1 MGEKDLFYDLL
12 ANPQLTL
19 GDLEAVGHSTQ
30 NTRLFSRDYYKN
42 NEKVREKFTD
52 QNGTFNEKA
61 FNQEYSLAAA
71 YYKGMTDDSYNK
83 NLIEYTKF
91 DKDNILVD
99 PKLRTLDDTPQI
111 FVKSNPTRDTTSL
124 IEIGKTT
131 SSGKSAE
138 EVAQAEKTLL
148 NPVEVENGA
157 EPIWGESPNDEWWK
171 DPFSTRVLAKYDTDG
186 YHIDPLTGKEEWH
199 KKDDLKLNENGTYYY
214 EDLDGRSVYGRQVLN
229 KFNTFTTDGS
239 WWNQYDFLDSDDLN
253 QKSVAG
259 SVAKNLFLVGSMFL
273 PYVGWGIAAASVGTQ
288 LAGLVGTFG
297 KMLVGSDSP
306 TLSSLEGFSQSW
318 NRQTLKSQYAR
329 ENVLCW
335 ENFIDLIGDT
345 TAQLR
350 EQRAI
355 FRFAP
360 AILKGKYGAM
370 GKEGLDTLK
379 ENKTKQLLSEAYSN
393 KKWGDI
399 VQDMYKAGKP
409 KEYIEKMLTSGTDY
423 NMMSRI
429 AAKQVEDYFN
439 EYNKIG
445 EKIARAYMVGITV
458 GDTYGEAKAAG
469 ATDAEAAFLTAGYAA
484 MENALLSTELG
495 RWIFPELKGQKIKYK
510 AIAEAFAGIPK
521 ETRAI
526 SNSLARASQETKKDW
541 MKRMFNAGK
550 EAAKKDYS
558 LLNKTSKAVLA
569 NGLGEGLEEVSE
581 ELLAD
586 FSKAC
591 FNAYR
596 TLAGEDAILDTWGN
610 NWDWE
615 DAAARYGMSFF
626 GGIIG
631 GGINGA
637 ATDFTQIRDYSKMN
651 QNQAMQELTWM
662 ARNGEL
668 EDFWKTVSK
677 MELGRTNIGTKQNED
692 GIWEVGTKTDN
703 QDLEIKKVLKNT
715 LDNIQSIVN
724 AEGANIDDHSFIANL
739 LDANPNL
746 ANYDL
751 LKDLR
756 TEAIANSSAAG
767 KLVKNYNS
775 LIKDIVDTQLKIN
788 EIKNNKSSDSAKL
801 TDGQLEQ
808 IDSYTQKLTELR
820 KKKDDI
826 VNGNYTFDLYRRS
839 LFEATYALS
848 EGFTTATEEQY
859 VKRYA
864 DKSIQELTPEEK
876 ENWHRKYIEFC
887 KSEKAETME
896 FFADHYYDLAQQV
909 SKGLTDSL
917 DFYQKLKDGQLPKIQ
932 ALQSLTSKALPDIMQ
947 IIENGG
953 EASDVQDYL
962 QKLTFNSS
970 TNSSPEELADIMLEI
985 QKDQSKKTEEEL
997 KEDQED
1003 REKLNQ
1009 LLASLRG
1016 ISDPSVRA
1024 NLVQQF
1030 TDSIKN
1036 PLYKERANLLIN
1048 KVSNVQKITGSI
1060 DEFEESIS
1068 NILKQFPED
1077 AARTMSDDD
1086 VMARSD
1092 LLLEAFYDTIA
1103 QELLNSVDEAKSV
1116 GFIHPEVKE
1125 TLEQSLNDLNG
1136 VIGKLRGGN
1145 YVGSLMFNGY
1155 MEEWQDK
1162 LNSYLNDLK
1171 ELPST
1176 PLQKILDTFTTSLK
1190 TNKTV
1195 TDLLNDAIG
1204 KQRSHANDVE
1214 NISMTD
1220 PEIYDYEQAL
1230 LILKMMRQAV
1240 VGARVDG
1247 ADLDNLYGYNK
1258 TLNDLAKG
1266 TEGYTELAT
1275 IDAAD
1280 ASYALQDIN
1289 MAINRLE
1296 TTKAIHEL
1304 NKGNKMN
1311 AQNHASVNKNLIMYN
1326 KLNKLIVSILN
1337 DDDKADIKT
1346 EWDVQELADVLD
1358 RLEIHK
1364 QAWGDPMKDPERNV
1378 SERILSLNPQQRQA
1392 LDKEAIMLGDAIYNF
1407 FQKNLGNV
1415 QDPKKLARLLSQFD
1429 YIQKNDGILNK
1440 NSETIDDNSFTW
1452 WLASKAALK
1461 YSDFVAVFDKI
1472 MDGADVENPIAP
1484 LPTQELGVY
1493 AAIASIYNG
1502 KMFEHFADAIR
1513 TGIYNKWKS
1522 LSKEEREKILSKNKY
1537 ISYGNDGIPRS
1548 VLRSE
1553 YKNEEKEKWED
1564 DKYDSIYDS
1573 DVMPKYPNILFIEG
1587 IAGGGKSTLLK
1598 LITKIL
1604 FDQNPEVDSSGNK
1617 LNKAPIFVAHGT
1629 KENAEGLIKS
1639 FDAPDG
1645 WAFTAFDKTGLLS
1658 HFSDDYKSTW
1668 DDTDKEYKYY
1678 LSTQDN
1684 PYSNIVYN
1692 QRTKRYEATWR
1703 IKEFSDKTKIPKVIF
1718 IDEWSHYTQPEID
1731 FLYRVARKYGI
1742 QIIACGDLEQIT
1754 PRALLYKVGEN
1765 TGDKKYEVV
1774 GDITIDRNLFP
1785 RVPKLG
1791 ISMRTGNGQKSENQ
1805 TRVRAWRLNKKLPIE
1820 LTHIEV
1826 NGQLYGDKVY
1836 NSDEEV
1842 SDAILDSVRKDI
1854 QKMVDS
1860 LNPGEKIGYSHS
1872 WGPGKEKS
1880 RIHKMIESE
1889 FKQYFD
1895 LFHEKDAQGKEAR
1908 YYIIE
1913 NDRTLYHMEKDSNG
1927 KDKRVANNPE
1937 IYQEALY
1944 TGMTRAQQAS
1954 IIIAPTN
1961 PMGNTEMGT
1970 ISVKNAADQ
1979 PNQLIPDNYTGAG
1992 IRKYTKARKES
2003 LAKAWNSYVTETGNP
2018 NTDINSVKLTYTPR
2032 EAQPIDV
2039 VVPPSNGV
2047 TKALA
2052 KTDEPINNDQPDNV
2066 PPADGGTSPKG
2077 PKSSQDNEEK
2087 PDTDSESEPPQSD
2100 TSEDNDSVDELPLP
2114 PEITIVSREIGDN
2127 ELPITD
2133 YEVLPRGTELISLY
2147 DSTGNPDEQF
2157 VGAIL
2162 GYNSE
2167 TGMYQIT
2174 QDGENSIE
2182 VPFSKI
2188 HEKTDIQVYPERIE
2202 RYYMYMAYSPEWCK
2216 KNGTIKLLE
2225 LDEHSV
2231 YEGEYP
2237 IGTEIYS
2244 IGGDL
2249 IGTIKQFKDG
2259 QYLIEGPNG
2268 STTFPENEINNR
2280 TKYMPGKTTVAKYA
2294 VGDTIENG
2302 NHTAIIIGV
2311 NKLNSGGYSYIINRI
2326 NFGTRFYIDETWQE
2340 DIIDNLISQ
2349 HGYKLRQKTPTTT
2362 DAAVEPDTTFDD
2374 LNGKDHQDALEEI
2387 LRDEDSPEEEV
2398 VDTKQTSQIE
2408 TPDNKTKTVP
2418 DLNFSVFG
2426 YSFNTF
2432 YSGINYNKDTKEV
2445 VVTSNDVDR
2454 VDAGMGLYNIDP
2466 NLCKNEAQVVK
2477 IIGDLRSAAMYCNNT
2492 ALMYIIKQS
2501 IPKLKD
2507 EELEIRWAFVSKSK
2521 EPSTNKNYYRFT
2533 PAEGNGS
2540 VLRNAPI
2547 NNHDQKSQMQYKT
2560 ISMIIRKRGAN
2571 KNDKG
2576 VTLLEIPL
2584 LTLSSP
2590 QTILCEIGKQNAD
2603 NPVYK
2608 AFINACNSNK
2618 NYQQQLHAMNAVIE
2632 YIDDNEND
2640 LGNGYKK
2647 LRALCKMW
2655 LFTNNGIKFIGDNSF
2670 NLAESAR
2677 NLGVKFI
2684 GNRKADDDLVSSA
2697 GTLKK
2702 LDFSGMWK
2710 SLRSEANSR
2719 PEVVYSSV
2727 MIATNQYYNMTSIA
2741 PAGHPFVLRLE
2752 APPELL
2758 KVSRKD
2764 ITDEIL
2770 MEQFIK
2776 QEESKKPIPGKKP
2789 IPEWVKLIPVTPPET
2804 SVKNYLGLM
2813 IDSSKNPYGN
2823 GFTSFRILSALY
2835 LSQDPKV
2842 KALWNNY
2849 LRNFSVN
2856 GNNKKAVED
2865 ALTQLIQIQKT
2876 TTQNK
2881 GESHAIYLS
2890 RVVKAQK
2897 DLMTKN
2903 LGWQSMFNAALI
2915 NLTHPNTINDPDQ
2928 INNKR
2933 WDEYG
2938 MYIPNAEI
2946 IQEACNKTGI
2956 TGVLR
2961 SKKIQP
2967 GSGAVAGYAYK
2978 LEVSSQDQ
2986 YKSPEG
2992 EDWRIFEKYDSP
3004 TFDLTSILLGKNSD
3018 LNESLLVQWSND
3030 AVVERK
3036 GKRNTLIWS
3045 FKYDNQKGQPNDLS
3059 LYLAKEGNTEKVPP
3073 AQTWRSNH
3081 ATLLEKVG
3089 LKDNL
3094 EFGTDA
3100 QSEAEFLQKV
3110 VNYWVSKT
3118 DQNGKGLGN
3127 IGTVFDGKVAF
3138 CGNMDDSKVSDK
3150 KLPEFYKHL
3159 RQQGITKVDGEPN
3172 MYNITM
3178 VDDNLE
3184 NPTTYLVSVE
3194 ILPNEKKYQ
3203 VYFKEEIPKAD
3214 KPLLYNTN
3222 SINELITNVDTFEKS
3237 IKRPTDEL
3245 TTFIEKLHK
3254 TLNEIKESSPNGL
3267 SEYDFASKIAERFQ
3281 NDEDLLEMVA
3291 EALGIEDEEYFTEL
3305 DKLSNPEENEEKKYN
3320 WCPIG
3325 PGYKNFM

>member
-12 ANPQLTL
+12 ANPQLAL

-52 QNGTFNEKA
+52 QNGTFDEKA

-99 PKLRTLDDTPQI
+99 PKLRTLDDAPQI
-111 FVKSNPTRDTTSL
+111 FAAPNPTRDTTSL

-214 EDLDGRSVYGRQVLN
+214 EDLDGRSIYGRQVLN

-273 PYVGWGIAAASVGTQ
+273 PYVGWGVAAASVGTQ

-355 FRFAP
+355 FKFAP

-393 KKWGDI
+393 KKWEDI

-409 KEYIEKMLTSGTDY
+409 KEYIEKMLTSRTDY

-458 GDTYGEAKAAG
+458 GNTYGEAKKAG
-469 ATDAEAAFLTAGYAA
+469 ATDSEAAFLTAGYAA

-526 SNSLARASQETKKDW
+526 SNSLARASKETKKDW

-558 LLNKTSKAVLA
+558 LLNKTSKTVLA
-569 NGLGEGLEEVSE
+569 NGIGEGLEEVSE

-692 GIWEVGTKTDN
+692 GFWEVGTKTDN

-715 LDNIQSIVN
+715 LDSIQSIVN

-788 EIKNNKSSDSAKL
+788 DIKNNKSSDSAKL
-801 TDGQLEQ
+801 TDEQLER
-808 IDSYTQKLTELR
+808 IDFYKQKLTELR

-864 DKSIQELTPEEK
+864 NKPIEELTLEEK
-876 ENWHRKYIEFC
+876 EDWHRKYIEFC

-896 FFADHYYDLAQQV
+896 FFADHYYDLAQRV

-917 DFYQKLKDGQLPKIQ
+917 DFYQKLKEGQLPKIQ
-932 ALQSLTSKALPDIMQ
+932 ELQNLTSRALPDIMQ

-953 EASDVQDYL
+953 EASDIQDYL

-970 TNSSPEELADIMLEI
+970 VNSSPEKLAHIMQEI
-985 QKDQSKKTEEEL
+985 QLEQLGKTEEAL

-1003 REKLNQ
+1003 SEKLNQ
-1009 LLASLRG
+1009 LIASLRG
-1016 ISDPSVRA
+1016 IEDLSVRA
-1024 NLVQQF
+1024 NLIQQF

-1036 PLYKERANLLIN
+1036 PLYKKLADILIN
-1048 KVSNVQKITGSI
+1048 KVSNVQKVTGSI
-1060 DEFEESIS
+1060 EKFGERVSSI
-1068 NILKQFPED
+1068 LEKYPEVKYGQEQEI
-1077 AARTMSDDD
+1077 A
-1086 VMARSD
+1086 D
-1092 LLLEAFYDTIA
+1092 LLVESFYDTVV

-1125 TLEQSLNDLNG
+1125 ALEQSFKDLN
-1136 VIGKLRGGN
+1136 VVLN
-1145 YVGSLMFNGY
+1145 SMAYNPSYEDSTHYEMPGY
-1155 MEEWQDK
+1155 REEWQK
-1162 LNSYLNDLK
+1162 KINESLNDLK

-1247 ADLDNLYGYNK
+1247 ADLENLYGYNK

-1275 IDAAD
+1275 INAAD

-1296 TTKAIHEL
+1296 ATKAIHEL

-1337 DDDKADIKT
+1337 DDDKVDIKST
-1346 EWDVQELADVLD
+1346 WDIQELADVLD
-1358 RLEIHK
+1358 SLKTHK
-1364 QAWGDPMKDPERNV
+1364 YAWGDPMKDPERNV
-1378 SERILSLNPQQRQA
+1378 SERILSLNPQQRQD
-1392 LDKEAIMLGDAIYNF
+1392 LDKEAIILGDAIYNF
-1407 FQKNLGNV
+1407 FQKNLSNV

-1472 MDGADVENPIAP
+1472 MDGADVEKPIAP

-1502 KMFEHFADAIR
+1502 KMFQHFADAIS
-1513 TGIYNKWKS
+1513 TTIYNKWKS
-1522 LSKEEREKILSKNKY
+1522 LSEDERKNILIKNKY
-1537 ISYGNDGIPRS
+1537 ISYGSDGKARNGMQTNF
-1548 VLRSE
+1548 E
-1553 YKNEEKEKWED
+1553 KKEKWED

-1604 FDQNPEVDSSGNK
+1604 FDQNPEIDSKGNK

-1629 KENAEGLIKS
+1629 KENAEKLIKS
-1639 FDAPDG
+1639 FNAPDE
-1645 WAFTAFDKTGLLS
+1645 WAFKAFDKTKLLEF
-1658 HFSDDYKSTW
+1658 FSDDYKDTY
-1668 DDTDKEYKYY
+1668 DGTDKEYKYY
-1678 LSTQDN
+1678 LNTEDN
-1684 PYSNIVYN
+1684 KSGNIVYN
-1692 QRTKRYEATWR
+1692 KATKRYEATWK
-1703 IKEFSDKTKIPKVIF
+1703 IKEFADKSDIPKVIF

-1731 FLYRVARKYGI
+1731 FLSRVAKKYGI
-1742 QIIACGDLEQIT
+1742 QIIACGDLDQIT
-1754 PRALLYKVGEN
+1754 PRATLYIPKIANGV
-1765 TGDKKYEVV
+1765 KKYEPA
-1774 GDITIDRNLFP
+1774 DITIDRNLFP

-1791 ISMRTGNGQKSENQ
+1791 ISMRTGNGQKTYNQ
-1805 TRVRAWRLNKKLPIE
+1805 TVVRAWKLNKKLPIE

-1842 SDAILDSVRKDI
+1842 SDAILDSVKKDI

-1860 LNPGEKIGYSHS
+1860 LNPGEKIGYFHS

-1889 FKQYFD
+1889 FRQYFD

-1913 NDRTLYHMEKDSNG
+1913 NDRSLYHMKKGSNG
-1927 KDKRVANNPE
+1927 KEERIANNPE

-1944 TGMTRAQQAS
+1944 TGMTRSQQAS
-1954 IIIAPTN
+1954 IIIAPMS

-1970 ISVKNAADQ
+1970 IRVINAADQ

-1992 IRKYTKARKES
+1992 IKKYTKARKES

-2018 NTDINSVKLTYTPR
+2018 NTDINSVKLTYIPR
-2032 EAQPIDV
+2032 EGQPIDI
-2039 VVPPSNGV
+2039 VVPPGDGV
-2047 TKALA
+2047 TEALA
-2052 KTDEPINNDQPDNV
+2052 KTDAPINDDQPDNI
-2066 PPADGGTSPKG
+2066 PPEDRGNPPKG
-2077 PKSSQDNEEK
+2077 PEPSQDNGEK
-2087 PDTDSESEPPQSD
+2087 PNTDSDAEPPQPS
-2100 TSEDNDSVDELPLP
+2100 TLEDNSP
-2114 PEITIVSREIGDN
+2114 DN
-2127 ELPITD
+2127 EPPT
-2133 YEVLPRGTELISLY
+2133 P
-2147 DSTGNPDEQF
+2147 P
-2157 VGAIL
+2157 
-2162 GYNSE
+2162 
-2167 TGMYQIT
+2167 
-2174 QDGENSIE
+2174 
-2182 VPFSKI
+2182 
-2188 HEKTDIQVYPERIE
+2188 
-2202 RYYMYMAYSPEWCK
+2202 
-2216 KNGTIKLLE
+2216 
-2225 LDEHSV
+2225 
-2231 YEGEYP
+2231 
-2237 IGTEIYS
+2237 
-2244 IGGDL
+2244 
-2249 IGTIKQFKDG
+2249 
-2259 QYLIEGPNG
+2259 
-2268 STTFPENEINNR
+2268 
-2280 TKYMPGKTTVAKYA
+2280 TVAKYA
-2294 VGDTIENG
+2294 VGDTIGDGSNVI
-2302 NHTAIIIGV
+2302 TIIRV
-2311 NKLNSGGYSYIINRI
+2311 NKLKSGGYSYVTKHTIAGKQFSYKNT
-2326 NFGTRFYIDETWQE
+2326 FKEKDLDE
-2340 DIIDNLISQ
+2340 LISNY
-2349 HGYKLRQKTPTTT
+2349 GFKLRQKTPTTT
-2362 DAAVEPDTTFDD
+2362 DADVEPDTTFDD
-2374 LNGKDHQDALEEI
+2374 LNGKDRQEALEEI
-2387 LRDEDSPEEEV
+2387 LKDEDSPEEEAV
-2398 VDTKQTSQIE
+2398 KEGDESEIKTA
-2408 TPDNKTKTVP
+2408 DNKIKKIP
-2418 DLNFSVFG
+2418 DLNFSIFG

-2432 YSGINYNKDTKEV
+2432 YSGINYDKNTGEV
-2445 VVTSNDVDR
+2445 VVTPKDVDR

-2466 NLCKNEAQVVK
+2466 NLCQNEAQVVK
-2477 IIGDLRSAAMYCNNT
+2477 IIGALRSAAMYCNDNG
-2492 ALMYIIKQS
+2492 AIIRIIQS
-2501 IPKLKD
+2501 LIPKLENKT
-2507 EELEIRWAFVSKSK
+2507 LEIQWAFVSKS
-2521 EPSTNKNYYRFT
+2521 EVPSTHEKYYRFT
-2533 PAEGNGS
+2533 PASDDGAE
-2540 VLRNAPI
+2540 LRNAPI
-2547 NNHDQKSQMQYKT
+2547 DNHGEKSQMQYKT
-2560 ISMIIRKRGAN
+2560 ISMIVRKKDPN
-2571 KNDKG
+2571 KDDGG

-2590 QTILCEIGKQNAD
+2590 QTILCKIGEQNPK
-2603 NPVYK
+2603 NPAYK
-2608 AFINACNSNK
+2608 AFKDACNSYK
-2618 NYQQQLHAMNAVIE
+2618 NDQQQFHAMNAVIN
-2632 YIDDNEND
+2632 YINENEQD

-2647 LRALCKMW
+2647 LRALCKLW
-2655 LFTNNGIKFIGDNSF
+2655 LFTNNGVKFIGDPSF
-2670 NLAESAR
+2670 NLAKSAR

-2684 GNRKADDDLVSSA
+2684 GSRIADEDLVDSNF
-2697 GTLKK
+2697 TLKK
-2702 LDFSGMWK
+2702 LDFTGQWK
-2710 SLRSEANSR
+2710 SLRSEVDSR

-2727 MIATNQYYNMTSIA
+2727 MMATNQYYNGVSIA
-2741 PAGHPFVLRLE
+2741 PAGHPFVLRLD
-2752 APPELL
+2752 APPALL
-2758 KVSRKD
+2758 NVPRGGVTDEVLMKQYIKQKVSK
-2764 ITDEIL
+2764 E
-2770 MEQFIK
+2770 
-2776 QEESKKPIPGKKP
+2776 PIPK
-2789 IPEWVKLIPVTPPET
+2789 WVKLIPVTPPET
-2804 SVKNYLGLM
+2804 SVMNYLKLM
-2813 IDSSKNPYGN
+2813 ADGKANPYGN
-2823 GFTSFRILSALY
+2823 GFTPFRILSALY
-2835 LSQDPKV
+2835 SSETDEA
-2842 KALWNNY
+2842 KALWGNES
-2849 LRNFSVN
+2849 NFSTN
-2856 GNNKKAVED
+2856 GHTRKDVEEALKALIDVENNNPPE
-2865 ALTQLIQIQKT
+2865 
-2876 TTQNK
+2876 K
-2881 GESHAIYLS
+2881 GETHSQWLS
-2890 RVVKAQK
+2890 RIVKMQK
-2897 DLMTKN
+2897 SLMTSN
-2903 LGWQSMFNAALI
+2903 NGWQSMFNSVLI
-2915 NLTHPNTINDPDQ
+2915 EMSRSSRLRDDSTREVQFDEGIAKTIQ
-2928 INNKR
+2928 GICEK
-2933 WDEYG
+2933 
-2938 MYIPNAEI
+2938 A
-2946 IQEACNKTGI
+2946 GI
-2956 TGVLR
+2956 TGILR

-2967 GSGAVAGYAYK
+2967 GSDVVAGYANK
-2978 LEVSSQDQ
+2978 LEMNSQDQ
-2986 YKSPEG
+2986 YQTPEG

-3004 TFDLTSILLGKNSD
+3004 TFDLTPVLLGQNSD
-3018 LNESLLVQWSND
+3018 LDESLLVQWSN
-3030 AVVERK
+3030 AITTLQT
-3036 GKRNTLIWS
+3036 GNALIWQ
-3045 FKYDNQKGQPNDLS
+3045 FKYKKQKGQLTDLS
-3059 LYLAKEGNTEKVPP
+3059 LYLAKEGNTEQVPP
-3073 AQTWRSNH
+3073 AQTWRTKH
-3081 ATLLEKVG
+3081 ANLLEKVG
-3089 LKDNL
+3089 LTDDL

-3118 DQNGKGLGN
+3118 DKDGRGLGN
-3127 IGTVFDGKVAF
+3127 IGTVFDGKTAF
-3138 CGNMDDSKVSDK
+3138 CGNMDDSETSDK

-3159 RQQGITKVDGEPN
+3159 KQKEIKKVENEPN
-3172 MYNITM
+3172 MYNIIM
-3178 VDDNLE
+3178 VDDNSK
-3184 NPTTYLVSVE
+3184 NPTTYLVKVE
-3194 ILPNEKKYQ
+3194 ILPDEKQYQ
-3203 VYFKEEIPKAD
+3203 IYSPEKVSKKIKTP
-3214 KPLLYNTN
+3214 
-3222 SINELITNVDTFEKS
+3222 IIT
-3237 IKRPTDEL
+3237 
-3245 TTFIEKLHK
+3245 
-3254 TLNEIKESSPNGL
+3254 
-3267 SEYDFASKIAERFQ
+3267 SEIAEEMIQ
-3281 NDEDLLEMVA
+3281 NISDYLGKLTNPTEILQKRA
-3291 EALGIEDEEYFTEL
+3291 E
-3305 DKLSNPEENEEKKYN
+3305 KLSNILNSIKDKNLSESEFADKIIKEFGEKTFTLSTIAKMLGKKVTYFSDLNKLKQSEENTEENKEEQN
-3320 WCPIG
+3320 QCPIRH
-3325 PGYKNFM
+3325 GYKNFM

>member
-12 ANPQLTL
+12 ANPQLAL

-99 PKLRTLDDTPQI
+99 PKLRTLDDVPQI
-111 FVKSNPTRDTTSL
+111 FAAPNPTRDTTSL

-214 EDLDGRSVYGRQVLN
+214 EDLDGRSIYGRQVLN

-273 PYVGWGIAAASVGTQ
+273 PYVGWGVAAASVGTQ

-355 FRFAP
+355 FKFAP

-393 KKWGDI
+393 KKWEDI

-409 KEYIEKMLTSGTDY
+409 KEYIEKMLTSRTDY

-458 GDTYGEAKAAG
+458 GDTYGEAKKAG
-469 ATDAEAAFLTAGYAA
+469 ATDSEAAFLTAGYAA

-526 SNSLARASQETKKDW
+526 SNSLARASKETKKDW

-558 LLNKTSKAVLA
+558 LLNKTSKTVLA
-569 NGLGEGLEEVSE
+569 NGIGEGLEEVSE

-615 DAAARYGMSFF
+615 DAAARYGMSLF

-692 GIWEVGTKTDN
+692 GFWEVGTKTDN
-703 QDLEIKKVLKNT
+703 QDLEIKKVLKKT
-715 LDNIQSIVN
+715 LDDIQSIVN

-739 LDANPNL
+739 LNANPNL

-767 KLVKNYNS
+767 KLIKNYNS

-788 EIKNNKSSDSAKL
+788 DIKNNKSSDSAKL
-801 TDGQLEQ
+801 TDEQLKQ
-808 IDSYTQKLTELR
+808 IDFHKQKLTELR

-864 DKSIQELTPEEK
+864 NKSIEELTSEEK
-876 ENWHRKYIEFC
+876 EDWHRKYIEFC

-917 DFYQKLKDGQLPKIQ
+917 DFYQKLKEGQLPKIQ
-932 ALQSLTSKALPDIMQ
+932 ELQNLTSRALPDIMQ

-953 EASDVQDYL
+953 EASDIQDYL

-970 TNSSPEELADIMLEI
+970 VNSSPEELTDIMLEI
-985 QKDQSKKTEEEL
+985 QRDQSKKTEEEL

-1003 REKLNQ
+1003 GEKLNQ
-1009 LLASLRG
+1009 LLVSLRG

-1024 NLVQQF
+1024 DLVQQF
-1030 TDSIKN
+1030 TNSIKN
-1036 PLYKERANLLIN
+1036 PSYKELADLLIN
-1048 KVSNVQKITGSI
+1048 KVSNVQKVTGSI
-1060 DEFEESIS
+1060 DEFGERIS
-1068 NILKQFPED
+1068 DILKQYPED
-1077 AARTMSDDD
+1077 ATRTMSEDDIIKR
-1086 VMARSD
+1086 AD
-1092 LLLEAFYDTIA
+1092 LLLKAFYDTIA
-1103 QELLNSVDEAKSV
+1103 QELINSVDEAKSV

-1136 VIGKLRGGN
+1136 VIGNLRSGN
-1145 YVGSLMFNGY
+1145 YVGSLTFSGY

-1162 LNSYLNDLK
+1162 INSYLNDLK

-1247 ADLDNLYGYNK
+1247 ADLENLYGYNK

-1275 IDAAD
+1275 INAAD

-1296 TTKAIHEL
+1296 ATKAIHEL

-1337 DDDKADIKT
+1337 DDDKADIKST
-1346 EWDVQELADVLD
+1346 WDIQELADVLD
-1358 RLEIHK
+1358 SLKTHK
-1364 QAWGDPMKDPERNV
+1364 YAWGDPMKDPERNV
-1378 SERILSLNPQQRQA
+1378 SERILSLNPQQRQD
-1392 LDKEAIMLGDAIYNF
+1392 LDKEAIILGDAIYNF
-1407 FQKNLGNV
+1407 FQKNLSNV

-1472 MDGADVENPIAP
+1472 MDGADVEKPIAP

-1502 KMFEHFADAIR
+1502 KMFQHFADAIS
-1513 TGIYNKWKS
+1513 TTIYNKWKS
-1522 LSKEEREKILSKNKY
+1522 LSEDERKNILIKNKY
-1537 ISYGNDGIPRS
+1537 ISYGSDGKARNGMQTNFD
-1548 VLRSE
+1548 
-1553 YKNEEKEKWED
+1553 KKEKWED

-1604 FDQNPEVDSSGNK
+1604 FDQNPEIDSKGNK

-1629 KENAEGLIKS
+1629 KENAEKLIKS
-1639 FDAPDG
+1639 FNAPDE
-1645 WAFTAFDKTGLLS
+1645 WAFKAFDKTKLLEF
-1658 HFSDDYKSTW
+1658 FSDDYKDTY
-1668 DDTDKEYKYY
+1668 DGTDKEYKYY
-1678 LSTQDN
+1678 LNTEDN
-1684 PYSNIVYN
+1684 KSGNIVYN
-1692 QRTKRYEATWR
+1692 KATKRYEATWK
-1703 IKEFSDKTKIPKVIF
+1703 IKEFADKSDIPKVIF

-1731 FLYRVARKYGI
+1731 FLSRVAKKYGI
-1742 QIIACGDLEQIT
+1742 QIIACGDLDQIT
-1754 PRALLYKVGEN
+1754 PRATLYIPKIGNE
-1765 TGDKKYEVV
+1765 GKKYEPA
-1774 GDITIDRNLFP
+1774 DITIDRNLFP

-1791 ISMRTGNGQKSENQ
+1791 ISMRTGNGQKTYNQ
-1805 TRVRAWRLNKKLPIE
+1805 TVVRAWKLNKKPPIE

-1842 SDAILDSVRKDI
+1842 SDAILDSVKKDI

-1860 LNPGEKIGYSHS
+1860 LNPGEKIGYFHS

-1889 FKQYFD
+1889 FRQYFD

-1913 NDRTLYHMEKDSNG
+1913 NDRSLYHMKKGSNG
-1927 KDKRVANNPE
+1927 KEERIANNPE

-1944 TGMTRAQQAS
+1944 TGMTRSQQAS
-1954 IIIAPTN
+1954 IIIAPTSS
-1961 PMGNTEMGT
+1961 MGNTEMGT
-1970 ISVKNAADQ
+1970 IRVINAADQ

-1992 IRKYTKARKES
+1992 IKKYTKARKES

-2018 NTDINSVKLTYTPR
+2018 NTDINSVKLTYIPR
-2032 EAQPIDV
+2032 EGQPIDI
-2039 VVPPSNGV
+2039 VVPPGDGV
-2047 TKALA
+2047 TEALA
-2052 KTDEPINNDQPDNV
+2052 KTDAPINDDQPDNT
-2066 PPADGGTSPKG
+2066 PPADGGNPPKG
-2077 PKSSQDNEEK
+2077 PEPSQDNGEK
-2087 PDTDSESEPPQSD
+2087 PNTDSDAEPSQSD
-2100 TSEDNDSVDELPLP
+2100 TSEDNDSVDELPPP
-2114 PEITIVSREIGDN
+2114 PEIDIISRELGDN

-2133 YEVLPRGTELISLY
+2133 KVLPRGTELISLY
-2147 DSTGNPDEQF
+2147 DPAGNPNEQF

-2162 GYNSE
+2162 GYNSDTE
-2167 TGMYQIT
+2167 MYQIM
-2174 QDGENSIE
+2174 QNDGTSIE

-2188 HEKTDIQVYPERIE
+2188 HQKEDIQVYPGRIE
-2202 RYYMYMAYSPEWCK
+2202 RSYMYIAHSPEWCK
-2216 KNGTIKLLE
+2216 TNGEIKLLY

-2231 YEGEYP
+2231 YEGKYP
-2237 IGTEIYS
+2237 IGTKIYS
-2244 IGGDL
+2244 IGGDF
-2249 IGTIKQFKDG
+2249 IGTIKQFKDD
-2259 QYLIEGPNG
+2259 QYVIEGPDG
-2268 STTFPENEINNR
+2268 STTFPKNEINNR
-2280 TKYMPGKTTVAKYA
+2280 TKYMPGETTVAKYA
-2294 VGDTIENG
+2294 VDDTIENG
-2302 NHTAIIIGV
+2302 KHAVIIVGV
-2311 NKLNSGGYSYIINRI
+2311 NKLNSGGYSYIINRV
-2326 NFGTRFYIDETWQE
+2326 NLGTRSYLNETWE
-2340 DIIDNLISQ
+2340 EKIIDDLISQ
-2349 HGYKLRQKTPTTT
+2349 HGYKLKQKTPTTT
-2362 DAAVEPDTTFDD
+2362 DAAVEADTTFDD
-2374 LNGKDHQDALEEI
+2374 LNEKDRQEALEEI
-2387 LRDEDSPEEEV
+2387 LKDEDSPEEEAV
-2398 VDTKQTSQIE
+2398 NEGTKSQIK
-2408 TPDNKTKTVP
+2408 TADNKTKSVP
-2418 DLNFSVFG
+2418 DLNFSIFG

-2432 YSGINYNKDTKEV
+2432 YSGINYDKKTGQV
-2445 VVTSNDVDR
+2445 VVTKNDVDR

-2466 NLCKNEAQVVK
+2466 NLCQNEAQVVK
-2477 IIGDLRSAAMYCNNT
+2477 IIGALRSAAMYCNDNDV
-2492 ALMYIIKQS
+2492 IIRIIQS
-2501 IPKLKD
+2501 LIPKLENKT
-2507 EELEIRWAFVSKSK
+2507 LEIQWAFVSKSK
-2521 EPSTNKNYYRFT
+2521 EPSTNEKFYRFT
-2533 PAEGNGS
+2533 PASDDGA

-2547 NNHDQKSQMQYKT
+2547 DNHGEKSQMQYKT
-2560 ISMIIRKRGAN
+2560 ISMIVRKKDPN
-2571 KNDKG
+2571 KNDGG

-2590 QTILCEIGKQNAD
+2590 QTILCKIGEQNPD
-2603 NPVYK
+2603 NPVYE
-2608 AFINACNSNK
+2608 AFRKACNSHK
-2618 NYQQQLHAMNAVIE
+2618 NDQQQFHAMNAVIK
-2632 YIDDNEND
+2632 YINENEQD

-2647 LRALCKMW
+2647 LRALCKLW
-2655 LFTNNGIKFIGDNSF
+2655 LFTNNGVKFIGDPSF
-2670 NLAESAR
+2670 NLVKSAR

-2684 GNRKADDDLVSSA
+2684 GSRIADEDLVDSNF
-2697 GTLKK
+2697 TLKK
-2702 LDFSGMWK
+2702 LNFTGKWK
-2710 SLRSEANSR
+2710 SLRSEVDSR
-2719 PEVVYSSV
+2719 PEVIYSSV
-2727 MIATNQYYNMTSIA
+2727 MMATNQYYNGVSIA
-2741 PAGHPFVLRLE
+2741 PAGHPFVLRLD
-2752 APPELL
+2752 APPALL
-2758 KVSRKD
+2758 GVQREGVTDETLMKQYIKQKVSK
-2764 ITDEIL
+2764 E
-2770 MEQFIK
+2770 
-2776 QEESKKPIPGKKP
+2776 PIPK
-2789 IPEWVKLIPVTPPET
+2789 WVKLIPVTPPET
-2804 SVKNYLGLM
+2804 SVMKYLELM
-2813 IDSSKNPYGN
+2813 ADGKANPYGN
-2823 GFTSFRILSALY
+2823 GFTPFRILSALY
-2835 LSQDPKV
+2835 SSETDEA
-2842 KALWNNY
+2842 KALWGNES
-2849 LRNFSVN
+2849 NFSTN
-2856 GNNKKAVED
+2856 GYTREKVED
-2865 ALTQLIQIQKT
+2865 ALKALIDVENNNPQEE
-2876 TTQNK
+2876 
-2881 GESHAIYLS
+2881 GETHSQWLS
-2890 RVVKAQK
+2890 RIVKMQK
-2897 DLMTKN
+2897 SLMTSN
-2903 LGWQSMFNAALI
+2903 NGWQSMFNSVLI
-2915 NLTHPNTINDPDQ
+2915 EMSRSSRLREDSTREVQFDEGIAETIQN
-2928 INNKR
+2928 ICEK
-2933 WDEYG
+2933 
-2938 MYIPNAEI
+2938 A
-2946 IQEACNKTGI
+2946 GI
-2956 TGVLR
+2956 TGILR

-2967 GSGAVAGYAYK
+2967 GSDTVAGYANK
-2978 LEVSSQDQ
+2978 LEMNSQDQ
-2986 YKSPEG
+2986 YQSPEG
-2992 EDWRIFEKYDSP
+2992 KDWRIFEKYDSP
-3004 TFDLTSILLGKNSD
+3004 TFDLTPVLLGKNSD
-3018 LNESLLVQWSND
+3018 LDESLLVQWSN
-3030 AVVERK
+3030 AITTLQT
-3036 GKRNTLIWS
+3036 GNALIWQ
-3045 FKYDNQKGQPNDLS
+3045 FKYKKQKGQPTTDLS
-3059 LYLAKEGNTEKVPP
+3059 LYLAKEGNTEQVPP
-3073 AQTWRSNH
+3073 AQTWRTKH
-3081 ATLLEKVG
+3081 ANLLEKVG
-3089 LKDNL
+3089 LTDDL

-3118 DQNGKGLGN
+3118 DQNGIGLGH
-3127 IGTVFDGKVAF
+3127 IGAVFDGKTAF
-3138 CGNMDDSKVSDK
+3138 CGNMDDSETSDK

-3159 RQQGITKVDGEPN
+3159 KQKEIKKVENEPN
-3172 MYNITM
+3172 MYNIIM
-3178 VDDNLE
+3178 VDDNSK
-3184 NPTTYLVSVE
+3184 NPTTYLVKVE
-3194 ILPNEKKYQ
+3194 ILPDEKQYQIYSPEKVSKKIKTPIITSEIAEEMIQNISKY
-3203 VYFKEEIPKAD
+3203 
-3214 KPLLYNTN
+3214 LG
-3222 SINELITNVDTFEKS
+3222 
-3237 IKRPTDEL
+3237 EL
-3245 TTFIEKLHK
+3245 TNPT
-3254 TLNEIKESSPNGL
+3254 EILQKR
-3267 SEYDFASKIAERFQ
+3267 AE
-3281 NDEDLLEMVA
+3281 
-3291 EALGIEDEEYFTEL
+3291 
-3305 DKLSNPEENEEKKYN
+3305 KLSNILNSIKDKNLSESEFADKIIKEFGEKTFTLSTIAKMLGKKVTYFSDLNKLKQSEENTEENKEEN
-3320 WCPIG
+3320 NQCPIRH
-3325 PGYKNFM
+3325 GYKNFM

>member
-12 ANPQLTL
+12 ANPQLAL

-99 PKLRTLDDTPQI
+99 PKLRTLDDAPQI
-111 FVKSNPTRDTTSL
+111 FAAPNPTRDTTSL

-273 PYVGWGIAAASVGTQ
+273 PYVGWGVAAASVGTQ

-329 ENVLCW
+329 ENILCW

-355 FRFAP
+355 FKFAP

-393 KKWGDI
+393 KKWEDI

-409 KEYIEKMLTSGTDY
+409 KEYIEKMLTSRTDY

-458 GDTYGEAKAAG
+458 GNTYGEAKKAG
-469 ATDAEAAFLTAGYAA
+469 ATDSEAAFLTAGYAA

-526 SNSLARASQETKKDW
+526 SNSLARASKETKKDW

-558 LLNKTSKAVLA
+558 LLNKTSKTVLA
-569 NGLGEGLEEVSE
+569 NGIGEGLEEVSE

-615 DAAARYGMSFF
+615 DAAARYGMSLF

-692 GIWEVGTKTDN
+692 GFWEVGTKTDN

-715 LDNIQSIVN
+715 LDSIQSIVN

-788 EIKNNKSSDSAKL
+788 DIKNNKSSDSAKL
-801 TDGQLEQ
+801 TDEQLKQ
-808 IDSYTQKLTELR
+808 IDFHKQKLTELR

-864 DKSIQELTPEEK
+864 NKSIEELTSEEK
-876 ENWHRKYIEFC
+876 EDWHRKYIEFC

-896 FFADHYYDLAQQV
+896 FFADHYYDLAQRV

-917 DFYQKLKDGQLPKIQ
+917 DFYQKLKEGQLPKIQ
-932 ALQSLTSKALPDIMQ
+932 ELQNLTSRALPDIMQ

-953 EASDVQDYL
+953 EASDIQDYL

-970 TNSSPEELADIMLEI
+970 VNSSPEKLAHIMQEI
-985 QKDQSKKTEEEL
+985 QLEQLGKTEEAL

-1003 REKLNQ
+1003 SKKLNQ
-1009 LLASLRG
+1009 LIASLKG
-1016 ISDPSVRA
+1016 IEDLSVRA
-1024 NLVQQF
+1024 NLIQQF

-1036 PLYKERANLLIN
+1036 PLYKKFADILIN
-1048 KVSNVQKITGSI
+1048 KVSNVQKVTGSI
-1060 DEFEESIS
+1060 DKFGERVSSI
-1068 NILKQFPED
+1068 LEKYPEVKYGQEQEI
-1077 AARTMSDDD
+1077 A
-1086 VMARSD
+1086 D
-1092 LLLEAFYDTIA
+1092 LLVESFYDTVV

-1125 TLEQSLNDLNG
+1125 ALEQSFKDLN
-1136 VIGKLRGGN
+1136 VVLNSMAYNPSYKDSTHYEIP
-1145 YVGSLMFNGY
+1145 GY
-1155 MEEWQDK
+1155 REEWQK
-1162 LNSYLNDLK
+1162 KINESLNDLK

-1247 ADLDNLYGYNK
+1247 ADLENLYGYNK

-1275 IDAAD
+1275 INAAD

-1296 TTKAIHEL
+1296 ATKAIHEL

-1337 DDDKADIKT
+1337 DDDKVDIKST
-1346 EWDVQELADVLD
+1346 WDIQELADVLD
-1358 RLEIHK
+1358 SLKTHK
-1364 QAWGDPMKDPERNV
+1364 YAWGDPMKDPERNV
-1378 SERILSLNPQQRQA
+1378 SERILSLNPQQRQD
-1392 LDKEAIMLGDAIYNF
+1392 LDKEAIILGDAIYNF
-1407 FQKNLGNV
+1407 FQKNLSNV

-1472 MDGADVENPIAP
+1472 MDGADVEKPIAP

-1502 KMFEHFADAIR
+1502 KMFQHFADAIS
-1513 TGIYNKWKS
+1513 TTIYNKWKS
-1522 LSKEEREKILSKNKY
+1522 LSEDERKNILIKNKY
-1537 ISYGNDGIPRS
+1537 ISYGSDGKARNGMQTNF
-1548 VLRSE
+1548 E
-1553 YKNEEKEKWED
+1553 KKEKWED

-1573 DVMPKYPNILFIEG
+1573 DVMPKYSNILFIEG

-1604 FDQNPEVDSSGNK
+1604 FDQNPEIDSKGNK

-1629 KENAEGLIKS
+1629 KENAEKLIKS
-1639 FDAPDG
+1639 FNAPDE
-1645 WAFTAFDKTGLLS
+1645 WAFKAFDKTKLLEF
-1658 HFSDDYKSTW
+1658 FSDDYKDTY
-1668 DDTDKEYKYY
+1668 DGTDKEYKYY
-1678 LSTQDN
+1678 LNTEDN
-1684 PYSNIVYN
+1684 KSGNIVYN
-1692 QRTKRYEATWR
+1692 KATKRYEATWK
-1703 IKEFSDKTKIPKVIF
+1703 IKEFADKSDIPKVIF

-1731 FLYRVARKYGI
+1731 FLSRVAKKYGI
-1742 QIIACGDLEQIT
+1742 QIIACGDLDQIT
-1754 PRALLYKVGEN
+1754 PRATLYIPKIANGV
-1765 TGDKKYEVV
+1765 KKYEPA
-1774 GDITIDRNLFP
+1774 DITIDRNLFP

-1791 ISMRTGNGQKSENQ
+1791 ISMRTGNGQKTYNQ
-1805 TRVRAWRLNKKLPIE
+1805 TIVRAWKLNKKPPIE

-1842 SDAILDSVRKDI
+1842 SDAILDSVKKDI

-1860 LNPGEKIGYSHS
+1860 LNPGEKIGYFHS

-1889 FKQYFD
+1889 FRQYFD

-1913 NDRTLYHMEKDSNG
+1913 NDRSLYHMKKGSNG
-1927 KDKRVANNPE
+1927 KEERIANNPE

-1944 TGMTRAQQAS
+1944 TGMTRSQQAS
-1954 IIIAPTN
+1954 IIIAPMSS
-1961 PMGNTEMGT
+1961 MGNTEMGT
-1970 ISVKNAADQ
+1970 IRVINAADQ

-1992 IRKYTKARKES
+1992 IKKYTKARKES

-2018 NTDINSVKLTYTPR
+2018 NADINSVKLTYIPR
-2032 EAQPIDV
+2032 EGQPIDI
-2039 VVPPSNGV
+2039 VVPPGDGV
-2047 TKALA
+2047 TEALA
-2052 KTDEPINNDQPDNV
+2052 KTDAPINDNQPDNT
-2066 PPADGGTSPKG
+2066 PPEDGGNPPKG
-2077 PKSSQDNEEK
+2077 PEPSQDNGEK
-2087 PDTDSESEPPQSD
+2087 PNTDSDAEPSQSD
-2100 TSEDNDSVDELPLP
+2100 TSEDNDSVDELPPP
-2114 PEITIVSREIGDN
+2114 PEIDIISRELGDN

-2133 YEVLPRGTELISLY
+2133 NEVLPRGTELISLY
-2147 DSTGNPDEQF
+2147 DPARNPNEQF

-2162 GYNSE
+2162 GYNYD
-2167 TGMYQIT
+2167 TKMYQIM
-2174 QDGENSIE
+2174 QVDGTSIE

-2188 HEKTDIQVYPERIE
+2188 HQKEDIQVDSGRIE
-2202 RYYMYMAYSPEWCK
+2202 RYYMYIAHSPEWCK
-2216 KNGTIKLLE
+2216 EHGEIRLLY

-2231 YEGEYP
+2231 YEGKYP
-2237 IGTEIYS
+2237 IGTKIYYRV
-2244 IGGDL
+2244 GGDL
-2249 IGTIKQFKDG
+2249 VGTIKQFKDG
-2259 QYLIEGPNG
+2259 KYSIEGPNG
-2268 STTFPENEINNR
+2268 STTIPESEINNPD
-2280 TKYMPGKTTVAKYA
+2280 KYMPGEIPVAKYA
-2294 VGDTIENG
+2294 VDDTIENG
-2302 NHTAIIIGV
+2302 KHAVIIVGV
-2311 NKLNSGGYSYIINRI
+2311 NKLNSGGYSYIINRV
-2326 NFGTRFYIDETWQE
+2326 NLGTRSYLNETWE
-2340 DIIDNLISQ
+2340 EKIIDDLISQ

-2374 LNGKDHQDALEEI
+2374 LNEKDRQEALEEI
-2387 LRDEDSPEEEV
+2387 LKDEDSPEEEDV
-2398 VDTKQTSQIE
+2398 KEGDKSEIKTA
-2408 TPDNKTKTVP
+2408 DNKTKSVP
-2418 DLNFSVFG
+2418 DLNFSIFG

-2432 YSGINYNKDTKEV
+2432 YSGINYDKNTGEV
-2445 VVTSNDVDR
+2445 VVTPKDVDR

-2466 NLCKNEAQVVK
+2466 NLCQNEAQVVK
-2477 IIGDLRSAAMYCNNT
+2477 IIGALRSAAMYCNDNDV
-2492 ALMYIIKQS
+2492 IIRIIQS
-2501 IPKLKD
+2501 LIPKL
-2507 EELEIRWAFVSKSK
+2507 E
-2521 EPSTNKNYYRFT
+2521 NKT
-2533 PAEGNGS
+2533 LVAIDVAEQ
-2540 VLRNAPI
+2540 VE
-2547 NNHDQKSQMQYKT
+2547 QK
-2560 ISMIIRKRGAN
+2560 
-2571 KNDKG
+2571 
-2576 VTLLEIPL
+2576 
-2584 LTLSSP
+2584 
-2590 QTILCEIGKQNAD
+2590 
-2603 NPVYK
+2603 
-2608 AFINACNSNK
+2608 
-2618 NYQQQLHAMNAVIE
+2618 
-2632 YIDDNEND
+2632 NENATVID
-2640 LGNGYKK
+2640 F
-2647 LRALCKMW
+2647 KMVT
-2655 LFTNNGIKFIGDNSF
+2655 FS
-2670 NLAESAR
+2670 LADKDYSVDIMY
-2677 NLGVKFI
+2677 VKE
-2684 GNRKADDDLVSSA
+2684 G
-2697 GTLKK
+2697 
-2702 LDFSGMWK
+2702 
-2710 SLRSEANSR
+2710 
-2719 PEVVYSSV
+2719 
-2727 MIATNQYYNMTSIA
+2727 
-2741 PAGHPFVLRLE
+2741 
-2752 APPELL
+2752 
-2758 KVSRKD
+2758 KD
-2764 ITDEIL
+2764 
-2770 MEQFIK
+2770 
-2776 QEESKKPIPGKKP
+2776 
-2789 IPEWVKLIPVTPPET
+2789 
-2804 SVKNYLGLM
+2804 Y
-2813 IDSSKNPYGN
+2813 
-2823 GFTSFRILSALY
+2823 
-2835 LSQDPKV
+2835 
-2842 KALWNNY
+2842 Y
-2849 LRNFSVN
+2849 LR
-2856 GNNKKAVED
+2856 
-2865 ALTQLIQIQKT
+2865 
-2876 TTQNK
+2876 
-2881 GESHAIYLS
+2881 
-2890 RVVKAQK
+2890 
-2897 DLMTKN
+2897 
-2903 LGWQSMFNAALI
+2903 
-2915 NLTHPNTINDPDQ
+2915 
-2928 INNKR
+2928 
-2933 WDEYG
+2933 
-2938 MYIPNAEI
+2938 
-2946 IQEACNKTGI
+2946 
-2956 TGVLR
+2956 
-2961 SKKIQP
+2961 
-2967 GSGAVAGYAYK
+2967 
-2978 LEVSSQDQ
+2978 
-2986 YKSPEG
+2986 
-2992 EDWRIFEKYDSP
+2992 IF
-3004 TFDLTSILLGKNSD
+3004 I
-3018 LNESLLVQWSND
+3018 
-3030 AVVERK
+3030 
-3036 GKRNTLIWS
+3036 
-3045 FKYDNQKGQPNDLS
+3045 DN
-3059 LYLAKEGNTEKVPP
+3059 
-3073 AQTWRSNH
+3073 
-3081 ATLLEKVG
+3081 
-3089 LKDNL
+3089 
-3094 EFGTDA
+3094 
-3100 QSEAEFLQKV
+3100 
-3110 VNYWVSKT
+3110 
-3118 DQNGKGLGN
+3118 
-3127 IGTVFDGKVAF
+3127 
-3138 CGNMDDSKVSDK
+3138 
-3150 KLPEFYKHL
+3150 
-3159 RQQGITKVDGEPN
+3159 
-3172 MYNITM
+3172 
-3178 VDDNLE
+3178 
-3184 NPTTYLVSVE
+3184 
-3194 ILPNEKKYQ
+3194 
-3203 VYFKEEIPKAD
+3203 
-3214 KPLLYNTN
+3214 
-3222 SINELITNVDTFEKS
+3222 
-3237 IKRPTDEL
+3237 
-3245 TTFIEKLHK
+3245 
-3254 TLNEIKESSPNGL
+3254 
-3267 SEYDFASKIAERFQ
+3267 
-3281 NDEDLLEMVA
+3281 
-3291 EALGIEDEEYFTEL
+3291 
-3305 DKLSNPEENEEKKYN
+3305 DKLSMYFIEQQNLSREKTIMIKKISN
-3320 WCPIG
+3320 VVS
-3325 PGYKNFM
+3325 

>member
-12 ANPQLTL
+12 ANPQLAL

-99 PKLRTLDDTPQI
+99 PKLRTLDDAPQI
-111 FVKSNPTRDTTSL
+111 FAAPNPTRDTTSL

-171 DPFSTRVLAKYDTDG
+171 DPFSTRVLAKYDTEG
-186 YHIDPLTGKEEWH
+186 YHIDPLTGKKEWH

-214 EDLDGRSVYGRQVLN
+214 EDLDGRSIYGRQVLN

-273 PYVGWGIAAASVGTQ
+273 PYVGWGVAAASVGTQ

-355 FRFAP
+355 FKFAP

-439 EYNKIG
+439 SYNKIG

-458 GDTYGEAKAAG
+458 GNTYGEAKAAG

-521 ETRAI
+521 ETRAV
-526 SNSLARASQETKKDW
+526 SNSLARASKETKKDW

-558 LLNKTSKAVLA
+558 LLNKTSKTVLA
-569 NGLGEGLEEVSE
+569 NGIGEGLEEVSE

-692 GIWEVGTKTDN
+692 GFWEVGTKTDN

-715 LDNIQSIVN
+715 LDSIQSIVN
-724 AEGANIDDHSFIANL
+724 AEGANLDDHSFIANL
-739 LDANPNL
+739 LNANPNL

-767 KLVKNYNS
+767 KLVKNYNT

-788 EIKNNKSSDSAKL
+788 DIKNNKSSDSAKL
-801 TDGQLEQ
+801 TDEQLKQ
-808 IDSYTQKLTELR
+808 IDFHKQKLTELR

-864 DKSIQELTPEEK
+864 NKSIKELTPEER
-876 ENWHRKYIEFC
+876 EDWHRKYIEFC

-917 DFYQKLKDGQLPKIQ
+917 DFYQKLKEGQLPKIQ
-932 ALQSLTSKALPDIMQ
+932 ELQNLTSRALPDIMQ

-953 EASDVQDYL
+953 EASDIQDYL

-970 TNSSPEELADIMLEI
+970 VNSSPEKLAHIMQEI
-985 QKDQSKKTEEEL
+985 QLEQLGKTEEAL

-1003 REKLNQ
+1003 SEKLNQ
-1009 LLASLRG
+1009 LIASLRG
-1016 ISDPSVRA
+1016 IEDLSARA
-1024 NLVQQF
+1024 NLIQQY
-1030 TDSIKN
+1030 TDLIKN
-1036 PLYKERANLLIN
+1036 PLYKKLADILIN
-1048 KVSNVQKITGSI
+1048 KVSSVQKVTGSI
-1060 DEFEESIS
+1060 DKFGERVSSI
-1068 NILKQFPED
+1068 LEKYPEVKYGQEQEI
-1077 AARTMSDDD
+1077 A
-1086 VMARSD
+1086 D
-1092 LLLEAFYDTIA
+1092 LLVESFYDTVV

-1125 TLEQSLNDLNG
+1125 ALEQSFKDLN
-1136 VIGKLRGGN
+1136 VVLN
-1145 YVGSLMFNGY
+1145 SMAYNPSYENSTHYEMPGY
-1155 MEEWQDK
+1155 KEEWQK
-1162 LNSYLNDLK
+1162 KINESLNDLK

-1190 TNKTV
+1190 TKKTV

-1214 NISMTD
+1214 NISMSD

-1230 LILKMMRQAV
+1230 LVLKMMRQAV

-1247 ADLDNLYGYNK
+1247 ADLENLYGYNK

-1275 IDAAD
+1275 INAAD

-1296 TTKAIHEL
+1296 ATKAIHEL

-1337 DDDKADIKT
+1337 DDDKVDIKST
-1346 EWDVQELADVLD
+1346 WDIQELADVLD
-1358 RLEIHK
+1358 SLKTHK
-1364 QAWGDPMKDPERNV
+1364 YAWGDPMKDPERNV
-1378 SERILSLNPQQRQA
+1378 SERILSLNPQQRQD
-1392 LDKEAIMLGDAIYNF
+1392 LDKEAIILGDAIYNF
-1407 FQKNLGNV
+1407 FQKNLSNV

-1472 MDGADVENPIAP
+1472 MDGADVEKPIAP

-1502 KMFEHFADAIR
+1502 KMFQHFADAIS
-1513 TGIYNKWKS
+1513 TTIYNKWKS
-1522 LSKEEREKILSKNKY
+1522 LSEDERKNILIKNKY
-1537 ISYGNDGIPRS
+1537 ISYGSDGKARNGMQTNFD
-1548 VLRSE
+1548 
-1553 YKNEEKEKWED
+1553 KKEKWED

-1604 FDQNPEVDSSGNK
+1604 FDQNPEIDSKGNK

-1629 KENAEGLIKS
+1629 KENAEKLIKS
-1639 FDAPDG
+1639 FNAPDE
-1645 WAFTAFDKTGLLS
+1645 WDFKAFDKTKLLEF
-1658 HFSDDYKSTW
+1658 FSDDYKDTY
-1668 DDTDKEYKYY
+1668 DGTDKEYKYY
-1678 LSTQDN
+1678 LNTEDN
-1684 PYSNIVYN
+1684 KSGNIVYN
-1692 QRTKRYEATWR
+1692 KATKRYEATWK
-1703 IKEFSDKTKIPKVIF
+1703 IKEFADKSDIPKVIF

-1731 FLYRVARKYGI
+1731 FLSRVAKKYGI
-1742 QIIACGDLEQIT
+1742 QIIACGDLDQIT
-1754 PRALLYKVGEN
+1754 PRATLYIPKIANGV
-1765 TGDKKYEVV
+1765 KKYEPA
-1774 GDITIDRNLFP
+1774 DITIDRNLFP

-1791 ISMRTGNGQKSENQ
+1791 ISMRTGNGQKTYNQ
-1805 TRVRAWRLNKKLPIE
+1805 TVVRAWKLNKKLPIE

-1842 SDAILDSVRKDI
+1842 SDAILDSIKKDI

-1860 LNPGEKIGYSHS
+1860 LNPGEKIGYFHS

-1889 FKQYFD
+1889 FRQYFD

-1913 NDRTLYHMEKDSNG
+1913 NDRSLYHMKKGSNG
-1927 KDKRVANNPE
+1927 KEERIANNPE

-1944 TGMTRAQQAS
+1944 TGMTRSQQAS
-1954 IIIAPTN
+1954 IIIAPMS

-1970 ISVKNAADQ
+1970 IRVINAADQ

-2018 NTDINSVKLTYTPR
+2018 NTDINSVRLTYIPR
-2032 EAQPIDV
+2032 EGQPIDI
-2039 VVPPSNGV
+2039 VVPPGDGV
-2047 TKALA
+2047 TEALA
-2052 KTDEPINNDQPDNV
+2052 KTDAPINDDQPDNI
-2066 PPADGGTSPKG
+2066 PPEDRGNPPKG
-2077 PKSSQDNEEK
+2077 PEPSQDNEK
-2087 PDTDSESEPPQSD
+2087 KSDTDSDAEPPQPS
-2100 TSEDNDSVDELPLP
+2100 TLEDNSP
-2114 PEITIVSREIGDN
+2114 DN
-2127 ELPITD
+2127 EPPT
-2133 YEVLPRGTELISLY
+2133 P
-2147 DSTGNPDEQF
+2147 P
-2157 VGAIL
+2157 
-2162 GYNSE
+2162 
-2167 TGMYQIT
+2167 
-2174 QDGENSIE
+2174 
-2182 VPFSKI
+2182 
-2188 HEKTDIQVYPERIE
+2188 
-2202 RYYMYMAYSPEWCK
+2202 
-2216 KNGTIKLLE
+2216 
-2225 LDEHSV
+2225 
-2231 YEGEYP
+2231 
-2237 IGTEIYS
+2237 
-2244 IGGDL
+2244 
-2249 IGTIKQFKDG
+2249 
-2259 QYLIEGPNG
+2259 
-2268 STTFPENEINNR
+2268 
-2280 TKYMPGKTTVAKYA
+2280 TVAKYA
-2294 VGDTIENG
+2294 VDDIIENG
-2302 NHTAIIIGV
+2302 NNEVKIVEV
-2311 NKLNSGGYSYIINRI
+2311 NKLNTGGYSYTINQI
-2326 NFGTRFYIDETWQE
+2326 NSGVQSSSNETWPE
-2340 DIIDNLISQ
+2340 DKIDNLISQ
-2349 HGYKLRQKTPTTT
+2349 DGYKLRQKTPTTT

-2374 LNGKDHQDALEEI
+2374 LNEKDRQEALEEI
-2387 LRDEDSPEEEV
+2387 LKDEDSPEEEDV
-2398 VDTKQTSQIE
+2398 EEGAKSEIKTA
-2408 TPDNKTKTVP
+2408 DNKIKKIP
-2418 DLNFSVFG
+2418 DLNFSIFG

-2432 YSGINYNKDTKEV
+2432 YSGINYDKNTGEV
-2445 VVTSNDVDR
+2445 VVTKSDVDR

-2466 NLCKNEAQVVK
+2466 NLCQNEAQVVK
-2477 IIGDLRSAAMYCNNT
+2477 IIGALRSAAMYCNDNDVIIR
-2492 ALMYIIKQS
+2492 IIKS
-2501 IPKLKD
+2501 LIPKLEDKT
-2507 EELEIRWAFVSKSK
+2507 LEIQWAFVSKSK
-2521 EPSTNKNYYRFT
+2521 EPSTNEKYYRFT
-2533 PAEGNGS
+2533 PASDDGA

-2547 NNHDQKSQMQYKT
+2547 DNHGEKSQMQYKT
-2560 ISMIIRKRGAN
+2560 ISMIVRKKDPN
-2571 KNDKG
+2571 KDDGG

-2590 QTILCEIGKQNAD
+2590 QTILCKIGEQNPD
-2603 NPVYK
+2603 NSVYK
-2608 AFINACNSNK
+2608 AFKEACNSYK
-2618 NYQQQLHAMNAVIE
+2618 NDQQQFHAMDAVIK
-2632 YIDDNEND
+2632 YINENEQD

-2647 LRALCKMW
+2647 LRALCKLW
-2655 LFTNNGIKFIGDNSF
+2655 LFTNNGVKFIGDTSF
-2670 NLAESAR
+2670 NLAKSAR

-2684 GNRKADDDLVSSA
+2684 GSRIADEDLVDNNF
-2697 GTLKK
+2697 TLKK
-2702 LDFSGMWK
+2702 LDFTGQWK
-2710 SLRSEANSR
+2710 SLRSEVDSR
-2719 PEVVYSSV
+2719 PEVIYSSV
-2727 MIATNQYYNMTSIA
+2727 MMATNQYYNRVSIA
-2741 PAGHPFVLRLE
+2741 PAGHPFVLRLD
-2752 APPELL
+2752 APPALL
-2758 KVSRKD
+2758 GVPREGV
-2764 ITDEIL
+2764 TDEIL
-2770 MEQFIK
+2770 MKQYIK
-2776 QEESKKPIPGKKP
+2776 QKVSKEPIPK
-2789 IPEWVKLIPVTPPET
+2789 WVKLIPVTPPET
-2804 SVKNYLGLM
+2804 SVMNYLKLM
-2813 IDSSKNPYGN
+2813 ADGKANPYGN
-2823 GFTSFRILSALY
+2823 GFTPFRILSALY
-2835 LSQDPKV
+2835 SSETDEA
-2842 KALWNNY
+2842 KALWGNES
-2849 LRNFSVN
+2849 NFSTN
-2856 GNNKKAVED
+2856 GYTREDVEVALNALIDVENNNSPE
-2865 ALTQLIQIQKT
+2865 
-2876 TTQNK
+2876 K
-2881 GESHAIYLS
+2881 GETHSQWLS
-2890 RVVKAQK
+2890 RIVKMQK
-2897 DLMTKN
+2897 SLMTSN
-2903 LGWQSMFNAALI
+2903 NGWQSMFNSVLIEMSRSSRLGEDSTREVQFDEGIAETIQNICSAA
-2915 NLTHPNTINDPDQ
+2915 
-2928 INNKR
+2928 
-2933 WDEYG
+2933 
-2938 MYIPNAEI
+2938 
-2946 IQEACNKTGI
+2946 GI

-2967 GSGAVAGYAYK
+2967 GSDAVAGYAKK
-2978 LEVSSQDQ
+2978 LEVNSQDQ
-2986 YKSPEG
+2986 YQTPEG

-3004 TFDLTSILLGKNSD
+3004 TFDLTPVLLSQNSD
-3018 LNESLLVQWSND
+3018 LGKSLLVQWSN
-3030 AVVERK
+3030 AITTLQT
-3036 GKRNTLIWS
+3036 GNALIWQ
-3045 FKYDNQKGQPNDLS
+3045 FKYKKQKGQPTTDLS
-3059 LYLAKEGNTEKVPP
+3059 LYLAKEGNTEQIPP
-3073 AQTWRSNH
+3073 AQTWRTKH
-3081 ATLLEKVG
+3081 ANLLEKVG
-3089 LKDNL
+3089 LTDDL

-3110 VNYWVSKT
+3110 VNYWVSQT
-3118 DQNGKGLGN
+3118 DQDGRGLGY
-3127 IGTVFDGKVAF
+3127 IGAVFDGKTAF
-3138 CGNMDDSKVSDK
+3138 CGNMDDSETSDK

-3159 RQQGITKVDGEPN
+3159 KQREIKKVENEPN
-3172 MYNITM
+3172 MYNIIM
-3178 VDDNLE
+3178 VDDNLK
-3184 NPTTYLVSVE
+3184 NPTTYLVKVE
-3194 ILPNEKKYQ
+3194 ILPDEKQYQIYSPEKVSKKIKTPIITSEIAEEMIQNISKY
-3203 VYFKEEIPKAD
+3203 
-3214 KPLLYNTN
+3214 LG
-3222 SINELITNVDTFEKS
+3222 
-3237 IKRPTDEL
+3237 EL
-3245 TTFIEKLHK
+3245 TNPTE
-3254 TLNEIKESSPNGL
+3254 TLQER
-3267 SEYDFASKIAERFQ
+3267 AE
-3281 NDEDLLEMVA
+3281 
-3291 EALGIEDEEYFTEL
+3291 
-3305 DKLSNPEENEEKKYN
+3305 KLSNFLNSIKNENYSEYQVAEEIVNMFGKNRFTLITIAKMLGKNTTYFSDLNKLKQSEENTEENKEEN
-3320 WCPIG
+3320 NQCPIRH
-3325 PGYKNFM
+3325 GYKNFM

>member
-12 ANPQLTL
+12 ANPQLAL

-99 PKLRTLDDTPQI
+99 PKLRTLDDAPQI
-111 FVKSNPTRDTTSL
+111 FAAPNPTRDTTSL

-273 PYVGWGIAAASVGTQ
+273 PYVGWGVAAASVGTQ

-355 FRFAP
+355 FKFAP

-393 KKWGDI
+393 KKWEDI

-409 KEYIEKMLTSGTDY
+409 KEYIEKMLTSRTDY

-458 GDTYGEAKAAG
+458 GDTYGEAKKAG
-469 ATDAEAAFLTAGYAA
+469 ATDSEAAFLTAGYAA

-526 SNSLARASQETKKDW
+526 SNSLARASKETKKDW

-558 LLNKTSKAVLA
+558 LLNKTSKTVLA
-569 NGLGEGLEEVSE
+569 NGIGEGLEEVSE

-692 GIWEVGTKTDN
+692 GFWEVGTKTDN

-715 LDNIQSIVN
+715 LDSIQSIVN

-788 EIKNNKSSDSAKL
+788 DIKNNKSSDSAKL
-801 TDGQLEQ
+801 TDEQLKQ
-808 IDSYTQKLTELR
+808 IDFHKQKLTELR

-864 DKSIQELTPEEK
+864 NKSIEELTLEEK
-876 ENWHRKYIEFC
+876 EDWHRKYIEFC

-896 FFADHYYDLAQQV
+896 FFADHYYDLAQRV

-917 DFYQKLKDGQLPKIQ
+917 DFYQKLKEGQLPKIQ
-932 ALQSLTSKALPDIMQ
+932 ELQNLTSRALPDIMQ

-953 EASDVQDYL
+953 EASDIQDYL

-970 TNSSPEELADIMLEI
+970 VNSSPEKLAHIMQEI
-985 QKDQSKKTEEEL
+985 QLEQLGKTEEAL

-1003 REKLNQ
+1003 SEKLNQ
-1009 LLASLRG
+1009 LIASLGG
-1016 ISDPSVRA
+1016 IEDLSVRA
-1024 NLVQQF
+1024 NLIQQY

-1036 PLYKERANLLIN
+1036 PLYKKLADILIN
-1048 KVSNVQKITGSI
+1048 KVSNVQKVTGSI
-1060 DEFEESIS
+1060 DKFGERVSSI
-1068 NILKQFPED
+1068 LEKYPEVKYGQEQEI
-1077 AARTMSDDD
+1077 A
-1086 VMARSD
+1086 D
-1092 LLLEAFYDTIA
+1092 LLVESFYDTVV

-1125 TLEQSLNDLNG
+1125 ALEQSFKDLN
-1136 VIGKLRGGN
+1136 VVLN
-1145 YVGSLMFNGY
+1145 SMAYNPSYEDSTHYEMPGY
-1155 MEEWQDK
+1155 REEWQK
-1162 LNSYLNDLK
+1162 KINESLNDLK

-1240 VGARVDG
+1240 IGARVDG
-1247 ADLDNLYGYNK
+1247 ADLENLYGYNK

-1275 IDAAD
+1275 INAAD

-1296 TTKAIHEL
+1296 ATKAIHEL

-1337 DDDKADIKT
+1337 DDDKVDIKST
-1346 EWDVQELADVLD
+1346 WDIQELADVLD
-1358 RLEIHK
+1358 SLKTHK
-1364 QAWGDPMKDPERNV
+1364 YAWGDPMKDPERNV
-1378 SERILSLNPQQRQA
+1378 SERILSLNPQQRQD
-1392 LDKEAIMLGDAIYNF
+1392 LDKEAIILGDAIYNF
-1407 FQKNLGNV
+1407 FQKNLSNV

-1472 MDGADVENPIAP
+1472 MDGADVEKPIAP

-1502 KMFEHFADAIR
+1502 KMFQHFADAIS
-1513 TGIYNKWKS
+1513 TTIYNKWKS
-1522 LSKEEREKILSKNKY
+1522 LSEDERKNILIKNKY
-1537 ISYGNDGIPRS
+1537 ISYGSDGKARNGMQTNFD
-1548 VLRSE
+1548 
-1553 YKNEEKEKWED
+1553 KKEKWED

-1604 FDQNPEVDSSGNK
+1604 FDQNPEIDSKGNK

-1629 KENAEGLIKS
+1629 KENAEKLIKS
-1639 FDAPDG
+1639 FNAPDE
-1645 WAFTAFDKTGLLS
+1645 WDFKAFDKTKLLEF
-1658 HFSDDYKSTW
+1658 FSDDYKDTY
-1668 DDTDKEYKYY
+1668 DGTDKEYKYY
-1678 LSTQDN
+1678 LNTEDN
-1684 PYSNIVYN
+1684 KSGNIVYN
-1692 QRTKRYEATWR
+1692 KATKRYEATWK
-1703 IKEFSDKTKIPKVIF
+1703 IKEFADKSDIPKVIF

-1731 FLYRVARKYGI
+1731 FLSRVAKKYGI
-1742 QIIACGDLEQIT
+1742 QIIACGDLDQIT
-1754 PRALLYKVGEN
+1754 PRATLYIPKIANGV
-1765 TGDKKYEVV
+1765 KKYEPA
-1774 GDITIDRNLFP
+1774 DITIDRNLFP

-1791 ISMRTGNGQKSENQ
+1791 ISMRTGNGQKTYNQ
-1805 TRVRAWRLNKKLPIE
+1805 TVVRAWKLNKDLPIE

-1842 SDAILDSVRKDI
+1842 SDAILDSVKKDI

-1860 LNPGEKIGYSHS
+1860 LNPGEKIGYFHS

-1889 FKQYFD
+1889 FRQYFD

-1913 NDRTLYHMEKDSNG
+1913 NDRSLYHMKKGSNG
-1927 KDKRVANNPE
+1927 KEERIANNPE

-1944 TGMTRAQQAS
+1944 TGMTRSQQAS
-1954 IIIAPTN
+1954 IIIAPMRS
-1961 PMGNTEMGT
+1961 MGNTEMGT
-1970 ISVKNAADQ
+1970 IQVKNATDQ

-1992 IRKYTKARKES
+1992 IKKYTKARKES

-2018 NTDINSVKLTYTPR
+2018 NADINSVKLTYIPR
-2032 EAQPIDV
+2032 EGQPIDI
-2039 VVPPSNGV
+2039 VVPPGDGV
-2047 TKALA
+2047 TEALA
-2052 KTDEPINNDQPDNV
+2052 KTDAPINDDQPDNT
-2066 PPADGGTSPKG
+2066 PPADGGNPPKG
-2077 PKSSQDNEEK
+2077 PEPSQDNGEK
-2087 PDTDSESEPPQSD
+2087 PNTDSDAEPSQSD
-2100 TSEDNDSVDELPLP
+2100 TSEDNDSVDELPPP
-2114 PEITIVSREIGDN
+2114 PEIDIISRELGDN

-2133 YEVLPRGTELISLY
+2133 KVLPRGTELISLY
-2147 DSTGNPDEQF
+2147 DPTGNPNEQF
-2157 VGAIL
+2157 IGAIL
-2162 GYNSE
+2162 GYNSD
-2167 TGMYQIT
+2167 TGMYQIM
-2174 QDGENSIE
+2174 QVDGTSIE
-2182 VPFSKI
+2182 VPFSEI
-2188 HEKTDIQVYPERIE
+2188 HQKEDIQVDSGRIE
-2202 RYYMYMAYSPEWCK
+2202 RYYMYIAHSPEWCK
-2216 KNGTIKLLE
+2216 EHGEIRLLY

-2231 YEGEYP
+2231 YEGKYP
-2237 IGTEIYS
+2237 IGTKIYYRV
-2244 IGGDL
+2244 GGDL
-2249 IGTIKQFKDG
+2249 VGTIKQFKDG
-2259 QYLIEGPNG
+2259 KYTIEGPNG
-2268 STTFPENEINNR
+2268 STELSKSEIDNPD
-2280 TKYMPGKTTVAKYA
+2280 KYMPGEIPVAKYA
-2294 VGDTIENG
+2294 VDDTIENG
-2302 NHTAIIIGV
+2302 KHAVIIVGV
-2311 NKLNSGGYSYIINRI
+2311 NKLNSGGYSYIINRV
-2326 NFGTRFYIDETWQE
+2326 NLGTRSYLNETWE
-2340 DIIDNLISQ
+2340 EKIIDDLISQ
-2349 HGYKLRQKTPTTT
+2349 HGYKLKQKTPTTT
-2362 DAAVEPDTTFDD
+2362 DAAVEADTTFDD
-2374 LNGKDHQDALEEI
+2374 LNEKDRQEALEEI
-2387 LRDEDSPEEEV
+2387 LKDEDSPEEEDV
-2398 VDTKQTSQIE
+2398 EEGAKSEIKTA
-2408 TPDNKTKTVP
+2408 DNKIKKIP
-2418 DLNFSVFG
+2418 DLNFSIFG

-2432 YSGINYNKDTKEV
+2432 YSGINYDKNTGGV
-2445 VVTSNDVDR
+2445 VVTPKDVDR

-2466 NLCKNEAQVVK
+2466 NLCQNEAQVVK
-2477 IIGDLRSAAMYCNNT
+2477 IIGALRSAAMYCNDNDV
-2492 ALMYIIKQS
+2492 IIRIIQS
-2501 IPKLKD
+2501 LIPKLENKT
-2507 EELEIRWAFVSKSK
+2507 LEIQWAFVSKSK
-2521 EPSTNKNYYRFT
+2521 EPSTNEKFYRFT
-2533 PAEGNGS
+2533 PASDDGA

-2547 NNHDQKSQMQYKT
+2547 DNHGEKSQMQYKT
-2560 ISMIIRKRGAN
+2560 ISMIVRKKDPN
-2571 KNDKG
+2571 KNDGG

-2590 QTILCEIGKQNAD
+2590 QTILCKIGEQNPK
-2603 NPVYK
+2603 NPAYK
-2608 AFINACNSNK
+2608 AFKDACNSYK
-2618 NYQQQLHAMNAVIE
+2618 NDQQQFHAMNAVIK
-2632 YIDDNEND
+2632 YINENEQN

-2647 LRALCKMW
+2647 LRALCKLW
-2655 LFTNNGIKFIGDNSF
+2655 LFTNNGVKFIGDPSF
-2670 NLAESAR
+2670 NLVKSAR

-2684 GNRKADDDLVSSA
+2684 GSRIADEDLVDNNF
-2697 GTLKK
+2697 TLKK
-2702 LDFSGMWK
+2702 LDFTGQWK
-2710 SLRSEANSR
+2710 SLRSEVDSR
-2719 PEVVYSSV
+2719 PEVIYSSV
-2727 MIATNQYYNMTSIA
+2727 MMATNQYYNGVSIA
-2741 PAGHPFVLRLE
+2741 PAGHPFVLRLD
-2752 APPELL
+2752 APPALL
-2758 KVSRKD
+2758 GVPREG
-2764 ITDEIL
+2764 ITDETL
-2770 MEQFIK
+2770 MKQYIK
-2776 QEESKKPIPGKKP
+2776 QKVSKEPIPK
-2789 IPEWVKLIPVTPPET
+2789 WVKLIPVTPPET
-2804 SVKNYLGLM
+2804 SVMNYLGLM
-2813 IDSSKNPYGN
+2813 VEGKANPYGN
-2823 GFTSFRILSALY
+2823 GFTPFRILSALY
-2835 LSQDPKV
+2835 SSKTDEA
-2842 KALWNNY
+2842 KALWGNES
-2849 LRNFSVN
+2849 NFSTN
-2856 GNNKKAVED
+2856 GYTRDKVEEALKALIDVENNNPPE
-2865 ALTQLIQIQKT
+2865 
-2876 TTQNK
+2876 K
-2881 GESHAIYLS
+2881 GETHSQWLS
-2890 RVVKAQK
+2890 RIVKMQK
-2897 DLMTKN
+2897 SLMTSN
-2903 LGWQSMFNAALI
+2903 NGWQSMFNSVLIEMSRSSRLRDDSTREVQFDKKIAETIQNICSAA
-2915 NLTHPNTINDPDQ
+2915 
-2928 INNKR
+2928 
-2933 WDEYG
+2933 
-2938 MYIPNAEI
+2938 
-2946 IQEACNKTGI
+2946 GI
-2956 TGVLR
+2956 TGILR

-2967 GSGAVAGYAYK
+2967 GSDAVAGYAKK
-2978 LEVSSQDQ
+2978 LEVNSQDQ
-2986 YKSPEG
+2986 YQTPEG

-3004 TFDLTSILLGKNSD
+3004 TFDLTPVLLGKNSD
-3018 LNESLLVQWSND
+3018 LDESLLVQWSN
-3030 AVVERK
+3030 AITTLQT
-3036 GKRNTLIWS
+3036 GNALIWQ
-3045 FKYDNQKGQPNDLS
+3045 FKYKKQKGQLTDLS
-3059 LYLAKEGNTEKVPP
+3059 LYLAKEGNTEQVPP
-3073 AQTWRSNH
+3073 AQAWRAKH
-3081 ATLLEKVG
+3081 ANLLEKVG
-3089 LKDNL
+3089 LTDYL

-3118 DQNGKGLGN
+3118 DKDGRGLGN
-3127 IGTVFDGKVAF
+3127 IGAVFDGKTAF
-3138 CGNMDDSKVSDK
+3138 CGNMDDSETSDK

-3159 RQQGITKVDGEPN
+3159 KQKEIKKVENEPN
-3172 MYNITM
+3172 MYNIIM
-3178 VDDNLE
+3178 VDDNSK
-3184 NPTTYLVSVE
+3184 NPTTYLVKVE
-3194 ILPNEKKYQ
+3194 ILPDEKQYQIYSPEKVSKKIKTPIITSEIAEEMIQNISKY
-3203 VYFKEEIPKAD
+3203 
-3214 KPLLYNTN
+3214 LG
-3222 SINELITNVDTFEKS
+3222 
-3237 IKRPTDEL
+3237 EL
-3245 TTFIEKLHK
+3245 TNPT
-3254 TLNEIKESSPNGL
+3254 EILQER
-3267 SEYDFASKIAERFQ
+3267 AE
-3281 NDEDLLEMVA
+3281 
-3291 EALGIEDEEYFTEL
+3291 
-3305 DKLSNPEENEEKKYN
+3305 KLSNILNSIKDKNLSESEFADKIIKEFGENRFTLITIAKMLGKNTTYFHDLNKLKQSEENTEENKEEQN
-3320 WCPIG
+3320 QCPIRH
-3325 PGYKNFM
+3325 GYKNFM

>member
-12 ANPQLTL
+12 ANPQLAL

-99 PKLRTLDDTPQI
+99 PKLRTLDDAPQI
-111 FVKSNPTRDTTSL
+111 FAAPNPTRDTTSL
-124 IEIGKTT
+124 IEVGKTT

-171 DPFSTRVLAKYDTDG
+171 DPFSTRVLAKYDTEG

-214 EDLDGRSVYGRQVLN
+214 EDLDGRSIYGRQVLN

-273 PYVGWGIAAASVGTQ
+273 PYVGWGVAAASVGTQ

-355 FRFAP
+355 FKFAP

-379 ENKTKQLLSEAYSN
+379 ENKTKQLLSDAYSN

-439 EYNKIG
+439 SYNKIG

-526 SNSLARASQETKKDW
+526 SNSLARASKETKKDW

-558 LLNKTSKAVLA
+558 LLNKTSKTVLA
-569 NGLGEGLEEVSE
+569 NGIGEGLEEVSE

-692 GIWEVGTKTDN
+692 GFWEVGTKTDN

-715 LDNIQSIVN
+715 LDSIQSIVN
-724 AEGANIDDHSFIANL
+724 AEGANLDDHSFIANL
-739 LDANPNL
+739 LNANPNL

-767 KLVKNYNS
+767 KLVKNYNT

-788 EIKNNKSSDSAKL
+788 DIKNNKSSDSAKL
-801 TDGQLEQ
+801 TDEQLKQ
-808 IDSYTQKLTELR
+808 IDFHKQKLTELR

-864 DKSIQELTPEEK
+864 NKSIKELTPEER
-876 ENWHRKYIEFC
+876 EDWHRKYIEFC

-917 DFYQKLKDGQLPKIQ
+917 DFYQKLKEGQLPKIQ
-932 ALQSLTSKALPDIMQ
+932 ELQNLTSRALPDIMQ

-953 EASDVQDYL
+953 EASDIQDYL

-970 TNSSPEELADIMLEI
+970 VNSSPEKLAHIMQEI
-985 QKDQSKKTEEEL
+985 QLEQLGKTEEAL

-1003 REKLNQ
+1003 SEKLNQ
-1009 LLASLRG
+1009 LIASLRG
-1016 ISDPSVRA
+1016 IEDLSARA
-1024 NLVQQF
+1024 NLIQQY
-1030 TDSIKN
+1030 TDLIKN
-1036 PLYKERANLLIN
+1036 PLYKKLADILIN
-1048 KVSNVQKITGSI
+1048 KVSSVQKVTGSI
-1060 DEFEESIS
+1060 DKFGERVSSI
-1068 NILKQFPED
+1068 LEKYPEVKYGQEQEI
-1077 AARTMSDDD
+1077 A
-1086 VMARSD
+1086 D
-1092 LLLEAFYDTIA
+1092 LLVESFYDTVV

-1125 TLEQSLNDLNG
+1125 ALEQSFKDLN
-1136 VIGKLRGGN
+1136 VVLN
-1145 YVGSLMFNGY
+1145 SMAYNPSYENSTHYEMPGY
-1155 MEEWQDK
+1155 KEEWQK
-1162 LNSYLNDLK
+1162 KINESLNDLK

-1190 TNKTV
+1190 TKKTV

-1214 NISMTD
+1214 NISMSD

-1230 LILKMMRQAV
+1230 LVLKMMRQAV

-1247 ADLDNLYGYNK
+1247 ADLENLYGYNK

-1275 IDAAD
+1275 INAAD

-1296 TTKAIHEL
+1296 ATKAIHEL

-1337 DDDKADIKT
+1337 DDDKVDIKST
-1346 EWDVQELADVLD
+1346 WDIQELADVLD
-1358 RLEIHK
+1358 SLKTHK
-1364 QAWGDPMKDPERNV
+1364 YAWGDPMKDPERNV
-1378 SERILSLNPQQRQA
+1378 SERILSLNPQQRLA
-1392 LDKEAIMLGDAIYNF
+1392 LDKEAIILGDAIYNF
-1407 FQKNLGNV
+1407 FQKNLSNV

-1472 MDGADVENPIAP
+1472 MDGADVEKPIAP

-1502 KMFEHFADAIR
+1502 KMFQHFADAIS
-1513 TGIYNKWKS
+1513 TTIYNKWKS
-1522 LSKEEREKILSKNKY
+1522 LSEDERKNILIKNKY
-1537 ISYGNDGIPRS
+1537 ISYGSDGKARNGMQTNF
-1548 VLRSE
+1548 E
-1553 YKNEEKEKWED
+1553 KKEKWED

-1604 FDQNPEVDSSGNK
+1604 FDQNPEIDSKGNK

-1629 KENAEGLIKS
+1629 KENAEKLIKS
-1639 FDAPDG
+1639 FNAPDE
-1645 WAFTAFDKTGLLS
+1645 WAFKAFDKTKLLEF
-1658 HFSDDYKSTW
+1658 FSDDYKDTY
-1668 DDTDKEYKYY
+1668 DGTDKEYKYY
-1678 LSTQDN
+1678 LNTEDN
-1684 PYSNIVYN
+1684 KSGNIVYN
-1692 QRTKRYEATWR
+1692 KATKRYEATWK
-1703 IKEFSDKTKIPKVIF
+1703 IKEFADKSDIPKVIF

-1731 FLYRVARKYGI
+1731 FLSRVAKKYGI
-1742 QIIACGDLEQIT
+1742 QIIACGDLDQIT
-1754 PRALLYKVGEN
+1754 PRATLYIPKIANGV
-1765 TGDKKYEVV
+1765 KKYEPA
-1774 GDITIDRNLFP
+1774 DITIDRNLFP

-1791 ISMRTGNGQKSENQ
+1791 ISMRTGNGQKTYNQ
-1805 TRVRAWRLNKKLPIE
+1805 TVVRAWKLNKKLPIE

-1842 SDAILDSVRKDI
+1842 SDAILDSVKKDI

-1860 LNPGEKIGYSHS
+1860 LNPGEKIGYFHS

-1889 FKQYFD
+1889 FRQYFD

-1913 NDRTLYHMEKDSNG
+1913 NDRSLYHMKKGSNG
-1927 KDKRVANNPE
+1927 KEERIANNPE

-1944 TGMTRAQQAS
+1944 TGMTRSQQAS
-1954 IIIAPTN
+1954 IIIAPMS

-1970 ISVKNAADQ
+1970 IRVINAADQ

-2018 NTDINSVKLTYTPR
+2018 NTDINSVRLTYIPR
-2032 EAQPIDV
+2032 EGQPIDI
-2039 VVPPSNGV
+2039 VVPPGDGV
-2047 TKALA
+2047 TEALA
-2052 KTDEPINNDQPDNV
+2052 KTDAPINDDQPDNI
-2066 PPADGGTSPKG
+2066 PPEDRGNPPKG
-2077 PKSSQDNEEK
+2077 PEPSQDNEK
-2087 PDTDSESEPPQSD
+2087 KSDTDSDAEPPQPS
-2100 TSEDNDSVDELPLP
+2100 TLEDNSP
-2114 PEITIVSREIGDN
+2114 DN
-2127 ELPITD
+2127 EPPT
-2133 YEVLPRGTELISLY
+2133 P
-2147 DSTGNPDEQF
+2147 P
-2157 VGAIL
+2157 
-2162 GYNSE
+2162 
-2167 TGMYQIT
+2167 
-2174 QDGENSIE
+2174 
-2182 VPFSKI
+2182 
-2188 HEKTDIQVYPERIE
+2188 
-2202 RYYMYMAYSPEWCK
+2202 
-2216 KNGTIKLLE
+2216 
-2225 LDEHSV
+2225 
-2231 YEGEYP
+2231 
-2237 IGTEIYS
+2237 
-2244 IGGDL
+2244 
-2249 IGTIKQFKDG
+2249 
-2259 QYLIEGPNG
+2259 
-2268 STTFPENEINNR
+2268 
-2280 TKYMPGKTTVAKYA
+2280 TVAKYA
-2294 VGDTIENG
+2294 VDDIIENG
-2302 NHTAIIIGV
+2302 NNEVKIVEV
-2311 NKLNSGGYSYIINRI
+2311 NKLNTGGYSYTINQI
-2326 NFGTRFYIDETWQE
+2326 NSGVQSSSNETWPE
-2340 DIIDNLISQ
+2340 DKIDNLISQ
-2349 HGYKLRQKTPTTT
+2349 DGYKLRQKTPTTT

-2374 LNGKDHQDALEEI
+2374 LNEKDRQEALEEI
-2387 LRDEDSPEEEV
+2387 LKDEDSPEEEDV
-2398 VDTKQTSQIE
+2398 EEGAKSEIKTA
-2408 TPDNKTKTVP
+2408 DNKIKKIP
-2418 DLNFSVFG
+2418 DLNFSIFG

-2432 YSGINYNKDTKEV
+2432 YSGINYDKKTGEV
-2445 VVTSNDVDR
+2445 VVTKNDVDR

-2466 NLCKNEAQVVK
+2466 NLCQNEAQVVK
-2477 IIGDLRSAAMYCNNT
+2477 IIGALRSAAMYCDGNDVIIR
-2492 ALMYIIKQS
+2492 IIKS
-2501 IPKLKD
+2501 LIPKLKD
-2507 EELEIRWAFVSKSK
+2507 KTLEIQWAFVSKSK
-2521 EPSTNKNYYRFT
+2521 EPTTNEKFYRFT
-2533 PAEGNGS
+2533 PASDDGAE
-2540 VLRNAPI
+2540 LRNAPI
-2547 NNHDQKSQMQYKT
+2547 DNHGEKSQMQYKT
-2560 ISMIIRKRGAN
+2560 ISMIVRKKDPN
-2571 KNDKG
+2571 KDDGG

-2590 QTILCEIGKQNAD
+2590 QTILCKIGEQNPK
-2603 NPVYK
+2603 NPAYK
-2608 AFINACNSNK
+2608 AFKDACNSYK
-2618 NYQQQLHAMNAVIE
+2618 NDQQQFHAMNAVIK
-2632 YIDDNEND
+2632 YINENEQD

-2647 LRALCKMW
+2647 LRALCKLW
-2655 LFTNNGIKFIGDNSF
+2655 LFTNNGVKFIGDTSF
-2670 NLAESAR
+2670 NLAKSAR

-2684 GNRKADDDLVSSA
+2684 GSRIADEDLVDNNF
-2697 GTLKK
+2697 TLKK
-2702 LDFSGMWK
+2702 LDFTGQWK
-2710 SLRSEANSR
+2710 SLRSEVDSR
-2719 PEVVYSSV
+2719 PEVIYSSV
-2727 MIATNQYYNMTSIA
+2727 MMATNQYYNRVSIA
-2741 PAGHPFVLRLE
+2741 PAGHPFVLRLD
-2752 APPELL
+2752 APPALL
-2758 KVSRKD
+2758 GVPSEGV
-2764 ITDEIL
+2764 TDEIL
-2770 MEQFIK
+2770 MKQYIK
-2776 QEESKKPIPGKKP
+2776 QKVSKEPIPK
-2789 IPEWVKLIPVTPPET
+2789 WVKLIPVTPPET
-2804 SVKNYLGLM
+2804 SVMNYLKLM
-2813 IDSSKNPYGN
+2813 ADGKANPYGN
-2823 GFTSFRILSALY
+2823 GFTPFRILSALY
-2835 LSQDPKV
+2835 SSETDEA
-2842 KALWNNY
+2842 KALWGNES
-2849 LRNFSVN
+2849 NFSTN
-2856 GNNKKAVED
+2856 GYTREDVEVALNALIDVENNNSPE
-2865 ALTQLIQIQKT
+2865 
-2876 TTQNK
+2876 K
-2881 GESHAIYLS
+2881 GETHSQWLS
-2890 RVVKAQK
+2890 RIVKMQK
-2897 DLMTKN
+2897 SLMTSN
-2903 LGWQSMFNAALI
+2903 NEWQSMFNSVLI
-2915 NLTHPNTINDPDQ
+2915 EMSRSSRFGEDSTREVQFDEGIAKTIQ
-2928 INNKR
+2928 RICEK
-2933 WDEYG
+2933 
-2938 MYIPNAEI
+2938 A
-2946 IQEACNKTGI
+2946 GI

-2967 GSGAVAGYAYK
+2967 GSDAVAGYAKK
-2978 LEVSSQDQ
+2978 LEVNSQDQ
-2986 YKSPEG
+2986 YQTPEG

-3004 TFDLTSILLGKNSD
+3004 TFDLTTVLLGQNSD
-3018 LNESLLVQWSND
+3018 LDESLLVQWSN
-3030 AVVERK
+3030 AITTLQT
-3036 GKRNTLIWS
+3036 GNALIWQ
-3045 FKYDNQKGQPNDLS
+3045 FKYKKQKGQPTDLS
-3059 LYLAKEGNTEKVPP
+3059 LYLAKEGNTEQVPP
-3073 AQTWRSNH
+3073 AQTWRTKH
-3081 ATLLEKVG
+3081 ANLLEKVG
-3089 LKDNL
+3089 LTDDLK
-3094 EFGTDA
+3094 FGTDA

-3118 DQNGKGLGN
+3118 DKDGRGLGN
-3127 IGTVFDGKVAF
+3127 IGAVFDGKTAF
-3138 CGNMDDSKVSDK
+3138 CGNMDDSETSDK

-3159 RQQGITKVDGEPN
+3159 KQREIKKVENEPN
-3172 MYNITM
+3172 MYNIIM
-3178 VDDNLE
+3178 VDDNLK
-3184 NPTTYLVSVE
+3184 NPTTYLVKVE
-3194 ILPNEKKYQ
+3194 ILPDEKQYQIYSPEKVSKKIKTPIITSEIAEEMIQNISKY
-3203 VYFKEEIPKAD
+3203 
-3214 KPLLYNTN
+3214 LG
-3222 SINELITNVDTFEKS
+3222 
-3237 IKRPTDEL
+3237 EL
-3245 TTFIEKLHK
+3245 TNPTE
-3254 TLNEIKESSPNGL
+3254 TLQKR
-3267 SEYDFASKIAERFQ
+3267 AE
-3281 NDEDLLEMVA
+3281 
-3291 EALGIEDEEYFTEL
+3291 
-3305 DKLSNPEENEEKKYN
+3305 KLSNILNSIKDKNLSESEFADKIIKEFGEKTFTLSTIAKMLGKKVTYFSDLNKLKQSEENTEENKEEN
-3320 WCPIG
+3320 NQCPIRH
-3325 PGYKNFM
+3325 GYKNFM

>member
-12 ANPQLTL
+12 ANPQLAL

-99 PKLRTLDDTPQI
+99 PKLRTLDDAPQI
-111 FVKSNPTRDTTSL
+111 FAAPNPTRDTTSL

-171 DPFSTRVLAKYDTDG
+171 DPFSTRVLAKYDTEG
-186 YHIDPLTGKEEWH
+186 YHIDPLTGKKEWH

-214 EDLDGRSVYGRQVLN
+214 EDLDGRSIYGRQVLN

-273 PYVGWGIAAASVGTQ
+273 PYVGWGVAAASVGTQ

-355 FRFAP
+355 FKFAP

-393 KKWGDI
+393 KKWEDI

-409 KEYIEKMLTSGTDY
+409 KEYIEKMLTSRTDY

-458 GDTYGEAKAAG
+458 GDTYGEAKKAG
-469 ATDAEAAFLTAGYAA
+469 ATDSEAAFLTAGYAA

-526 SNSLARASQETKKDW
+526 SNSLARASKETKKDW

-558 LLNKTSKAVLA
+558 LLNKTSKTVLA
-569 NGLGEGLEEVSE
+569 NGIGEGLEEVSE

-615 DAAARYGMSFF
+615 DAAARYGMSLF

-692 GIWEVGTKTDN
+692 GFWEVGTKTDN
-703 QDLEIKKVLKNT
+703 QDLEIKKVLKKT
-715 LDNIQSIVN
+715 LDDIQSIVN

-788 EIKNNKSSDSAKL
+788 DIKNNKSSDSAKL
-801 TDGQLEQ
+801 TDEQLKQ
-808 IDSYTQKLTELR
+808 IDFHKQKLTELR

-826 VNGNYTFDLYRRS
+826 VNGKYTFDLYRRS

-864 DKSIQELTPEEK
+864 NKSIEELTTEEK
-876 ENWHRKYIEFC
+876 EDWHRKYIEFC

-917 DFYQKLKDGQLPKIQ
+917 DFYQKLKEGQLPKIQ
-932 ALQSLTSKALPDIMQ
+932 ELQNLTSRALPDIMQ

-953 EASDVQDYL
+953 EASDIQDYL

-970 TNSSPEELADIMLEI
+970 VNSSPEELAHIMQEI
-985 QKDQSKKTEEEL
+985 QSEQLGKTEEAL

-1003 REKLNQ
+1003 SEKLNQ
-1009 LLASLRG
+1009 LIASLRG
-1016 ISDPSVRA
+1016 IEDLSVRA
-1024 NLVQQF
+1024 NLIQQF

-1036 PLYKERANLLIN
+1036 PLYKELADILIN
-1048 KVSNVQKITGSI
+1048 RVSNVQKVTGSI
-1060 DEFEESIS
+1060 DKFGERVSSILEKYPKVKYGQEQE
-1068 NILKQFPED
+1068 I
-1077 AARTMSDDD
+1077 A
-1086 VMARSD
+1086 D
-1092 LLLEAFYDTIA
+1092 LLVESFYDTVV

-1125 TLEQSLNDLNG
+1125 ALEQSFKDLN
-1136 VIGKLRGGN
+1136 VVLN
-1145 YVGSLMFNGY
+1145 SMAYNPSYEDSTHYEMPGY
-1155 MEEWQDK
+1155 REEWQK
-1162 LNSYLNDLK
+1162 KINESLNDLK

-1247 ADLDNLYGYNK
+1247 ADLENLYGYNK

-1275 IDAAD
+1275 INAAD

-1296 TTKAIHEL
+1296 ATKAIHEL

-1337 DDDKADIKT
+1337 DDDKVDIKST
-1346 EWDVQELADVLD
+1346 WDIQELADVLD
-1358 RLEIHK
+1358 SLKTHK
-1364 QAWGDPMKDPERNV
+1364 YAWGDPMKDPERNV
-1378 SERILSLNPQQRQA
+1378 SERILSLNPQQRQD
-1392 LDKEAIMLGDAIYNF
+1392 LDKEAIILGDAIYNF
-1407 FQKNLGNV
+1407 FQKNLSNV

-1472 MDGADVENPIAP
+1472 MDGADVEKPIAP

-1502 KMFEHFADAIR
+1502 KMFQHFADAIS
-1513 TGIYNKWKS
+1513 TTIYNKWKS
-1522 LSKEEREKILSKNKY
+1522 LSEDERKNILIKNKY
-1537 ISYGNDGIPRS
+1537 ISYGSDGKARNGMQTNFD
-1548 VLRSE
+1548 
-1553 YKNEEKEKWED
+1553 KKEKWED

-1604 FDQNPEVDSSGNK
+1604 FDQNPEIDSKGNK

-1629 KENAEGLIKS
+1629 KENAEKLIKS
-1639 FDAPDG
+1639 FNAPDE
-1645 WAFTAFDKTGLLS
+1645 WAFKAFDKTKLLEF
-1658 HFSDDYKSTW
+1658 FSDDYKDTY
-1668 DDTDKEYKYY
+1668 DGTDKEYKYY
-1678 LSTQDN
+1678 LNTEDN
-1684 PYSNIVYN
+1684 KSGNIVYN
-1692 QRTKRYEATWR
+1692 KATKRYEATWK
-1703 IKEFSDKTKIPKVIF
+1703 IKEFADKSDIPKVIF

-1731 FLYRVARKYGI
+1731 FLSRVAKKYGI
-1742 QIIACGDLEQIT
+1742 QIIACGDLDQIT
-1754 PRALLYKVGEN
+1754 PRATLYIPKIANGV
-1765 TGDKKYEVV
+1765 KKYEPA
-1774 GDITIDRNLFP
+1774 DITIDRNLFP

-1791 ISMRTGNGQKSENQ
+1791 ISMRTGNGQKTYNQ
-1805 TRVRAWRLNKKLPIE
+1805 TVVRAWKLNKELPIE

-1860 LNPGEKIGYSHS
+1860 LNPGEKIGYFHS

-1895 LFHEKDAQGKEAR
+1895 TFHEKDAQGKEAR

-1913 NDRTLYHMEKDSNG
+1913 NDRSLYHTKKGSNG
-1927 KDKRVANNPE
+1927 KEERIANNPE

-1944 TGMTRAQQAS
+1944 TGMTRSQQAS
-1954 IIIAPTN
+1954 IIIAPMR

-1970 ISVKNAADQ
+1970 IQVKNATDQ

-2018 NTDINSVKLTYTPR
+2018 NTDINSVKLTYIPR
-2032 EAQPIDV
+2032 EGQPIDI
-2039 VVPPSNGV
+2039 VVPPGDGV
-2047 TKALA
+2047 TEALA
-2052 KTDEPINNDQPDNV
+2052 KTDAPINDDQPDNI
-2066 PPADGGTSPKG
+2066 PPEDRGNPPKG
-2077 PKSSQDNEEK
+2077 PEPSQDNEEK
-2087 PDTDSESEPPQSD
+2087 SDTDSDAEPPQPS
-2100 TSEDNDSVDELPLP
+2100 TLEDNSP
-2114 PEITIVSREIGDN
+2114 DN
-2127 ELPITD
+2127 EPPT
-2133 YEVLPRGTELISLY
+2133 P
-2147 DSTGNPDEQF
+2147 P
-2157 VGAIL
+2157 
-2162 GYNSE
+2162 
-2167 TGMYQIT
+2167 
-2174 QDGENSIE
+2174 
-2182 VPFSKI
+2182 
-2188 HEKTDIQVYPERIE
+2188 
-2202 RYYMYMAYSPEWCK
+2202 
-2216 KNGTIKLLE
+2216 
-2225 LDEHSV
+2225 
-2231 YEGEYP
+2231 
-2237 IGTEIYS
+2237 
-2244 IGGDL
+2244 
-2249 IGTIKQFKDG
+2249 
-2259 QYLIEGPNG
+2259 
-2268 STTFPENEINNR
+2268 
-2280 TKYMPGKTTVAKYA
+2280 TVAKYA
-2294 VGDTIENG
+2294 VDDIIENG
-2302 NHTAIIIGV
+2302 NNVVKIVGV
-2311 NKLNSGGYSYIINRI
+2311 NKLNTGGYSYIINQI
-2326 NFGTRFYIDETWQE
+2326 NSGIQSSSNETWPE
-2340 DIIDNLISQ
+2340 DKIDNLISQ
-2349 HGYKLRQKTPTTT
+2349 DGYKLRQKTPTTT

-2374 LNGKDHQDALEEI
+2374 LNGKDRQEALEEI
-2387 LRDEDSPEEEV
+2387 LKDEDSPEEEAV
-2398 VDTKQTSQIE
+2398 KEGDESEIKTA
-2408 TPDNKTKTVP
+2408 DNKIKKIP
-2418 DLNFSVFG
+2418 DLNFSIFG

-2432 YSGINYNKDTKEV
+2432 YSGINYDKKTGGV
-2445 VVTSNDVDR
+2445 VVTKSDADR

-2466 NLCKNEAQVVK
+2466 NLCQNESQVVK
-2477 IIGDLRSAAMYCNNT
+2477 IIGALRSAAMYCNDNG
-2492 ALMYIIKQS
+2492 AIIRIIKS
-2501 IPKLKD
+2501 LIPKLENKP
-2507 EELEIRWAFVSKSK
+2507 LEIQWAFVSKSGA
-2521 EPSTNKNYYRFT
+2521 PSTNEKFYRFT
-2533 PAEGNGS
+2533 PASDDGA

-2547 NNHDQKSQMQYKT
+2547 DNHGEKSQMQYKT
-2560 ISMIIRKRGAN
+2560 ISMIVRKKDPN
-2571 KNDKG
+2571 KDDGG

-2590 QTILCEIGKQNAD
+2590 QTILCKIGEQNPK

-2608 AFINACNSNK
+2608 AFKDACNSYK
-2618 NYQQQLHAMNAVIE
+2618 NDQQQFHAMNAVIK
-2632 YIDDNEND
+2632 YINENEQD

-2647 LRALCKMW
+2647 LRALCKLW
-2655 LFTNNGIKFIGDNSF
+2655 LFTNNGVKFIGDPSF
-2670 NLAESAR
+2670 NLVKSAR

-2684 GNRKADDDLVSSA
+2684 GSRIADEDLVDSNF
-2697 GTLKK
+2697 TLKK
-2702 LDFSGMWK
+2702 LDFTGQWK
-2710 SLRSEANSR
+2710 SLRSEVDSR
-2719 PEVVYSSV
+2719 PEVIYSSV
-2727 MIATNQYYNMTSIA
+2727 MMATNQYYNGVSIA
-2741 PAGHPFVLRLE
+2741 PAGHPFVLRLD
-2752 APPELL
+2752 APPALL
-2758 KVSRKD
+2758 NVPREGV
-2764 ITDEIL
+2764 TDEIL
-2770 MEQFIK
+2770 MKQYIK
-2776 QEESKKPIPGKKP
+2776 QKVSKEPIPK
-2789 IPEWVKLIPVTPPET
+2789 WVKLIPVTPPET
-2804 SVKNYLGLM
+2804 SVMKYLELM
-2813 IDSSKNPYGN
+2813 ADGKTNPYGN
-2823 GFTSFRILSALY
+2823 GFTPFRILSALY
-2835 LSQDPKV
+2835 SSETDEA
-2842 KALWNNY
+2842 KALWGNES
-2849 LRNFSVN
+2849 NFSTKKYTREDVEKALN
-2856 GNNKKAVED
+2856 TLIGVQNNNPQEE
-2865 ALTQLIQIQKT
+2865 
-2876 TTQNK
+2876 
-2881 GESHAIYLS
+2881 GETHSQWLS
-2890 RVVKAQK
+2890 RIVKMQK
-2897 DLMTKN
+2897 KLMTSN
-2903 LGWQSMFNAALI
+2903 NGWQSMFNSVLIEMSRSSRLREDSTREVQFDEGIAETIQNICSAA
-2915 NLTHPNTINDPDQ
+2915 
-2928 INNKR
+2928 
-2933 WDEYG
+2933 
-2938 MYIPNAEI
+2938 
-2946 IQEACNKTGI
+2946 GI

-2967 GSGAVAGYAYK
+2967 GSDTVEGYANK
-2978 LEVSSQDQ
+2978 LEVNSQDQ
-2986 YKSPEG
+2986 YQTPEG

-3004 TFDLTSILLGKNSD
+3004 TFDLTPVLLGQNSD
-3018 LNESLLVQWSND
+3018 LDESLLVQWSND
-3030 AVVERK
+3030 AVAERK
-3036 GKRNTLIWS
+3036 GKRKTLIWR
-3045 FKYDNQKGQPNDLS
+3045 FKYEKQKGQPNNDLS
-3059 LYLAKEGNTEKVPP
+3059 LYLAKEGNTEQVPP
-3073 AQTWRSNH
+3073 AQTWRTKH
-3081 ATLLEKVG
+3081 ANLLEKVG
-3089 LKDNL
+3089 LTDDL
-3094 EFGTDA
+3094 EFGNDA
-3100 QSEAEFLQKV
+3100 QSEAQFLQKV

-3118 DQNGKGLGN
+3118 DKDGRGLGN
-3127 IGTVFDGKVAF
+3127 IGAVFDGKTAF
-3138 CGNMDDSKVSDK
+3138 CGNMDDSETSDK

-3159 RQQGITKVDGEPN
+3159 KQKEITKVENEPN
-3172 MYNITM
+3172 MYNIIM
-3178 VDDNLE
+3178 VDNNLE
-3184 NPTTYLVSVE
+3184 NPTTYLVKVE
-3194 ILPNEKKYQ
+3194 ILPDEKQYQ
-3203 VYFKEEIPKAD
+3203 IYSPEKVSKKIKTP
-3214 KPLLYNTN
+3214 
-3222 SINELITNVDTFEKS
+3222 IIT
-3237 IKRPTDEL
+3237 
-3245 TTFIEKLHK
+3245 
-3254 TLNEIKESSPNGL
+3254 
-3267 SEYDFASKIAERFQ
+3267 SEIAEDMIQ
-3281 NDEDLLEMVA
+3281 NISNYLGKVTNPTEILQRRA
-3291 EALGIEDEEYFTEL
+3291 E
-3305 DKLSNPEENEEKKYN
+3305 KLSNFLNSIKNENYSEYQVAEEIVKIFGENRFTLITIAKMLGKNTTYFHDLNKLKQSEENTEENKEEQN
-3320 WCPIG
+3320 QCPIRH
-3325 PGYKNFM
+3325 GYKNFM

>member
-12 ANPQLTL
+12 ANPQLAL

-99 PKLRTLDDTPQI
+99 PKLRTLDDAPQI
-111 FVKSNPTRDTTSL
+111 FAAPNPTRDTTSL

-171 DPFSTRVLAKYDTDG
+171 DPFSTRVLAKYDTEG

-214 EDLDGRSVYGRQVLN
+214 EDLDGRSIYGRQVLN

-273 PYVGWGIAAASVGTQ
+273 PYVGWGVAAASVGTQ

-355 FRFAP
+355 FKFAP

-439 EYNKIG
+439 SYNKIG

-526 SNSLARASQETKKDW
+526 SNSLAKASKETKKDW

-558 LLNKTSKAVLA
+558 LLNKTSKTVLA
-569 NGLGEGLEEVSE
+569 NGIGEGLEEVSE

-692 GIWEVGTKTDN
+692 GFWEVGTKTDN

-715 LDNIQSIVN
+715 LDSIQSIVN
-724 AEGANIDDHSFIANL
+724 AEGANLDDHSFIANL
-739 LDANPNL
+739 LNANPNL

-767 KLVKNYNS
+767 KLVKNYNT

-801 TDGQLEQ
+801 TDEQLER
-808 IDSYTQKLTELR
+808 IDFYKQKLTELR

-864 DKSIQELTPEEK
+864 NKSIKDLTLEEK
-876 ENWHRKYIEFC
+876 EDWHRKYIEFC

-917 DFYQKLKDGQLPKIQ
+917 DFYQKLKEGQLPKIQ
-932 ALQSLTSKALPDIMQ
+932 ELQNLTSRALPDIMQ

-953 EASDVQDYL
+953 EASDIQDYL

-970 TNSSPEELADIMLEI
+970 VNSSPEKLAHIMQEI
-985 QKDQSKKTEEEL
+985 QLEQLGKTEEAL

-1003 REKLNQ
+1003 SEKLNQ
-1009 LLASLRG
+1009 LIASLRG
-1016 ISDPSVRA
+1016 IEDLSARA
-1024 NLVQQF
+1024 NLIQQY
-1030 TDSIKN
+1030 TDLIKN
-1036 PLYKERANLLIN
+1036 PLYKKLADILIN
-1048 KVSNVQKITGSI
+1048 KVSSVQKVTGSI
-1060 DEFEESIS
+1060 DKFGERVSSI
-1068 NILKQFPED
+1068 LEQYPEVKYGQEQEI
-1077 AARTMSDDD
+1077 A
-1086 VMARSD
+1086 D
-1092 LLLEAFYDTIA
+1092 LLVESFYDTVV

-1125 TLEQSLNDLNG
+1125 ALEQSFKDLN
-1136 VIGKLRGGN
+1136 VVLN
-1145 YVGSLMFNGY
+1145 SMAYNPSYENSTHYEMPGY
-1155 MEEWQDK
+1155 REEWQK
-1162 LNSYLNDLK
+1162 KINSYLNDLK

-1204 KQRSHANDVE
+1204 KQRSHINDVE
-1214 NISMTD
+1214 NISMSD

-1230 LILKMMRQAV
+1230 LVLKMMRQAV

-1247 ADLDNLYGYNK
+1247 ADLENLYGYNK

-1275 IDAAD
+1275 INAAD

-1296 TTKAIHEL
+1296 ATKAIHEL

-1337 DDDKADIKT
+1337 DDDKVDIKST
-1346 EWDVQELADVLD
+1346 WDIQELADVLD
-1358 RLEIHK
+1358 SLKTHK
-1364 QAWGDPMKDPERNV
+1364 YAWGDPMKDPERNV
-1378 SERILSLNPQQRQA
+1378 SERILSLNPQQRLA
-1392 LDKEAIMLGDAIYNF
+1392 LDKEAIILGDAIYNF
-1407 FQKNLGNV
+1407 FQKNLSNV

-1472 MDGADVENPIAP
+1472 MDGADVEKPIAP

-1502 KMFEHFADAIR
+1502 KMFQHFADAIS
-1513 TGIYNKWKS
+1513 TTIYNKWKS
-1522 LSKEEREKILSKNKY
+1522 LSEDERKNILIKNKY
-1537 ISYGNDGIPRS
+1537 ISYGSDGKARNGMQTNF
-1548 VLRSE
+1548 E
-1553 YKNEEKEKWED
+1553 KKEKWED

-1604 FDQNPEVDSSGNK
+1604 FDQNPEIDSKGNK

-1629 KENAEGLIKS
+1629 KENAEKLIKS
-1639 FDAPDG
+1639 FNAPDE
-1645 WAFTAFDKTGLLS
+1645 WAFKAFDKTKLLEF
-1658 HFSDDYKSTW
+1658 FSDDYKDTY
-1668 DDTDKEYKYY
+1668 DGTDKEYKYY
-1678 LSTQDN
+1678 LNTEDN
-1684 PYSNIVYN
+1684 KSGNIVYN
-1692 QRTKRYEATWR
+1692 KATKRYEATWK
-1703 IKEFSDKTKIPKVIF
+1703 IKEFADKSDIPKVIF

-1731 FLYRVARKYGI
+1731 FLSRVAKKYGI
-1742 QIIACGDLEQIT
+1742 QIIACGDLDQIT
-1754 PRALLYKVGEN
+1754 PRATLYIPKIANGV
-1765 TGDKKYEVV
+1765 KKYEPA
-1774 GDITIDRNLFP
+1774 DITIDRNLFP

-1791 ISMRTGNGQKSENQ
+1791 ISMRTGNGQKTYNQ
-1805 TRVRAWRLNKKLPIE
+1805 TVVRAWKLNKKLPIE

-1842 SDAILDSVRKDI
+1842 SDAILDSVKKDI

-1860 LNPGEKIGYSHS
+1860 LNPGEKIGYFHS

-1889 FKQYFD
+1889 FRQYFD

-1913 NDRTLYHMEKDSNG
+1913 NDRSLYHMKKGSNG
-1927 KDKRVANNPE
+1927 KEERIANNPE

-1944 TGMTRAQQAS
+1944 TGMTRSQQAS
-1954 IIIAPTN
+1954 IIIAPMS

-1970 ISVKNAADQ
+1970 IRVINAADQ

-2018 NTDINSVKLTYTPR
+2018 NTDINSVKLTYIPR
-2032 EAQPIDV
+2032 EGQPIDII
-2039 VVPPSNGV
+2039 VPPGDGV
-2047 TKALA
+2047 TEALA
-2052 KTDEPINNDQPDNV
+2052 KTDAPINDDQPDNI
-2066 PPADGGTSPKG
+2066 PPEDRGNPPKG
-2077 PKSSQDNEEK
+2077 PEPSQDNEEK
-2087 PDTDSESEPPQSD
+2087 SDTDSDAEPPQPS
-2100 TSEDNDSVDELPLP
+2100 TLEDNSQ
-2114 PEITIVSREIGDN
+2114 DN
-2127 ELPITD
+2127 EPPT
-2133 YEVLPRGTELISLY
+2133 P
-2147 DSTGNPDEQF
+2147 P
-2157 VGAIL
+2157 
-2162 GYNSE
+2162 
-2167 TGMYQIT
+2167 
-2174 QDGENSIE
+2174 
-2182 VPFSKI
+2182 
-2188 HEKTDIQVYPERIE
+2188 
-2202 RYYMYMAYSPEWCK
+2202 
-2216 KNGTIKLLE
+2216 
-2225 LDEHSV
+2225 
-2231 YEGEYP
+2231 
-2237 IGTEIYS
+2237 
-2244 IGGDL
+2244 
-2249 IGTIKQFKDG
+2249 
-2259 QYLIEGPNG
+2259 
-2268 STTFPENEINNR
+2268 
-2280 TKYMPGKTTVAKYA
+2280 TVAKYA
-2294 VGDTIENG
+2294 VDDIIENG
-2302 NHTAIIIGV
+2302 NNVVRIVEV
-2311 NKLNSGGYSYIINRI
+2311 NKLNTGGYSYTINQI
-2326 NFGTRFYIDETWQE
+2326 NSGVQSSSNETWPE
-2340 DIIDNLISQ
+2340 DKIDNLISQ
-2349 HGYKLRQKTPTTT
+2349 DGYKLRQKTPTTT

-2374 LNGKDHQDALEEI
+2374 LNGKDRQEALEEI
-2387 LRDEDSPEEEV
+2387 LKDEDSPEEEDV
-2398 VDTKQTSQIE
+2398 NAGAESEIKTA
-2408 TPDNKTKTVP
+2408 DNKIKKIP
-2418 DLNFSVFG
+2418 DLNFSIFG

-2432 YSGINYNKDTKEV
+2432 YSGINYDKNTGQA
-2445 VVTSNDVDR
+2445 VVTKSDADR
-2454 VDAGMGLYNIDP
+2454 VDVGMGLYNIDP
-2466 NLCKNEAQVVK
+2466 NLCQNEAQVVK
-2477 IIGDLRSAAMYCNNT
+2477 IIGALRSAAMYCDDNG
-2492 ALMYIIKQS
+2492 AIIRIIQS
-2501 IPKLKD
+2501 LIPKLENKT
-2507 EELEIRWAFVSKSK
+2507 LEIQWAFVSKS
-2521 EPSTNKNYYRFT
+2521 EAPTTNEKFYRFT
-2533 PAEGNGS
+2533 PASDDGA

-2547 NNHDQKSQMQYKT
+2547 DNHGEKSQMQYKT
-2560 ISMIIRKRGAN
+2560 ISMIVRKKDPN
-2571 KNDKG
+2571 KDDGG

-2590 QTILCEIGKQNAD
+2590 QTILCKIGEQNPK
-2603 NPVYK
+2603 NPAYK
-2608 AFINACNSNK
+2608 AFKDACNSYK
-2618 NYQQQLHAMNAVIE
+2618 NDQQQFHAMNAVIK
-2632 YIDDNEND
+2632 YINENEQD

-2647 LRALCKMW
+2647 LRALCKLW
-2655 LFTNNGIKFIGDNSF
+2655 LFTNNGVKFIGDPSF
-2670 NLAESAR
+2670 NLVKSAR

-2684 GNRKADDDLVSSA
+2684 GSRIADEDLVDSNF
-2697 GTLKK
+2697 TLKK
-2702 LDFSGMWK
+2702 LDFTGQWK
-2710 SLRSEANSR
+2710 SLRSEVDSR
-2719 PEVVYSSV
+2719 PEVIYSSV
-2727 MIATNQYYNMTSIA
+2727 MMATNQYYNGVSIA
-2741 PAGHPFVLRLE
+2741 PAGHPFVLRLD
-2752 APPELL
+2752 APPALL
-2758 KVSRKD
+2758 GVPREGV
-2764 ITDEIL
+2764 TDETL
-2770 MEQFIK
+2770 MKQYIK
-2776 QEESKKPIPGKKP
+2776 QKVSKKPIPK
-2789 IPEWVKLIPVTPPET
+2789 WVKLIPVTPPET
-2804 SVKNYLGLM
+2804 SVMNYLKLM
-2813 IDSSKNPYGN
+2813 ADGKANPYGN
-2823 GFTSFRILSALY
+2823 GFTPFRILSALY
-2835 LSQDPKV
+2835 SSETDEA
-2842 KALWNNY
+2842 KALWGNES
-2849 LRNFSVN
+2849 NFSTN
-2856 GNNKKAVED
+2856 GHTREDVEVALKSLIDVKDNNPPE
-2865 ALTQLIQIQKT
+2865 
-2876 TTQNK
+2876 K
-2881 GESHAIYLS
+2881 GETHSQWLS
-2890 RVVKAQK
+2890 RIVKMQK
-2897 DLMTKN
+2897 SLMTSN
-2903 LGWQSMFNAALI
+2903 NGWQSMFNSVLIEMSRSSRLGEDSTREVQFDEKIAETIQNICSAA
-2915 NLTHPNTINDPDQ
+2915 
-2928 INNKR
+2928 
-2933 WDEYG
+2933 
-2938 MYIPNAEI
+2938 
-2946 IQEACNKTGI
+2946 GI
-2956 TGVLR
+2956 TGILR

-2967 GSGAVAGYAYK
+2967 GSDVVAGYANK
-2978 LEVSSQDQ
+2978 LEMNSQDQ
-2986 YKSPEG
+2986 YQTPEG

-3004 TFDLTSILLGKNSD
+3004 TFDLTPVLLGQNSD
-3018 LNESLLVQWSND
+3018 LDESLLVQWSN
-3030 AVVERK
+3030 AITTLQT
-3036 GKRNTLIWS
+3036 GNALIWQ
-3045 FKYDNQKGQPNDLS
+3045 FKYKKQKGQPTDLS
-3059 LYLAKEGNTEKVPP
+3059 LYLAKEGNTEQVPP
-3073 AQTWRSNH
+3073 AQTWRTKH
-3081 ATLLEKVG
+3081 ANLLEQVG
-3089 LKDNL
+3089 LTNDL

-3118 DQNGKGLGN
+3118 DQDGRGLGN
-3127 IGTVFDGKVAF
+3127 IGTVFDGKIAF
-3138 CGNMDDSKVSDK
+3138 CGNMDDSGTSDK

-3159 RQQGITKVDGEPN
+3159 KQRNIKKVENEPN

-3184 NPTTYLVSVE
+3184 NPTTYLVKVE
-3194 ILPNEKKYQ
+3194 ILPDEKQYQ
-3203 VYFKEEIPKAD
+3203 IYSTEKVSKKIKTP
-3214 KPLLYNTN
+3214 
-3222 SINELITNVDTFEKS
+3222 IIT
-3237 IKRPTDEL
+3237 
-3245 TTFIEKLHK
+3245 
-3254 TLNEIKESSPNGL
+3254 
-3267 SEYDFASKIAERFQ
+3267 SEIAE
-3281 NDEDLLEMVA
+3281 EMIQKISNYLGKVTNPTEILQERA
-3291 EALGIEDEEYFTEL
+3291 E
-3305 DKLSNPEENEEKKYN
+3305 KLSNFLNSIKNENYSEYQVAEEIVNMFGKNRFTLITIAKMLGKNTTYFSDLNKLKQSEENTEENKEEN
-3320 WCPIG
+3320 NQCPIRH
-3325 PGYKNFM
+3325 GYKNFM

>member
-12 ANPQLTL
+12 ANPQLAL

-99 PKLRTLDDTPQI
+99 PKLRTLDDAPQI
-111 FVKSNPTRDTTSL
+111 FAAPNPTRDTTSL

-273 PYVGWGIAAASVGTQ
+273 PYVGWGVAAASVGTQ

-355 FRFAP
+355 FKFAP

-393 KKWGDI
+393 KKWEDI

-409 KEYIEKMLTSGTDY
+409 KEYIEKMLTSRTDY

-458 GDTYGEAKAAG
+458 GNTYGEAKKAG
-469 ATDAEAAFLTAGYAA
+469 ATDSEAAFLTAGYAA

-526 SNSLARASQETKKDW
+526 SNSLARASKETKKDW

-558 LLNKTSKAVLA
+558 LLNKTSKTVLA
-569 NGLGEGLEEVSE
+569 NGIGEGLEEVSE

-615 DAAARYGMSFF
+615 DAAARYGMSLF

-692 GIWEVGTKTDN
+692 GFWEVGTKTDN

-715 LDNIQSIVN
+715 LDSIQSIVN

-788 EIKNNKSSDSAKL
+788 DIKNNKSSDSAKL
-801 TDGQLEQ
+801 TDEQLKQ
-808 IDSYTQKLTELR
+808 IDFHKQKLTELR

-864 DKSIQELTPEEK
+864 NKSIEELTSEEK
-876 ENWHRKYIEFC
+876 EDWHRKYIEFC

-896 FFADHYYDLAQQV
+896 FFADHYYDLAQRV

-917 DFYQKLKDGQLPKIQ
+917 DFYQKLKEGQLPKIQ
-932 ALQSLTSKALPDIMQ
+932 ELQNLTSRALPDIMQ

-953 EASDVQDYL
+953 EASDIQDYL

-970 TNSSPEELADIMLEI
+970 VNSSPEKLAHIMQEI
-985 QKDQSKKTEEEL
+985 QLEQLGKTEEAL

-1003 REKLNQ
+1003 SKKLNQ
-1009 LLASLRG
+1009 LIASLKG
-1016 ISDPSVRA
+1016 IEDLSVRA
-1024 NLVQQF
+1024 NLIQQF

-1036 PLYKERANLLIN
+1036 PLYKKFADILIN
-1048 KVSNVQKITGSI
+1048 KVSNVQKVTGSI
-1060 DEFEESIS
+1060 DKFGERVSSI
-1068 NILKQFPED
+1068 LEKYPEVKYGQEQEI
-1077 AARTMSDDD
+1077 A
-1086 VMARSD
+1086 D
-1092 LLLEAFYDTIA
+1092 LLVESFYDTVV

-1125 TLEQSLNDLNG
+1125 ALEQSFKDLN
-1136 VIGKLRGGN
+1136 VVLNSMAYNPSYKDSTYYEIP
-1145 YVGSLMFNGY
+1145 GY
-1155 MEEWQDK
+1155 REEWQK
-1162 LNSYLNDLK
+1162 KINESLNDLK

-1247 ADLDNLYGYNK
+1247 ADLENLYGYNK

-1275 IDAAD
+1275 INAAD

-1296 TTKAIHEL
+1296 ATKAIHEL

-1337 DDDKADIKT
+1337 DDDKVDIKST
-1346 EWDVQELADVLD
+1346 WDIQELADVLD
-1358 RLEIHK
+1358 SLKTHK
-1364 QAWGDPMKDPERNV
+1364 YAWGDPMKDPERNV
-1378 SERILSLNPQQRQA
+1378 SERILSLNPQQRQD
-1392 LDKEAIMLGDAIYNF
+1392 LDKEAIILGDAIYNF
-1407 FQKNLGNV
+1407 FQKNLSNV

-1472 MDGADVENPIAP
+1472 MDGADVEKPIAP

-1502 KMFEHFADAIR
+1502 KMFQHFADAIS
-1513 TGIYNKWKS
+1513 TTIYNKWKS
-1522 LSKEEREKILSKNKY
+1522 LSEDERKNILIKNKY
-1537 ISYGNDGIPRS
+1537 ISYGSDGKARNGMQTNF
-1548 VLRSE
+1548 E
-1553 YKNEEKEKWED
+1553 KKEKWED

-1573 DVMPKYPNILFIEG
+1573 DVMPKYSNILFIEG

-1604 FDQNPEVDSSGNK
+1604 FDQNPEIDSKGNK

-1629 KENAEGLIKS
+1629 KENAEKLIKS
-1639 FDAPDG
+1639 FNAPDE
-1645 WAFTAFDKTGLLS
+1645 WAFKAFDKTKLLEF
-1658 HFSDDYKSTW
+1658 FSDDYKDTY
-1668 DDTDKEYKYY
+1668 DGTDKEYKYY
-1678 LSTQDN
+1678 LNTEDN
-1684 PYSNIVYN
+1684 KSGNIVYN
-1692 QRTKRYEATWR
+1692 KATKRYEATWK
-1703 IKEFSDKTKIPKVIF
+1703 IKEFADKSDIPKVIF

-1731 FLYRVARKYGI
+1731 FLSRVAKKYGI
-1742 QIIACGDLEQIT
+1742 QIIACGDLDQIT
-1754 PRALLYKVGEN
+1754 PRATLYIPKIANGV
-1765 TGDKKYEVV
+1765 KKYEPA
-1774 GDITIDRNLFP
+1774 DITIDRNLFP

-1791 ISMRTGNGQKSENQ
+1791 ISMRTGNGQKTYNQ
-1805 TRVRAWRLNKKLPIE
+1805 TIVRAWKLNKKPPIE

-1842 SDAILDSVRKDI
+1842 SDAILDSVKKDI

-1860 LNPGEKIGYSHS
+1860 LNPGEKIGYFHS

-1889 FKQYFD
+1889 FRQYFD

-1913 NDRTLYHMEKDSNG
+1913 NDRSLYHMKKGSNG
-1927 KDKRVANNPE
+1927 KEERIANNPE

-1944 TGMTRAQQAS
+1944 TGMTRSQQAS
-1954 IIIAPTN
+1954 IIIAPMSS
-1961 PMGNTEMGT
+1961 MGNTEMGT
-1970 ISVKNAADQ
+1970 IRVINAADQ

-1992 IRKYTKARKES
+1992 IKKYTKARKES

-2018 NTDINSVKLTYTPR
+2018 NADINSVKLTYIPR
-2032 EAQPIDV
+2032 EGQPIDI
-2039 VVPPSNGV
+2039 VVPPGDGV
-2047 TKALA
+2047 TEALA
-2052 KTDEPINNDQPDNV
+2052 KTDAPINDNQPDNT
-2066 PPADGGTSPKG
+2066 PPEDGGNPPKG
-2077 PKSSQDNEEK
+2077 PEPSQDNGEK
-2087 PDTDSESEPPQSD
+2087 PNTDSDAEPSQSD
-2100 TSEDNDSVDELPLP
+2100 TSEDNDSVDELPPP
-2114 PEITIVSREIGDN
+2114 PEIDIISRELGDN

-2133 YEVLPRGTELISLY
+2133 NEVLPRGTELISLY
-2147 DSTGNPDEQF
+2147 DPARNPNEQF

-2162 GYNSE
+2162 GYNYD
-2167 TGMYQIT
+2167 TKMYQIM
-2174 QDGENSIE
+2174 QVDGTSIE

-2188 HEKTDIQVYPERIE
+2188 HQKEDIQVDSGRIE
-2202 RYYMYMAYSPEWCK
+2202 RYYMYIAHSPEWCK
-2216 KNGTIKLLE
+2216 EHGEIRLLY

-2231 YEGEYP
+2231 YEGKYP
-2237 IGTEIYS
+2237 IGTKIYYRV
-2244 IGGDL
+2244 GGDL
-2249 IGTIKQFKDG
+2249 VGTIKQFKDG
-2259 QYLIEGPNG
+2259 KYSIEGPNG
-2268 STTFPENEINNR
+2268 STTIPESEINNPD
-2280 TKYMPGKTTVAKYA
+2280 KYMPGEIPVAKYA
-2294 VGDTIENG
+2294 VDDTIENG
-2302 NHTAIIIGV
+2302 KHAVIIVGV
-2311 NKLNSGGYSYIINRI
+2311 NKLNSGGYSYIINRV
-2326 NFGTRFYIDETWQE
+2326 NLGTRSYLNETWE
-2340 DIIDNLISQ
+2340 EKIIDDLISQ

-2374 LNGKDHQDALEEI
+2374 LNEKDRQEALEEI
-2387 LRDEDSPEEEV
+2387 LKDEDSPEEEDV
-2398 VDTKQTSQIE
+2398 KEGDKSEIKTA
-2408 TPDNKTKTVP
+2408 DNKTKSVP
-2418 DLNFSVFG
+2418 DLNFSIFG

-2432 YSGINYNKDTKEV
+2432 YSGINYDKNTGEV
-2445 VVTSNDVDR
+2445 VVTPKDVDR

-2466 NLCKNEAQVVK
+2466 NLCQNEAQVVK
-2477 IIGDLRSAAMYCNNT
+2477 IIGALRSAAMYCNDNDV
-2492 ALMYIIKQS
+2492 IIRIIQS
-2501 IPKLKD
+2501 LIPKLENKT
-2507 EELEIRWAFVSKSK
+2507 LEIQWAFVSKS
-2521 EPSTNKNYYRFT
+2521 EVPSTHEKYYRFT
-2533 PAEGNGS
+2533 PASDDGA

-2547 NNHDQKSQMQYKT
+2547 DNHGEKSQMQYKT
-2560 ISMIIRKRGAN
+2560 ISMIVRKKDPN
-2571 KNDKG
+2571 KDDGG

-2590 QTILCEIGKQNAD
+2590 QTILCKIGEQNSK
-2603 NPVYK
+2603 NPAYK
-2608 AFINACNSNK
+2608 AFKDACNSYK
-2618 NYQQQLHAMNAVIE
+2618 NDQQQFHAMNAVIK
-2632 YIDDNEND
+2632 YINENEQD

-2647 LRALCKMW
+2647 LRALCKLW
-2655 LFTNNGIKFIGDNSF
+2655 LFTNNGVKFIGDPSF
-2670 NLAESAR
+2670 NLAKSAR

-2684 GNRKADDDLVSSA
+2684 GSRIADEDLVDNNF
-2697 GTLKK
+2697 TLKK
-2702 LDFSGMWK
+2702 LDFTGQWK
-2710 SLRSEANSR
+2710 SLRSEVDSR

-2727 MIATNQYYNMTSIA
+2727 MMATNQYYNGVSIA
-2741 PAGHPFVLRLE
+2741 PAGHPFVLRLD
-2752 APPELL
+2752 APPALL
-2758 KVSRKD
+2758 GVPREGVTDETLMKQYIKQKVS
-2764 ITDEIL
+2764 
-2770 MEQFIK
+2770 
-2776 QEESKKPIPGKKP
+2776 KKP

-2804 SVKNYLGLM
+2804 SVMNYLKLM
-2813 IDSSKNPYGN
+2813 ADGKANPYGN
-2823 GFTSFRILSALY
+2823 GFTPFRILSALY
-2835 LSQDPKV
+2835 SSETDEA
-2842 KALWNNY
+2842 KALWGNES
-2849 LRNFSVN
+2849 NFSTN
-2856 GNNKKAVED
+2856 GPTREDVENALNALIDVENNNPPE
-2865 ALTQLIQIQKT
+2865 
-2876 TTQNK
+2876 K
-2881 GESHAIYLS
+2881 GETHSQWLS
-2890 RVVKAQK
+2890 RIVKMQK
-2897 DLMTKN
+2897 SLMTSN
-2903 LGWQSMFNAALI
+2903 NGWQSMFNSVLI
-2915 NLTHPNTINDPDQ
+2915 EMSRSSRLRDDSTREVQFDEGIAKTIQN
-2928 INNKR
+2928 ICEK
-2933 WDEYG
+2933 
-2938 MYIPNAEI
+2938 A
-2946 IQEACNKTGI
+2946 GI
-2956 TGVLR
+2956 TGILR

-2967 GSGAVAGYAYK
+2967 GSDTIAGYANK
-2978 LEVSSQDQ
+2978 LEVNSQDQ
-2986 YKSPEG
+2986 YQTPEG

-3004 TFDLTSILLGKNSD
+3004 TFDLTPVLLGKNSD
-3018 LNESLLVQWSND
+3018 LDESLLVQWSN
-3030 AVVERK
+3030 AITTLQT
-3036 GKRNTLIWS
+3036 GNALIWQ
-3045 FKYDNQKGQPNDLS
+3045 FKYKKQKGQPTDLS
-3059 LYLAKEGNTEKVPP
+3059 LYLAKEGNTEQVPP
-3073 AQTWRSNH
+3073 AQTWRTKH
-3081 ATLLEKVG
+3081 ANLLEKVG
-3089 LKDNL
+3089 LTDDL

-3118 DQNGKGLGN
+3118 DKDGRGLGN
-3127 IGTVFDGKVAF
+3127 IGTVFDGKTAF
-3138 CGNMDDSKVSDK
+3138 CGNMDDSETSDK

-3159 RQQGITKVDGEPN
+3159 KQKEIKKVENESN
-3172 MYNITM
+3172 MYNIIM
-3178 VDDNLE
+3178 VDDT
-3184 NPTTYLVSVE
+3184 TTYLVKVE
-3194 ILPNEKKYQ
+3194 ILPDEKQYQ
-3203 VYFKEEIPKAD
+3203 IYSPEKVSKKIKTP
-3214 KPLLYNTN
+3214 
-3222 SINELITNVDTFEKS
+3222 IIT
-3237 IKRPTDEL
+3237 
-3245 TTFIEKLHK
+3245 
-3254 TLNEIKESSPNGL
+3254 
-3267 SEYDFASKIAERFQ
+3267 SEIAEEMIQ
-3281 NDEDLLEMVA
+3281 NISDYLGKLTNPTEILQERA
-3291 EALGIEDEEYFTEL
+3291 E
-3305 DKLSNPEENEEKKYN
+3305 KLSNFLNSIKNENYSEYQVAEEIVKIFGEKKFILSTIAKMLGKDPTYLHDLNKLKQSEENTEENKEEN
-3320 WCPIG
+3320 NQCPIRH
-3325 PGYKNFM
+3325 GYKNFM

>member
-12 ANPQLTL
+12 ANPQLAL

-99 PKLRTLDDTPQI
+99 PKLRTLDDAPQI
-111 FVKSNPTRDTTSL
+111 FAAPNPTRDTTSL

-273 PYVGWGIAAASVGTQ
+273 PYVGWGVAAASVGTQ

-355 FRFAP
+355 FKFAP

-393 KKWGDI
+393 KKWEDV

-458 GDTYGEAKAAG
+458 GNTYGEAKKAG
-469 ATDAEAAFLTAGYAA
+469 ATDSEAAFLTAGYAA

-526 SNSLARASQETKKDW
+526 SNSLARASKETKKDW

-558 LLNKTSKAVLA
+558 LLNKTSKTVLA
-569 NGLGEGLEEVSE
+569 NGIGEGLEEVSE

-591 FNAYR
+591 FNAYK

-715 LDNIQSIVN
+715 LDSIQSIVN

-739 LDANPNL
+739 LNANPNL

-801 TDGQLEQ
+801 TDEQLKQ
-808 IDSYTQKLTELR
+808 IDFHKQKLTELR

-864 DKSIQELTPEEK
+864 NKSIKELTPEEK
-876 ENWHRKYIEFC
+876 EDWHRKYIEFC

-932 ALQSLTSKALPDIMQ
+932 ELQNLTSRALPDIMQ

-953 EASDVQDYL
+953 EASDIQDYL

-970 TNSSPEELADIMLEI
+970 VNSSPEELAHIMQEI
-985 QKDQSKKTEEEL
+985 QSEQLGKTEEAL

-1003 REKLNQ
+1003 SKKLNQ
-1009 LLASLRG
+1009 LIASLRG
-1016 ISDPSVRA
+1016 IEDLSVRA
-1024 NLVQQF
+1024 NLIQQF
-1030 TDSIKN
+1030 TDSTKN
-1036 PLYKERANLLIN
+1036 TLYKKLADILIN
-1048 KVSNVQKITGSI
+1048 KVSNVQKVTGSI
-1060 DEFEESIS
+1060 DKFGERVSSI
-1068 NILKQFPED
+1068 LEQYPEVKYGQEQEI
-1077 AARTMSDDD
+1077 A
-1086 VMARSD
+1086 D
-1092 LLLEAFYDTIA
+1092 LLVESFYDTVV

-1125 TLEQSLNDLNG
+1125 ALEQSFKDLN
-1136 VIGKLRGGN
+1136 VVLN
-1145 YVGSLMFNGY
+1145 SMAYNPSYENSTYYEMPGY
-1155 MEEWQDK
+1155 REEWQNK
-1162 LNSYLNDLK
+1162 INSYLNDLK

-1247 ADLDNLYGYNK
+1247 ADLENLYGYNK

-1275 IDAAD
+1275 INAAD

-1296 TTKAIHEL
+1296 ATKAIHEL

-1337 DDDKADIKT
+1337 DDDKVDIKST
-1346 EWDVQELADVLD
+1346 WDIQELADVLD
-1358 RLEIHK
+1358 SLKTHK
-1364 QAWGDPMKDPERNV
+1364 YAWGDPMKDPERNV
-1378 SERILSLNPQQRQA
+1378 SERILSLNPQQRQD
-1392 LDKEAIMLGDAIYNF
+1392 LDKEAIILGDAIYNF
-1407 FQKNLGNV
+1407 FQKNLSNV

-1472 MDGADVENPIAP
+1472 MDGADVEKPIAP

-1502 KMFEHFADAIR
+1502 KMFQHFADAIS
-1513 TGIYNKWKS
+1513 TTIYNKWKS
-1522 LSKEEREKILSKNKY
+1522 LSEDERQNILIKNKY
-1537 ISYGNDGIPRS
+1537 ISYGSDGKARNGMQTKF
-1548 VLRSE
+1548 E
-1553 YKNEEKEKWED
+1553 KKEKWED

-1598 LITKIL
+1598 LITKVL
-1604 FDQNPEVDSSGNK
+1604 FDQNPEIDSKGNK

-1629 KENAEGLIKS
+1629 KENAEKLIKS
-1639 FDAPDG
+1639 FNAPDE
-1645 WAFTAFDKTGLLS
+1645 WAFKAFDKTKLLEF
-1658 HFSDDYKSTW
+1658 FSDDYKDTY
-1668 DDTDKEYKYY
+1668 DGTDKEYKYY
-1678 LSTQDN
+1678 LNTEDN
-1684 PYSNIVYN
+1684 KSGNIVYN
-1692 QRTKRYEATWR
+1692 KVTKRYEATWK
-1703 IKEFSDKTKIPKVIF
+1703 IKEFADKSDIPKVIF

-1731 FLYRVARKYGI
+1731 FLSRVAKKYGI
-1742 QIIACGDLEQIT
+1742 QIIACGDLDQIT
-1754 PRALLYKVGEN
+1754 PRATLYIPKIANGV
-1765 TGDKKYEVV
+1765 KKYEPA
-1774 GDITIDRNLFP
+1774 DITIDRNLFP

-1791 ISMRTGNGQKSENQ
+1791 ISMRTGNGQKTYNQ
-1805 TRVRAWRLNKKLPIE
+1805 TVVRAWKLNKELPIE

-1860 LNPGEKIGYSHS
+1860 LNPGEKIGYFHS

-1895 LFHEKDAQGKEAR
+1895 IFHEKDAQGKEAR

-1913 NDRTLYHMEKDSNG
+1913 NDRSLYHMKKGSNG
-1927 KDKRVANNPE
+1927 KEEQIANNPE

-1944 TGMTRAQQAS
+1944 TGMTRSQQAS
-1954 IIIAPTN
+1954 IIIAPMR

-1970 ISVKNAADQ
+1970 IQVKNATDQ

-1992 IRKYTKARKES
+1992 IKKYTKARKES

-2018 NTDINSVKLTYTPR
+2018 DTDINSVKLTYIPR
-2032 EAQPIDV
+2032 EGQPIDI
-2039 VVPPSNGV
+2039 VVPPGDGV
-2047 TKALA
+2047 TEALA
-2052 KTDEPINNDQPDNV
+2052 KTDAPINDDQPDNT
-2066 PPADGGTSPKG
+2066 PPADGGNPPKG
-2077 PKSSQDNEEK
+2077 PESSQGNEEKPNTDSDAEPPQPSTLEDNSQDNE
-2087 PDTDSESEPPQSD
+2087 PP
-2100 TSEDNDSVDELPLP
+2100 TTPPP
-2114 PEITIVSREIGDN
+2114 PEIDIISRELGDN

-2147 DSTGNPDEQF
+2147 DSTGNPNKQF

-2162 GYNSE
+2162 GYNSD
-2167 TGMYQIT
+2167 TGKYQIM
-2174 QDGENSIE
+2174 QDNGTSIE

-2188 HEKTDIQVYPERIE
+2188 HQKEDIQVNPGRIE
-2202 RYYMYMAYSPEWCK
+2202 RYYKYIAYSPQWCK
-2216 KNGTIKLLE
+2216 ENGKIRLLY

-2231 YEGEYP
+2231 YEGKYP
-2237 IGTEIYS
+2237 IGTKIYS
-2244 IGGDL
+2244 IGGDF

-2268 STTFPENEINNR
+2268 STTFPENEINNPD
-2280 TKYMPGKTTVAKYA
+2280 KYMPGETPVAKYA

-2302 NHTAIIIGV
+2302 NNVVRIVEV
-2311 NKLNSGGYSYIINRI
+2311 NKLNTGGYSYIINQI
-2326 NFGTRFYIDETWQE
+2326 NSGVQSSSNETWPE
-2340 DIIDNLISQ
+2340 DKIDNLISQ
-2349 HGYKLRQKTPTTT
+2349 NGYKLRQKTPTTT

-2374 LNGKDHQDALEEI
+2374 LNEKDRQDALEEI
-2387 LRDEDSPEEEV
+2387 LKDEDSPEEEDV
-2398 VDTKQTSQIE
+2398 KVEDESEIE
-2408 TPDNKTKTVP
+2408 TADNKTKSVP
-2418 DLNFSVFG
+2418 DLNFSIFG

-2432 YSGINYNKDTKEV
+2432 YSGINYDKNTGDV
-2445 VVTSNDVDR
+2445 VVTKSDVDR

-2466 NLCKNEAQVVK
+2466 NLCQNEAQVVK
-2477 IIGDLRSAAMYCNNT
+2477 IIGALRSAAMYCNDNG
-2492 ALMYIIKQS
+2492 AIIRIIQS
-2501 IPKLKD
+2501 LIPKLENKT
-2507 EELEIRWAFVSKSK
+2507 LEIQWAFVSKSK
-2521 EPSTNKNYYRFT
+2521 EPSTNEKYYRFT
-2533 PAEGNGS
+2533 PASDDGAE
-2540 VLRNAPI
+2540 LRNAPI
-2547 NNHDQKSQMQYKT
+2547 DNHGEKSQMQYKT
-2560 ISMIIRKRGAN
+2560 ISMIVRKKDPN
-2571 KNDKG
+2571 KNDGG

-2590 QTILCEIGKQNAD
+2590 QTILCKIGEQNPK
-2603 NPVYK
+2603 NPAYK
-2608 AFINACNSNK
+2608 AFRDACNSYK
-2618 NYQQQLHAMNAVIE
+2618 DQQQQFHAMNAVID
-2632 YIDDNEND
+2632 YINDNEQN

-2647 LRALCKMW
+2647 LRALCQLW
-2655 LFTNNGIKFIGDNSF
+2655 LFTNNGVKFIGDPSF
-2670 NLAESAR
+2670 NLAKSAR

-2684 GNRKADDDLVSSA
+2684 GSRIADEDLVDNNF
-2697 GTLKK
+2697 TLKK
-2702 LDFSGMWK
+2702 LDFTGQWK
-2710 SLRSEANSR
+2710 SLRSEVDSR
-2719 PEVVYSSV
+2719 PEVIYSSV
-2727 MIATNQYYNMTSIA
+2727 MMATNQYYNRVSIA
-2741 PAGHPFVLRLE
+2741 PAGHPFVLRLD
-2752 APPELL
+2752 APPALLGVPREGVTDELL
-2758 KVSRKD
+2758 MQQYINQK
-2764 ITDEIL
+2764 T
-2770 MEQFIK
+2770 
-2776 QEESKKPIPGKKP
+2776 SKEP

-2804 SVKNYLGLM
+2804 SVMKYLELM
-2813 IDSSKNPYGN
+2813 ADGKTNPYGN
-2823 GFTSFRILSALY
+2823 GFTPFRILSALY
-2835 LSQDPKV
+2835 SSETDEA
-2842 KALWNNY
+2842 KALWGNES
-2849 LRNFSVN
+2849 NFSDRYTRENVKEALEALIEVP
-2856 GNNKKAVED
+2856 NNNPQQE
-2865 ALTQLIQIQKT
+2865 
-2876 TTQNK
+2876 
-2881 GESHAIYLS
+2881 GETHSQWLS
-2890 RVVKAQK
+2890 RIVKMQK
-2897 DLMTKN
+2897 SLMTSHN
-2903 LGWQSMFNAALI
+2903 GWQSMFNSVLIEMSRSSRFGEESNREVYFDEKIAETIQNICSAA
-2915 NLTHPNTINDPDQ
+2915 
-2928 INNKR
+2928 
-2933 WDEYG
+2933 
-2938 MYIPNAEI
+2938 
-2946 IQEACNKTGI
+2946 GI

-2967 GSGAVAGYAYK
+2967 GSDVVAGYANK
-2978 LEVSSQDQ
+2978 LEVNSQDQ
-2986 YKSPEG
+2986 YQTPEG

-3004 TFDLTSILLGKNSD
+3004 TFDLTPVLLGQNSD
-3018 LNESLLVQWSND
+3018 LDESLLVQWSND

-3036 GKRNTLIWS
+3036 GKRKTLIWR
-3045 FKYDNQKGQPNDLS
+3045 FKYEKQKGQPNNDLS
-3059 LYLAKEGNTEKVPP
+3059 LYLAKEGNTEQVPP
-3073 AQTWRSNH
+3073 AQTWRTKH
-3081 ATLLEKVG
+3081 ANLLEKVG
-3089 LKDNL
+3089 LTDDL

-3118 DQNGKGLGN
+3118 DQDGGGLGH
-3127 IGTVFDGKVAF
+3127 IGAVFDGKTAF
-3138 CGNMDDSKVSDK
+3138 CGNMDDSETSDK
-3150 KLPEFYKHL
+3150 KLPEFYKYL
-3159 RQQGITKVDGEPN
+3159 KQKDITKVEGESN

-3178 VDDNLE
+3178 VDDDLE
-3184 NPTTYLVSVE
+3184 NPTTYLVKVE
-3194 ILPNEKKYQ
+3194 ILPDEKQYQIYSTEKVSKKIKTPIITSEIAEEMIQNISKY
-3203 VYFKEEIPKAD
+3203 
-3214 KPLLYNTN
+3214 LG
-3222 SINELITNVDTFEKS
+3222 
-3237 IKRPTDEL
+3237 EL
-3245 TTFIEKLHK
+3245 TNPTE
-3254 TLNEIKESSPNGL
+3254 TLQER
-3267 SEYDFASKIAERFQ
+3267 AE
-3281 NDEDLLEMVA
+3281 
-3291 EALGIEDEEYFTEL
+3291 
-3305 DKLSNPEENEEKKYN
+3305 KLSNFLNSIKNKNYSEYQIADEIIKIFGENRFTLITIAKMLGKNTTYFHDLNKLKQSEENTEENKEEQN
-3320 WCPIG
+3320 QCPIRH
-3325 PGYKNFM
+3325 GYKNFM

>member
-12 ANPQLTL
+12 ANPQLAL

-99 PKLRTLDDTPQI
+99 PKLRTLDDAPQI
-111 FVKSNPTRDTTSL
+111 FAAPNPTRDTTSL
-124 IEIGKTT
+124 IEVGKTT

-171 DPFSTRVLAKYDTDG
+171 DPFSTRVLAKYDTEG

-214 EDLDGRSVYGRQVLN
+214 EDLDGRSIYGRQVLN

-273 PYVGWGIAAASVGTQ
+273 PYVGWGVAAASVGTQ

-355 FRFAP
+355 FKFAP

-393 KKWGDI
+393 KKWEDI

-409 KEYIEKMLTSGTDY
+409 KEYIEKMLTSRTDY

-458 GDTYGEAKAAG
+458 GNTYGEAKKAG
-469 ATDAEAAFLTAGYAA
+469 ATDSEAAFLTAGYAA

-526 SNSLARASQETKKDW
+526 SNSLARASKETKKDW

-558 LLNKTSKAVLA
+558 LLNKTSKTVLA
-569 NGLGEGLEEVSE
+569 NGIGEGLEEVSE

-692 GIWEVGTKTDN
+692 GFWEVGTKTDN
-703 QDLEIKKVLKNT
+703 QDLEIKKVLKKT
-715 LDNIQSIVN
+715 LDDIQSIVN

-739 LDANPNL
+739 LNANPNL

-767 KLVKNYNS
+767 KLIKNYNS

-788 EIKNNKSSDSAKL
+788 DIKNNKSSDSAKL
-801 TDGQLEQ
+801 TDEQLKQ
-808 IDSYTQKLTELR
+808 IDFHKQKLTELR

-864 DKSIQELTPEEK
+864 NKSIKELTPEER
-876 ENWHRKYIEFC
+876 EDWHRKYIEFC

-917 DFYQKLKDGQLPKIQ
+917 DFYQKLKEGQLPKIQ
-932 ALQSLTSKALPDIMQ
+932 ALQNLTSRALPDIMQ

-953 EASDVQDYL
+953 EASDIQDYL

-970 TNSSPEELADIMLEI
+970 VNSSPEELTNIMLEI

-1003 REKLNQ
+1003 GEKLNQ
-1009 LLASLRG
+1009 LLVSLRG

-1030 TDSIKN
+1030 TNSIKN
-1036 PLYKERANLLIN
+1036 PLYKELADLLIN
-1048 KVSNVQKITGSI
+1048 KVSNVQKVTGSI
-1060 DEFEESIS
+1060 DEFGERIS
-1068 NILKQFPED
+1068 NILEQIPED
-1077 AARTMSDDD
+1077 AARTMSEDNIIKR
-1086 VMARSD
+1086 AD
-1092 LLLEAFYDTIA
+1092 LLLKAFYDTIA
-1103 QELLNSVDEAKSV
+1103 QELINSVDEAKSV

-1136 VIGKLRGGN
+1136 VIGNLRSGN
-1145 YVGSLMFNGY
+1145 YVGSLMFSGY

-1162 LNSYLNDLK
+1162 INLYLNDLK

-1190 TNKTV
+1190 TKKTV

-1230 LILKMMRQAV
+1230 LVLKMMRQAV

-1247 ADLDNLYGYNK
+1247 ADLENLYGYNK

-1275 IDAAD
+1275 INAAD

-1296 TTKAIHEL
+1296 ATKAIHEL

-1337 DDDKADIKT
+1337 DDDKADIKST
-1346 EWDVQELADVLD
+1346 WDIQELADVLD
-1358 RLEIHK
+1358 SLKTHK
-1364 QAWGDPMKDPERNV
+1364 YAWGDPMKDPERNV
-1378 SERILSLNPQQRQA
+1378 SERILSLNPQQRQD
-1392 LDKEAIMLGDAIYNF
+1392 LDKEAIILGDAIYNF
-1407 FQKNLGNV
+1407 FQKNLSNV

-1472 MDGADVENPIAP
+1472 MDGADVEKPIAP

-1502 KMFEHFADAIR
+1502 KMFQHFADAIS
-1513 TGIYNKWKS
+1513 TTIYNKWKS
-1522 LSKEEREKILSKNKY
+1522 LSEDERKNILIKNKY
-1537 ISYGNDGIPRS
+1537 ISYGSDGKARNGMQTNF
-1548 VLRSE
+1548 E
-1553 YKNEEKEKWED
+1553 KKEKWED

-1604 FDQNPEVDSSGNK
+1604 FDQNPEIDSKGNK

-1629 KENAEGLIKS
+1629 KENAEKLIKS
-1639 FDAPDG
+1639 FNAPDE
-1645 WAFTAFDKTGLLS
+1645 WAFKAFDKTKLLEF
-1658 HFSDDYKSTW
+1658 FSDDYKDTY
-1668 DDTDKEYKYY
+1668 DGTDKEYKYY
-1678 LSTQDN
+1678 LNTEDN
-1684 PYSNIVYN
+1684 KSGNIVYN
-1692 QRTKRYEATWR
+1692 KVTKRYEATWK
-1703 IKEFSDKTKIPKVIF
+1703 IKEFADKSDIPKVIF

-1731 FLYRVARKYGI
+1731 FLSRVAKKYGI
-1742 QIIACGDLEQIT
+1742 QIIACGDLDQIT
-1754 PRALLYKVGEN
+1754 PRATLYIPKIANGV
-1765 TGDKKYEVV
+1765 KKYEPA
-1774 GDITIDRNLFP
+1774 DITIDRNLFP

-1791 ISMRTGNGQKSENQ
+1791 ISMRTGNGQKTYNQ
-1805 TRVRAWRLNKKLPIE
+1805 TVVRAWKLNKKLPIE

-1842 SDAILDSVRKDI
+1842 SDAILDSVKKDI

-1860 LNPGEKIGYSHS
+1860 LNPGEKIGYFHS

-1889 FKQYFD
+1889 FRQYFD

-1913 NDRTLYHMEKDSNG
+1913 NDRSLYHMKKGSNG
-1927 KDKRVANNPE
+1927 KEERIANNPE

-1944 TGMTRAQQAS
+1944 TGMTRSQQAS
-1954 IIIAPTN
+1954 IIIAPMS

-1970 ISVKNAADQ
+1970 IQVKNAADQ

-2018 NTDINSVKLTYTPR
+2018 NTDINSVRLTYIPR
-2032 EAQPIDV
+2032 EGQPIDI
-2039 VVPPSNGV
+2039 VVPPGDGV
-2047 TKALA
+2047 TEALA
-2052 KTDEPINNDQPDNV
+2052 KTDAPINDDQPDNI
-2066 PPADGGTSPKG
+2066 PPEDRGNPPKG
-2077 PKSSQDNEEK
+2077 PEPSQDNEK
-2087 PDTDSESEPPQSD
+2087 KSDTDSDAEPPQPS
-2100 TSEDNDSVDELPLP
+2100 TLEDNSP
-2114 PEITIVSREIGDN
+2114 DN
-2127 ELPITD
+2127 EPPT
-2133 YEVLPRGTELISLY
+2133 
-2147 DSTGNPDEQF
+2147 
-2157 VGAIL
+2157 
-2162 GYNSE
+2162 
-2167 TGMYQIT
+2167 
-2174 QDGENSIE
+2174 
-2182 VPFSKI
+2182 
-2188 HEKTDIQVYPERIE
+2188 
-2202 RYYMYMAYSPEWCK
+2202 SP
-2216 KNGTIKLLE
+2216 
-2225 LDEHSV
+2225 
-2231 YEGEYP
+2231 
-2237 IGTEIYS
+2237 
-2244 IGGDL
+2244 
-2249 IGTIKQFKDG
+2249 
-2259 QYLIEGPNG
+2259 
-2268 STTFPENEINNR
+2268 
-2280 TKYMPGKTTVAKYA
+2280 TVAKYA
-2294 VGDTIENG
+2294 VDDIIENG
-2302 NHTAIIIGV
+2302 NNVVKIVEV
-2311 NKLNSGGYSYIINRI
+2311 NKLNTGGYSYTINQI
-2326 NFGTRFYIDETWQE
+2326 NSGVQSSSNKTWPE
-2340 DIIDNLISQ
+2340 DKIDNLISQ
-2349 HGYKLRQKTPTTT
+2349 DGYKLRQKTPTTT

-2374 LNGKDHQDALEEI
+2374 LNEKDRQEALEEI
-2387 LRDEDSPEEEV
+2387 LKDEDSPEEEDV
-2398 VDTKQTSQIE
+2398 EEGAKSEIKTA
-2408 TPDNKTKTVP
+2408 DNKIKKIP
-2418 DLNFSVFG
+2418 DLNFSIFG

-2432 YSGINYNKDTKEV
+2432 YSGINYDKETGEV
-2445 VVTSNDVDR
+2445 VVTDSDVDR

-2466 NLCKNEAQVVK
+2466 DLCQNEAQVVK
-2477 IIGDLRSAAMYCNNT
+2477 IIGALRSAAMYCNDNDVIIR
-2492 ALMYIIKQS
+2492 IIKS
-2501 IPKLKD
+2501 LIPKLEDKT
-2507 EELEIRWAFVSKSK
+2507 LEIQWAFVSKSK
-2521 EPSTNKNYYRFT
+2521 EPSTNEKYYRFT
-2533 PAEGNGS
+2533 PASDDGA

-2547 NNHDQKSQMQYKT
+2547 DNHGEKSQMQYKT
-2560 ISMIIRKRGAN
+2560 ISMIVRKKDPN
-2571 KNDKG
+2571 KNDGG

-2590 QTILCEIGKQNAD
+2590 QTILCKIGEQNPD
-2603 NPVYK
+2603 NPVYT
-2608 AFINACNSNK
+2608 AFRKACNSYK
-2618 NYQQQLHAMNAVIE
+2618 NDQQQFHAMNAVIK
-2632 YIDDNEND
+2632 YINENEQD

-2647 LRALCKMW
+2647 LRALCKLW
-2655 LFTNNGIKFIGDNSF
+2655 LFTNNGVKFIGDTSF
-2670 NLAESAR
+2670 NLAKSAR

-2684 GNRKADDDLVSSA
+2684 GSRIADKDLVDNNF
-2697 GTLKK
+2697 TLKK
-2702 LDFSGMWK
+2702 LDFTGQWK
-2710 SLRSEANSR
+2710 SLRSEVDSR

-2727 MIATNQYYNMTSIA
+2727 MMATNQYYNGVSIA
-2741 PAGHPFVLRLE
+2741 PAGHPFVLRLD
-2752 APPELL
+2752 APPALL
-2758 KVSRKD
+2758 QVSREGV
-2764 ITDEIL
+2764 TDEVL
-2770 MEQFIK
+2770 MDQFIK
-2776 QEESKKPIPGKKP
+2776 QKVSKEP

-2804 SVKNYLGLM
+2804 SVMNYLKLM
-2813 IDSSKNPYGN
+2813 ADGKANPYGN
-2823 GFTSFRILSALY
+2823 GFTPFRILSALY
-2835 LSQDPKV
+2835 SSETDEA
-2842 KALWNNY
+2842 KALWGNES
-2849 LRNFSVN
+2849 NFSTNEHTRKDVEVALKALIDVE
-2856 GNNKKAVED
+2856 NNNSPE
-2865 ALTQLIQIQKT
+2865 
-2876 TTQNK
+2876 K
-2881 GESHAIYLS
+2881 GETHSQWLS
-2890 RVVKAQK
+2890 RIVKMQK
-2897 DLMTKN
+2897 SLMTSN
-2903 LGWQSMFNAALI
+2903 NGWQSMFNSVLI
-2915 NLTHPNTINDPDQ
+2915 EMSRSSRLGEDSTREVQFDEGIAKTIQ
-2928 INNKR
+2928 GICEK
-2933 WDEYG
+2933 
-2938 MYIPNAEI
+2938 A
-2946 IQEACNKTGI
+2946 GI
-2956 TGVLR
+2956 TGILR

-2967 GSGAVAGYAYK
+2967 GSDVVAGYANK
-2978 LEVSSQDQ
+2978 LEMNSQDQ
-2986 YKSPEG
+2986 YQTPEG

-3004 TFDLTSILLGKNSD
+3004 TFDLTPVLLGQNSD
-3018 LNESLLVQWSND
+3018 LDESLLVQWSN
-3030 AVVERK
+3030 AITTLQT
-3036 GKRNTLIWS
+3036 GNALIWQ
-3045 FKYDNQKGQPNDLS
+3045 FKYKKQKGQPTDLS
-3059 LYLAKEGNTEKVPP
+3059 LYLAKEGNTEQVPP
-3073 AQTWRSNH
+3073 AQTWRTKH
-3081 ATLLEKVG
+3081 ADLLEKVG
-3089 LKDNL
+3089 LTDDL

-3100 QSEAEFLQKV
+3100 QSEAEFLKKV
-3110 VNYWVSKT
+3110 VNHWVSQT
-3118 DQNGKGLGN
+3118 DQDGRGLGY
-3127 IGTVFDGKVAF
+3127 IGAVFDGKTAF
-3138 CGNMDDSKVSDK
+3138 CGNMDDSETSDK

-3159 RQQGITKVDGEPN
+3159 KQREIKKVENETN
-3172 MYNITM
+3172 MYNIIM
-3178 VDDNLE
+3178 VDDNLK
-3184 NPTTYLVSVE
+3184 NPTTYLVKVE
-3194 ILPNEKKYQ
+3194 ILPDKKQYQIYSLEKVSKKIKTPIITLEIAEEMIQNISKYLG
-3203 VYFKEEIPKAD
+3203 K
-3214 KPLLYNTN
+3214 
-3222 SINELITNVDTFEKS
+3222 ITN
-3237 IKRPTDEL
+3237 PT
-3245 TTFIEKLHK
+3245 
-3254 TLNEIKESSPNGL
+3254 EILQER
-3267 SEYDFASKIAERFQ
+3267 AE
-3281 NDEDLLEMVA
+3281 
-3291 EALGIEDEEYFTEL
+3291 
-3305 DKLSNPEENEEKKYN
+3305 KLSNFLDSIKNKNYSEYQVADEIVKIFGEKKFILSTIAKMLGKTATYFHDLNKLKQSEENTEENKEEN
-3320 WCPIG
+3320 NQCPIRH
-3325 PGYKNFM
+3325 GYKNFM

>member
-12 ANPQLTL
+12 ANPQLAL

-99 PKLRTLDDTPQI
+99 PKLRTLDDAPQI
-111 FVKSNPTRDTTSL
+111 FAAPNPTRDTTSL

-171 DPFSTRVLAKYDTDG
+171 DPFSTRVLAKYDTEG

-273 PYVGWGIAAASVGTQ
+273 PYVGWGVAAASVGTQ

-355 FRFAP
+355 FKFAP

-393 KKWGDI
+393 KKWEDI

-409 KEYIEKMLTSGTDY
+409 KEYIEKMLTSRTDY

-458 GDTYGEAKAAG
+458 GDTYGEAKKAG
-469 ATDAEAAFLTAGYAA
+469 ATDSEAAFLTAGYAA

-526 SNSLARASQETKKDW
+526 SNSLARASKETKKDW

-558 LLNKTSKAVLA
+558 LLNKTSKTVLA
-569 NGLGEGLEEVSE
+569 NGIGEGLEEVSE

-615 DAAARYGMSFF
+615 DAAARYGMSLF

-637 ATDFTQIRDYSKMN
+637 ATDFTQIKDYSKMN

-692 GIWEVGTKTDN
+692 GFWEVGTKTDN
-703 QDLEIKKVLKNT
+703 QDLEIKKVLKKT
-715 LDNIQSIVN
+715 LDDIQSIVN

-767 KLVKNYNS
+767 KLIKNYNS

-788 EIKNNKSSDSAKL
+788 DIKNNKSSDSAKL
-801 TDGQLEQ
+801 TDEQLKQ
-808 IDSYTQKLTELR
+808 IDFHKQKLTELR

-864 DKSIQELTPEEK
+864 NKSIEELTPEEK
-876 ENWHRKYIEFC
+876 EDWHRKYIEFC

-917 DFYQKLKDGQLPKIQ
+917 DFYQKLKEGQLPKIQ
-932 ALQSLTSKALPDIMQ
+932 ALQNLTSRALPDIMQ

-953 EASDVQDYL
+953 EASDIQDYL

-970 TNSSPEELADIMLEI
+970 VNSSPEELAHIMQEI
-985 QKDQSKKTEEEL
+985 QSEQLGKTEEAL
-997 KEDQED
+997 KEDQEYS
-1003 REKLNQ
+1003 EKLNQ
-1009 LLASLRG
+1009 LIASLRG
-1016 ISDPSVRA
+1016 IEDLSVRA
-1024 NLVQQF
+1024 NLIQQF
-1030 TDSIKN
+1030 TDSVKN
-1036 PLYKERANLLIN
+1036 PLYKKLADILIN
-1048 KVSNVQKITGSI
+1048 KVSNVQKVTGSI
-1060 DEFEESIS
+1060 DKFGERVSSI
-1068 NILKQFPED
+1068 LEKYPEVKYGQEQEI
-1077 AARTMSDDD
+1077 A
-1086 VMARSD
+1086 D
-1092 LLLEAFYDTIA
+1092 LLVESFYDTVV
-1103 QELLNSVDEAKSV
+1103 QELLNSVNEAKSV

-1125 TLEQSLNDLNG
+1125 ALEQSFKDLN
-1136 VIGKLRGGN
+1136 VVLN
-1145 YVGSLMFNGY
+1145 SMAYNPSYEDSTHYEMPGY
-1155 MEEWQDK
+1155 REEWQNK
-1162 LNSYLNDLK
+1162 INESLNDLK

-1176 PLQKILDTFTTSLK
+1176 PLQKILGTFTTSLK

-1247 ADLDNLYGYNK
+1247 ADLENLYGYNK

-1275 IDAAD
+1275 INAAD

-1337 DDDKADIKT
+1337 DDDKVDIKST
-1346 EWDVQELADVLD
+1346 WDIQELADVLD
-1358 RLEIHK
+1358 SLKTHK
-1364 QAWGDPMKDPERNV
+1364 YAWGDPMKDPERNV
-1378 SERILSLNPQQRQA
+1378 SERILSLNPQQRQD
-1392 LDKEAIMLGDAIYNF
+1392 LDKEAIILGDAIYNF
-1407 FQKNLGNV
+1407 FQKNLSNV

-1472 MDGADVENPIAP
+1472 MDGADVEKPIAP

-1502 KMFEHFADAIR
+1502 KMFQHFADAIS
-1513 TGIYNKWKS
+1513 TTIYNKWKS
-1522 LSKEEREKILSKNKY
+1522 LSEDERKNILIKNKY
-1537 ISYGNDGIPRS
+1537 ISYGSDGKARNGMQTNF
-1548 VLRSE
+1548 E
-1553 YKNEEKEKWED
+1553 KKEKWED

-1604 FDQNPEVDSSGNK
+1604 FDQNPEIDSKGNK

-1629 KENAEGLIKS
+1629 KENAEKLIKS
-1639 FDAPDG
+1639 FNAPDE
-1645 WAFTAFDKTGLLS
+1645 WAFKAFDKTKLLEF
-1658 HFSDDYKSTW
+1658 FSDDYKDTY
-1668 DDTDKEYKYY
+1668 DGTDKEYKYY
-1678 LSTQDN
+1678 LNTEDN
-1684 PYSNIVYN
+1684 KSGNIVYN
-1692 QRTKRYEATWR
+1692 KATKRYEATWK
-1703 IKEFSDKTKIPKVIF
+1703 IKEFADKSDIPKVIF

-1731 FLYRVARKYGI
+1731 FLSRVAKKYGI
-1742 QIIACGDLEQIT
+1742 QIIACGDLDQIT
-1754 PRALLYKVGEN
+1754 PRATLYIPKIANGV
-1765 TGDKKYEVV
+1765 KKYEPA
-1774 GDITIDRNLFP
+1774 DITIDRNLFP

-1791 ISMRTGNGQKSENQ
+1791 ISMRTGNGQKTYNQ
-1805 TRVRAWRLNKKLPIE
+1805 TVVRAWKLNKDLPIE

-1860 LNPGEKIGYSHS
+1860 LNPGEKIGYFHS

-1889 FKQYFD
+1889 FRQYFD
-1895 LFHEKDAQGKEAR
+1895 TFHEKDAQGKEAR

-1913 NDRTLYHMEKDSNG
+1913 NDRSLYHTKKGSNG
-1927 KDKRVANNPE
+1927 KEERIANNPE

-1944 TGMTRAQQAS
+1944 TGMTRSQQAS
-1954 IIIAPTN
+1954 IIIAPMR

-1970 ISVKNAADQ
+1970 IQVKNATDQ

-1992 IRKYTKARKES
+1992 IKKYTKARKES

-2018 NTDINSVKLTYTPR
+2018 NTDINSVKLTYIPR
-2032 EAQPIDV
+2032 ERQPIDI
-2039 VVPPSNGV
+2039 VVPPGDGV
-2047 TKALA
+2047 TEALA
-2052 KTDEPINNDQPDNV
+2052 KTDAPINDDQPDNI
-2066 PPADGGTSPKG
+2066 PPEDRGNPPKG
-2077 PKSSQDNEEK
+2077 PEPSQDNEEK
-2087 PDTDSESEPPQSD
+2087 SDTDSDAEPPQPS
-2100 TSEDNDSVDELPLP
+2100 TLEDNSPNNEP
-2114 PEITIVSREIGDN
+2114 PT
-2127 ELPITD
+2127 P
-2133 YEVLPRGTELISLY
+2133 P
-2147 DSTGNPDEQF
+2147 
-2157 VGAIL
+2157 
-2162 GYNSE
+2162 
-2167 TGMYQIT
+2167 
-2174 QDGENSIE
+2174 
-2182 VPFSKI
+2182 
-2188 HEKTDIQVYPERIE
+2188 
-2202 RYYMYMAYSPEWCK
+2202 
-2216 KNGTIKLLE
+2216 
-2225 LDEHSV
+2225 
-2231 YEGEYP
+2231 
-2237 IGTEIYS
+2237 
-2244 IGGDL
+2244 
-2249 IGTIKQFKDG
+2249 
-2259 QYLIEGPNG
+2259 
-2268 STTFPENEINNR
+2268 
-2280 TKYMPGKTTVAKYA
+2280 TVAKYA
-2294 VGDTIENG
+2294 VDDIIENG
-2302 NHTAIIIGV
+2302 NNVVKIVEV
-2311 NKLNSGGYSYIINRI
+2311 NKLNTGGYSYIINQI
-2326 NFGTRFYIDETWQE
+2326 NSGVQSSSNETWPE
-2340 DIIDNLISQ
+2340 DKIDNLISQ
-2349 HGYKLRQKTPTTT
+2349 DGYKLRQKTPTTT

-2374 LNGKDHQDALEEI
+2374 LNGKDRQEALEEI
-2387 LRDEDSPEEEV
+2387 LKDEDSPEEEAV
-2398 VDTKQTSQIE
+2398 KEGDESEIKTA
-2408 TPDNKTKTVP
+2408 DNKIKKIP
-2418 DLNFSVFG
+2418 DLNFSIFG

-2432 YSGINYNKDTKEV
+2432 YSGINYDKKTGDVIITD
-2445 VVTSNDVDR
+2445 SDVDR

-2466 NLCKNEAQVVK
+2466 DLCQNEAQVVK
-2477 IIGDLRSAAMYCNNT
+2477 IIGALRSAAMYCNDNG
-2492 ALMYIIKQS
+2492 AIIRIIQS
-2501 IPKLKD
+2501 LIPKLENKT
-2507 EELEIRWAFVSKSK
+2507 LEIQWAFVSKS
-2521 EPSTNKNYYRFT
+2521 EVPSTHEKYYRFT
-2533 PAEGNGS
+2533 PASDDGAE
-2540 VLRNAPI
+2540 LRNAPI
-2547 NNHDQKSQMQYKT
+2547 DNHGEKSQMQYKT
-2560 ISMIIRKRGAN
+2560 ISMIVRKKDPN
-2571 KNDKG
+2571 KDDGG

-2590 QTILCEIGKQNAD
+2590 QTILCKIGEQNPD
-2603 NPVYK
+2603 NPVYE
-2608 AFINACNSNK
+2608 AFRKACNSYK
-2618 NYQQQLHAMNAVIE
+2618 NDQQQFHAMNAVIK
-2632 YIDDNEND
+2632 YINENEQD

-2647 LRALCKMW
+2647 LRALCKLW
-2655 LFTNNGIKFIGDNSF
+2655 LFTNNGVKFIGDPSF
-2670 NLAESAR
+2670 NLVKSAR

-2684 GNRKADDDLVSSA
+2684 GSRIADEDLVDSNF
-2697 GTLKK
+2697 TLKK
-2702 LDFSGMWK
+2702 LDFTGQWK
-2710 SLRSEANSR
+2710 SLRSEVDSR
-2719 PEVVYSSV
+2719 PEVIYSSV
-2727 MIATNQYYNMTSIA
+2727 MMATNQYYNGVSIA
-2741 PAGHPFVLRLE
+2741 PAGHPFVLRLD
-2752 APPELL
+2752 APPALL
-2758 KVSRKD
+2758 GVPSEGV
-2764 ITDEIL
+2764 TDEIL
-2770 MEQFIK
+2770 MKQYIK
-2776 QEESKKPIPGKKP
+2776 QKVSKEPIPK
-2789 IPEWVKLIPVTPPET
+2789 WVKLIPVTPPET
-2804 SVKNYLGLM
+2804 SVMKYLELM
-2813 IDSSKNPYGN
+2813 ADGKTNPYGN
-2823 GFTSFRILSALY
+2823 GFTPFRILSALY
-2835 LSQDPKV
+2835 SSETDEA
-2842 KALWNNY
+2842 KALWGNES
-2849 LRNFSVN
+2849 NFSDRYTREDVEIALN
-2856 GNNKKAVED
+2856 ALIEVQDNNPQEE
-2865 ALTQLIQIQKT
+2865 
-2876 TTQNK
+2876 
-2881 GESHAIYLS
+2881 GETHSQWLS
-2890 RVVKAQK
+2890 RIVKMQK
-2897 DLMTKN
+2897 KLMTSN
-2903 LGWQSMFNAALI
+2903 NGWQSMFNSVLIKMSQSSRLRDDSTREVQFDERIAKTIQNICSAA
-2915 NLTHPNTINDPDQ
+2915 
-2928 INNKR
+2928 
-2933 WDEYG
+2933 
-2938 MYIPNAEI
+2938 
-2946 IQEACNKTGI
+2946 GI

-2967 GSGAVAGYAYK
+2967 GSDAVAQYANK
-2978 LEVSSQDQ
+2978 LEVNSQDQ
-2986 YKSPEG
+2986 YQTPEG

-3004 TFDLTSILLGKNSD
+3004 TFDLTPVLLGQNSD
-3018 LNESLLVQWSND
+3018 LDESLLVQWSND
-3030 AVVERK
+3030 AVAERK
-3036 GKRNTLIWS
+3036 GKRKTLIWG
-3045 FKYDNQKGQPNDLS
+3045 FKYDNQKGQPNNDLS
-3059 LYLAKEGNTEKVPP
+3059 LYLAKEGNTEQVPP
-3073 AQTWRSNH
+3073 AQIWRTKH
-3081 ATLLEKVG
+3081 ANLLKKVG
-3089 LKDNL
+3089 LTDDL

-3118 DQNGKGLGN
+3118 EQDGRGLGH
-3127 IGTVFDGKVAF
+3127 IGAVFDGKTAF
-3138 CGNMDDSKVSDK
+3138 CGNMDDSETSDT

-3159 RQQGITKVDGEPN
+3159 KQREITKVDNESN

-3184 NPTTYLVSVE
+3184 NPTTYLVKVE
-3194 ILPNEKKYQ
+3194 ILPDEKQYQ
-3203 VYFKEEIPKAD
+3203 IYSIEKVSKKIKTPIITLEIAEEMIQNISDYLGK
-3214 KPLLYNTN
+3214 
-3222 SINELITNVDTFEKS
+3222 ITNPTETLQ
-3237 IKRPTDEL
+3237 KR
-3245 TTFIEKLHK
+3245 
-3254 TLNEIKESSPNGL
+3254 
-3267 SEYDFASKIAERFQ
+3267 AE
-3281 NDEDLLEMVA
+3281 
-3291 EALGIEDEEYFTEL
+3291 
-3305 DKLSNPEENEEKKYN
+3305 KLSNILNSIKDKNLSESEFADKIIKEFGEKRFTLITIAKMLGKNTTYFHDLNKLKQSEENTEEN
-3320 WCPIG
+3320 REEQNQCPIRH
-3325 PGYKNFM
+3325 GYKNFM

>member
-12 ANPQLTL
+12 ANPQLAL

-42 NEKVREKFTD
+42 NEKVREQFTD

-99 PKLRTLDDTPQI
+99 PKLRTLDDAPQI
-111 FVKSNPTRDTTSL
+111 FAAPNPTRDTTSL

-171 DPFSTRVLAKYDTDG
+171 DPFSTRVLAKYDTEG

-199 KKDDLKLNENGTYYY
+199 NKDDLKLNENGTYYY

-273 PYVGWGIAAASVGTQ
+273 PYVGWGVAAASVGTQ

-355 FRFAP
+355 FKFAP

-393 KKWGDI
+393 KKWEDV

-458 GDTYGEAKAAG
+458 GDTYGEAKKAG
-469 ATDAEAAFLTAGYAA
+469 ATDSEAAFLTAGYAA

-495 RWIFPELKGQKIKYK
+495 RWIFPELKGQRIKYK

-526 SNSLARASQETKKDW
+526 SNSLARASKETKKDW

-558 LLNKTSKAVLA
+558 LLNKTSKTVLA
-569 NGLGEGLEEVSE
+569 NGIGEGLEEVSE

-586 FSKAC
+586 YSKAC

-692 GIWEVGTKTDN
+692 GFWEVGTKTDN

-715 LDNIQSIVN
+715 LDSIQSIVN

-788 EIKNNKSSDSAKL
+788 DIKNNKSSDSAKL
-801 TDGQLEQ
+801 TDEQLKQ
-808 IDSYTQKLTELR
+808 IDFHKQKLTELR

-864 DKSIQELTPEEK
+864 NKSIKDLTLEEK
-876 ENWHRKYIEFC
+876 EDWHRKYIEFC

-917 DFYQKLKDGQLPKIQ
+917 DFYQKLKEGQLPKIQ
-932 ALQSLTSKALPDIMQ
+932 ELQNLTSRALPDIIQ

-953 EASDVQDYL
+953 EASDIQDYL

-970 TNSSPEELADIMLEI
+970 VNSSPEELAHIMQEI
-985 QKDQSKKTEEEL
+985 QSEQLGKTEEEL

-1003 REKLNQ
+1003 KEKLNQ
-1009 LLASLRG
+1009 LIASLGG
-1016 ISDPSVRA
+1016 IEDLSVRA
-1024 NLVQQF
+1024 NLIQQF
-1030 TDSIKN
+1030 TTSIKN
-1036 PLYKERANLLIN
+1036 PLYKELADILIN
-1048 KVSNVQKITGSI
+1048 KVSNVQKVTGSI
-1060 DEFEESIS
+1060 DKFGERVSSI
-1068 NILKQFPED
+1068 LEKYPEVKYGQEQEI
-1077 AARTMSDDD
+1077 A
-1086 VMARSD
+1086 D
-1092 LLLEAFYDTIA
+1092 LLVESFYDTVV

-1125 TLEQSLNDLNG
+1125 ALEQSFKDLN
-1136 VIGKLRGGN
+1136 VVLNSMAYNPSYKDSIH
-1145 YVGSLMFNGY
+1145 YEIPGY
-1155 MEEWQDK
+1155 REEWQK
-1162 LNSYLNDLK
+1162 KINESLNDLK

-1204 KQRSHANDVE
+1204 KQRSHTNDVE

-1230 LILKMMRQAV
+1230 LILKLMRQAV

-1247 ADLDNLYGYNK
+1247 ADLENLYGYNK

-1275 IDAAD
+1275 INAAD

-1296 TTKAIHEL
+1296 ATKAIHEL

-1337 DDDKADIKT
+1337 DDDKVDIKST
-1346 EWDVQELADVLD
+1346 WDIQELADVLD
-1358 RLEIHK
+1358 SLKTHK
-1364 QAWGDPMKDPERNV
+1364 YAWGDPMKDPERNV
-1378 SERILSLNPQQRQA
+1378 SERILSLNPQQRQD
-1392 LDKEAIMLGDAIYNF
+1392 LDKEAIILGDAIYNF
-1407 FQKNLGNV
+1407 FQKNLSNV

-1472 MDGADVENPIAP
+1472 MDGADVEKPIAP

-1502 KMFEHFADAIR
+1502 KMFQHFADAIS
-1513 TGIYNKWKS
+1513 TTIYNKWKS
-1522 LSKEEREKILSKNKY
+1522 LSEDERKNILIKNKY
-1537 ISYGNDGIPRS
+1537 ISYGSDGKARNGMQTNFD
-1548 VLRSE
+1548 
-1553 YKNEEKEKWED
+1553 KKEKWED

-1604 FDQNPEVDSSGNK
+1604 FDQNPEIDSKGNK

-1629 KENAEGLIKS
+1629 KENAEKLIKS
-1639 FDAPDG
+1639 FNAPDE
-1645 WAFTAFDKTGLLS
+1645 WAFKAFDKTKLLEF
-1658 HFSDDYKSTW
+1658 FSDDYKDTY
-1668 DDTDKEYKYY
+1668 DGTDKEYKYY
-1678 LSTQDN
+1678 LNTEDN
-1684 PYSNIVYN
+1684 KSGNIVYN
-1692 QRTKRYEATWR
+1692 KATKRYEATWK
-1703 IKEFSDKTKIPKVIF
+1703 IKEFADKSDIPKVIF

-1731 FLYRVARKYGI
+1731 FLSRVAKKYGI
-1742 QIIACGDLEQIT
+1742 QIIACGDLDQIT
-1754 PRALLYKVGEN
+1754 PRATLYIPKIANGV
-1765 TGDKKYEVV
+1765 KKYEPA
-1774 GDITIDRNLFP
+1774 DITIDRNLFP

-1791 ISMRTGNGQKSENQ
+1791 ISMRTGNGQKTYNQ
-1805 TRVRAWRLNKKLPIE
+1805 TVVRAWKLNKDLPIE

-1842 SDAILDSVRKDI
+1842 SDAILDSVKKDI

-1860 LNPGEKIGYSHS
+1860 LNPGEKIGYFHS

-1889 FKQYFD
+1889 FRQYFD

-1913 NDRTLYHMEKDSNG
+1913 NDRSLYHMKKGSNG
-1927 KDKRVANNPE
+1927 KEERIANNPE

-1944 TGMTRAQQAS
+1944 TGMTRSQQAS
-1954 IIIAPTN
+1954 IIIAPTR

-1970 ISVKNAADQ
+1970 ILVKNATDQ

-1992 IRKYTKARKES
+1992 IKKYTKARKES
-2003 LAKAWNSYVTETGNP
+2003 LAKAWNSYVTETGNT
-2018 NTDINSVKLTYTPR
+2018 NADINSVKLTYIPR
-2032 EAQPIDV
+2032 EGQPIDIV
-2039 VVPPSNGV
+2039 VLPGDGV
-2047 TKALA
+2047 TEALA
-2052 KTDEPINNDQPDNV
+2052 KTDAPINDDQPDNI
-2066 PPADGGTSPKG
+2066 PPEDRGNPPKG
-2077 PKSSQDNEEK
+2077 TEPSQDNGEK
-2087 PDTDSESEPPQSD
+2087 PNTDSDAEPPQPS
-2100 TSEDNDSVDELPLP
+2100 TLEDNSL
-2114 PEITIVSREIGDN
+2114 DN
-2127 ELPITD
+2127 EPPT
-2133 YEVLPRGTELISLY
+2133 P
-2147 DSTGNPDEQF
+2147 P
-2157 VGAIL
+2157 
-2162 GYNSE
+2162 
-2167 TGMYQIT
+2167 
-2174 QDGENSIE
+2174 
-2182 VPFSKI
+2182 
-2188 HEKTDIQVYPERIE
+2188 
-2202 RYYMYMAYSPEWCK
+2202 
-2216 KNGTIKLLE
+2216 
-2225 LDEHSV
+2225 
-2231 YEGEYP
+2231 
-2237 IGTEIYS
+2237 
-2244 IGGDL
+2244 
-2249 IGTIKQFKDG
+2249 
-2259 QYLIEGPNG
+2259 
-2268 STTFPENEINNR
+2268 
-2280 TKYMPGKTTVAKYA
+2280 TVAKYA
-2294 VGDTIENG
+2294 VDDIIENG
-2302 NHTAIIIGV
+2302 NNVVKIVEV
-2311 NKLNSGGYSYIINRI
+2311 NKLNTGGYSYTINQI
-2326 NFGTRFYIDETWQE
+2326 NSGVQSSSNETWTE
-2340 DIIDNLISQ
+2340 DKIDNLISQ
-2349 HGYKLRQKTPTTT
+2349 HGYKLKQKTPTTT
-2362 DAAVEPDTTFDD
+2362 DADVEPDTTFDD
-2374 LNGKDHQDALEEI
+2374 LNGKDRQEALEEI
-2387 LRDEDSPEEEV
+2387 LKDEDSPEEEAV
-2398 VDTKQTSQIE
+2398 KEEDESEIKTA
-2408 TPDNKTKTVP
+2408 DNKIKKIP
-2418 DLNFSVFG
+2418 DLNFSIFG

-2432 YSGINYNKDTKEV
+2432 YSGINYNKNTGEV
-2445 VVTSNDVDR
+2445 VVTPKDVDR

-2466 NLCKNEAQVVK
+2466 NLCQNEAQVVK
-2477 IIGDLRSAAMYCNNT
+2477 IIGALRSAAMYCNDNG
-2492 ALMYIIKQS
+2492 AIIRIIQS
-2501 IPKLKD
+2501 LIPKLENKT
-2507 EELEIRWAFVSKSK
+2507 LEIQWAFVSKS
-2521 EPSTNKNYYRFT
+2521 EAPTTNEKYYRFT
-2533 PAEGNGS
+2533 PASDDGA

-2547 NNHDQKSQMQYKT
+2547 DNHGEKSQMQYKT
-2560 ISMIIRKRGAN
+2560 ISMIVRKKDPN
-2571 KNDKG
+2571 KNDGG

-2590 QTILCEIGKQNAD
+2590 QTILCKIGEQNPK
-2603 NPVYK
+2603 NPAYK
-2608 AFINACNSNK
+2608 AFKDACNSYKNDQQQFHAMKAVIDYINK
-2618 NYQQQLHAMNAVIE
+2618 NEQ
-2632 YIDDNEND
+2632 D

-2647 LRALCKMW
+2647 LRALCQLW
-2655 LFTNNGIKFIGDNSF
+2655 LFTNNGVKFIGDPSF
-2670 NLAESAR
+2670 NLVKSAR

-2684 GNRKADDDLVSSA
+2684 GSRIADEDLVDNNF
-2697 GTLKK
+2697 TLKK
-2702 LDFSGMWK
+2702 LDFTGKWK
-2710 SLRSEANSR
+2710 SLRSEVDSR

-2727 MIATNQYYNMTSIA
+2727 MMATNQYYNGVSIA
-2741 PAGHPFVLRLE
+2741 PAGHPFVLRLD
-2752 APPELL
+2752 APPALL
-2758 KVSRKD
+2758 GVPREGVTDETLMKQYIKQKVSK
-2764 ITDEIL
+2764 E
-2770 MEQFIK
+2770 
-2776 QEESKKPIPGKKP
+2776 PIPK
-2789 IPEWVKLIPVTPPET
+2789 WVKLIPVTPPET
-2804 SVKNYLGLM
+2804 SVMNYLGLM
-2813 IDSSKNPYGN
+2813 VEGKANPYGN
-2823 GFTSFRILSALY
+2823 GFTPFRILSALY
-2835 LSQDPKV
+2835 SRKTNEA
-2842 KALWNNY
+2842 KELWENES
-2849 LRNFSVN
+2849 NFSTN
-2856 GNNKKAVED
+2856 GHTREDVENALNALIDVENNNPPE
-2865 ALTQLIQIQKT
+2865 
-2876 TTQNK
+2876 K
-2881 GESHAIYLS
+2881 GETHSQWLS
-2890 RVVKAQK
+2890 RIVKMQK
-2897 DLMTKN
+2897 SLMTSN
-2903 LGWQSMFNAALI
+2903 NGWQSMFNSVLIEMSRSSRLRDDSTREVQFDKKIAETIQNICSAA
-2915 NLTHPNTINDPDQ
+2915 
-2928 INNKR
+2928 
-2933 WDEYG
+2933 
-2938 MYIPNAEI
+2938 
-2946 IQEACNKTGI
+2946 GI
-2956 TGVLR
+2956 TGILR

-2967 GSGAVAGYAYK
+2967 GSDTVAGYANN
-2978 LEVSSQDQ
+2978 LEVNSQDQ
-2986 YKSPEG
+2986 YQTPEG

-3004 TFDLTSILLGKNSD
+3004 TFDLTPVLLGKNSD
-3018 LNESLLVQWSND
+3018 LDKSLLVQWSN
-3030 AVVERK
+3030 AITTLQT
-3036 GKRNTLIWS
+3036 GNALIWQ
-3045 FKYDNQKGQPNDLS
+3045 FKYKKQKGQPTDLS
-3059 LYLAKEGNTEKVPP
+3059 LYLAKEGNTEQIPP
-3073 AQTWRSNH
+3073 AQTWRTKH
-3081 ATLLEKVG
+3081 ANLLEQVG
-3089 LKDNL
+3089 LENDL

-3118 DQNGKGLGN
+3118 DKDGRGLGN
-3127 IGTVFDGKVAF
+3127 IGTVFDGKTAF
-3138 CGNMDDSKVSDK
+3138 CGNMDDSETSDK

-3159 RQQGITKVDGEPN
+3159 KQKEIKKVENEPN
-3172 MYNITM
+3172 MYNIIM
-3178 VDDNLE
+3178 VDNNSK
-3184 NPTTYLVSVE
+3184 NPTTYLVKVK
-3194 ILPNEKKYQ
+3194 ILPDEKQYQ
-3203 VYFKEEIPKAD
+3203 IY
-3214 KPLLYNTN
+3214 
-3222 SINELITNVDTFEKS
+3222 
-3237 IKRPTDEL
+3237 
-3245 TTFIEKLHK
+3245 FIEKVPKSTK
-3254 TLNEIKESSPNGL
+3254 TPIITLE
-3267 SEYDFASKIAERFQ
+3267 IAEEMIQ
-3281 NDEDLLEMVA
+3281 NISKYLGKIVNPTEILQKRA
-3291 EALGIEDEEYFTEL
+3291 E
-3305 DKLSNPEENEEKKYN
+3305 KLSNILNSIKDKNLSESEFADKIIKEFGEKTFTLSTIAKMLGKKVTYFSDLNKLKQSEENTEENKEEYN
-3320 WCPIG
+3320 LCPING
-3325 PGYKNFM
+3325 GYKNFM

>member
-42 NEKVREKFTD
+42 NEKVREEFTD
-52 QNGTFNEKA
+52 QNGTFNDKA
-61 FNQEYSLAAA
+61 FNQVYSLAAS

-99 PKLRTLDDTPQI
+99 PKLRTLDDAPQI

-273 PYVGWGIAAASVGTQ
+273 PYVGWGIAAASVGAQ

-495 RWIFPELKGQKIKYK
+495 RWIFPELKGQKVKYK

-637 ATDFTQIRDYSKMN
+637 ATDFTQIKDYSKMN

-677 MELGRTNIGTKQNED
+677 MELGRTNIGTKQHED
-692 GIWEVGTKTDN
+692 GTWEIGTKTDN

-715 LDNIQSIVN
+715 LDSIQSIVN

-801 TDGQLEQ
+801 TDEQLEQ

-848 EGFTTATEEQY
+848 EGFTTTTEEQY

-953 EASDVQDYL
+953 EASDVQNYL

-970 TNSSPEELADIMLEI
+970 ANSSPEELSRIMEEI
-985 QKDQSKKTEEEL
+985 QSEQLKKTEEEL

-1003 REKLNQ
+1003 GEKLNQ

-1016 ISDPSVRA
+1016 ISDHSVRA

-1036 PLYKERANLLIN
+1036 PLYKELADLLIN

-1060 DEFEESIS
+1060 DEFGERIS
-1068 NILKQFPED
+1068 DILEQFPAGSTETED
-1077 AARTMSDDD
+1077 ARG
-1086 VMARSD
+1086 D
-1092 LLLEAFYDTIA
+1092 LLLQAFYDTVA

-1125 TLEQSLNDLNG
+1125 ALEQSLADLNG
-1136 VIGKLRGGN
+1136 VIGKIRKNVYDVGIYSGGLA
-1145 YVGSLMFNGY
+1145 YSDY
-1155 MEEWQDK
+1155 MEEQQNK
-1162 LNSYLNDLK
+1162 INSYLNDLK

-1204 KQRSHANDVE
+1204 KQRSHANDIE

-1230 LILKMMRQAV
+1230 LILKLMRQAV

-1346 EWDVQELADVLD
+1346 EWDVQELSDVLD
-1358 RLEIHK
+1358 RLETHK

-1703 IKEFSDKTKIPKVIF
+1703 IKEFADKTKIPKVIF

-1805 TRVRAWRLNKKLPIE
+1805 ARVRAWRLNKKLPIE

-1842 SDAILDSVRKDI
+1842 SDAILDSIRKDI

-1860 LNPGEKIGYSHS
+1860 LNPGEKIGYFHS

-1889 FKQYFD
+1889 FNQYFD
-1895 LFHEKDAQGKEAR
+1895 TFHEKDAQGKEAR

-1913 NDRTLYHMEKDSNG
+1913 NDRTLYHMKKGSDG

-1944 TGMTRAQQAS
+1944 TGMTRSQQAS
-1954 IIIAPTN
+1954 IIIAPISS
-1961 PMGNTEMGT
+1961 MGNDEMGK
-1970 ISVKNAADQ
+1970 ILVKNATDQ

-2003 LAKAWNSYVTETGNP
+2003 LAKAWNSYTVESGNP

-2039 VVPPSNGV
+2039 VVPPGNGV

-2052 KTDEPINNDQPDNV
+2052 KTDEPINNDQPDNA
-2066 PPADGGTSPKG
+2066 PPADGRTPPKG
-2077 PKSSQDNEEK
+2077 PEPSQDNEEK

-2100 TSEDNDSVDELPLP
+2100 TSEDNDSVDELPPP
-2114 PEITIVSREIGDN
+2114 PEIVITSRRRGDN

-2147 DSTGNPDEQF
+2147 DPAGNPDEQF

-2182 VPFSKI
+2182 VSFSEI
-2188 HEKTDIQVYPERIE
+2188 HQKKDVQISSGIIE
-2202 RYYMYMAYSPEWCK
+2202 RQYMYKALDPEWCK

-2231 YEGEYP
+2231 YEGKYP

-2268 STTFPENEINNR
+2268 STTFPESEINNPI
-2280 TKYMPGKTTVAKYA
+2280 KYMAGKTTVAKYA
-2294 VGDTIENG
+2294 VGDTIGNG
-2302 NHTAIIIGV
+2302 SDTLVIIGV
-2311 NKLNSGGYSYIINRI
+2311 NKLNSGGYSYATNHIIAGQRVSHK
-2326 NFGTRFYIDETWQE
+2326 GTFQEKDLDE
-2340 DIIDNLISQ
+2340 IISDY
-2349 HGYKLRQKTPTTT
+2349 GYKLRQKTPTTT

-2374 LNGKDHQDALEEI
+2374 LNGKGRQDALEEI
-2387 LRDEDSPEEEV
+2387 LRNEDSPEEEV
-2398 VDTKQTSQIE
+2398 VDTKGTSQIKTE
-2408 TPDNKTKTVP
+2408 DNKTKTVP
-2418 DLNFSVFG
+2418 DLQFSVFG

-2432 YSGINYNKDTKEV
+2432 YSGINYDEKKKV
-2445 VVTSNDVDR
+2445 VVTPNDVDR

-2477 IIGDLRSAAMYCNNT
+2477 IIGDLRSAAMYCDNT

-2547 NNHDQKSQMQYKT
+2547 DNHDQKSQMQYKT

-2590 QTILCEIGKQNAD
+2590 QTILCKIGKQNAD

-2608 AFINACNSNK
+2608 VFIRACKLNK
-2618 NYQQQLHAMNAVIE
+2618 YDRQQFNAMNAVIK
-2632 YIDDNEND
+2632 YIDDHEQS

-2647 LRALCKMW
+2647 LRALCNMW
-2655 LFTNNGIKFIGDNSF
+2655 LFTNNGVKFIGDNTF

-2684 GNRKADDDLVSSA
+2684 GSRIADGDLVNSNS
-2697 GTLKK
+2697 TLEK
-2702 LDFSGMWK
+2702 LDFTGMWK
-2710 SLRSEANSR
+2710 SLRSEVDSR

-2741 PAGHPFVLRLE
+2741 PAGHPFVLRLD
-2752 APPELL
+2752 APPALL
-2758 KVSRKD
+2758 KVPRKD
-2764 ITDEIL
+2764 VTDEIL

-2776 QEESKKPIPGKKP
+2776 QEESKNPILGKKP

-2804 SVKNYLGLM
+2804 SVKNYLSLM

-2823 GFTSFRILSALY
+2823 GFTSFRILSVLY
-2835 LSQDPKV
+2835 LSQDPEV

-2865 ALTQLIQIQKT
+2865 ALTQLIQVQKT

-2881 GESHAIYLS
+2881 GESHATYLS

-2967 GSGAVAGYAYK
+2967 GSDAVAGYAYK

-3004 TFDLTSILLGKNSD
+3004 SFDLTSILLGKNSD

-3030 AVVERK
+3030 ATTFQTE
-3036 GKRNTLIWS
+3036 NALIWR

-3059 LYLAKEGNTEKVPP
+3059 LYLAKEGNTEQVPP
-3073 AQTWRSNH
+3073 AQIWRTNH
-3081 ATLLEKVG
+3081 ANLLENVD

-3110 VNYWVSKT
+3110 VDYWVSKT

-3194 ILPNEKKYQ
+3194 ILPDKKKYQ
-3203 VYFKEEIPKAD
+3203 IYSIEKVSKSTKTPIITSEIAEEMNQKISDYLETIINPTKKLQERAEQLSNILDSIKDKNLSESEVADEIIKAFGENKFTLSTIAKMLGKKVTYFSDLNKLKQSEESAEENKEE
-3214 KPLLYNTN
+3214 
-3222 SINELITNVDTFEKS
+3222 
-3237 IKRPTDEL
+3237 
-3245 TTFIEKLHK
+3245 
-3254 TLNEIKESSPNGL
+3254 
-3267 SEYDFASKIAERFQ
+3267 
-3281 NDEDLLEMVA
+3281 
-3291 EALGIEDEEYFTEL
+3291 
-3305 DKLSNPEENEEKKYN
+3305 YN
-3320 WCPIG
+3320 WCPIDG
-3325 PGYKNFM
+3325 GYKNFM

>member
-12 ANPQLTL
+12 ANPQLAL

-52 QNGTFNEKA
+52 QNGTFDEKA

-99 PKLRTLDDTPQI
+99 PKLRTLDDAPQI
-111 FVKSNPTRDTTSL
+111 FAAPNPTRDTTSL

-171 DPFSTRVLAKYDTDG
+171 DPFSTRVLAKYDTEG

-214 EDLDGRSVYGRQVLN
+214 EDLDGRSIYGRQVLN

-273 PYVGWGIAAASVGTQ
+273 PYVGWGVAAASVGTQ
-288 LAGLVGTFG
+288 LAGLAGTFG

-329 ENVLCW
+329 ENILCW

-355 FRFAP
+355 FKFAP

-393 KKWGDI
+393 KKWEDI

-409 KEYIEKMLTSGTDY
+409 KEYIEKMLTSRTDY

-458 GDTYGEAKAAG
+458 GNTYGEAKKAG
-469 ATDAEAAFLTAGYAA
+469 ATDSEAAFLTAGYAA

-526 SNSLARASQETKKDW
+526 SNSLARASKETKKDW

-558 LLNKTSKAVLA
+558 LLNKTSKTVLA
-569 NGLGEGLEEVSE
+569 NGIGEGLEEVSE

-692 GIWEVGTKTDN
+692 GFWEVGTKTDN

-715 LDNIQSIVN
+715 LDSIQSIVN

-788 EIKNNKSSDSAKL
+788 DIKNNKSSDSAKL
-801 TDGQLEQ
+801 TDEQLKQ
-808 IDSYTQKLTELR
+808 IDFHKQKLTELR

-826 VNGNYTFDLYRRS
+826 VNGKYTFDLYRRS

-864 DKSIQELTPEEK
+864 NKPIEELTSEEK
-876 ENWHRKYIEFC
+876 EDWHRKYIEFC

-896 FFADHYYDLAQQV
+896 FFADHYYDLAQRV

-917 DFYQKLKDGQLPKIQ
+917 DFYQKLKEGQLPKIQ
-932 ALQSLTSKALPDIMQ
+932 ELQNLTSRALPDIMQ

-953 EASDVQDYL
+953 EASDIQDYL

-970 TNSSPEELADIMLEI
+970 VHSSPEKLAHIMQEI
-985 QKDQSKKTEEEL
+985 QLEQLGKTEEAL

-1003 REKLNQ
+1003 SEKLNQ
-1009 LLASLRG
+1009 LIASLGG
-1016 ISDPSVRA
+1016 IEDLSVRA
-1024 NLVQQF
+1024 NLIQQF
-1030 TDSIKN
+1030 TDKIKN
-1036 PLYKERANLLIN
+1036 PLYKKFADILIN
-1048 KVSNVQKITGSI
+1048 KVSNVQKVTGSI
-1060 DEFEESIS
+1060 DKFGERVSSI
-1068 NILKQFPED
+1068 LEKYPEVKYGQEQEI
-1077 AARTMSDDD
+1077 A
-1086 VMARSD
+1086 D
-1092 LLLEAFYDTIA
+1092 LLVESFYDTVV

-1125 TLEQSLNDLNG
+1125 ALEQSFKDLN
-1136 VIGKLRGGN
+1136 VVLN
-1145 YVGSLMFNGY
+1145 SMAYNPSYEDSTHYEMPGY
-1155 MEEWQDK
+1155 REEWQK
-1162 LNSYLNDLK
+1162 KINESLNDLK

-1247 ADLDNLYGYNK
+1247 ADLENLYGYNK

-1275 IDAAD
+1275 INAAD

-1296 TTKAIHEL
+1296 ATKAIHEL

-1337 DDDKADIKT
+1337 DDDKVDIKST
-1346 EWDVQELADVLD
+1346 WDIQELADVLD
-1358 RLEIHK
+1358 SLKTHK
-1364 QAWGDPMKDPERNV
+1364 YAWGDPMKDPERNV
-1378 SERILSLNPQQRQA
+1378 SERILSLNPQQRQD
-1392 LDKEAIMLGDAIYNF
+1392 LDKEAIILGDAIYNF
-1407 FQKNLGNV
+1407 FQKNLSNV

-1472 MDGADVENPIAP
+1472 MDGADVEKPIAP

-1502 KMFEHFADAIR
+1502 KMFQHFADAIS
-1513 TGIYNKWKS
+1513 TTIYNKWKS
-1522 LSKEEREKILSKNKY
+1522 LSEDERKNILIKNKY
-1537 ISYGNDGIPRS
+1537 ISYGSDGKARNGMQTNFD
-1548 VLRSE
+1548 
-1553 YKNEEKEKWED
+1553 KKEKWED

-1604 FDQNPEVDSSGNK
+1604 FDQNPEIDSKGNK

-1629 KENAEGLIKS
+1629 KENAEKLIKS
-1639 FDAPDG
+1639 FNAPDE
-1645 WAFTAFDKTGLLS
+1645 WDFKAFDKTKLLEF
-1658 HFSDDYKSTW
+1658 FSDDYKDTY
-1668 DDTDKEYKYY
+1668 DGTDKEYKYY
-1678 LSTQDN
+1678 LNTEDN
-1684 PYSNIVYN
+1684 KSGNIVYN
-1692 QRTKRYEATWR
+1692 KATKRYEATWK
-1703 IKEFSDKTKIPKVIF
+1703 IKEFADKSDIPKVIF

-1731 FLYRVARKYGI
+1731 FLSRVAKKYGI
-1742 QIIACGDLEQIT
+1742 QIIACGDLDQIT
-1754 PRALLYKVGEN
+1754 PRATLYIPKIANGV
-1765 TGDKKYEVV
+1765 KKYEPA
-1774 GDITIDRNLFP
+1774 DITIDRNLFP

-1791 ISMRTGNGQKSENQ
+1791 ISMRTGNGQKTYNQ
-1805 TRVRAWRLNKKLPIE
+1805 TVVRAWKLNKKPPIE

-1842 SDAILDSVRKDI
+1842 SDAILDSVKKDI

-1860 LNPGEKIGYSHS
+1860 LNPGEKIGYFHS

-1889 FKQYFD
+1889 FRQYFD

-1913 NDRTLYHMEKDSNG
+1913 NDRSLYHTKKGSNG
-1927 KDKRVANNPE
+1927 KEERIANNPE

-1944 TGMTRAQQAS
+1944 TGMTRSQQAS
-1954 IIIAPTN
+1954 IIIAPMSS
-1961 PMGNTEMGT
+1961 MGNTEMGT
-1970 ISVKNAADQ
+1970 IRVINAADQ

-1992 IRKYTKARKES
+1992 IKKYTKARKES

-2018 NTDINSVKLTYTPR
+2018 NADINSVKLTYIPR
-2032 EAQPIDV
+2032 EGQPIDI
-2039 VVPPSNGV
+2039 VVPPGDGV
-2047 TKALA
+2047 TEALA
-2052 KTDEPINNDQPDNV
+2052 KTDAPINDDQPDNI
-2066 PPADGGTSPKG
+2066 PPEDRGNPPKG
-2077 PKSSQDNEEK
+2077 TEPSQDNGEK
-2087 PDTDSESEPPQSD
+2087 PNTDSDAEPPQPS
-2100 TSEDNDSVDELPLP
+2100 TLEDNSL
-2114 PEITIVSREIGDN
+2114 DN
-2127 ELPITD
+2127 EPPT
-2133 YEVLPRGTELISLY
+2133 P
-2147 DSTGNPDEQF
+2147 P
-2157 VGAIL
+2157 
-2162 GYNSE
+2162 
-2167 TGMYQIT
+2167 
-2174 QDGENSIE
+2174 
-2182 VPFSKI
+2182 
-2188 HEKTDIQVYPERIE
+2188 
-2202 RYYMYMAYSPEWCK
+2202 
-2216 KNGTIKLLE
+2216 
-2225 LDEHSV
+2225 
-2231 YEGEYP
+2231 
-2237 IGTEIYS
+2237 
-2244 IGGDL
+2244 
-2249 IGTIKQFKDG
+2249 
-2259 QYLIEGPNG
+2259 
-2268 STTFPENEINNR
+2268 
-2280 TKYMPGKTTVAKYA
+2280 TVAKYA
-2294 VGDTIENG
+2294 VDDIIENG
-2302 NHTAIIIGV
+2302 NNVVKIVEV
-2311 NKLNSGGYSYIINRI
+2311 NKLNTGGYSYTINQI
-2326 NFGTRFYIDETWQE
+2326 NSGVQSSSNETWSE
-2340 DIIDNLISQ
+2340 DKIDNLISQ
-2349 HGYKLRQKTPTTT
+2349 DGYKLRQKTPTTT

-2374 LNGKDHQDALEEI
+2374 LNEKDRQEALEEI
-2387 LRDEDSPEEEV
+2387 LKDEDSPEEEDV
-2398 VDTKQTSQIE
+2398 KEGDESEIKTA
-2408 TPDNKTKTVP
+2408 DNKIKKIP
-2418 DLNFSVFG
+2418 DLNFSIFG

-2432 YSGINYNKDTKEV
+2432 YSGINYDKNTGEV
-2445 VVTSNDVDR
+2445 VVTPKDVDR

-2466 NLCKNEAQVVK
+2466 NLCQNEAQVVK
-2477 IIGDLRSAAMYCNNT
+2477 IIGALRSAAMYCNDNG
-2492 ALMYIIKQS
+2492 AIIRIIQS
-2501 IPKLKD
+2501 LIPKLENKT
-2507 EELEIRWAFVSKSK
+2507 LEIQWAFVSKS
-2521 EPSTNKNYYRFT
+2521 EVPSTHEKYYRFT
-2533 PAEGNGS
+2533 PASDDGA

-2547 NNHDQKSQMQYKT
+2547 DNHGEKSQMQYKT
-2560 ISMIIRKRGAN
+2560 ISMIVRKKDPN
-2571 KNDKG
+2571 KDDGG

-2590 QTILCEIGKQNAD
+2590 QTILCKIGEQNPK
-2603 NPVYK
+2603 NPAYK
-2608 AFINACNSNK
+2608 AFKDACNSYK
-2618 NYQQQLHAMNAVIE
+2618 NDQQQFHAMNAVID
-2632 YIDDNEND
+2632 YINDNEQN

-2647 LRALCKMW
+2647 LRALCKLW
-2655 LFTNNGIKFIGDNSF
+2655 LFTNNGVKFIGDPSF
-2670 NLAESAR
+2670 NLVKSAR

-2684 GNRKADDDLVSSA
+2684 GSRIADEDLVDNNF
-2697 GTLKK
+2697 TLKK
-2702 LDFSGMWK
+2702 LDFTGQWK
-2710 SLRSEANSR
+2710 SLRSEVDSR
-2719 PEVVYSSV
+2719 PEVIYSSV
-2727 MIATNQYYNMTSIA
+2727 MMATNQYYNGVSIA
-2741 PAGHPFVLRLE
+2741 PAGHPFVLRLD
-2752 APPELL
+2752 APPALL
-2758 KVSRKD
+2758 NVPKGGVTDEVLMKQYIKQKVSK
-2764 ITDEIL
+2764 E
-2770 MEQFIK
+2770 
-2776 QEESKKPIPGKKP
+2776 P

-2804 SVKNYLGLM
+2804 SVMNYLGLM
-2813 IDSSKNPYGN
+2813 VEGKANPYGN
-2823 GFTSFRILSALY
+2823 GFTPFRILSALY
-2835 LSQDPKV
+2835 SSETDEA
-2842 KALWNNY
+2842 KALWGNES
-2849 LRNFSVN
+2849 NFSGRYTRENVEEALKALIDVE
-2856 GNNKKAVED
+2856 NNNLPE
-2865 ALTQLIQIQKT
+2865 
-2876 TTQNK
+2876 K
-2881 GESHAIYLS
+2881 GETHSQWLS
-2890 RVVKAQK
+2890 RIVKMQK
-2897 DLMTKN
+2897 SLMTSN
-2903 LGWQSMFNAALI
+2903 NGWQSMFNSVLIEMSRSSRLRDDSTREVQFDKKIAETIQNICSAA
-2915 NLTHPNTINDPDQ
+2915 
-2928 INNKR
+2928 
-2933 WDEYG
+2933 
-2938 MYIPNAEI
+2938 
-2946 IQEACNKTGI
+2946 GI
-2956 TGVLR
+2956 TGILR

-2967 GSGAVAGYAYK
+2967 GSDTIAGYANK
-2978 LEVSSQDQ
+2978 LEVNSQDQ
-2986 YKSPEG
+2986 YQTPEG

-3004 TFDLTSILLGKNSD
+3004 TFDLTPVLLGKNSD
-3018 LNESLLVQWSND
+3018 LDESLLVQWSN
-3030 AVVERK
+3030 AITTLQT
-3036 GKRNTLIWS
+3036 GNALIWQ
-3045 FKYDNQKGQPNDLS
+3045 FKYKKQKGQLTDLS
-3059 LYLAKEGNTEKVPP
+3059 LYLAKEGNTEQVPP
-3073 AQTWRSNH
+3073 AQTWRTKH
-3081 ATLLEKVG
+3081 ANLLKQVG
-3089 LKDNL
+3089 LTDDL

-3100 QSEAEFLQKV
+3100 QSEAEFLQKI

-3118 DQNGKGLGN
+3118 DQDGRGLGN
-3127 IGTVFDGKVAF
+3127 IGAVFDGKTAF
-3138 CGNMDDSKVSDK
+3138 CGNMDDSETSDK

-3159 RQQGITKVDGEPN
+3159 KQKEIKKVENEPN
-3172 MYNITM
+3172 MYNIIM
-3178 VDDNLE
+3178 VDDNSK
-3184 NPTTYLVSVE
+3184 NPTTYLVKVE
-3194 ILPNEKKYQ
+3194 ILPDEKQYQ
-3203 VYFKEEIPKAD
+3203 IYSPEKVSKKIKTP
-3214 KPLLYNTN
+3214 
-3222 SINELITNVDTFEKS
+3222 IIT
-3237 IKRPTDEL
+3237 
-3245 TTFIEKLHK
+3245 
-3254 TLNEIKESSPNGL
+3254 
-3267 SEYDFASKIAERFQ
+3267 SEIAEEMIQ
-3281 NDEDLLEMVA
+3281 NISDYLGKLTNPTEILQKRA
-3291 EALGIEDEEYFTEL
+3291 E
-3305 DKLSNPEENEEKKYN
+3305 KLSNILNSIKDKNLSESEFADKIIKEFGEKTFTLSTIAKMLGKKVTYFSDLNKFKQSEENTEENKEEN
-3320 WCPIG
+3320 NQCPIRH
-3325 PGYKNFM
+3325 GYKNFM

>member
-12 ANPQLTL
+12 ANPQLAL

-99 PKLRTLDDTPQI
+99 PKLRTLDDAPQI
-111 FVKSNPTRDTTSL
+111 FAAPNPTRDTTSL

-171 DPFSTRVLAKYDTDG
+171 DPFSTRVLAKYDTEG

-214 EDLDGRSVYGRQVLN
+214 EDLDGRSIYGRQVLN

-273 PYVGWGIAAASVGTQ
+273 PYVGWGVAAASVGTQ

-355 FRFAP
+355 FKFAP

-393 KKWGDI
+393 KKWEDV

-458 GDTYGEAKAAG
+458 GDTYGEAKKAG
-469 ATDAEAAFLTAGYAA
+469 ATDSEAAFLTAGYAA

-495 RWIFPELKGQKIKYK
+495 RWIFPELKGQRIKYK

-526 SNSLARASQETKKDW
+526 SNSLARASKETKKDW

-558 LLNKTSKAVLA
+558 LLNKTSKTVLA
-569 NGLGEGLEEVSE
+569 NGIGEGLEEVSE

-692 GIWEVGTKTDN
+692 GFWEVGTKTDN

-715 LDNIQSIVN
+715 LDSIQSIVN

-788 EIKNNKSSDSAKL
+788 DIKNNKSSDSAKL
-801 TDGQLEQ
+801 TDEQLKQ
-808 IDSYTQKLTELR
+808 IDFYKQKLTELR

-864 DKSIQELTPEEK
+864 NKSIEELTSEEK
-876 ENWHRKYIEFC
+876 EDWHRKYIEFC

-917 DFYQKLKDGQLPKIQ
+917 DFYQKLKEGQLPKIQ
-932 ALQSLTSKALPDIMQ
+932 ELQNLTSRALPDIMQ

-953 EASDVQDYL
+953 EASDIQDYL

-970 TNSSPEELADIMLEI
+970 VNSSPEELAHIMQEI
-985 QKDQSKKTEEEL
+985 QSEKLGKTEEAL

-1003 REKLNQ
+1003 SEKLNQ
-1009 LLASLRG
+1009 LIASLGG
-1016 ISDPSVRA
+1016 IEDLSVRA
-1024 NLVQQF
+1024 NLIQQF
-1030 TDSIKN
+1030 TDLIKN
-1036 PLYKERANLLIN
+1036 PLYKELADILIN
-1048 KVSNVQKITGSI
+1048 NVSNVQKVTGSI
-1060 DEFEESIS
+1060 DKFGERVSSI
-1068 NILKQFPED
+1068 LEKYPEVKYGQEQEI
-1077 AARTMSDDD
+1077 A
-1086 VMARSD
+1086 D
-1092 LLLEAFYDTIA
+1092 LLVESFYDTVV

-1125 TLEQSLNDLNG
+1125 ALEQSFKDLN
-1136 VIGKLRGGN
+1136 VVLNSMAYNPSYKDSTH
-1145 YVGSLMFNGY
+1145 YEMPGY
-1155 MEEWQDK
+1155 REEWQK
-1162 LNSYLNDLK
+1162 KINESLNDLK

-1230 LILKMMRQAV
+1230 LILKLMRQAV

-1247 ADLDNLYGYNK
+1247 ADLENLYGYNK

-1275 IDAAD
+1275 INAAD

-1296 TTKAIHEL
+1296 ATKAIHEL

-1337 DDDKADIKT
+1337 DDDKVDIKST
-1346 EWDVQELADVLD
+1346 WDIQELADVLD
-1358 RLEIHK
+1358 SLKTHK
-1364 QAWGDPMKDPERNV
+1364 YAWGDPMKDPERNV
-1378 SERILSLNPQQRQA
+1378 SERILSLNPQQRQD
-1392 LDKEAIMLGDAIYNF
+1392 LDKEAIILGDAIYNF
-1407 FQKNLGNV
+1407 FQKNLSNV

-1472 MDGADVENPIAP
+1472 MDGADVEKPIAP

-1502 KMFEHFADAIR
+1502 KMFQHFADAIS
-1513 TGIYNKWKS
+1513 TTIYNKWKS
-1522 LSKEEREKILSKNKY
+1522 LSEDERKNILAKNKY
-1537 ISYGNDGIPRS
+1537 ISYGSDGKAR
-1548 VLRSE
+1548 
-1553 YKNEEKEKWED
+1553 NGMQTNFEEKEKWED

-1604 FDQNPEVDSSGNK
+1604 FDQNPEIDSKGNK

-1629 KENAEGLIKS
+1629 KENAEKLIKS
-1639 FDAPDG
+1639 FNAPDE
-1645 WAFTAFDKTGLLS
+1645 WAFKAFDKTKLLEF
-1658 HFSDDYKSTW
+1658 FSDDYKDTY
-1668 DDTDKEYKYY
+1668 DGTDKEYKYY
-1678 LSTQDN
+1678 LNTEDN
-1684 PYSNIVYN
+1684 KSGNIVYN
-1692 QRTKRYEATWR
+1692 KATKRYEATWK
-1703 IKEFSDKTKIPKVIF
+1703 IKEFADKSDIPKVIF

-1731 FLYRVARKYGI
+1731 FLSRVAKKYGI
-1742 QIIACGDLEQIT
+1742 QIIACGDLDQIT
-1754 PRALLYKVGEN
+1754 PRATLYIPKIANGV
-1765 TGDKKYEVV
+1765 KKYEPA
-1774 GDITIDRNLFP
+1774 DITIDRNLFP

-1791 ISMRTGNGQKSENQ
+1791 ISMRTGNGQKTYNQ
-1805 TRVRAWRLNKKLPIE
+1805 TVVRAWKLNKDLPIE

-1842 SDAILDSVRKDI
+1842 SDAILDSVKKDI

-1860 LNPGEKIGYSHS
+1860 LNPGEKIGYFHS

-1889 FKQYFD
+1889 FRQYFD

-1913 NDRTLYHMEKDSNG
+1913 NDRSLYHMKKGSNG
-1927 KDKRVANNPE
+1927 KEERIANNPE

-1944 TGMTRAQQAS
+1944 TGMTRSQQAS
-1954 IIIAPTN
+1954 IIIAPTR

-1970 ISVKNAADQ
+1970 ILVKNATDQ

-1992 IRKYTKARKES
+1992 IKKYTKARKES

-2018 NTDINSVKLTYTPR
+2018 NADINSVKLTYIPR
-2032 EAQPIDV
+2032 EGQPIDI
-2039 VVPPSNGV
+2039 VVPPGDGV
-2047 TKALA
+2047 TEALA
-2052 KTDEPINNDQPDNV
+2052 KTDAPINDDQPDNI
-2066 PPADGGTSPKG
+2066 PPEDRGNPPKDTE
-2077 PKSSQDNEEK
+2077 PSQDNGEK
-2087 PDTDSESEPPQSD
+2087 PNTDSDAEPSQSD
-2100 TSEDNDSVDELPLP
+2100 TSEDNDSVDELPPP
-2114 PEITIVSREIGDN
+2114 PEIDIISRELGDN

-2133 YEVLPRGTELISLY
+2133 NEVLPRGTELISLY
-2147 DSTGNPDEQF
+2147 DPARNPNEQF

-2162 GYNSE
+2162 GYNYD
-2167 TGMYQIT
+2167 TKMYQIM
-2174 QDGENSIE
+2174 QKDGTSIE

-2188 HEKTDIQVYPERIE
+2188 HQKEDIQVYPGRIE
-2202 RYYMYMAYSPEWCK
+2202 RYYMYIAHSPEWCK
-2216 KNGTIKLLE
+2216 ENGEIKLLY

-2231 YEGEYP
+2231 YEGKYP
-2237 IGTEIYS
+2237 IGTKIS
-2244 IGGDL
+2244 TTSGVFV
-2249 IGTIKQFKDG
+2249 GTIKQFKDG
-2259 QYLIEGPNG
+2259 KYVIEGPNG
-2268 STTFPENEINNR
+2268 STKFPESEIND
-2280 TKYMPGKTTVAKYA
+2280 TSEYMPGETPVAKYA

-2302 NHTAIIIGV
+2302 SHTAIIVGV
-2311 NKLNSGGYSYIINRI
+2311 NKLNTGGYSYTINRI
-2326 NFGTRFYIDETWQE
+2326 DLGKRSYLNETWE
-2340 DIIDNLISQ
+2340 EKIIDDLISQ
-2349 HGYKLRQKTPTTT
+2349 HGYKLKQKTPTTT
-2362 DAAVEPDTTFDD
+2362 DADVEPDTTFDD
-2374 LNGKDHQDALEEI
+2374 LNGKDRQEALEEI
-2387 LRDEDSPEEEV
+2387 LKDEDSPEEEAV
-2398 VDTKQTSQIE
+2398 KEEDESEITTA
-2408 TPDNKTKTVP
+2408 DNKTKSVP
-2418 DLNFSVFG
+2418 DLNFSIFG

-2432 YSGINYNKDTKEV
+2432 YSGINYDKNTGEV
-2445 VVTSNDVDR
+2445 VVTPKDVDR

-2466 NLCKNEAQVVK
+2466 NLCQNEAQVVK
-2477 IIGDLRSAAMYCNNT
+2477 IIGALRSAAMYCNDNG
-2492 ALMYIIKQS
+2492 AIIRIIQS
-2501 IPKLKD
+2501 LIPKLKD
-2507 EELEIRWAFVSKSK
+2507 KTLEIQWAFVSKS
-2521 EPSTNKNYYRFT
+2521 EVPSTHEDYYRFT
-2533 PAEGNGS
+2533 PASGDGAE
-2540 VLRNAPI
+2540 LRNAPI
-2547 NNHDQKSQMQYKT
+2547 DNHGEKSQMQYKT
-2560 ISMIIRKRGAN
+2560 ISMIVRKKDPN
-2571 KNDKG
+2571 KNDGG

-2590 QTILCEIGKQNAD
+2590 QTILCKIGEQNSK
-2603 NPVYK
+2603 NPVYE
-2608 AFINACNSNK
+2608 AFRKACNSYK
-2618 NYQQQLHAMNAVIE
+2618 NDQQQFHAMDAVIK
-2632 YIDDNEND
+2632 YINENEQD

-2647 LRALCKMW
+2647 LRALCKLW
-2655 LFTNNGIKFIGDNSF
+2655 LFTNNGVKFIGDPSF
-2670 NLAESAR
+2670 NLVKSAR

-2684 GNRKADDDLVSSA
+2684 GSRIADEDLVDNNF
-2697 GTLKK
+2697 TLKK
-2702 LDFSGMWK
+2702 LDFTGQWK
-2710 SLRSEANSR
+2710 SLRSEVDSR

-2727 MIATNQYYNMTSIA
+2727 MMATNQYYNGVSIA
-2741 PAGHPFVLRLE
+2741 PAGHPFVLRLD
-2752 APPELL
+2752 APPALL
-2758 KVSRKD
+2758 GVPREGV
-2764 ITDEIL
+2764 TDEIL
-2770 MEQFIK
+2770 MK
-2776 QEESKKPIPGKKP
+2776 QYINQKRSKEP

-2804 SVKNYLGLM
+2804 SVMNYLGLM
-2813 IDSSKNPYGN
+2813 VEGKANPYGN
-2823 GFTSFRILSALY
+2823 GFTPFRILSALY
-2835 LSQDPKV
+2835 SSETDEA
-2842 KALWNNY
+2842 KALWGNES
-2849 LRNFSVN
+2849 NFSTN
-2856 GNNKKAVED
+2856 GPTRKDVEGALKALIDVENNNPQEE
-2865 ALTQLIQIQKT
+2865 
-2876 TTQNK
+2876 
-2881 GESHAIYLS
+2881 GETHSQWLS
-2890 RVVKAQK
+2890 RIVKMQK
-2897 DLMTKN
+2897 SLMTSN
-2903 LGWQSMFNAALI
+2903 NGWQSMFNSVLI
-2915 NLTHPNTINDPDQ
+2915 EMSRSSRLRDDSTREVQFDEGIAKTIQN
-2928 INNKR
+2928 ICEK
-2933 WDEYG
+2933 
-2938 MYIPNAEI
+2938 A
-2946 IQEACNKTGI
+2946 GI
-2956 TGVLR
+2956 TGILR

-2967 GSGAVAGYAYK
+2967 GSDAVAQYAKK
-2978 LEVSSQDQ
+2978 LEVNSQDQ
-2986 YKSPEG
+2986 YQTPEG

-3004 TFDLTSILLGKNSD
+3004 TFDLTPVLLGKNSD
-3018 LNESLLVQWSND
+3018 LDKSLLVQWSN
-3030 AVVERK
+3030 AITTLQT
-3036 GKRNTLIWS
+3036 GNALIWQ
-3045 FKYDNQKGQPNDLS
+3045 FKYKKQKGQPTDLS
-3059 LYLAKEGNTEKVPP
+3059 LYLAKEGNTEQIPP
-3073 AQTWRSNH
+3073 AQTWRTKH
-3081 ATLLEKVG
+3081 ANLLKQVG
-3089 LKDNL
+3089 LTDDL

-3118 DQNGKGLGN
+3118 GQDGKGLGH
-3127 IGTVFDGKVAF
+3127 IGAVFDGKTAF
-3138 CGNMDDSKVSDK
+3138 CGNMDDSETSDR

-3159 RQQGITKVDGEPN
+3159 KQKEIKKVENEPN
-3172 MYNITM
+3172 MYNIIM
-3178 VDDNLE
+3178 VDDT
-3184 NPTTYLVSVE
+3184 TTYLVKVE
-3194 ILPNEKKYQ
+3194 ILPDKKQYQIYSQEKVSKKIKTPIITLEIAEKMIQNISKY
-3203 VYFKEEIPKAD
+3203 
-3214 KPLLYNTN
+3214 LG
-3222 SINELITNVDTFEKS
+3222 
-3237 IKRPTDEL
+3237 EL
-3245 TTFIEKLHK
+3245 TNPT
-3254 TLNEIKESSPNGL
+3254 EILQKR
-3267 SEYDFASKIAERFQ
+3267 AE
-3281 NDEDLLEMVA
+3281 
-3291 EALGIEDEEYFTEL
+3291 
-3305 DKLSNPEENEEKKYN
+3305 KLSNILNSIKDKNLSESEFADKIIKEFGEKTFTLSTIAKMLGKKVTYFSDLNKLKQSEENTEENKEEN
-3320 WCPIG
+3320 NQCPIRH
-3325 PGYKNFM
+3325 GYKNFM

>member
-12 ANPQLTL
+12 ANPQLAL

-99 PKLRTLDDTPQI
+99 PKLRTLDDAPQI
-111 FVKSNPTRDTTSL
+111 FAAPNPTRDTTSL

-273 PYVGWGIAAASVGTQ
+273 PYVGWGVAAASVGTQ

-329 ENVLCW
+329 ENILCW

-355 FRFAP
+355 FKFAP

-393 KKWGDI
+393 KKWEDI

-409 KEYIEKMLTSGTDY
+409 KEYIEKMLTSRTDY

-458 GDTYGEAKAAG
+458 GNTYGEAKKAG
-469 ATDAEAAFLTAGYAA
+469 ATDSEAAFLTAGYAA

-526 SNSLARASQETKKDW
+526 SNSLARASKETKKDW

-558 LLNKTSKAVLA
+558 LLNKTSKTVLA
-569 NGLGEGLEEVSE
+569 NGIGEGLEEVSE

-615 DAAARYGMSFF
+615 DAAARYGMSLF

-692 GIWEVGTKTDN
+692 GFWEVGTKTDN

-715 LDNIQSIVN
+715 LDSIQSIVN

-788 EIKNNKSSDSAKL
+788 DIKNNKSSDSAKL
-801 TDGQLEQ
+801 TDEQLKQ
-808 IDSYTQKLTELR
+808 IDFHKQKLTELR

-864 DKSIQELTPEEK
+864 NKSIEELTSEEK
-876 ENWHRKYIEFC
+876 EDWHRKYIEFC

-896 FFADHYYDLAQQV
+896 FFADHYYDLAQRV

-917 DFYQKLKDGQLPKIQ
+917 DFYQKLKEGQLPKIQ
-932 ALQSLTSKALPDIMQ
+932 ELQNLTSRALPDIMQ

-953 EASDVQDYL
+953 EASDIQDYL

-970 TNSSPEELADIMLEI
+970 VNSSPEKLAHIMQEI
-985 QKDQSKKTEEEL
+985 QLEQLGKTEEAL

-1003 REKLNQ
+1003 SKKLNQ
-1009 LLASLRG
+1009 LIASLKG
-1016 ISDPSVRA
+1016 IEDLSVRA
-1024 NLVQQF
+1024 NLIQQF

-1036 PLYKERANLLIN
+1036 PLYKKFADILIN
-1048 KVSNVQKITGSI
+1048 KVSNVQKVTGSI
-1060 DEFEESIS
+1060 DKFGERVSSI
-1068 NILKQFPED
+1068 LEKYPEVKYGQEQEI
-1077 AARTMSDDD
+1077 A
-1086 VMARSD
+1086 D
-1092 LLLEAFYDTIA
+1092 LLVESFYDTVV

-1125 TLEQSLNDLNG
+1125 ALEQSFKDLN
-1136 VIGKLRGGN
+1136 VVLNSMAYNPSYKDSTHYEIP
-1145 YVGSLMFNGY
+1145 GY
-1155 MEEWQDK
+1155 REEWQK
-1162 LNSYLNDLK
+1162 KINESLNDLK

-1247 ADLDNLYGYNK
+1247 ADLENLYGYNK

-1275 IDAAD
+1275 INAAD

-1296 TTKAIHEL
+1296 ATKAIHEL

-1337 DDDKADIKT
+1337 DDDKVDIKST
-1346 EWDVQELADVLD
+1346 WDIQELADVLD
-1358 RLEIHK
+1358 SLKTHK
-1364 QAWGDPMKDPERNV
+1364 YAWGDPMKDPERNV
-1378 SERILSLNPQQRQA
+1378 SERILSLNPQQRQD
-1392 LDKEAIMLGDAIYNF
+1392 LDKEAIILGDAIYNF
-1407 FQKNLGNV
+1407 FQKNLSNV

-1472 MDGADVENPIAP
+1472 MDGADVEKPIAP

-1502 KMFEHFADAIR
+1502 KMFQHFADAIS
-1513 TGIYNKWKS
+1513 TTIYNKWKS
-1522 LSKEEREKILSKNKY
+1522 LSEDERKNILIKNKY
-1537 ISYGNDGIPRS
+1537 ISYGSDGKARNGMQTNF
-1548 VLRSE
+1548 E
-1553 YKNEEKEKWED
+1553 KKEKWED

-1573 DVMPKYPNILFIEG
+1573 DVMPKYSNILFIEG

-1604 FDQNPEVDSSGNK
+1604 FDQNPEIDSKGNK

-1629 KENAEGLIKS
+1629 KENAEKLIKS
-1639 FDAPDG
+1639 FNAPDE
-1645 WAFTAFDKTGLLS
+1645 WAFKAFDKTKLLEF
-1658 HFSDDYKSTW
+1658 FSDDYKDTY
-1668 DDTDKEYKYY
+1668 DGTDKEYKYY
-1678 LSTQDN
+1678 LNTEDN
-1684 PYSNIVYN
+1684 KSGNIVYN
-1692 QRTKRYEATWR
+1692 KATKRYEATWK
-1703 IKEFSDKTKIPKVIF
+1703 IKEFADKSDIPKVIF

-1731 FLYRVARKYGI
+1731 FLSRVAKKYGI
-1742 QIIACGDLEQIT
+1742 QIIACGDLDQIT
-1754 PRALLYKVGEN
+1754 PRATLYIPKIANGV
-1765 TGDKKYEVV
+1765 KKYEPA
-1774 GDITIDRNLFP
+1774 DITIDRNLFP

-1791 ISMRTGNGQKSENQ
+1791 ISMRTGNGQKTYNQ
-1805 TRVRAWRLNKKLPIE
+1805 TIVRAWKLNKKPPIE

-1842 SDAILDSVRKDI
+1842 SDAILDSVKKDI

-1860 LNPGEKIGYSHS
+1860 LNPGEKIGYFHS

-1889 FKQYFD
+1889 FRQYFD

-1913 NDRTLYHMEKDSNG
+1913 NDRSLYHMKKGSNG
-1927 KDKRVANNPE
+1927 KEERIANNPE

-1944 TGMTRAQQAS
+1944 TGMTRSQQAS
-1954 IIIAPTN
+1954 IIIAPMSS
-1961 PMGNTEMGT
+1961 MGNTEMGT
-1970 ISVKNAADQ
+1970 IRVINAADQ

-1992 IRKYTKARKES
+1992 IKKYTKARKES

-2018 NTDINSVKLTYTPR
+2018 NADINSVKLTYIPR
-2032 EAQPIDV
+2032 EGQPIDI
-2039 VVPPSNGV
+2039 VVPPGDGV
-2047 TKALA
+2047 TEALA
-2052 KTDEPINNDQPDNV
+2052 KTDAPINDNQPDNT
-2066 PPADGGTSPKG
+2066 PPEDGGNPPKG
-2077 PKSSQDNEEK
+2077 PEPSQDNGEK
-2087 PDTDSESEPPQSD
+2087 PNTDSDAEPSQSD
-2100 TSEDNDSVDELPLP
+2100 TSEDNDSVDELPPP
-2114 PEITIVSREIGDN
+2114 PEIDIISRELGDN

-2133 YEVLPRGTELISLY
+2133 NEVLPRGTELISLY
-2147 DSTGNPDEQF
+2147 DPARNPNEQF

-2162 GYNSE
+2162 GYNYD
-2167 TGMYQIT
+2167 TKMYQIM
-2174 QDGENSIE
+2174 QVDGTSIE

-2188 HEKTDIQVYPERIE
+2188 HQKEDIQVDSGRIE
-2202 RYYMYMAYSPEWCK
+2202 RYYMYIAHSPEWCK
-2216 KNGTIKLLE
+2216 EHGEIRLLY

-2231 YEGEYP
+2231 YEGKYP
-2237 IGTEIYS
+2237 IGTKIYYRV
-2244 IGGDL
+2244 GGDL
-2249 IGTIKQFKDG
+2249 VGTIKQFKDG
-2259 QYLIEGPNG
+2259 KYSIEGPNG
-2268 STTFPENEINNR
+2268 STTIPESEINNPD
-2280 TKYMPGKTTVAKYA
+2280 KYMPGEIPVAKYA
-2294 VGDTIENG
+2294 VDDTIENG
-2302 NHTAIIIGV
+2302 KHAVIIVGV
-2311 NKLNSGGYSYIINRI
+2311 NKLNSGGYSYIINRV
-2326 NFGTRFYIDETWQE
+2326 NLGTRSYLNETWE
-2340 DIIDNLISQ
+2340 EKIIDDLISQ

-2374 LNGKDHQDALEEI
+2374 LNEKDRQEALEEI
-2387 LRDEDSPEEEV
+2387 LKDEDSPEEEDV
-2398 VDTKQTSQIE
+2398 KEGDKSEIKTA
-2408 TPDNKTKTVP
+2408 DNKTKSVP
-2418 DLNFSVFG
+2418 DLNFSIFG

-2432 YSGINYNKDTKEV
+2432 YSGINYDKNTGEV
-2445 VVTSNDVDR
+2445 VVTPKDVDR

-2466 NLCKNEAQVVK
+2466 NLCQNEAQVVK
-2477 IIGDLRSAAMYCNNT
+2477 IIGALRSAAMYCNDNDV
-2492 ALMYIIKQS
+2492 IIRIIQS
-2501 IPKLKD
+2501 LIPKLENKT
-2507 EELEIRWAFVSKSK
+2507 LEIQWAFVSKS
-2521 EPSTNKNYYRFT
+2521 EVPSTHEKYYRFT
-2533 PAEGNGS
+2533 PASDDGA

-2547 NNHDQKSQMQYKT
+2547 DNHGEKSQMQYKS
-2560 ISMIIRKRGAN
+2560 ISMIVRKKDPN
-2571 KNDKG
+2571 KDDGG

-2590 QTILCEIGKQNAD
+2590 QTILCKIGEQNSK
-2603 NPVYK
+2603 NPAYK
-2608 AFINACNSNK
+2608 AFKDACNSYK
-2618 NYQQQLHAMNAVIE
+2618 NDQQQFHAMNAVIK
-2632 YIDDNEND
+2632 YINENEQD

-2647 LRALCKMW
+2647 LRALCKLW
-2655 LFTNNGIKFIGDNSF
+2655 LFTNNGVKFIGDPSF
-2670 NLAESAR
+2670 NLAKSAR

-2684 GNRKADDDLVSSA
+2684 GSRIADEDLVDNNF
-2697 GTLKK
+2697 TLKK
-2702 LDFSGMWK
+2702 LDFTGQWK
-2710 SLRSEANSR
+2710 SLRSEVDSR
-2719 PEVVYSSV
+2719 PEVIYSSV
-2727 MIATNQYYNMTSIA
+2727 MMATNQYYNGVSIA
-2741 PAGHPFVLRLE
+2741 PAGHPFVLRLD
-2752 APPELL
+2752 APPALL
-2758 KVSRKD
+2758 GVPREGVTDETLMKQYIKQKVS
-2764 ITDEIL
+2764 
-2770 MEQFIK
+2770 
-2776 QEESKKPIPGKKP
+2776 KKP

-2804 SVKNYLGLM
+2804 SVMNYLKLM
-2813 IDSSKNPYGN
+2813 ADGKANPYGN
-2823 GFTSFRILSALY
+2823 GFTPFRILSALY
-2835 LSQDPKV
+2835 SSETDEA
-2842 KALWNNY
+2842 KALWGNES
-2849 LRNFSVN
+2849 NFSTN
-2856 GNNKKAVED
+2856 GPTREDVENALNALIDVENNNPPEE
-2865 ALTQLIQIQKT
+2865 
-2876 TTQNK
+2876 
-2881 GESHAIYLS
+2881 GETHSQWLS
-2890 RVVKAQK
+2890 RIVKMQK
-2897 DLMTKN
+2897 SLMTSN
-2903 LGWQSMFNAALI
+2903 NGWQSMFNSVLI
-2915 NLTHPNTINDPDQ
+2915 EMSRSSRLRDDSTREVQFDEGIAKTIQN
-2928 INNKR
+2928 ICEK
-2933 WDEYG
+2933 
-2938 MYIPNAEI
+2938 A
-2946 IQEACNKTGI
+2946 GI
-2956 TGVLR
+2956 TGILR

-2967 GSGAVAGYAYK
+2967 GSDTIAGYANK
-2978 LEVSSQDQ
+2978 LEVNSQDQ
-2986 YKSPEG
+2986 YQTPEG

-3004 TFDLTSILLGKNSD
+3004 TFDLTPVLLGKNSD
-3018 LNESLLVQWSND
+3018 LDESLLVQWSN
-3030 AVVERK
+3030 AITTLQT
-3036 GKRNTLIWS
+3036 GNALIWQ
-3045 FKYDNQKGQPNDLS
+3045 FKYKKQKGQPTDLS
-3059 LYLAKEGNTEKVPP
+3059 LYLAKEGNTEQVPP
-3073 AQTWRSNH
+3073 AQTWRTKH
-3081 ATLLEKVG
+3081 ANLLEKVG
-3089 LKDNL
+3089 LTDNL

-3118 DQNGKGLGN
+3118 DKDGRGLGN
-3127 IGTVFDGKVAF
+3127 IGTVFDGKTAF
-3138 CGNMDDSKVSDK
+3138 CGNMDDSETSDK

-3159 RQQGITKVDGEPN
+3159 KQKEIKKVENESN
-3172 MYNITM
+3172 MYNIIM
-3178 VDDNLE
+3178 VDDT
-3184 NPTTYLVSVE
+3184 TTYLVKVE
-3194 ILPNEKKYQ
+3194 ILPDEKQYQ
-3203 VYFKEEIPKAD
+3203 IYSPEKVSKKIKTP
-3214 KPLLYNTN
+3214 
-3222 SINELITNVDTFEKS
+3222 IIT
-3237 IKRPTDEL
+3237 
-3245 TTFIEKLHK
+3245 
-3254 TLNEIKESSPNGL
+3254 
-3267 SEYDFASKIAERFQ
+3267 SEIAEEMIQ
-3281 NDEDLLEMVA
+3281 NISDYLGKLTNPTEILQERA
-3291 EALGIEDEEYFTEL
+3291 E
-3305 DKLSNPEENEEKKYN
+3305 KLSNFLNSIKNENYSEYQVAEEIVKIFGEKKFILSTIAKMLGKDPTYLHDLNKLKQSEENTEENKEEN
-3320 WCPIG
+3320 NQCPIRH
-3325 PGYKNFM
+3325 GYKNFM

>member
-12 ANPQLTL
+12 ANPQLAL

-99 PKLRTLDDTPQI
+99 PKLRTLDDAPQI
-111 FVKSNPTRDTTSL
+111 FAAPNPTRDTTSL
-124 IEIGKTT
+124 IEVGKTT

-186 YHIDPLTGKEEWH
+186 YHIDPLTGKEERH

-214 EDLDGRSVYGRQVLN
+214 EDLDGRSIYGRQVLN

-273 PYVGWGIAAASVGTQ
+273 PYVGWGVAAASVGTQ

-355 FRFAP
+355 FKFAP

-439 EYNKIG
+439 SYNKIG

-526 SNSLARASQETKKDW
+526 SNSLARASKETKKDW

-558 LLNKTSKAVLA
+558 LLNKTSKTVLA
-569 NGLGEGLEEVSE
+569 NGIGEGLEEVSE

-692 GIWEVGTKTDN
+692 GFWEVGTKTDN

-715 LDNIQSIVN
+715 LDSIQSIVN
-724 AEGANIDDHSFIANL
+724 AEGANLDDHSFIANL
-739 LDANPNL
+739 LNANPNL

-767 KLVKNYNS
+767 KLVKNYNT

-801 TDGQLEQ
+801 TDEQLKQ
-808 IDSYTQKLTELR
+808 IDFHKQKLTELR

-864 DKSIQELTPEEK
+864 NKSIKELTPEER
-876 ENWHRKYIEFC
+876 EDWHRKYIEFC

-932 ALQSLTSKALPDIMQ
+932 ALQNLTSRALPDIMQ

-953 EASDVQDYL
+953 EASDIQDYL

-970 TNSSPEELADIMLEI
+970 VNSSPEKLAHIMQEI
-985 QKDQSKKTEEEL
+985 QLEQLGKTEEAL

-1003 REKLNQ
+1003 GEKLNQ
-1009 LLASLRG
+1009 LRGSLKG
-1016 ISDPSVRA
+1016 ITDPLVRA
-1024 NLVQQF
+1024 NLIQQF

-1036 PLYKERANLLIN
+1036 PLYKKLADILIN
-1048 KVSNVQKITGSI
+1048 KVSSVQKVTGSI
-1060 DEFEESIS
+1060 DKFGERVSSI
-1068 NILKQFPED
+1068 LEQYPEVKYGQEQEI
-1077 AARTMSDDD
+1077 A
-1086 VMARSD
+1086 D
-1092 LLLEAFYDTIA
+1092 LLVESFYDTVV

-1125 TLEQSLNDLNG
+1125 ALEQSFKDLN
-1136 VIGKLRGGN
+1136 VVLN
-1145 YVGSLMFNGY
+1145 SMAYNPSYENSTHYEMPGY
-1155 MEEWQDK
+1155 KEEWQK
-1162 LNSYLNDLK
+1162 KINESLNDLK

-1190 TNKTV
+1190 TKKTV

-1214 NISMTD
+1214 NISMSD

-1230 LILKMMRQAV
+1230 LVLKMMRQAV

-1247 ADLDNLYGYNK
+1247 ADLENLYGYNK

-1275 IDAAD
+1275 INAAD

-1296 TTKAIHEL
+1296 ATKAIHEL

-1337 DDDKADIKT
+1337 DDDKVDIKST
-1346 EWDVQELADVLD
+1346 WDIQELADVLD
-1358 RLEIHK
+1358 SLKTHK
-1364 QAWGDPMKDPERNV
+1364 YAWGDPMKDPERNV
-1378 SERILSLNPQQRQA
+1378 SERILSLNPQQRQD
-1392 LDKEAIMLGDAIYNF
+1392 LDKEAIILGDAIYNF
-1407 FQKNLGNV
+1407 FQKNLSNV

-1472 MDGADVENPIAP
+1472 MDGADVEKPIAP

-1502 KMFEHFADAIR
+1502 KMFQHFADAIS
-1513 TGIYNKWKS
+1513 TTIYNKWKS
-1522 LSKEEREKILSKNKY
+1522 LSEDERKNILIKNKY
-1537 ISYGNDGIPRS
+1537 ISYGSDGKARNGMQTNF
-1548 VLRSE
+1548 E
-1553 YKNEEKEKWED
+1553 KKEKWED

-1604 FDQNPEVDSSGNK
+1604 FDQNPEIDSKGNK

-1629 KENAEGLIKS
+1629 KENAEKLIKS
-1639 FDAPDG
+1639 FNAPDE
-1645 WAFTAFDKTGLLS
+1645 WAFKAFDKTKLLEF
-1658 HFSDDYKSTW
+1658 FSDDYKDTY
-1668 DDTDKEYKYY
+1668 DGTDKEYKYY
-1678 LSTQDN
+1678 LNTEDN
-1684 PYSNIVYN
+1684 KSGNIVYN
-1692 QRTKRYEATWR
+1692 KATKRYEATWK
-1703 IKEFSDKTKIPKVIF
+1703 IKEFADKSDIPKVIF

-1731 FLYRVARKYGI
+1731 FLSRVAKKYGI
-1742 QIIACGDLEQIT
+1742 QIIACGDLDQIT
-1754 PRALLYKVGEN
+1754 PRATLYIPKIANGV
-1765 TGDKKYEVV
+1765 KKYEPA
-1774 GDITIDRNLFP
+1774 DITIDRNLFP

-1791 ISMRTGNGQKSENQ
+1791 ISMRTGNGQKTYNQ
-1805 TRVRAWRLNKKLPIE
+1805 TVVRAWKLNKKLPIE

-1842 SDAILDSVRKDI
+1842 SDAILDSVKKDI

-1860 LNPGEKIGYSHS
+1860 LNPGEKIGYFHS

-1889 FKQYFD
+1889 FRQYFD

-1913 NDRTLYHMEKDSNG
+1913 NDRSLYHMKKGSNG
-1927 KDKRVANNPE
+1927 KEERIANNPE

-1944 TGMTRAQQAS
+1944 TGMTRSQQAS
-1954 IIIAPTN
+1954 IIIAPMS

-1970 ISVKNAADQ
+1970 IRVINAADQ

-1992 IRKYTKARKES
+1992 IKKYTKARKES

-2018 NTDINSVKLTYTPR
+2018 NTDINSVKLAYIPR
-2032 EAQPIDV
+2032 EGQPIDI
-2039 VVPPSNGV
+2039 VVPPGDGV
-2047 TKALA
+2047 TEALA
-2052 KTDEPINNDQPDNV
+2052 KTDAPINDDQPDNT
-2066 PPADGGTSPKG
+2066 PPADGGNPPKG
-2077 PKSSQDNEEK
+2077 PEPSQDNGEK
-2087 PDTDSESEPPQSD
+2087 SNTDSDAEPSQSD
-2100 TSEDNDSVDELPLP
+2100 TSEDNDSVDELPPP
-2114 PEITIVSREIGDN
+2114 PEIDIISRELGDN

-2133 YEVLPRGTELISLY
+2133 KVLPRGTELISLY
-2147 DSTGNPDEQF
+2147 DSARNPNEQF

-2162 GYNSE
+2162 GYNSDTE
-2167 TGMYQIT
+2167 MYQIM
-2174 QDGENSIE
+2174 QNDGTSIE
-2182 VPFSKI
+2182 VPFSEI
-2188 HEKTDIQVYPERIE
+2188 HQKEDIQVNPGRIE
-2202 RYYMYMAYSPEWCK
+2202 RYYMYIAHDPEWCK
-2216 KNGTIKLLE
+2216 EHGEIRLLY

-2231 YEGEYP
+2231 YKGKYP
-2237 IGTEIYS
+2237 IGTKIS
-2244 IGGDL
+2244 TTSGVFV
-2249 IGTIKQFKDG
+2249 GTIKQFKDDK
-2259 QYLIEGPNG
+2259 YVIEGPNG
-2268 STTFPENEINNR
+2268 STTIPESEINNPD
-2280 TKYMPGKTTVAKYA
+2280 KYMPGETSVAKYA
-2294 VGDTIENG
+2294 VGDIIGNSREEITIV
-2302 NHTAIIIGV
+2302 GV
-2311 NKLNSGGYSYIINRI
+2311 NKLNSGGYSYIIDRKI
-2326 NFGTRFYIDETWQE
+2326 YGKPYSQGETYQE
-2340 DIIDNLISQ
+2340 KDLDDLISNN
-2349 HGYKLRQKTPTTT
+2349 GYTLRQKTPTTT
-2362 DAAVEPDTTFDD
+2362 DADVEPDTTFDD
-2374 LNGKDHQDALEEI
+2374 LNGKDRQEALEEI
-2387 LRDEDSPEEEV
+2387 LKDEDSPEEEDV
-2398 VDTKQTSQIE
+2398 EEGAKSEIKTA
-2408 TPDNKTKTVP
+2408 DNKIKKVP
-2418 DLNFSVFG
+2418 DLNFSIFG

-2432 YSGINYNKDTKEV
+2432 YSGINYDKNTGQV
-2445 VVTSNDVDR
+2445 VATDSDVDR

-2466 NLCKNEAQVVK
+2466 NLCQNEAQVVK
-2477 IIGDLRSAAMYCNNT
+2477 IIGALRSAAMYCNDNG
-2492 ALMYIIKQS
+2492 AIIRIIQS
-2501 IPKLKD
+2501 LIPKLENKT
-2507 EELEIRWAFVSKSK
+2507 LEIQWAFVSKSK
-2521 EPSTNKNYYRFT
+2521 EPTTNEKFYRFT
-2533 PAEGNGS
+2533 PASDDGAE
-2540 VLRNAPI
+2540 LRNAPI
-2547 NNHDQKSQMQYKT
+2547 DNHGEKSQMQYKT
-2560 ISMIIRKRGAN
+2560 ISMIVRKKDPN
-2571 KNDKG
+2571 KDDGG

-2590 QTILCEIGKQNAD
+2590 QTILCKIGEQNPK
-2603 NPVYK
+2603 NPAYK
-2608 AFINACNSNK
+2608 AFKDACNSYK
-2618 NYQQQLHAMNAVIE
+2618 NDQQQFHAMNAVIK
-2632 YIDDNEND
+2632 YINENEQD

-2647 LRALCKMW
+2647 LRALCKLW
-2655 LFTNNGIKFIGDNSF
+2655 LFTNNGVKFIGDTSF
-2670 NLAESAR
+2670 NLAKSAR

-2684 GNRKADDDLVSSA
+2684 GSRIADEDLVDNNF
-2697 GTLKK
+2697 TLKK
-2702 LDFSGMWK
+2702 LDFTGQWK
-2710 SLRSEANSR
+2710 SLRSEVDSR
-2719 PEVVYSSV
+2719 PEVIYSSV
-2727 MIATNQYYNMTSIA
+2727 MMATNQYYNRVSIA
-2741 PAGHPFVLRLE
+2741 PAGHPFVLRLD
-2752 APPELL
+2752 APPALL
-2758 KVSRKD
+2758 GVSSEGV
-2764 ITDEIL
+2764 TDEIL
-2770 MEQFIK
+2770 MKQYIK
-2776 QEESKKPIPGKKP
+2776 QKVSKEPIPK
-2789 IPEWVKLIPVTPPET
+2789 WVKLIPVTPPET
-2804 SVKNYLGLM
+2804 SVMNYLKLM
-2813 IDSSKNPYGN
+2813 ADGKANPYGN
-2823 GFTSFRILSALY
+2823 GFTPFRILSALY
-2835 LSQDPKV
+2835 SSKTDEA
-2842 KALWNNY
+2842 KALWGNES
-2849 LRNFSVN
+2849 NFSTN
-2856 GNNKKAVED
+2856 GYTRDKVEEALKALIEVENNNPQEEGETHSQWLSKIVK
-2865 ALTQLIQIQKT
+2865 IQK
-2876 TTQNK
+2876 
-2881 GESHAIYLS
+2881 S
-2890 RVVKAQK
+2890 
-2897 DLMTKN
+2897 LMTSN
-2903 LGWQSMFNAALI
+2903 NGWQSMFNSVLI
-2915 NLTHPNTINDPDQ
+2915 EMSRSSRLGEDSTREVQFDEGIAETIQ
-2928 INNKR
+2928 GICEK
-2933 WDEYG
+2933 
-2938 MYIPNAEI
+2938 A
-2946 IQEACNKTGI
+2946 GI
-2956 TGVLR
+2956 TGILR

-2967 GSGAVAGYAYK
+2967 GSDVVAGYANK
-2978 LEVSSQDQ
+2978 LEMNSQDQ
-2986 YKSPEG
+2986 YQTPEG

-3004 TFDLTSILLGKNSD
+3004 TFDLTPVLLGQNSD
-3018 LNESLLVQWSND
+3018 LDESLLVQWSN
-3030 AVVERK
+3030 AITTLQT
-3036 GKRNTLIWS
+3036 GNALIWQ
-3045 FKYDNQKGQPNDLS
+3045 FKYKKQKGQPTDLS
-3059 LYLAKEGNTEKVPP
+3059 LYLAKEGNTEQVPP
-3073 AQTWRSNH
+3073 AQTWRTKH
-3081 ATLLEKVG
+3081 ANLLEKVG
-3089 LKDNL
+3089 LTDDL

-3100 QSEAEFLQKV
+3100 QSEAEFLKKV
-3110 VNYWVSKT
+3110 VNYWVSQT
-3118 DQNGKGLGN
+3118 DKDGRGLGN
-3127 IGTVFDGKVAF
+3127 IGAVFDGKTAF
-3138 CGNMDDSKVSDK
+3138 CGNMDDSETSDK

-3159 RQQGITKVDGEPN
+3159 KQREIKKVENEPN
-3172 MYNITM
+3172 MYNIIM
-3178 VDDNLE
+3178 VDDNLK
-3184 NPTTYLVSVE
+3184 NPTTYLVKVE
-3194 ILPNEKKYQ
+3194 ILPDEKQYQIYSTEKVSKKIKTPIITSEIAEEMIQNISKY
-3203 VYFKEEIPKAD
+3203 
-3214 KPLLYNTN
+3214 LG
-3222 SINELITNVDTFEKS
+3222 
-3237 IKRPTDEL
+3237 EL
-3245 TTFIEKLHK
+3245 TNPT
-3254 TLNEIKESSPNGL
+3254 EILQKR
-3267 SEYDFASKIAERFQ
+3267 AE
-3281 NDEDLLEMVA
+3281 
-3291 EALGIEDEEYFTEL
+3291 
-3305 DKLSNPEENEEKKYN
+3305 KLSNILNSIKDKNLSESEFADKIIKEFGEKTFTLSTIAKMLGKKVTYFSDLNKLKQSEENTEENKEEN
-3320 WCPIG
+3320 NQCPIRH
-3325 PGYKNFM
+3325 GYKNFM

>member
-12 ANPQLTL
+12 ANPQLAL

-99 PKLRTLDDTPQI
+99 PKLRTLDDAPQI
-111 FVKSNPTRDTTSL
+111 FAAPNPTRDTTSL
-124 IEIGKTT
+124 IEVGKTT

-171 DPFSTRVLAKYDTDG
+171 DPFSTRVLAKYDTEG

-214 EDLDGRSVYGRQVLN
+214 EDLDGRSIYGRQVLN

-273 PYVGWGIAAASVGTQ
+273 PYVGWGVAAASVGTQ

-355 FRFAP
+355 FKFAP

-393 KKWGDI
+393 KKWEDI

-409 KEYIEKMLTSGTDY
+409 KEYIEKMLTSRTDY

-458 GDTYGEAKAAG
+458 GNTYGEAKAAG

-526 SNSLARASQETKKDW
+526 SNSLARASKETKKDW

-558 LLNKTSKAVLA
+558 LLNKTSKTVLA
-569 NGLGEGLEEVSE
+569 NGIGEGLEEVSE

-692 GIWEVGTKTDN
+692 GFWEVGTKTDN
-703 QDLEIKKVLKNT
+703 QDLEIKKVLKKT
-715 LDNIQSIVN
+715 LDDIQSIVN

-739 LDANPNL
+739 LNANPNL

-767 KLVKNYNS
+767 KLIKNYNS

-788 EIKNNKSSDSAKL
+788 DIKNNKSSDSAKL
-801 TDGQLEQ
+801 TDEQLKQ
-808 IDSYTQKLTELR
+808 IDFHKQKLTELR

-864 DKSIQELTPEEK
+864 NKSIKELTPEER
-876 ENWHRKYIEFC
+876 EDWHRKYIEFC

-917 DFYQKLKDGQLPKIQ
+917 DFYQKLKEGQLPKIQ
-932 ALQSLTSKALPDIMQ
+932 ALQNLTSRALPDIMQ

-953 EASDVQDYL
+953 EASDIQDYL

-970 TNSSPEELADIMLEI
+970 VNSSPEELTNIMLEI

-1003 REKLNQ
+1003 GEKLNQ
-1009 LLASLRG
+1009 LLVSLRG

-1030 TDSIKN
+1030 TNSIKN
-1036 PLYKERANLLIN
+1036 PLYKELADLLIN
-1048 KVSNVQKITGSI
+1048 KVSNVQKVTGSI
-1060 DEFEESIS
+1060 DEFGERIS
-1068 NILKQFPED
+1068 NILEQIPED
-1077 AARTMSDDD
+1077 AARTMSEDNIIKR
-1086 VMARSD
+1086 AD
-1092 LLLEAFYDTIA
+1092 LLLKAFYDTIA
-1103 QELLNSVDEAKSV
+1103 QELINSVDEAKSV

-1136 VIGKLRGGN
+1136 VIGNLRSGN
-1145 YVGSLMFNGY
+1145 YVGSLMFSGY

-1162 LNSYLNDLK
+1162 INLYLNDLK

-1190 TNKTV
+1190 TKKTV

-1230 LILKMMRQAV
+1230 LVLKMMRQAV

-1247 ADLDNLYGYNK
+1247 ADLENLYGYNK

-1275 IDAAD
+1275 INAAD

-1296 TTKAIHEL
+1296 ATKAIHEL

-1337 DDDKADIKT
+1337 DDDKADIKST
-1346 EWDVQELADVLD
+1346 WDIQELADVLD
-1358 RLEIHK
+1358 SLKTHK
-1364 QAWGDPMKDPERNV
+1364 YAWGDPMKDPERNV
-1378 SERILSLNPQQRQA
+1378 SERILSLNPQQRQD
-1392 LDKEAIMLGDAIYNF
+1392 LDKEAIILGDAIYNF
-1407 FQKNLGNV
+1407 FQKNLSNV

-1472 MDGADVENPIAP
+1472 MDGADVEKPIAP

-1502 KMFEHFADAIR
+1502 KMFQHFADAIS
-1513 TGIYNKWKS
+1513 TTIYNKWKS
-1522 LSKEEREKILSKNKY
+1522 LSEDERKNILIKNKY
-1537 ISYGNDGIPRS
+1537 ISYGSDGKARNGMQTNF
-1548 VLRSE
+1548 E
-1553 YKNEEKEKWED
+1553 KKEKWED

-1604 FDQNPEVDSSGNK
+1604 FDQNPEIDSKGNK

-1629 KENAEGLIKS
+1629 KENAEKLIKS
-1639 FDAPDG
+1639 FNAPDE
-1645 WAFTAFDKTGLLS
+1645 WAFKAFDKTKLLEF
-1658 HFSDDYKSTW
+1658 FSDDYKDTY
-1668 DDTDKEYKYY
+1668 DGTDKEYKYY
-1678 LSTQDN
+1678 LNTEDN
-1684 PYSNIVYN
+1684 KSGNIVYN
-1692 QRTKRYEATWR
+1692 KATKRYEATWK
-1703 IKEFSDKTKIPKVIF
+1703 IKEFADKSDIPKVIF

-1731 FLYRVARKYGI
+1731 FLSRVAKKYGI
-1742 QIIACGDLEQIT
+1742 QIIACGDLDQIT
-1754 PRALLYKVGEN
+1754 PRATLYIPKIANGV
-1765 TGDKKYEVV
+1765 KKYEPA
-1774 GDITIDRNLFP
+1774 DITIDRNLFP

-1791 ISMRTGNGQKSENQ
+1791 ISMRTGNGQKTYNQ
-1805 TRVRAWRLNKKLPIE
+1805 TVVRAWKLNKKLPIE

-1842 SDAILDSVRKDI
+1842 SDAILDSVKKDI

-1860 LNPGEKIGYSHS
+1860 LNPGEKIGYFHS

-1889 FKQYFD
+1889 FRQYFD

-1913 NDRTLYHMEKDSNG
+1913 NDRSLYHMKKGSNG
-1927 KDKRVANNPE
+1927 KEERIANNPE

-1944 TGMTRAQQAS
+1944 TGMTRSQQAS
-1954 IIIAPTN
+1954 IIIAPMS

-1970 ISVKNAADQ
+1970 IQVKNAADQ

-2018 NTDINSVKLTYTPR
+2018 NTDINSVRLTYIPR
-2032 EAQPIDV
+2032 EGQPIDI
-2039 VVPPSNGV
+2039 VVPPGDGV
-2047 TKALA
+2047 TEALA
-2052 KTDEPINNDQPDNV
+2052 KTDAPINDGQPDNT
-2066 PPADGGTSPKG
+2066 PPTDGGNSPKG
-2077 PKSSQDNEEK
+2077 PEPSQDNGEK
-2087 PDTDSESEPPQSD
+2087 PNTDSDAEPSQSD
-2100 TSEDNDSVDELPLP
+2100 TSEDNDSVDELPPP
-2114 PEITIVSREIGDN
+2114 PEIDIISRELGDN

-2133 YEVLPRGTELISLY
+2133 KVLPRGTELISLY
-2147 DSTGNPDEQF
+2147 DPAGNPNEQF

-2162 GYNSE
+2162 GYNSNTE
-2167 TGMYQIT
+2167 MYQIM
-2174 QDGENSIE
+2174 QKDGTSIE

-2188 HEKTDIQVYPERIE
+2188 HQKEDIQVNPGRIE
-2202 RYYMYMAYSPEWCK
+2202 RYYMYIAHDPEWCK
-2216 KNGTIKLLE
+2216 EHGEIRLLY

-2231 YEGEYP
+2231 YKGKYP
-2237 IGTEIYS
+2237 IGTKIS
-2244 IGGDL
+2244 TTSGVFV
-2249 IGTIKQFKDG
+2249 GTIKQFKDDK
-2259 QYLIEGPNG
+2259 YVIEGPNG
-2268 STTFPENEINNR
+2268 STTIPESEINNPD
-2280 TKYMPGKTTVAKYA
+2280 KYMPGETSVAKYA

-2302 NHTAIIIGV
+2302 SNVVEIVGV
-2311 NKLNSGGYSYIINRI
+2311 NKLDSGGYSYTIKQINSGIRSDS
-2326 NFGTRFYIDETWQE
+2326 NKTWEE
-2340 DIIDNLISQ
+2340 DIIDKLISQ
-2349 HGYKLRQKTPTTT
+2349 NGYKLRQKTPTTT

-2374 LNGKDHQDALEEI
+2374 LNGKDRQEALEEI
-2387 LRDEDSPEEEV
+2387 LKDEDSPEEEDV
-2398 VDTKQTSQIE
+2398 NAGAESEIKTA
-2408 TPDNKTKTVP
+2408 DNKIKKVP
-2418 DLNFSVFG
+2418 DLNFSIFG

-2432 YSGINYNKDTKEV
+2432 YSGINYDKETGGVIVTK
-2445 VVTSNDVDR
+2445 SDVDR

-2466 NLCKNEAQVVK
+2466 ALCQNETQVVK
-2477 IIGDLRSAAMYCNNT
+2477 IIGDLRSAAMYCNDNDVIIR
-2492 ALMYIIKQS
+2492 IIKS
-2501 IPKLKD
+2501 LIPKLEDKT
-2507 EELEIRWAFVSKSK
+2507 LEIQWAFVSKSK
-2521 EPSTNKNYYRFT
+2521 EPSTNENFYRFT
-2533 PAEGNGS
+2533 PASDDGAE
-2540 VLRNAPI
+2540 LRNAPI
-2547 NNHDQKSQMQYKT
+2547 DNHGEKSQMQYKT
-2560 ISMIIRKRGAN
+2560 ISMIVRKKDPN
-2571 KNDKG
+2571 KNDGG

-2590 QTILCEIGKQNAD
+2590 QTILCKIGEQNPD
-2603 NPVYK
+2603 NPVYE
-2608 AFINACNSNK
+2608 AFRKACNSYK
-2618 NYQQQLHAMNAVIE
+2618 NDQQQFHAMNAVIK
-2632 YIDDNEND
+2632 YINDNEQD

-2647 LRALCKMW
+2647 LRALCKLW
-2655 LFTNNGIKFIGDNSF
+2655 LFTNNGVKFIGDTSF
-2670 NLAESAR
+2670 NLAKSAR

-2684 GNRKADDDLVSSA
+2684 GSRIADKDLVDNNF
-2697 GTLKK
+2697 TLKK
-2702 LDFSGMWK
+2702 LDFTGQWK
-2710 SLRSEANSR
+2710 SLRSEVDSR

-2727 MIATNQYYNMTSIA
+2727 MMATNQYYNGVSIA
-2741 PAGHPFVLRLE
+2741 PAGHPFVLRLD
-2752 APPELL
+2752 APPALL
-2758 KVSRKD
+2758 QVSREGV
-2764 ITDEIL
+2764 TDEVL
-2770 MEQFIK
+2770 MDQFIK
-2776 QEESKKPIPGKKP
+2776 QKVSKEP

-2804 SVKNYLGLM
+2804 SVMNYLKLM
-2813 IDSSKNPYGN
+2813 ADGKANPYGN
-2823 GFTSFRILSALY
+2823 GFTPFRILSALY
-2835 LSQDPKV
+2835 SSETDEA
-2842 KALWNNY
+2842 KALWGNES
-2849 LRNFSVN
+2849 NFSTNEHTRKDVEVALKALIDVE
-2856 GNNKKAVED
+2856 NNNSPE
-2865 ALTQLIQIQKT
+2865 
-2876 TTQNK
+2876 K
-2881 GESHAIYLS
+2881 GETHSQWLS
-2890 RVVKAQK
+2890 RIVKMQK
-2897 DLMTKN
+2897 SLMTSN
-2903 LGWQSMFNAALI
+2903 NGWQSMFNSVLI
-2915 NLTHPNTINDPDQ
+2915 EMSRSSRLGEDSTREVQFDEGIAKTIQ
-2928 INNKR
+2928 GICEK
-2933 WDEYG
+2933 
-2938 MYIPNAEI
+2938 A
-2946 IQEACNKTGI
+2946 GI
-2956 TGVLR
+2956 TGILR

-2967 GSGAVAGYAYK
+2967 GSDVVAGYANK
-2978 LEVSSQDQ
+2978 LEMNSQDQ
-2986 YKSPEG
+2986 YQTPEG

-3004 TFDLTSILLGKNSD
+3004 TFDLTPVLLGQNSD
-3018 LNESLLVQWSND
+3018 LDESLLVQWSN
-3030 AVVERK
+3030 AITTLQT
-3036 GKRNTLIWS
+3036 GNALIWQ
-3045 FKYDNQKGQPNDLS
+3045 FKYKKQKGQPTDLS
-3059 LYLAKEGNTEKVPP
+3059 LYLAKEGNTEQVPP
-3073 AQTWRSNH
+3073 AQTWRTKH
-3081 ATLLEKVG
+3081 ANLLEKVG
-3089 LKDNL
+3089 LTDDL

-3100 QSEAEFLQKV
+3100 QSEAEFLKKV
-3110 VNYWVSKT
+3110 VNHWVSQT
-3118 DQNGKGLGN
+3118 DQDGRGLGY
-3127 IGTVFDGKVAF
+3127 IGAVFDGKTAF
-3138 CGNMDDSKVSDK
+3138 CGNMDDSETSDK

-3159 RQQGITKVDGEPN
+3159 KQREIKKVENETN
-3172 MYNITM
+3172 MYNIIM
-3178 VDDNLE
+3178 VDDNLK
-3184 NPTTYLVSVE
+3184 NPTTYLVKVE
-3194 ILPNEKKYQ
+3194 ILPDKKQYQIYSLEKVSKKIKTPIITLEIAEEMIQNISKYLG
-3203 VYFKEEIPKAD
+3203 K
-3214 KPLLYNTN
+3214 
-3222 SINELITNVDTFEKS
+3222 ITN
-3237 IKRPTDEL
+3237 PT
-3245 TTFIEKLHK
+3245 
-3254 TLNEIKESSPNGL
+3254 EILQER
-3267 SEYDFASKIAERFQ
+3267 AE
-3281 NDEDLLEMVA
+3281 
-3291 EALGIEDEEYFTEL
+3291 
-3305 DKLSNPEENEEKKYN
+3305 KLSNFLDSIKNKNYSEYQVADEIVKIFGEKKFILSTIAKMLGKTATYFHDLNKLKQSEENTEENKEEN
-3320 WCPIG
+3320 NQCPIRH
-3325 PGYKNFM
+3325 GYKNFM

>member
-12 ANPQLTL
+12 ANPQLAL

-99 PKLRTLDDTPQI
+99 PKLRTLDDAPQI
-111 FVKSNPTRDTTSL
+111 FAAPNPTRDTTSL
-124 IEIGKTT
+124 IEVGKTT

-171 DPFSTRVLAKYDTDG
+171 DPFSTRVLAKYDTEG

-214 EDLDGRSVYGRQVLN
+214 EDLDGRSIYGRQVLN

-273 PYVGWGIAAASVGTQ
+273 PYVGWGVAAASVGTQ

-355 FRFAP
+355 FKFAP

-393 KKWGDI
+393 KKWEDI

-458 GDTYGEAKAAG
+458 GNTYGEAKKAG
-469 ATDAEAAFLTAGYAA
+469 ATDSEAAFLTAGYAA

-526 SNSLARASQETKKDW
+526 SNSLARASKETKKDW

-558 LLNKTSKAVLA
+558 LLNKTSKTVLA
-569 NGLGEGLEEVSE
+569 NGIGEGLEEVSE

-615 DAAARYGMSFF
+615 DAAARYGMSLF

-692 GIWEVGTKTDN
+692 GFWEVGTKTDN

-715 LDNIQSIVN
+715 LDSIQSIVN

-739 LDANPNL
+739 LNANPNL

-788 EIKNNKSSDSAKL
+788 DIKNNKSSDSAKL
-801 TDGQLEQ
+801 TDEQLKQ
-808 IDSYTQKLTELR
+808 IDFHKQKLTELR

-864 DKSIQELTPEEK
+864 NKSIEELTSEEK
-876 ENWHRKYIEFC
+876 EDWHRKYIEFC

-917 DFYQKLKDGQLPKIQ
+917 DFYQKLKEGQLPKIQ
-932 ALQSLTSKALPDIMQ
+932 ELQNLTSRALPDIMQ

-953 EASDVQDYL
+953 EASDIQDYL

-970 TNSSPEELADIMLEI
+970 VNSSPEELAHIMQEI
-985 QKDQSKKTEEEL
+985 QSEQLGKTEEAL

-1003 REKLNQ
+1003 SEKLNQ
-1009 LLASLRG
+1009 LIASLRG
-1016 ISDPSVRA
+1016 IEDLSVRA
-1024 NLVQQF
+1024 NLIQQF

-1036 PLYKERANLLIN
+1036 PLYKKLADILIN
-1048 KVSNVQKITGSI
+1048 KVSNVQKVTGSI
-1060 DEFEESIS
+1060 EKFGERVSSI
-1068 NILKQFPED
+1068 LEKYPEVKYGQEQEI
-1077 AARTMSDDD
+1077 A
-1086 VMARSD
+1086 D
-1092 LLLEAFYDTIA
+1092 LLVESFYDTVV

-1125 TLEQSLNDLNG
+1125 ALEQSFKDLN
-1136 VIGKLRGGN
+1136 VVLN
-1145 YVGSLMFNGY
+1145 SMAYNPSYEDSTHYEMPGY
-1155 MEEWQDK
+1155 KEEWQNK
-1162 LNSYLNDLK
+1162 INKSLNDLK

-1176 PLQKILDTFTTSLK
+1176 PLQKILDTFITSLK

-1247 ADLDNLYGYNK
+1247 ADLENLYGYNK

-1275 IDAAD
+1275 INAAD

-1296 TTKAIHEL
+1296 ATKAIHEL

-1337 DDDKADIKT
+1337 DDDKVDIKST
-1346 EWDVQELADVLD
+1346 WDIQELADVLD
-1358 RLEIHK
+1358 SLKTHK
-1364 QAWGDPMKDPERNV
+1364 YAWGDPMKDPERNV
-1378 SERILSLNPQQRQA
+1378 SERILSLNPQQRQD
-1392 LDKEAIMLGDAIYNF
+1392 LDKEAIILGDAIYNF
-1407 FQKNLGNV
+1407 FQKNLSNV

-1472 MDGADVENPIAP
+1472 MDGADVEKPIAP

-1502 KMFEHFADAIR
+1502 KMFQHFADAIS
-1513 TGIYNKWKS
+1513 TTIYNKWKS
-1522 LSKEEREKILSKNKY
+1522 LSEDERKNILIKNKY
-1537 ISYGNDGIPRS
+1537 ISYGSDGKARNGMQTNF
-1548 VLRSE
+1548 E
-1553 YKNEEKEKWED
+1553 KKEKWED

-1604 FDQNPEVDSSGNK
+1604 FDQNPEIDSKGNK

-1629 KENAEGLIKS
+1629 KENAEKLIKS
-1639 FDAPDG
+1639 FNAPDE
-1645 WAFTAFDKTGLLS
+1645 WAFKAFDKTKLLEF
-1658 HFSDDYKSTW
+1658 FSDDYKDTY
-1668 DDTDKEYKYY
+1668 DGTDKEYKYY
-1678 LSTQDN
+1678 LNTEDN
-1684 PYSNIVYN
+1684 KSGNIVYN
-1692 QRTKRYEATWR
+1692 KATKRYEATWK
-1703 IKEFSDKTKIPKVIF
+1703 IKEFADKSDIPKVIF

-1731 FLYRVARKYGI
+1731 FLSRVAKKYGI
-1742 QIIACGDLEQIT
+1742 QIIACGDLDQIT
-1754 PRALLYKVGEN
+1754 PRATLYIPKIANGV
-1765 TGDKKYEVV
+1765 KKYEPA
-1774 GDITIDRNLFP
+1774 DITIDRNLFP

-1791 ISMRTGNGQKSENQ
+1791 ISMRTGNGQKTYNQ
-1805 TRVRAWRLNKKLPIE
+1805 TVVRAWKLNKELPIE

-1842 SDAILDSVRKDI
+1842 SDAILDSVKKDI

-1860 LNPGEKIGYSHS
+1860 LNPGEKIGYFHS

-1889 FKQYFD
+1889 FRQYFD

-1913 NDRTLYHMEKDSNG
+1913 NDRSLYHTKKGSNG
-1927 KDKRVANNPE
+1927 KEERIANNPE

-1944 TGMTRAQQAS
+1944 TGMTRSQQAS
-1954 IIIAPTN
+1954 IIIAPMR

-1970 ISVKNAADQ
+1970 ILVKNATDQ

-2018 NTDINSVKLTYTPR
+2018 NTDINSVTLTYIPR
-2032 EAQPIDV
+2032 EGQPIDI
-2039 VVPPSNGV
+2039 VVPPGDGV
-2047 TKALA
+2047 TEALA
-2052 KTDEPINNDQPDNV
+2052 KTDAPINDDQPDNT
-2066 PPADGGTSPKG
+2066 PPADGGNSPKG
-2077 PKSSQDNEEK
+2077 PEPSQDNGEK
-2087 PDTDSESEPPQSD
+2087 PNTDSDAEPPQPS
-2100 TSEDNDSVDELPLP
+2100 TLEDNSLDNEPPTPPPP
-2114 PEITIVSREIGDN
+2114 PEIDITSGRLGDN

-2133 YEVLPRGTELISLY
+2133 EVLP
-2147 DSTGNPDEQF
+2147 N
-2157 VGAIL
+2157 
-2162 GYNSE
+2162 
-2167 TGMYQIT
+2167 
-2174 QDGENSIE
+2174 
-2182 VPFSKI
+2182 
-2188 HEKTDIQVYPERIE
+2188 
-2202 RYYMYMAYSPEWCK
+2202 
-2216 KNGTIKLLE
+2216 

-2231 YEGEYP
+2231 YKGKYP
-2237 IGTEIYS
+2237 IGTKIS
-2244 IGGDL
+2244 TTSGVFV
-2249 IGTIKQFKDG
+2249 GTIKQFKDDK
-2259 QYLIEGPNG
+2259 YVIEGPNG
-2268 STTFPENEINNR
+2268 STTFPESEINNR
-2280 TKYMPGKTTVAKYA
+2280 NKYMPGETTVAKYA
-2294 VGDTIENG
+2294 VGDTIGDGSNVI
-2302 NHTAIIIGV
+2302 TIIRV
-2311 NKLNSGGYSYIINRI
+2311 NKLKSGGYSYTTKHTIAGKQFSYKNT
-2326 NFGTRFYIDETWQE
+2326 FKEKDLDE
-2340 DIIDNLISQ
+2340 LISNY
-2349 HGYKLRQKTPTTT
+2349 GFKLRQKTPTTT
-2362 DAAVEPDTTFDD
+2362 DADVEPDTTFDD
-2374 LNGKDHQDALEEI
+2374 LNGKDRQEALEEI
-2387 LRDEDSPEEEV
+2387 LKDEDSPEEEAV
-2398 VDTKQTSQIE
+2398 KEGDESEIKTA
-2408 TPDNKTKTVP
+2408 DNKIKKIP
-2418 DLNFSVFG
+2418 DLNFSIFG

-2432 YSGINYNKDTKEV
+2432 YSGINYDKETGQA
-2445 VVTSNDVDR
+2445 VVTKSDADR

-2466 NLCKNEAQVVK
+2466 NLCQNEAQVVK
-2477 IIGDLRSAAMYCNNT
+2477 IIGALRSAAMYCNDNG
-2492 ALMYIIKQS
+2492 AIIRIIQS
-2501 IPKLKD
+2501 LIPKLENKT
-2507 EELEIRWAFVSKSK
+2507 LEIQWAFVSKSK
-2521 EPSTNKNYYRFT
+2521 EPTTNENFYRFT
-2533 PAEGNGS
+2533 PASDDGA

-2547 NNHDQKSQMQYKT
+2547 DNHGEKSQMQYKT
-2560 ISMIIRKRGAN
+2560 ISMIVRKKDPN
-2571 KNDKG
+2571 KDDGG

-2590 QTILCEIGKQNAD
+2590 QTILCKIGEQNPK
-2603 NPVYK
+2603 NPAYK
-2608 AFINACNSNK
+2608 AFKDACNSYK
-2618 NYQQQLHAMNAVIE
+2618 NDQQQFHAMNAVIK
-2632 YIDDNEND
+2632 YINENEQD

-2647 LRALCKMW
+2647 LRALCKLW
-2655 LFTNNGIKFIGDNSF
+2655 LFTNNGVKFIGDTSF
-2670 NLAESAR
+2670 NLAKSAR

-2684 GNRKADDDLVSSA
+2684 GSRIADEDLVDSNF
-2697 GTLKK
+2697 TLKK
-2702 LDFSGMWK
+2702 LDFTGQWK
-2710 SLRSEANSR
+2710 SLRSEVDSR
-2719 PEVVYSSV
+2719 PEVIYSSV
-2727 MIATNQYYNMTSIA
+2727 MMATNQYYNRVSIA
-2741 PAGHPFVLRLE
+2741 PAGHPFVLRLD
-2752 APPELL
+2752 APPALL
-2758 KVSRKD
+2758 GVPREGVTDETLMKQYIKQKVSK
-2764 ITDEIL
+2764 E
-2770 MEQFIK
+2770 
-2776 QEESKKPIPGKKP
+2776 PIPK
-2789 IPEWVKLIPVTPPET
+2789 WVKLIPVTPPET
-2804 SVKNYLGLM
+2804 SVMNYLKLM
-2813 IDSSKNPYGN
+2813 ADGKANPYGN
-2823 GFTSFRILSALY
+2823 GFTPFRILSALY
-2835 LSQDPKV
+2835 SSETDEA
-2842 KALWNNY
+2842 KALWGNES
-2849 LRNFSVN
+2849 NFSTN
-2856 GNNKKAVED
+2856 GPTREDVENALNALIDVEKKNPPE
-2865 ALTQLIQIQKT
+2865 
-2876 TTQNK
+2876 K
-2881 GESHAIYLS
+2881 GETHSQWLS
-2890 RVVKAQK
+2890 RIVKMQK
-2897 DLMTKN
+2897 SLMTSN
-2903 LGWQSMFNAALI
+2903 NGWQSMFNSVLIEMSRSSRLGEDSTREVQFDEGIAKTIQNICSAA
-2915 NLTHPNTINDPDQ
+2915 
-2928 INNKR
+2928 
-2933 WDEYG
+2933 
-2938 MYIPNAEI
+2938 
-2946 IQEACNKTGI
+2946 GI
-2956 TGVLR
+2956 TGILR

-2967 GSGAVAGYAYK
+2967 GSDVVAGYANK
-2978 LEVSSQDQ
+2978 LEMNSQDQ
-2986 YKSPEG
+2986 YQTPEG

-3004 TFDLTSILLGKNSD
+3004 TFDLTPVLLGQNSD
-3018 LNESLLVQWSND
+3018 LDESLLVQWSN
-3030 AVVERK
+3030 AITTLQT
-3036 GKRNTLIWS
+3036 GNALIWQ
-3045 FKYDNQKGQPNDLS
+3045 FKYKKQKGQPTDLS
-3059 LYLAKEGNTEKVPP
+3059 LYLAKEGNTEQVPP
-3073 AQTWRSNH
+3073 AQTWRTKH
-3081 ATLLEKVG
+3081 ANLLEKVG
-3089 LKDNL
+3089 LTDDL

-3118 DQNGKGLGN
+3118 EQDGRGLGH
-3127 IGTVFDGKVAF
+3127 IGAVFDGKTAF
-3138 CGNMDDSKVSDK
+3138 CGNMDDSETSDK

-3159 RQQGITKVDGEPN
+3159 KQKEIKKVENEPN
-3172 MYNITM
+3172 MYNIIM
-3178 VDDNLE
+3178 VDDNLK
-3184 NPTTYLVSVE
+3184 NPTTYLVKVE
-3194 ILPNEKKYQ
+3194 ILPDKKQYQIYSLEKVSK
-3203 VYFKEEIPKAD
+3203 KTKTPI
-3214 KPLLYNTN
+3214 
-3222 SINELITNVDTFEKS
+3222 IT
-3237 IKRPTDEL
+3237 
-3245 TTFIEKLHK
+3245 
-3254 TLNEIKESSPNGL
+3254 
-3267 SEYDFASKIAERFQ
+3267 SKIAEEMIQ
-3281 NDEDLLEMVA
+3281 NISDYLGKIVNPTETLQKRA
-3291 EALGIEDEEYFTEL
+3291 E
-3305 DKLSNPEENEEKKYN
+3305 KLSNILNSIKDKNLSESEFADKIIKEFGEKTFTLSTIAKMLGKKVTYFSDLNKLKQSEENTEENKEEN
-3320 WCPIG
+3320 NQCPIRH
-3325 PGYKNFM
+3325 GYKNFM

>member
-12 ANPQLTL
+12 ANPQLAL

-99 PKLRTLDDTPQI
+99 PKLRTLDDAPQI
-111 FVKSNPTRDTTSL
+111 FAAPNPTRDTTSL
-124 IEIGKTT
+124 IEVGKTT

-171 DPFSTRVLAKYDTDG
+171 DPFSTRVLAKYDTEG

-214 EDLDGRSVYGRQVLN
+214 EDLDGRSIYGRQVLN

-273 PYVGWGIAAASVGTQ
+273 PYVGWGVAAASVGTQ

-355 FRFAP
+355 FKFAP

-393 KKWGDI
+393 KKWEDI

-409 KEYIEKMLTSGTDY
+409 KEYIEKMLTSRTDY

-458 GDTYGEAKAAG
+458 GNTYGEAKAAG

-521 ETRAI
+521 ETRAV
-526 SNSLARASQETKKDW
+526 SNSLARASKETKKDW

-558 LLNKTSKAVLA
+558 LLNKTSKTVLA
-569 NGLGEGLEEVSE
+569 NGIGEGLEEVSE

-692 GIWEVGTKTDN
+692 GFWEVGTKTDN

-715 LDNIQSIVN
+715 LDSIQSIVN

-739 LDANPNL
+739 LNANPNL

-788 EIKNNKSSDSAKL
+788 DIKNNKSSDSAKL
-801 TDGQLEQ
+801 TDEQLKQ
-808 IDSYTQKLTELR
+808 IDFHKQKLTELR

-864 DKSIQELTPEEK
+864 NKSINELTLEEK
-876 ENWHRKYIEFC
+876 EDWHRKYIEFC

-917 DFYQKLKDGQLPKIQ
+917 DFYQKLKEGQLPKIQ
-932 ALQSLTSKALPDIMQ
+932 ELQNLTSRALPDIMQ

-953 EASDVQDYL
+953 EASDIQDYL

-970 TNSSPEELADIMLEI
+970 VNSSPEELTNIMLEI

-1003 REKLNQ
+1003 GEKLNQ
-1009 LLASLRG
+1009 LLVSLRG

-1030 TDSIKN
+1030 TNSIKN
-1036 PLYKERANLLIN
+1036 PSYKELADLLIN
-1048 KVSNVQKITGSI
+1048 KVSNVQKVTGSI
-1060 DEFEESIS
+1060 DEFGERIS
-1068 NILKQFPED
+1068 DILKQYPED
-1077 AARTMSDDD
+1077 ATRTMSDD
-1086 VMARSD
+1086 AIIKRSN

-1103 QELLNSVDEAKSV
+1103 QELINSVDEAKSV

-1136 VIGKLRGGN
+1136 VIVKLRGGN
-1145 YVGSLMFNGY
+1145 YVGDLMFSGY

-1162 LNSYLNDLK
+1162 INSYLNDLK

-1240 VGARVDG
+1240 IGARVDG
-1247 ADLDNLYGYNK
+1247 ADLENLYGYNK

-1275 IDAAD
+1275 INAAD

-1296 TTKAIHEL
+1296 ATKAIHEL

-1337 DDDKADIKT
+1337 DDDKVDIKST
-1346 EWDVQELADVLD
+1346 WDIQELADVLD
-1358 RLEIHK
+1358 SLKTHK
-1364 QAWGDPMKDPERNV
+1364 YAWGDPMKDPERNV
-1378 SERILSLNPQQRQA
+1378 SERILSLNPQQRQD
-1392 LDKEAIMLGDAIYNF
+1392 LDKEAIILGDAIYNF
-1407 FQKNLGNV
+1407 FQKNLSNV

-1472 MDGADVENPIAP
+1472 MDGADVEKPIAP

-1502 KMFEHFADAIR
+1502 KMFQHFADAIS
-1513 TGIYNKWKS
+1513 TTIYNKWKS
-1522 LSKEEREKILSKNKY
+1522 LSEDERKNILIKNKY
-1537 ISYGNDGIPRS
+1537 ISYGSDGKARNGMQTNF
-1548 VLRSE
+1548 E
-1553 YKNEEKEKWED
+1553 KKEKWED

-1604 FDQNPEVDSSGNK
+1604 FDQNPEIDSKGNK

-1629 KENAEGLIKS
+1629 KENAEKLIKS
-1639 FDAPDG
+1639 FNAPDE
-1645 WAFTAFDKTGLLS
+1645 WAFKAFDKTKLLEF
-1658 HFSDDYKSTW
+1658 FSDDYKDTY
-1668 DDTDKEYKYY
+1668 DGTDKEYKYY
-1678 LSTQDN
+1678 LNTEDN
-1684 PYSNIVYN
+1684 KSGNIVYN
-1692 QRTKRYEATWR
+1692 KATKRYEATWK
-1703 IKEFSDKTKIPKVIF
+1703 IKEFADKSDIPKVIF

-1731 FLYRVARKYGI
+1731 FLSRVAKKYGI
-1742 QIIACGDLEQIT
+1742 QIIACGDLDQIT
-1754 PRALLYKVGEN
+1754 PRATLYIPKIANGV
-1765 TGDKKYEVV
+1765 KKYEPA
-1774 GDITIDRNLFP
+1774 DITIDRNLFP

-1791 ISMRTGNGQKSENQ
+1791 ISMRTGNGQKTYNQ
-1805 TRVRAWRLNKKLPIE
+1805 TVVRAWKLNKKLPIE

-1842 SDAILDSVRKDI
+1842 SDAILDSVKKDI

-1860 LNPGEKIGYSHS
+1860 LNPGEKIGYFHS

-1889 FKQYFD
+1889 FRQYFD

-1913 NDRTLYHMEKDSNG
+1913 NDRSLYHMKKGSNG
-1927 KDKRVANNPE
+1927 KDERIANNPE

-1944 TGMTRAQQAS
+1944 TGMTRSQQAS
-1954 IIIAPTN
+1954 IIIAPMS

-1970 ISVKNAADQ
+1970 IQVKNAADQ

-2018 NTDINSVKLTYTPR
+2018 NTDINSVRLTYIPR
-2032 EAQPIDV
+2032 EGQPIDI
-2039 VVPPSNGV
+2039 VVPPGDGV
-2047 TKALA
+2047 TEALA
-2052 KTDEPINNDQPDNV
+2052 KTDAPIDDDQPDNI
-2066 PPADGGTSPKG
+2066 PPEDRGNPPKG
-2077 PKSSQDNEEK
+2077 PEPSQDNEK
-2087 PDTDSESEPPQSD
+2087 KSDTDSDAEPPQPS
-2100 TSEDNDSVDELPLP
+2100 TLEDNSP
-2114 PEITIVSREIGDN
+2114 DN
-2127 ELPITD
+2127 EPPT
-2133 YEVLPRGTELISLY
+2133 P
-2147 DSTGNPDEQF
+2147 P
-2157 VGAIL
+2157 
-2162 GYNSE
+2162 
-2167 TGMYQIT
+2167 
-2174 QDGENSIE
+2174 
-2182 VPFSKI
+2182 
-2188 HEKTDIQVYPERIE
+2188 
-2202 RYYMYMAYSPEWCK
+2202 
-2216 KNGTIKLLE
+2216 
-2225 LDEHSV
+2225 
-2231 YEGEYP
+2231 
-2237 IGTEIYS
+2237 
-2244 IGGDL
+2244 
-2249 IGTIKQFKDG
+2249 
-2259 QYLIEGPNG
+2259 
-2268 STTFPENEINNR
+2268 
-2280 TKYMPGKTTVAKYA
+2280 TVAKYA
-2294 VGDTIENG
+2294 VDDIIENG
-2302 NHTAIIIGV
+2302 NNVVRIVEV
-2311 NKLNSGGYSYIINRI
+2311 NKLNTGGYSYTINQI
-2326 NFGTRFYIDETWQE
+2326 NSGVQSSSNETWPE
-2340 DIIDNLISQ
+2340 DKIDNLISQ
-2349 HGYKLRQKTPTTT
+2349 DGYKLRQKTPTTT

-2374 LNGKDHQDALEEI
+2374 LNEKDRQEALEEI
-2387 LRDEDSPEEEV
+2387 LKDEDSPEEEDV
-2398 VDTKQTSQIE
+2398 KEGAESEIKTA
-2408 TPDNKTKTVP
+2408 DNKIKKIP
-2418 DLNFSVFG
+2418 DLNFSIFG

-2432 YSGINYNKDTKEV
+2432 YSGINYDKNTGDV
-2445 VVTSNDVDR
+2445 VVTKSDVDR

-2466 NLCKNEAQVVK
+2466 NLCQNEAQVVK
-2477 IIGDLRSAAMYCNNT
+2477 IIGALRSAAMYCNDNG
-2492 ALMYIIKQS
+2492 AIIRIIQS
-2501 IPKLKD
+2501 LIPKLKD
-2507 EELEIRWAFVSKSK
+2507 KTLEIQWAFVSKSK
-2521 EPSTNKNYYRFT
+2521 EPTTNEKFYRFT
-2533 PAEGNGS
+2533 PASDDGA

-2547 NNHDQKSQMQYKT
+2547 DNHGEKSQMQYKT
-2560 ISMIIRKRGAN
+2560 ISMIVRKKDPN
-2571 KNDKG
+2571 KNDGG

-2590 QTILCEIGKQNAD
+2590 QTILCKIGEQNPD

-2608 AFINACNSNK
+2608 AFKDACNSYK
-2618 NYQQQLHAMNAVIE
+2618 NDQQQFHAMNAVIK
-2632 YIDDNEND
+2632 YINENEQD

-2647 LRALCKMW
+2647 LRALCKLW
-2655 LFTNNGIKFIGDNSF
+2655 LFTNNGVKFIGDTSF
-2670 NLAESAR
+2670 NLAKSAR

-2684 GNRKADDDLVSSA
+2684 GSRIADEDLVDNNF
-2697 GTLKK
+2697 TLKK
-2702 LDFSGMWK
+2702 LDFTGQWK
-2710 SLRSEANSR
+2710 SLRSEVDSR
-2719 PEVVYSSV
+2719 PEVIYSSV
-2727 MIATNQYYNMTSIA
+2727 MMATNQYYNRVSIA
-2741 PAGHPFVLRLE
+2741 PAGHPFVLRLD
-2752 APPELL
+2752 APPALL
-2758 KVSRKD
+2758 GVSSEGV
-2764 ITDEIL
+2764 TDEIL
-2770 MEQFIK
+2770 MKQYIK
-2776 QEESKKPIPGKKP
+2776 QKVSKEPIPK
-2789 IPEWVKLIPVTPPET
+2789 WVKLIPVTPPET
-2804 SVKNYLGLM
+2804 SVMNYLKLM
-2813 IDSSKNPYGN
+2813 ADGKANPYGN
-2823 GFTSFRILSALY
+2823 GFTPFRILSALY
-2835 LSQDPKV
+2835 SSETDEA
-2842 KALWNNY
+2842 KALWGNES
-2849 LRNFSVN
+2849 NFSTN
-2856 GNNKKAVED
+2856 GYTREDVEVALNALIDVENNNSPE
-2865 ALTQLIQIQKT
+2865 
-2876 TTQNK
+2876 K
-2881 GESHAIYLS
+2881 GETHSQWLS
-2890 RVVKAQK
+2890 RIVKMQK
-2897 DLMTKN
+2897 SLMTSN
-2903 LGWQSMFNAALI
+2903 NGWQSMFNSVLI
-2915 NLTHPNTINDPDQ
+2915 EMSRSSRLGEDSTREVQFDEGIAKTIQ
-2928 INNKR
+2928 GICEK
-2933 WDEYG
+2933 
-2938 MYIPNAEI
+2938 A
-2946 IQEACNKTGI
+2946 GI
-2956 TGVLR
+2956 TGILR

-2967 GSGAVAGYAYK
+2967 GSDAVAGYAKK
-2978 LEVSSQDQ
+2978 LEVNSQDQ
-2986 YKSPEG
+2986 YQTPEG

-3004 TFDLTSILLGKNSD
+3004 TFDLTPVLLGQNSD
-3018 LNESLLVQWSND
+3018 LDESLLVQWSN
-3030 AVVERK
+3030 AITTLQT
-3036 GKRNTLIWS
+3036 GNALIWQ
-3045 FKYDNQKGQPNDLS
+3045 FKYKKQKGQPTDLS
-3059 LYLAKEGNTEKVPP
+3059 LYLAKEGNTEQVPP
-3073 AQTWRSNH
+3073 AQTWRTKH
-3081 ATLLEKVG
+3081 ANLLEKVG
-3089 LKDNL
+3089 LTNDL

-3110 VNYWVSKT
+3110 VNYWVSQT
-3118 DQNGKGLGN
+3118 DKDGRGLGN
-3127 IGTVFDGKVAF
+3127 IGTVFDGKTAF
-3138 CGNMDDSKVSDK
+3138 CGNMDDSETSDK

-3159 RQQGITKVDGEPN
+3159 KQREIKKVENEPN
-3172 MYNITM
+3172 MYNIIM
-3178 VDDNLE
+3178 VDDNLK
-3184 NPTTYLVSVE
+3184 NPTTYLVKVE
-3194 ILPNEKKYQ
+3194 ILPDEKQYQIYSPEKVSKKIKTPIITSEIAEEMIQNISKY
-3203 VYFKEEIPKAD
+3203 
-3214 KPLLYNTN
+3214 LG
-3222 SINELITNVDTFEKS
+3222 
-3237 IKRPTDEL
+3237 EL
-3245 TTFIEKLHK
+3245 TNPTE
-3254 TLNEIKESSPNGL
+3254 TLQKR
-3267 SEYDFASKIAERFQ
+3267 AE
-3281 NDEDLLEMVA
+3281 
-3291 EALGIEDEEYFTEL
+3291 
-3305 DKLSNPEENEEKKYN
+3305 KLSNILNSIKDKNLSESEFADKIIKEFGEKTFTLSTIAKMLGKKVTYFSDLNKLKQSEENTEENKEEN
-3320 WCPIG
+3320 NQCPIRH
-3325 PGYKNFM
+3325 GYKNFM

>member
-12 ANPQLTL
+12 ANPQLAL

-99 PKLRTLDDTPQI
+99 PKLRTLDDAPQI
-111 FVKSNPTRDTTSL
+111 FAAPNPTRDTTSL
-124 IEIGKTT
+124 IEVGKTT

-171 DPFSTRVLAKYDTDG
+171 DPFSTRVLAKYDTEG

-199 KKDDLKLNENGTYYY
+199 KKNDLKLNENGTYYY
-214 EDLDGRSVYGRQVLN
+214 EDLDGRSIYGRQVLN

-273 PYVGWGIAAASVGTQ
+273 PYVGWGVAAASVGTQ

-355 FRFAP
+355 FKFAP

-393 KKWGDI
+393 KKWEDI

-409 KEYIEKMLTSGTDY
+409 KEYIEKMLTSRTDY

-458 GDTYGEAKAAG
+458 GNTYGEAKAAG

-526 SNSLARASQETKKDW
+526 SNSLARASKETKKDW

-558 LLNKTSKAVLA
+558 LLNKTSKTVLA
-569 NGLGEGLEEVSE
+569 NGIGEGLEEVSE

-692 GIWEVGTKTDN
+692 GFWEVGTKTDN

-715 LDNIQSIVN
+715 LDSIQSIVN
-724 AEGANIDDHSFIANL
+724 AEGANLDDHSFIANL
-739 LDANPNL
+739 LNANPNL

-767 KLVKNYNS
+767 KLVKNYNT

-788 EIKNNKSSDSAKL
+788 DIKNNKSSDSAKL
-801 TDGQLEQ
+801 TDEQLKQ
-808 IDSYTQKLTELR
+808 IDFHKQKLTELR

-864 DKSIQELTPEEK
+864 NKSIEELTSEEK
-876 ENWHRKYIEFC
+876 EDWHRKYIEFC

-932 ALQSLTSKALPDIMQ
+932 ALQNLTSRALPDIMQ

-953 EASDVQDYL
+953 EASDIQDYL

-970 TNSSPEELADIMLEI
+970 VNSSPEELAHIMQEI
-985 QKDQSKKTEEEL
+985 QLEQLGKTEEAL

-1003 REKLNQ
+1003 GEKLNQ
-1009 LLASLRG
+1009 LIASLRG
-1016 ISDPSVRA
+1016 IEDLSVRA
-1024 NLVQQF
+1024 NLIQQF
-1030 TDSIKN
+1030 TDSTKN
-1036 PLYKERANLLIN
+1036 TLYKKLADILIN
-1048 KVSNVQKITGSI
+1048 KVSSVQKVTGSI
-1060 DEFEESIS
+1060 EKFGERVSSI
-1068 NILKQFPED
+1068 LEKYPEVKYGQEQEI
-1077 AARTMSDDD
+1077 A
-1086 VMARSD
+1086 D
-1092 LLLEAFYDTIA
+1092 LLVESFYDTVV

-1125 TLEQSLNDLNG
+1125 ALEQSFKDLN
-1136 VIGKLRGGN
+1136 VVLN
-1145 YVGSLMFNGY
+1145 SMAYNPSYENSTHYEMPGY
-1155 MEEWQDK
+1155 KEEWQK
-1162 LNSYLNDLK
+1162 KINESLNDLK

-1247 ADLDNLYGYNK
+1247 ADLENLYGYNK

-1275 IDAAD
+1275 INAAD

-1296 TTKAIHEL
+1296 ATKAIHEL

-1337 DDDKADIKT
+1337 DDDKVDIKST
-1346 EWDVQELADVLD
+1346 WDIQELADVLD
-1358 RLEIHK
+1358 SLKTHK
-1364 QAWGDPMKDPERNV
+1364 YAWGDPMKDPERNV
-1378 SERILSLNPQQRQA
+1378 SERILSLNPQQRQD
-1392 LDKEAIMLGDAIYNF
+1392 LDKEAIILGDAIYNF
-1407 FQKNLGNV
+1407 FQKNLSNV

-1472 MDGADVENPIAP
+1472 MDGADVEKPIAP

-1502 KMFEHFADAIR
+1502 KMFQHFADAIS
-1513 TGIYNKWKS
+1513 TTIYNKWKS
-1522 LSKEEREKILSKNKY
+1522 LSEDERKNILIKNKY
-1537 ISYGNDGIPRS
+1537 ISYGSDGKARNGMQTNFD
-1548 VLRSE
+1548 
-1553 YKNEEKEKWED
+1553 KKEKWED

-1604 FDQNPEVDSSGNK
+1604 FDQNPEIDSKGNK

-1629 KENAEGLIKS
+1629 KENAEKLIKS
-1639 FDAPDG
+1639 FNAPDE
-1645 WAFTAFDKTGLLS
+1645 WAFKAFDKTKLLEF
-1658 HFSDDYKSTW
+1658 FSDDYKDTY
-1668 DDTDKEYKYY
+1668 DGTDKEYKYY
-1678 LSTQDN
+1678 LNTEDN
-1684 PYSNIVYN
+1684 KSGNIVYN
-1692 QRTKRYEATWR
+1692 KATKRYEATWK
-1703 IKEFSDKTKIPKVIF
+1703 IKEFADKSDIPKVIF

-1731 FLYRVARKYGI
+1731 FLSRVAKKYGI
-1742 QIIACGDLEQIT
+1742 QIIACGDLDQIT
-1754 PRALLYKVGEN
+1754 PRATLYIPKIANGV
-1765 TGDKKYEVV
+1765 KKYEPA
-1774 GDITIDRNLFP
+1774 DITIDRNLFP

-1791 ISMRTGNGQKSENQ
+1791 ISMRTGNGQKTYNQ
-1805 TRVRAWRLNKKLPIE
+1805 TVVRAWKLNKKLPIE

-1842 SDAILDSVRKDI
+1842 SDAILDSVKKDI

-1860 LNPGEKIGYSHS
+1860 LNPGEKIGYFHS

-1889 FKQYFD
+1889 FRQYFD

-1913 NDRTLYHMEKDSNG
+1913 NDRSLYHMKKGSNG
-1927 KDKRVANNPE
+1927 KDERIANNPE

-1944 TGMTRAQQAS
+1944 TGMTRSQQAS
-1954 IIIAPTN
+1954 IIIAPMS

-1970 ISVKNAADQ
+1970 IQVKNATDQ

-2018 NTDINSVKLTYTPR
+2018 DTDINSVKLTYIPR
-2032 EAQPIDV
+2032 EGQPIDI
-2039 VVPPSNGV
+2039 VVPPGDGV
-2047 TKALA
+2047 TEALA
-2052 KTDEPINNDQPDNV
+2052 KTDAPINDDQPDNT
-2066 PPADGGTSPKG
+2066 PPTDGGNSPKG
-2077 PKSSQDNEEK
+2077 PEPSQDNGEK
-2087 PDTDSESEPPQSD
+2087 PNTDSDAEPSQSD
-2100 TSEDNDSVDELPLP
+2100 TSEDNDSVDELPPP
-2114 PEITIVSREIGDN
+2114 PEIDIISRELGDN

-2133 YEVLPRGTELISLY
+2133 KVLPRGTELISLY
-2147 DSTGNPDEQF
+2147 DSTGNPNEQF

-2162 GYNSE
+2162 GYNSDTE
-2167 TGMYQIT
+2167 MYQIMQKNGT
-2174 QDGENSIE
+2174 SIE

-2188 HEKTDIQVYPERIE
+2188 HQKEDIQVNPGRIE
-2202 RYYMYMAYSPEWCK
+2202 RYYMYIAHSPEWCK
-2216 KNGTIKLLE
+2216 ENGEIKLLY

-2231 YEGEYP
+2231 YEGKYP
-2237 IGTEIYS
+2237 IGTKIYS
-2244 IGGDL
+2244 IGGDF
-2249 IGTIKQFKDG
+2249 IGTIKQFKDD
-2259 QYLIEGPNG
+2259 QYVIEGPDG
-2268 STTFPENEINNR
+2268 STTFPKNEINNR
-2280 TKYMPGKTTVAKYA
+2280 TKYMPGETTVAKYA
-2294 VGDTIENG
+2294 VDDTIENG
-2302 NHTAIIIGV
+2302 KHAVIIVGV
-2311 NKLNSGGYSYIINRI
+2311 NKLNSGGYSYIINRV
-2326 NFGTRFYIDETWQE
+2326 NLGTRSYLNETWE
-2340 DIIDNLISQ
+2340 EKIIDDLISQ
-2349 HGYKLRQKTPTTT
+2349 HGYKLKQKTPTTT
-2362 DAAVEPDTTFDD
+2362 DAAVEADTTFDD
-2374 LNGKDHQDALEEI
+2374 LNEKDRQEALEEI
-2387 LRDEDSPEEEV
+2387 LKDEDSPEEEDV
-2398 VDTKQTSQIE
+2398 KEGAKSEIKTA
-2408 TPDNKTKTVP
+2408 DNKIKKVP
-2418 DLNFSVFG
+2418 DLNFSIFG

-2432 YSGINYNKDTKEV
+2432 YSGINYDKNTGDVIVTK
-2445 VVTSNDVDR
+2445 SDVDR

-2466 NLCKNEAQVVK
+2466 NLCQNEAQVVK
-2477 IIGDLRSAAMYCNNT
+2477 IIGALRSAAMYCNDNDV
-2492 ALMYIIKQS
+2492 IIRIIQS
-2501 IPKLKD
+2501 LIPKLENKT
-2507 EELEIRWAFVSKSK
+2507 LEIQWAFVSKSK
-2521 EPSTNKNYYRFT
+2521 EPSTNEKYYRFT
-2533 PAEGNGS
+2533 PASDDGAE
-2540 VLRNAPI
+2540 LRNAPI
-2547 NNHDQKSQMQYKT
+2547 DNHGEKSQMQYKT
-2560 ISMIIRKRGAN
+2560 ISMIVRKKDPN
-2571 KNDKG
+2571 KNDGG

-2590 QTILCEIGKQNAD
+2590 QTILCKIGEQNPD
-2603 NPVYK
+2603 NPAYK
-2608 AFINACNSNK
+2608 AFKDACNSYK
-2618 NYQQQLHAMNAVIE
+2618 NDQQQFHAMNAVIK
-2632 YIDDNEND
+2632 YINDNEQN

-2647 LRALCKMW
+2647 LRALCKLW
-2655 LFTNNGIKFIGDNSF
+2655 LFTNNGVKFIGDPSF
-2670 NLAESAR
+2670 NLVQSAR

-2684 GNRKADDDLVSSA
+2684 GSRIADEDLVDSNF
-2697 GTLKK
+2697 TLKK
-2702 LDFSGMWK
+2702 LNFTGKWK
-2710 SLRSEANSR
+2710 SLRSEVDSK
-2719 PEVVYSSV
+2719 PEVIYSSV
-2727 MIATNQYYNMTSIA
+2727 MMATNQYYNGVSIA
-2741 PAGHPFVLRLE
+2741 PAGHPFVLRLD
-2752 APPELL
+2752 APPALL
-2758 KVSRKD
+2758 GVSSEGV
-2764 ITDEIL
+2764 TDEIL
-2770 MEQFIK
+2770 MKQYIK
-2776 QEESKKPIPGKKP
+2776 QKVSKKPIPK
-2789 IPEWVKLIPVTPPET
+2789 WVKLIPVTPPET
-2804 SVKNYLGLM
+2804 SVMNYLKLM
-2813 IDSSKNPYGN
+2813 ADGKANPYGN
-2823 GFTSFRILSALY
+2823 GFTPFRILSALY
-2835 LSQDPKV
+2835 SSETDEA
-2842 KALWNNY
+2842 KALWGNES
-2849 LRNFSVN
+2849 NFSTN
-2856 GNNKKAVED
+2856 GYTRDKVEEALKALIGVENNNPLE
-2865 ALTQLIQIQKT
+2865 
-2876 TTQNK
+2876 K
-2881 GESHAIYLS
+2881 GETHSQWLS
-2890 RVVKAQK
+2890 RIVKMQK
-2897 DLMTKN
+2897 SLMTSN
-2903 LGWQSMFNAALI
+2903 NGWQSMFNSVLI
-2915 NLTHPNTINDPDQ
+2915 EMSRSSRLGEDSTREVQFDEGIAKTIQ
-2928 INNKR
+2928 GICEK
-2933 WDEYG
+2933 
-2938 MYIPNAEI
+2938 A
-2946 IQEACNKTGI
+2946 GI
-2956 TGVLR
+2956 TGILR

-2967 GSGAVAGYAYK
+2967 GSDVVAGYANK
-2978 LEVSSQDQ
+2978 LEMNSQDQ
-2986 YKSPEG
+2986 YQTPEG

-3004 TFDLTSILLGKNSD
+3004 TFDLTPVLLGQNSD
-3018 LNESLLVQWSND
+3018 LDKSLLVQWSN
-3030 AVVERK
+3030 AITTLQT
-3036 GKRNTLIWS
+3036 GNALIWQ
-3045 FKYDNQKGQPNDLS
+3045 FKYKKQKGQPTDLS
-3059 LYLAKEGNTEKVPP
+3059 LYLAKEGNTEQVPP
-3073 AQTWRSNH
+3073 AQTWRTKH
-3081 ATLLEKVG
+3081 ANLLEKVG
-3089 LKDNL
+3089 LTDDL
-3094 EFGTDA
+3094 EFGNDT

-3118 DQNGKGLGN
+3118 DKDGRGLGN
-3127 IGTVFDGKVAF
+3127 IGAVFDGKTAF
-3138 CGNMDDSKVSDK
+3138 CGNMDDSETSDK

-3159 RQQGITKVDGEPN
+3159 KQREIKKVENEPN

-3178 VDDNLE
+3178 VDDNLK
-3184 NPTTYLVSVE
+3184 NPTTYLVKVE
-3194 ILPNEKKYQ
+3194 ILPDEKQYQIYSPEKVSKKIKTPIITSEIAEEMIQNISKY
-3203 VYFKEEIPKAD
+3203 
-3214 KPLLYNTN
+3214 LG
-3222 SINELITNVDTFEKS
+3222 
-3237 IKRPTDEL
+3237 EL
-3245 TTFIEKLHK
+3245 TNPTE
-3254 TLNEIKESSPNGL
+3254 TLQER
-3267 SEYDFASKIAERFQ
+3267 AE
-3281 NDEDLLEMVA
+3281 
-3291 EALGIEDEEYFTEL
+3291 
-3305 DKLSNPEENEEKKYN
+3305 KLSNFLNSIKNENYSEYQVADEIVKRFGEKKFILSTIAKMLGKNATYFHDLNKLKQSEENTEENKEEN
-3320 WCPIG
+3320 NQCPIRH
-3325 PGYKNFM
+3325 GYKNFM

>member
-12 ANPQLTL
+12 ANPQLAL

-99 PKLRTLDDTPQI
+99 PKLRTLDDAPQI
-111 FVKSNPTRDTTSL
+111 FAAPNPTRDTTSL

-171 DPFSTRVLAKYDTDG
+171 DPFSTRVLAKYDTEG

-214 EDLDGRSVYGRQVLN
+214 EDLDGRSIYGRQVLN

-273 PYVGWGIAAASVGTQ
+273 PYVGWGVAAASVGTQ

-355 FRFAP
+355 FKFAP

-379 ENKTKQLLSEAYSN
+379 ENKTKQLLSDAYSN

-458 GDTYGEAKAAG
+458 GNTYGEAKAAG

-526 SNSLARASQETKKDW
+526 SNSLARASKETKKDW

-558 LLNKTSKAVLA
+558 LLNKTSKTVLA
-569 NGLGEGLEEVSE
+569 NGIGEGLEEVSE

-692 GIWEVGTKTDN
+692 GFWEVGTKTDN

-715 LDNIQSIVN
+715 LDSIQSIVN
-724 AEGANIDDHSFIANL
+724 AEGANLDDHSFIANL
-739 LDANPNL
+739 LNANPNL

-767 KLVKNYNS
+767 KLVKNYNT

-801 TDGQLEQ
+801 TDEQLKQ
-808 IDSYTQKLTELR
+808 IDFHKQKLTELR

-864 DKSIQELTPEEK
+864 NKSINELTSEEK
-876 ENWHRKYIEFC
+876 EDWHRKYIEFC

-932 ALQSLTSKALPDIMQ
+932 ELQNLTSRALPDIMQ

-953 EASDVQDYL
+953 EASDIQDYL

-970 TNSSPEELADIMLEI
+970 VNSSPEKLAHIMQEI
-985 QKDQSKKTEEEL
+985 QLQQLGKTEEAL

-1003 REKLNQ
+1003 SEKLNQ
-1009 LLASLRG
+1009 LIASLRG
-1016 ISDPSVRA
+1016 IEDLSVRA
-1024 NLVQQF
+1024 NLIQQY
-1030 TDSIKN
+1030 TDLIKN
-1036 PLYKERANLLIN
+1036 PLYKKLADILIN
-1048 KVSNVQKITGSI
+1048 KVSSVQKVTGSI
-1060 DEFEESIS
+1060 DKFGERVSSI
-1068 NILKQFPED
+1068 LEKYPEVKYGQEQEI
-1077 AARTMSDDD
+1077 A
-1086 VMARSD
+1086 D
-1092 LLLEAFYDTIA
+1092 LLVESFYDTVV

-1125 TLEQSLNDLNG
+1125 ALEQSFKDLN
-1136 VIGKLRGGN
+1136 VVLN
-1145 YVGSLMFNGY
+1145 SMAYNPSYENSTHYEMPGY
-1155 MEEWQDK
+1155 KEEWQK
-1162 LNSYLNDLK
+1162 KINESLNDLK

-1204 KQRSHANDVE
+1204 KQRSHINDVE

-1230 LILKMMRQAV
+1230 LVLKMMRQAV

-1247 ADLDNLYGYNK
+1247 ADLENLYGYNK

-1275 IDAAD
+1275 INAAD

-1296 TTKAIHEL
+1296 ATKAIHEL

-1337 DDDKADIKT
+1337 DDDKVDIKST
-1346 EWDVQELADVLD
+1346 WDIQELADVLD
-1358 RLEIHK
+1358 SLKTHK
-1364 QAWGDPMKDPERNV
+1364 YAWGDPMKDPERNV
-1378 SERILSLNPQQRQA
+1378 SERILSLNPQQRQD
-1392 LDKEAIMLGDAIYNF
+1392 LDKEAIILGDAIYNF
-1407 FQKNLGNV
+1407 FQKNLSNV
-1415 QDPKKLARLLSQFD
+1415 QDHKKLARLLSQFD

-1472 MDGADVENPIAP
+1472 MDGADVEKPIAP

-1502 KMFEHFADAIR
+1502 KMFQHFADAIS
-1513 TGIYNKWKS
+1513 TTIYNKWKS
-1522 LSKEEREKILSKNKY
+1522 LSEDERKNILIKNKY
-1537 ISYGNDGIPRS
+1537 ISYGSDGKARNGMQTNF
-1548 VLRSE
+1548 E
-1553 YKNEEKEKWED
+1553 KKEKWED

-1604 FDQNPEVDSSGNK
+1604 FDQNPEIDSKGNK

-1629 KENAEGLIKS
+1629 KENAEKLIKS
-1639 FDAPDG
+1639 FNAPDE
-1645 WAFTAFDKTGLLS
+1645 WAFKAFDKTKLLEF
-1658 HFSDDYKSTW
+1658 FSDDYKDTY
-1668 DDTDKEYKYY
+1668 DGTDKEYKYY
-1678 LSTQDN
+1678 LNTEDN
-1684 PYSNIVYN
+1684 KSGNIVYN
-1692 QRTKRYEATWR
+1692 KATKRYEATWK
-1703 IKEFSDKTKIPKVIF
+1703 IKEFADKSDIPKVIF

-1731 FLYRVARKYGI
+1731 FLSRVAKKYGI
-1742 QIIACGDLEQIT
+1742 QIIACGDLDQIT
-1754 PRALLYKVGEN
+1754 PRATLYIPKIANGV
-1765 TGDKKYEVV
+1765 KKYEPA
-1774 GDITIDRNLFP
+1774 DITIDRNLFP

-1791 ISMRTGNGQKSENQ
+1791 ISMRTGNGQKTYNQ
-1805 TRVRAWRLNKKLPIE
+1805 TVVRAWKLNKKLPIE

-1842 SDAILDSVRKDI
+1842 SDAILDSVKKDI

-1860 LNPGEKIGYSHS
+1860 LNPGEKIGYFHS

-1889 FKQYFD
+1889 FRQYFD

-1913 NDRTLYHMEKDSNG
+1913 NDRSLYHMKKGSNG
-1927 KDKRVANNPE
+1927 KEERIANNPE

-1944 TGMTRAQQAS
+1944 TGMTRSQQAS
-1954 IIIAPTN
+1954 IIIAPMS

-1970 ISVKNAADQ
+1970 IRVINAADQ

-1992 IRKYTKARKES
+1992 IKKYTKARKES

-2018 NTDINSVKLTYTPR
+2018 NTDINSVRLTYIPR
-2032 EAQPIDV
+2032 EGQPIDI
-2039 VVPPSNGV
+2039 VVPPGDGV
-2047 TKALA
+2047 TEALA
-2052 KTDEPINNDQPDNV
+2052 KTDAPINDDQPDNT
-2066 PPADGGTSPKG
+2066 PPADGGNPPKG
-2077 PKSSQDNEEK
+2077 PEPSQDNGEK
-2087 PDTDSESEPPQSD
+2087 SNTDSDAEPSQSD
-2100 TSEDNDSVDELPLP
+2100 TSEGNDSVDELPPP
-2114 PEITIVSREIGDN
+2114 PEIDIISRELGDN

-2133 YEVLPRGTELISLY
+2133 KVLPRGTELISLY
-2147 DSTGNPDEQF
+2147 DPAGNPNEQF

-2162 GYNSE
+2162 GYNSNTE
-2167 TGMYQIT
+2167 MYQIM
-2174 QDGENSIE
+2174 QNDGTSIE

-2188 HEKTDIQVYPERIE
+2188 HQKEDIQVNPGRIE
-2202 RYYMYMAYSPEWCK
+2202 RYYMYIAHSPEWCK
-2216 KNGTIKLLE
+2216 ENGEIKLLY

-2231 YEGEYP
+2231 YEGKYP
-2237 IGTEIYS
+2237 IGTKIS
-2244 IGGDL
+2244 TTSGVFV
-2249 IGTIKQFKDG
+2249 GTIKQFKDDK
-2259 QYLIEGPNG
+2259 YVIEGPNG
-2268 STTFPENEINNR
+2268 STTIPESEINNPD
-2280 TKYMPGKTTVAKYA
+2280 KYMSGETPVAKYA
-2294 VGDTIENG
+2294 KDDTIENG
-2302 NHTAIIIGV
+2302 KHSAIIVGV
-2311 NKLNSGGYSYIINRI
+2311 NKLNTGGYSYIINRI
-2326 NFGTRFYIDETWQE
+2326 DLGIRSYLNETWSE
-2340 DIIDNLISQ
+2340 KTIDDLISQ

-2374 LNGKDHQDALEEI
+2374 LNGKDRQEALEEI
-2387 LRDEDSPEEEV
+2387 LKDEDSPEEEAV
-2398 VDTKQTSQIE
+2398 KEGDESEIKTA
-2408 TPDNKTKTVP
+2408 DNKIKKIP
-2418 DLNFSVFG
+2418 DLNFSIFG

-2432 YSGINYNKDTKEV
+2432 YSGINYDKNTGQV
-2445 VVTSNDVDR
+2445 VATDSDVDR

-2466 NLCKNEAQVVK
+2466 NLCQNEAQVVK
-2477 IIGDLRSAAMYCNNT
+2477 IIGALRSAAMYCNDNG
-2492 ALMYIIKQS
+2492 AIIRIIQS
-2501 IPKLKD
+2501 LIPKLKD
-2507 EELEIRWAFVSKSK
+2507 KTLEIQWAFVSKSK
-2521 EPSTNKNYYRFT
+2521 EPTTNEKFYRFT
-2533 PAEGNGS
+2533 PASNDGAE
-2540 VLRNAPI
+2540 LRNAPI
-2547 NNHDQKSQMQYKT
+2547 DNHGEKSQMQYKT
-2560 ISMIIRKRGAN
+2560 ISMIVRKKDPN
-2571 KNDKG
+2571 KDDGG

-2590 QTILCEIGKQNAD
+2590 QTILCKIGEQNPK
-2603 NPVYK
+2603 NPAYK
-2608 AFINACNSNK
+2608 AFKDACNSYK
-2618 NYQQQLHAMNAVIE
+2618 NDQQQFHAMNAVIK
-2632 YIDDNEND
+2632 YINENEQD

-2647 LRALCKMW
+2647 LRALCKLW
-2655 LFTNNGIKFIGDNSF
+2655 LFTNNGVKFIGDTSF
-2670 NLAESAR
+2670 NLAKSAR

-2684 GNRKADDDLVSSA
+2684 GSRIADEDLVDNNF
-2697 GTLKK
+2697 TLKK
-2702 LDFSGMWK
+2702 LDFTGQWK
-2710 SLRSEANSR
+2710 SLRSEVDSR
-2719 PEVVYSSV
+2719 PEVIYSSV
-2727 MIATNQYYNMTSIA
+2727 MMATNQYYNRVSIA
-2741 PAGHPFVLRLE
+2741 PAGHPFVLRLD
-2752 APPELL
+2752 APPALL
-2758 KVSRKD
+2758 GVSSEGV
-2764 ITDEIL
+2764 TDEIL
-2770 MEQFIK
+2770 MKQYIK
-2776 QEESKKPIPGKKP
+2776 QKVSKEPIPK
-2789 IPEWVKLIPVTPPET
+2789 WVKLIPVTPPET
-2804 SVKNYLGLM
+2804 SVMNYLKLM
-2813 IDSSKNPYGN
+2813 ADGKANPYGN
-2823 GFTSFRILSALY
+2823 GFTPFRILSALY
-2835 LSQDPKV
+2835 SSETDEA
-2842 KALWNNY
+2842 KALWGNES
-2849 LRNFSVN
+2849 NFSTN
-2856 GNNKKAVED
+2856 GHTRKDVEEALKALINVENNNPQE
-2865 ALTQLIQIQKT
+2865 
-2876 TTQNK
+2876 K
-2881 GESHAIYLS
+2881 GETHSQWLS
-2890 RVVKAQK
+2890 KIVKMQK
-2897 DLMTKN
+2897 SLMTSN
-2903 LGWQSMFNAALI
+2903 NGWQSMFNSVLI
-2915 NLTHPNTINDPDQ
+2915 EMSRSSRLGEDSTREVQFDEGIAKTIQ
-2928 INNKR
+2928 GICEK
-2933 WDEYG
+2933 
-2938 MYIPNAEI
+2938 A
-2946 IQEACNKTGI
+2946 GI
-2956 TGVLR
+2956 TGILR

-2967 GSGAVAGYAYK
+2967 GSDVVAGYANK
-2978 LEVSSQDQ
+2978 LEMNSQDQ
-2986 YKSPEG
+2986 YQTPEG

-3004 TFDLTSILLGKNSD
+3004 TFDLTPVLLGQNSD
-3018 LNESLLVQWSND
+3018 LDESLLVQWSND
-3030 AVVERK
+3030 AVAERK
-3036 GKRNTLIWS
+3036 GKRKTLIWG
-3045 FKYDNQKGQPNDLS
+3045 FKYEKQKGQPNNDLS
-3059 LYLAKEGNTEKVPP
+3059 LYLAKEGNTEQVPP
-3073 AQTWRSNH
+3073 AQTWRTKH
-3081 ATLLEKVG
+3081 ANLLEKVG
-3089 LKDNL
+3089 LTGDL
-3094 EFGTDA
+3094 EFGNDT

-3110 VNYWVSKT
+3110 VNYWVGKT
-3118 DQNGKGLGN
+3118 GQDGRGLGN
-3127 IGTVFDGKVAF
+3127 IGAVFDGKTAF
-3138 CGNMDDSKVSDK
+3138 CGNMDDSETSDK

-3159 RQQGITKVDGEPN
+3159 KQRDIKKVDNEPN

-3178 VDDNLE
+3178 VDDTLE
-3184 NPTTYLVSVE
+3184 NPTTYLVKVE
-3194 ILPNEKKYQ
+3194 IKPDEKQYQ
-3203 VYFKEEIPKAD
+3203 IY
-3214 KPLLYNTN
+3214 
-3222 SINELITNVDTFEKS
+3222 S
-3237 IKRPTDEL
+3237 
-3245 TTFIEKLHK
+3245 IEKVSKKIK
-3254 TLNEIKESSPNGL
+3254 TPIIT
-3267 SEYDFASKIAERFQ
+3267 SEIAEEMIQ
-3281 NDEDLLEMVA
+3281 NISDYLGKLTNPTEILQERA
-3291 EALGIEDEEYFTEL
+3291 E
-3305 DKLSNPEENEEKKYN
+3305 KLSNILNSIKDKNLSESEFADKIIKEFGEKTFTLSTIAKMLGKKVTYFSDLNKLKQSEENTEENKEEN
-3320 WCPIG
+3320 NQCPIRH
-3325 PGYKNFM
+3325 GYKNFM

>member
-12 ANPQLTL
+12 ANPQLAL

-99 PKLRTLDDTPQI
+99 PKLRTLDDAPQI
-111 FVKSNPTRDTTSL
+111 FAAPNPTRDTTSL
-124 IEIGKTT
+124 IEVGKTT

-171 DPFSTRVLAKYDTDG
+171 DPFSTRVLAKYDTEG

-214 EDLDGRSVYGRQVLN
+214 EDLDGRSIYGRQVLN

-273 PYVGWGIAAASVGTQ
+273 PYVGWGVAAASVGTQ

-355 FRFAP
+355 FKFAP

-379 ENKTKQLLSEAYSN
+379 ENKTKQLLSDAYSN

-439 EYNKIG
+439 SYNKIG

-458 GDTYGEAKAAG
+458 GNTYGEAKAAG

-526 SNSLARASQETKKDW
+526 SNSLARASKETKKDW

-558 LLNKTSKAVLA
+558 LLNKTSKTVLA
-569 NGLGEGLEEVSE
+569 NGIGEGLEEVSE

-692 GIWEVGTKTDN
+692 GFWEVGTKTDN

-715 LDNIQSIVN
+715 LDSIQSIVN
-724 AEGANIDDHSFIANL
+724 AEGANLDDHSFIANL
-739 LDANPNL
+739 LNANPNL

-767 KLVKNYNS
+767 KLVKNYNT

-788 EIKNNKSSDSAKL
+788 EIKNSKSSDSAKL
-801 TDGQLEQ
+801 TDEQLEQ
-808 IDSYTQKLTELR
+808 INFYKQKLTELR

-859 VKRYA
+859 VKKYA
-864 DKSIQELTPEEK
+864 NKPIKELTTEEK
-876 ENWHRKYIEFC
+876 EDWHRKYIEFC

-932 ALQSLTSKALPDIMQ
+932 ELQNLTSRALPDIMQ

-953 EASDVQDYL
+953 EASDIQDYL

-970 TNSSPEELADIMLEI
+970 VNSSPEKLAHIMQEI
-985 QKDQSKKTEEEL
+985 QLEQLGKTEEAL
-997 KEDQED
+997 KKDQED
-1003 REKLNQ
+1003 SEKLNQ
-1009 LLASLRG
+1009 LIASLRG
-1016 ISDPSVRA
+1016 IEDLSVRA
-1024 NLVQQF
+1024 NLIQQY

-1036 PLYKERANLLIN
+1036 PLYKKLADILIN
-1048 KVSNVQKITGSI
+1048 KVSSVQKVTGSI
-1060 DEFEESIS
+1060 EKFGERVSSI
-1068 NILKQFPED
+1068 LEKYPEVKYGQEQEI
-1077 AARTMSDDD
+1077 A
-1086 VMARSD
+1086 D
-1092 LLLEAFYDTIA
+1092 LLVESFYDTVV

-1125 TLEQSLNDLNG
+1125 ALEQSFKDLN
-1136 VIGKLRGGN
+1136 VVLN
-1145 YVGSLMFNGY
+1145 SMAYNPSYEDSTHYEMPGY
-1155 MEEWQDK
+1155 REEWQK
-1162 LNSYLNDLK
+1162 KINESLNDLK

-1230 LILKMMRQAV
+1230 LVLKMMRQAV

-1247 ADLDNLYGYNK
+1247 ADLENLYGYNK

-1275 IDAAD
+1275 INAAD

-1296 TTKAIHEL
+1296 ATKAIHEL

-1337 DDDKADIKT
+1337 DDDKVDIKST
-1346 EWDVQELADVLD
+1346 WDIQELADVLD
-1358 RLEIHK
+1358 SLKTHK
-1364 QAWGDPMKDPERNV
+1364 YAWGDPMKDPERNV
-1378 SERILSLNPQQRQA
+1378 SERILSLNPQQRQD
-1392 LDKEAIMLGDAIYNF
+1392 LDKEAIILGDAIYNF
-1407 FQKNLGNV
+1407 FQKNLSNV

-1472 MDGADVENPIAP
+1472 MDGADVEKPIAP

-1502 KMFEHFADAIR
+1502 KMFQHFADAIS
-1513 TGIYNKWKS
+1513 TTIYNKWKS
-1522 LSKEEREKILSKNKY
+1522 LSEDERKNILIKNKY
-1537 ISYGNDGIPRS
+1537 ISYGSDGKARNGMQTNF
-1548 VLRSE
+1548 E
-1553 YKNEEKEKWED
+1553 KKEKWED

-1604 FDQNPEVDSSGNK
+1604 FDQNPEIDSKGNK

-1629 KENAEGLIKS
+1629 KENAEKLIKS
-1639 FDAPDG
+1639 FNAPDE
-1645 WAFTAFDKTGLLS
+1645 WAFKAFDKTKLLEF
-1658 HFSDDYKSTW
+1658 FSDDYKDTY
-1668 DDTDKEYKYY
+1668 DGTDKEYKYY
-1678 LSTQDN
+1678 LNTEDN
-1684 PYSNIVYN
+1684 KSGNIVYN
-1692 QRTKRYEATWR
+1692 KATKRYEATWK
-1703 IKEFSDKTKIPKVIF
+1703 IKEFADKSDIPKVIF

-1731 FLYRVARKYGI
+1731 FLSRVAKKYGI
-1742 QIIACGDLEQIT
+1742 QIIACGDLDQIT
-1754 PRALLYKVGEN
+1754 PRATLYIPKIANGV
-1765 TGDKKYEVV
+1765 KKYEPA
-1774 GDITIDRNLFP
+1774 DITIDRNLFP

-1791 ISMRTGNGQKSENQ
+1791 ISMRTGNGQKTYNQ
-1805 TRVRAWRLNKKLPIE
+1805 TVVRAWKLNKKLPIE

-1842 SDAILDSVRKDI
+1842 SDAILDSVKKDI

-1860 LNPGEKIGYSHS
+1860 LNPGEKIGYFHS

-1889 FKQYFD
+1889 FRQYFD

-1913 NDRTLYHMEKDSNG
+1913 NDRSLYHIKKGSNG
-1927 KDKRVANNPE
+1927 KEERIANNPE

-1944 TGMTRAQQAS
+1944 TGMTRSQQAS
-1954 IIIAPTN
+1954 IIIAPMS

-1970 ISVKNAADQ
+1970 IRVINAADQ

-2018 NTDINSVKLTYTPR
+2018 NTDINSVRLTYIPR
-2032 EAQPIDV
+2032 EGQPIDI
-2039 VVPPSNGV
+2039 VVPPGDGV
-2047 TKALA
+2047 TEALA
-2052 KTDEPINNDQPDNV
+2052 KTDAPINDDQPDNI
-2066 PPADGGTSPKG
+2066 PPEDRGNPPKG
-2077 PKSSQDNEEK
+2077 PEPSQDNEK
-2087 PDTDSESEPPQSD
+2087 KSDTDSDAEPPQPS
-2100 TSEDNDSVDELPLP
+2100 TLEDNSP
-2114 PEITIVSREIGDN
+2114 DN
-2127 ELPITD
+2127 EPPT
-2133 YEVLPRGTELISLY
+2133 P
-2147 DSTGNPDEQF
+2147 P
-2157 VGAIL
+2157 
-2162 GYNSE
+2162 
-2167 TGMYQIT
+2167 
-2174 QDGENSIE
+2174 
-2182 VPFSKI
+2182 
-2188 HEKTDIQVYPERIE
+2188 
-2202 RYYMYMAYSPEWCK
+2202 
-2216 KNGTIKLLE
+2216 
-2225 LDEHSV
+2225 
-2231 YEGEYP
+2231 
-2237 IGTEIYS
+2237 
-2244 IGGDL
+2244 
-2249 IGTIKQFKDG
+2249 
-2259 QYLIEGPNG
+2259 
-2268 STTFPENEINNR
+2268 
-2280 TKYMPGKTTVAKYA
+2280 TVAKYA
-2294 VGDTIENG
+2294 VDDIIENG
-2302 NHTAIIIGV
+2302 NNVVKIVKV
-2311 NKLNSGGYSYIINRI
+2311 NKLNTGGYSYTINQI
-2326 NFGTRFYIDETWQE
+2326 NSGVQSSSNETWPE
-2340 DIIDNLISQ
+2340 DKIDNLISQ
-2349 HGYKLRQKTPTTT
+2349 DGYKLRQKTPTTT

-2374 LNGKDHQDALEEI
+2374 LNEKDRQEALEEI
-2387 LRDEDSPEEEV
+2387 LKDEDSPEEEDV
-2398 VDTKQTSQIE
+2398 EEGAKSEIKTA
-2408 TPDNKTKTVP
+2408 DNKIKKIP
-2418 DLNFSVFG
+2418 DLNFSIFG

-2432 YSGINYNKDTKEV
+2432 YSGINYNKNTGEV
-2445 VVTSNDVDR
+2445 VVTPKDVDR

-2466 NLCKNEAQVVK
+2466 NLCQNEAQVVK
-2477 IIGDLRSAAMYCNNT
+2477 IIGALRSAAMYCNGNDVIIR
-2492 ALMYIIKQS
+2492 IIKS
-2501 IPKLKD
+2501 LIPKLEDKT
-2507 EELEIRWAFVSKSK
+2507 LEIQWAFVSKSK
-2521 EPSTNKNYYRFT
+2521 EPSTNEKYYRFT
-2533 PAEGNGS
+2533 PASDDGA

-2547 NNHDQKSQMQYKT
+2547 DNHGEKSQMQYKT
-2560 ISMIIRKRGAN
+2560 ISMIVRKKDPN
-2571 KNDKG
+2571 KDDGG

-2590 QTILCEIGKQNAD
+2590 QTILCKIGEQNPK
-2603 NPVYK
+2603 NPAYK
-2608 AFINACNSNK
+2608 AFKDACNSYK
-2618 NYQQQLHAMNAVIE
+2618 NDQQQFHAMNAVIK
-2632 YIDDNEND
+2632 YINENEQD

-2647 LRALCKMW
+2647 LRALCELW
-2655 LFTNNGIKFIGDNSF
+2655 LFTNNGVKFIGDTSF
-2670 NLAESAR
+2670 NLAKSAR

-2684 GNRKADDDLVSSA
+2684 GSRIADEDLVDNNF
-2697 GTLKK
+2697 TLKK
-2702 LDFSGMWK
+2702 LDFTGQWK
-2710 SLRSEANSR
+2710 SLRSEVDSR
-2719 PEVVYSSV
+2719 PEVIYSSV
-2727 MIATNQYYNMTSIA
+2727 MMATNQYYNRVSIA
-2741 PAGHPFVLRLE
+2741 PAGHPFVLRLD
-2752 APPELL
+2752 APPALL
-2758 KVSRKD
+2758 GVSSEGV
-2764 ITDEIL
+2764 TDEIL
-2770 MEQFIK
+2770 MKQYIK
-2776 QEESKKPIPGKKP
+2776 QKVSKEPIPK
-2789 IPEWVKLIPVTPPET
+2789 WVKLIPVTPPET
-2804 SVKNYLGLM
+2804 SVMNYLKLM
-2813 IDSSKNPYGN
+2813 ADGKANPYGN
-2823 GFTSFRILSALY
+2823 GFTPFRILSALY
-2835 LSQDPKV
+2835 SSETDEA
-2842 KALWNNY
+2842 KALWGNES
-2849 LRNFSVN
+2849 NFSTN
-2856 GNNKKAVED
+2856 GHTREDVEV
-2865 ALTQLIQIQKT
+2865 ALKSLIDVKDKNPQE
-2876 TTQNK
+2876 K
-2881 GESHAIYLS
+2881 GETHSQWLS
-2890 RVVKAQK
+2890 RIVKMQK
-2897 DLMTKN
+2897 SLMTSN
-2903 LGWQSMFNAALI
+2903 NEWQSMFNSVLI
-2915 NLTHPNTINDPDQ
+2915 EMSRSSRLGEDSTREVQFDEGIAKTIQ
-2928 INNKR
+2928 GICEK
-2933 WDEYG
+2933 
-2938 MYIPNAEI
+2938 A
-2946 IQEACNKTGI
+2946 GI
-2956 TGVLR
+2956 TGILR

-2967 GSGAVAGYAYK
+2967 GSDVVAGYANK
-2978 LEVSSQDQ
+2978 LEMNSQDQ
-2986 YKSPEG
+2986 YQTPEG

-3004 TFDLTSILLGKNSD
+3004 TFDLTPVLLGQNSD
-3018 LNESLLVQWSND
+3018 LDESLLVQWSN
-3030 AVVERK
+3030 AITTLQT
-3036 GKRNTLIWS
+3036 GNALIWQ
-3045 FKYDNQKGQPNDLS
+3045 FKYKKQKGQPTDLS
-3059 LYLAKEGNTEKVPP
+3059 LYLAKEGNTEQVPP
-3073 AQTWRSNH
+3073 AQTWRTKH
-3081 ATLLEKVG
+3081 ANLLEQVG
-3089 LKDNL
+3089 LTGDL

-3118 DQNGKGLGN
+3118 DKDGRGLGN
-3127 IGTVFDGKVAF
+3127 IGTVFDGKTAF
-3138 CGNMDDSKVSDK
+3138 CGNMDDSNASDK
-3150 KLPEFYKHL
+3150 KLPDFYKHL
-3159 RQQGITKVDGEPN
+3159 KQREIKKVENEPN

-3178 VDDNLE
+3178 VDDNLK
-3184 NPTTYLVSVE
+3184 NPTTYLVKVE
-3194 ILPNEKKYQ
+3194 ILPDEKQYQIYSPEKVSKKIKTPIITSEIAEEMIQNISKY
-3203 VYFKEEIPKAD
+3203 
-3214 KPLLYNTN
+3214 LG
-3222 SINELITNVDTFEKS
+3222 
-3237 IKRPTDEL
+3237 EL
-3245 TTFIEKLHK
+3245 TNPTE
-3254 TLNEIKESSPNGL
+3254 TLQKR
-3267 SEYDFASKIAERFQ
+3267 AE
-3281 NDEDLLEMVA
+3281 
-3291 EALGIEDEEYFTEL
+3291 
-3305 DKLSNPEENEEKKYN
+3305 KLSNILNSIKDKNLSESEFADKIIKEFGEKTFTLSTIAKMLGKKVTYFSDLNKLKQSEENTEENKEEN
-3320 WCPIG
+3320 NQCPIRH
-3325 PGYKNFM
+3325 GYKNFM

>member
-12 ANPQLTL
+12 ANPQLAL

-99 PKLRTLDDTPQI
+99 PKLRTLDDAPQI
-111 FVKSNPTRDTTSL
+111 FAAPNPTRDTTSL

-273 PYVGWGIAAASVGTQ
+273 PYVGWGVAAASVGTQ

-355 FRFAP
+355 FKFAP

-393 KKWGDI
+393 KKWEDV

-458 GDTYGEAKAAG
+458 GDTYGEAKKAG

-495 RWIFPELKGQKIKYK
+495 RWIFPELRGQKIKYK

-526 SNSLARASQETKKDW
+526 SNSLARASKETKKDW

-558 LLNKTSKAVLA
+558 LLNKTSKTVLA
-569 NGLGEGLEEVSE
+569 NGIGEGLEEVSE

-591 FNAYR
+591 FNAYK

-715 LDNIQSIVN
+715 LDSIQSIVN

-739 LDANPNL
+739 LNANPNL

-801 TDGQLEQ
+801 TDEQLKQ
-808 IDSYTQKLTELR
+808 IDFHKQKLTELR

-864 DKSIQELTPEEK
+864 NKSIKELTPEEK
-876 ENWHRKYIEFC
+876 EDWHRKYIEFC

-932 ALQSLTSKALPDIMQ
+932 ALQNLTSRALPDIMQ

-953 EASDVQDYL
+953 EASDIQDYL

-970 TNSSPEELADIMLEI
+970 VNSSPEELAHIMQEI
-985 QKDQSKKTEEEL
+985 QSEQLGKTEEAL

-1003 REKLNQ
+1003 SKKLNQ
-1009 LLASLRG
+1009 LIASLRG
-1016 ISDPSVRA
+1016 IEDLSVRA
-1024 NLVQQF
+1024 NLIQQF
-1030 TDSIKN
+1030 TDSTKN
-1036 PLYKERANLLIN
+1036 TLYKKLADILIN
-1048 KVSNVQKITGSI
+1048 KVSNVQKVTGSI
-1060 DEFEESIS
+1060 DKFGERVSSI
-1068 NILKQFPED
+1068 LEKYPEVKYGQEQEI
-1077 AARTMSDDD
+1077 A
-1086 VMARSD
+1086 D
-1092 LLLEAFYDTIA
+1092 LLVESFYDTVV

-1125 TLEQSLNDLNG
+1125 ALEQSFKDLN
-1136 VIGKLRGGN
+1136 VVLN
-1145 YVGSLMFNGY
+1145 SMAYNPSYENSTYYEMPGY
-1155 MEEWQDK
+1155 REEWQNK
-1162 LNSYLNDLK
+1162 INSYLNDLK

-1247 ADLDNLYGYNK
+1247 ADLENLYGYNK

-1275 IDAAD
+1275 INAAD

-1296 TTKAIHEL
+1296 ATKAIHEL

-1337 DDDKADIKT
+1337 DDDKVDIKST
-1346 EWDVQELADVLD
+1346 WDIQELADVLD
-1358 RLEIHK
+1358 SLKTHK
-1364 QAWGDPMKDPERNV
+1364 YAWGDPMKDPERNV
-1378 SERILSLNPQQRQA
+1378 SERILSLNPQQRQD
-1392 LDKEAIMLGDAIYNF
+1392 LDKEAIILGDAIYNF
-1407 FQKNLGNV
+1407 FQKNLSNV

-1472 MDGADVENPIAP
+1472 MDGADVEKPIAP

-1502 KMFEHFADAIR
+1502 KMFQHFADAIS
-1513 TGIYNKWKS
+1513 TTIYNKWKS
-1522 LSKEEREKILSKNKY
+1522 LSEDERQNILIKNKY
-1537 ISYGNDGIPRS
+1537 ISYGSDGKARNGMQTKF
-1548 VLRSE
+1548 E
-1553 YKNEEKEKWED
+1553 KKEKWED

-1598 LITKIL
+1598 LITKVL
-1604 FDQNPEVDSSGNK
+1604 FDQNPEIDSKGNK

-1629 KENAEGLIKS
+1629 KENAEKLIKS
-1639 FDAPDG
+1639 FNAPDE
-1645 WAFTAFDKTGLLS
+1645 WAFKAFDKTKLLEF
-1658 HFSDDYKSTW
+1658 FSDDYKDTY
-1668 DDTDKEYKYY
+1668 DGTDKEYKYY
-1678 LSTQDN
+1678 LNTEDN
-1684 PYSNIVYN
+1684 KSGNIVYN
-1692 QRTKRYEATWR
+1692 KVTKRYEATWK
-1703 IKEFSDKTKIPKVIF
+1703 IKEFADKSDIPKVIF

-1731 FLYRVARKYGI
+1731 FLSRVAKKYGI
-1742 QIIACGDLEQIT
+1742 QIIACGDLDQIT
-1754 PRALLYKVGEN
+1754 PRATLYIPKIANGV
-1765 TGDKKYEVV
+1765 KKYEPA
-1774 GDITIDRNLFP
+1774 DITIDRNLFP

-1791 ISMRTGNGQKSENQ
+1791 ISMRTGNGQKTYNQ
-1805 TRVRAWRLNKKLPIE
+1805 TVVRAWKLNKELPIE

-1860 LNPGEKIGYSHS
+1860 LNPGEKIGYFHS

-1889 FKQYFD
+1889 FRQYFD
-1895 LFHEKDAQGKEAR
+1895 IFHEKDAQGKEAR

-1913 NDRTLYHMEKDSNG
+1913 NDRSLYHTKKGSNG
-1927 KDKRVANNPE
+1927 KEEQIANNPE

-1944 TGMTRAQQAS
+1944 TGMTRSQQAS
-1954 IIIAPTN
+1954 IIIAPMR

-1970 ISVKNAADQ
+1970 IQVKNATDQ

-1992 IRKYTKARKES
+1992 IKKYTKARKES

-2018 NTDINSVKLTYTPR
+2018 DTDINSVKLTYIPR
-2032 EAQPIDV
+2032 EGQPIDI
-2039 VVPPSNGV
+2039 VVPPGDGV
-2047 TKALA
+2047 TEALA
-2052 KTDEPINNDQPDNV
+2052 KTDAPINDDQPDNT
-2066 PPADGGTSPKG
+2066 PPADGGNPPKG
-2077 PKSSQDNEEK
+2077 PESSQGNEEKPNTDSDAEPPQPSTLEDNSQDNE
-2087 PDTDSESEPPQSD
+2087 PP
-2100 TSEDNDSVDELPLP
+2100 TTPPP
-2114 PEITIVSREIGDN
+2114 PEIDIISRELGDN

-2147 DSTGNPDEQF
+2147 DSTGNPNKQF

-2162 GYNSE
+2162 GYNSD
-2167 TGMYQIT
+2167 TGKYQIM
-2174 QDGENSIE
+2174 QDNGTSIE

-2188 HEKTDIQVYPERIE
+2188 HQKEDIQVNPGRIE
-2202 RYYMYMAYSPEWCK
+2202 RYYKYIAYSPQWCK
-2216 KNGTIKLLE
+2216 ENGKIRLLY

-2231 YEGEYP
+2231 YEGKYP
-2237 IGTEIYS
+2237 IGTKIYS
-2244 IGGDL
+2244 IGGDF

-2268 STTFPENEINNR
+2268 STTFPENEINNPD
-2280 TKYMPGKTTVAKYA
+2280 KYMPGETPVAKYA

-2302 NHTAIIIGV
+2302 NNVVRIVEV
-2311 NKLNSGGYSYIINRI
+2311 NKLNTGGYSYIINQI
-2326 NFGTRFYIDETWQE
+2326 NSGVQSSSNETWPE
-2340 DIIDNLISQ
+2340 DKIDNLISQ
-2349 HGYKLRQKTPTTT
+2349 NGYKLRQKTPTTT

-2374 LNGKDHQDALEEI
+2374 LNEKDRQDALEEI
-2387 LRDEDSPEEEV
+2387 LKDEDSPEEEDV
-2398 VDTKQTSQIE
+2398 KVEDESEIE
-2408 TPDNKTKTVP
+2408 TADNKTKSVP
-2418 DLNFSVFG
+2418 DLNFSIFG

-2432 YSGINYNKDTKEV
+2432 YSGINYDKNTGDV
-2445 VVTSNDVDR
+2445 VVTKSDVDR

-2466 NLCKNEAQVVK
+2466 NLCQNEAQVVK
-2477 IIGDLRSAAMYCNNT
+2477 IIGALRSAAMYCNDNG
-2492 ALMYIIKQS
+2492 AIIRIIQS
-2501 IPKLKD
+2501 LIPKLENKT
-2507 EELEIRWAFVSKSK
+2507 LEIQWAFVSKSK
-2521 EPSTNKNYYRFT
+2521 EPSTNEKYYRFT
-2533 PAEGNGS
+2533 PASDDGA

-2547 NNHDQKSQMQYKT
+2547 DNHGEKSQMQYKT
-2560 ISMIIRKRGAN
+2560 ISMIVRKKDPN
-2571 KNDKG
+2571 KNDGG

-2590 QTILCEIGKQNAD
+2590 QTILCKIGEQNPK
-2603 NPVYK
+2603 NPAYK
-2608 AFINACNSNK
+2608 AFRDACNSYK
-2618 NYQQQLHAMNAVIE
+2618 DQQQQFHAMNAVID
-2632 YIDDNEND
+2632 YINDNEQN

-2647 LRALCKMW
+2647 LRALCQLW
-2655 LFTNNGIKFIGDNSF
+2655 LFTNNGVKFIGDPSF
-2670 NLAESAR
+2670 NLAKSAR

-2684 GNRKADDDLVSSA
+2684 GSRIADEDLVDNNF
-2697 GTLKK
+2697 TLKK
-2702 LDFSGMWK
+2702 LDFTGQWK
-2710 SLRSEANSR
+2710 SLRSEVDSR
-2719 PEVVYSSV
+2719 PEVIYSSV
-2727 MIATNQYYNMTSIA
+2727 MMATNQYYNRVSIA
-2741 PAGHPFVLRLE
+2741 PAGHPFVLRLD
-2752 APPELL
+2752 APPALLGVPREGVTDELL
-2758 KVSRKD
+2758 MQQYINQK
-2764 ITDEIL
+2764 T
-2770 MEQFIK
+2770 
-2776 QEESKKPIPGKKP
+2776 SKEP

-2804 SVKNYLGLM
+2804 SVMKYLELM
-2813 IDSSKNPYGN
+2813 ADGKTNPYGN
-2823 GFTSFRILSALY
+2823 GFTPFRILSALY
-2835 LSQDPKV
+2835 SSETDEA
-2842 KALWNNY
+2842 KALWGNES
-2849 LRNFSVN
+2849 NFSDRYTRENVKEALEALIEVP
-2856 GNNKKAVED
+2856 NNNPQQE
-2865 ALTQLIQIQKT
+2865 
-2876 TTQNK
+2876 
-2881 GESHAIYLS
+2881 GETHSQWLS
-2890 RVVKAQK
+2890 RIVKMQK
-2897 DLMTKN
+2897 SLMTSHN
-2903 LGWQSMFNAALI
+2903 GWQSMFNSVLIEMSRSSRFGEESNREVYFDEKIAETIQNICSAA
-2915 NLTHPNTINDPDQ
+2915 
-2928 INNKR
+2928 
-2933 WDEYG
+2933 
-2938 MYIPNAEI
+2938 
-2946 IQEACNKTGI
+2946 GI

-2967 GSGAVAGYAYK
+2967 GSDVVAGYANK
-2978 LEVSSQDQ
+2978 LEVNSQDQ
-2986 YKSPEG
+2986 YQTPEG

-3004 TFDLTSILLGKNSD
+3004 TFDLTPVLLGQNSD
-3018 LNESLLVQWSND
+3018 LDESLLVQWSND

-3036 GKRNTLIWS
+3036 GKRKTLIWR
-3045 FKYDNQKGQPNDLS
+3045 FKYKKQKGQPNNDLS
-3059 LYLAKEGNTEKVPP
+3059 LYLAKEGNTEQVPP
-3073 AQTWRSNH
+3073 AQTWRTKH
-3081 ATLLEKVG
+3081 ANLLEKVG
-3089 LKDNL
+3089 LTDDL

-3118 DQNGKGLGN
+3118 DQNRKGLGH
-3127 IGTVFDGKVAF
+3127 IGAVFDGKTAF
-3138 CGNMDDSKVSDK
+3138 CGNMDDSKESDK

-3159 RQQGITKVDGEPN
+3159 KQKDITKVEGESN

-3178 VDDNLE
+3178 VDDDLE
-3184 NPTTYLVSVE
+3184 NPTTYLVKVE
-3194 ILPNEKKYQ
+3194 ILPDEKQYQIYSTEKVSKKIKTPIITSEIAEEMIQNISKY
-3203 VYFKEEIPKAD
+3203 
-3214 KPLLYNTN
+3214 LG
-3222 SINELITNVDTFEKS
+3222 
-3237 IKRPTDEL
+3237 EL
-3245 TTFIEKLHK
+3245 TNPTE
-3254 TLNEIKESSPNGL
+3254 TLQER
-3267 SEYDFASKIAERFQ
+3267 AE
-3281 NDEDLLEMVA
+3281 
-3291 EALGIEDEEYFTEL
+3291 
-3305 DKLSNPEENEEKKYN
+3305 KLSNFLNSIKNKNYSEYQVADEIIKIFGENRFTLITIAKMLGKNTTYFHDLNKLKQSEENTEENKEEQN
-3320 WCPIG
+3320 QCPIRH
-3325 PGYKNFM
+3325 GYKNFM

>member
-12 ANPQLTL
+12 ANPQLAL

-52 QNGTFNEKA
+52 QDGTFNEKA

-99 PKLRTLDDTPQI
+99 PKLRTLDDAPQI
-111 FVKSNPTRDTTSL
+111 FAAPNPTRDTTSL

-131 SSGKSAE
+131 SSGKSVE

-171 DPFSTRVLAKYDTDG
+171 DPFSTRVLAKYDTEG

-273 PYVGWGIAAASVGTQ
+273 PYVGWGVAAASVGTQ
-288 LAGLVGTFG
+288 LAGLAGTFG

-329 ENVLCW
+329 ENILCW

-355 FRFAP
+355 FKFAP

-393 KKWGDI
+393 KKWEDI

-409 KEYIEKMLTSGTDY
+409 KEYIEKMLTSRTDY

-458 GDTYGEAKAAG
+458 GNTYGEAKKAG
-469 ATDAEAAFLTAGYAA
+469 ATDSEAAFLTAGYAA

-495 RWIFPELKGQKIKYK
+495 RWIFPELKGQRIKYK

-526 SNSLARASQETKKDW
+526 SNSLARASKETKKDW

-558 LLNKTSKAVLA
+558 LLNKTSKTVLA
-569 NGLGEGLEEVSE
+569 NGIGEGLEEVSE

-586 FSKAC
+586 YSKAC

-596 TLAGEDAILDTWGN
+596 ILAGEDAILDTWGN

-692 GIWEVGTKTDN
+692 GFWEVGTKTDN
-703 QDLEIKKVLKNT
+703 QDLEIKKVLKKT
-715 LDNIQSIVN
+715 LDDIQSIVN

-767 KLVKNYNS
+767 KLIKNYNS

-801 TDGQLEQ
+801 TDEQLKQ
-808 IDSYTQKLTELR
+808 IDFHKQKLTELR

-864 DKSIQELTPEEK
+864 NKSIKELTPEEK
-876 ENWHRKYIEFC
+876 EDWHRKYIEFC

-917 DFYQKLKDGQLPKIQ
+917 DFYQKLKEGQLPKIQ
-932 ALQSLTSKALPDIMQ
+932 ELQNLTSRALPDIMQ

-953 EASDVQDYL
+953 EASDIQDYL

-970 TNSSPEELADIMLEI
+970 VNSSPEELAHIMQEI
-985 QKDQSKKTEEEL
+985 QLEKLGKTEEEL
-997 KEDQED
+997 KEDQKVE
-1003 REKLNQ
+1003 EKLNQ
-1009 LLASLRG
+1009 LLVSLRG

-1024 NLVQQF
+1024 NLIQQF
-1030 TDSIKN
+1030 TDSTKN
-1036 PLYKERANLLIN
+1036 TLYKELADILIN
-1048 KVSNVQKITGSI
+1048 KVSNVQKVTGSI
-1060 DEFEESIS
+1060 DKFGERVSSI
-1068 NILKQFPED
+1068 LEQYPEVKYGQEQEI
-1077 AARTMSDDD
+1077 A
-1086 VMARSD
+1086 D
-1092 LLLEAFYDTIA
+1092 LLVESFYDTVV

-1125 TLEQSLNDLNG
+1125 ALEQSFKDLN
-1136 VIGKLRGGN
+1136 VVLN
-1145 YVGSLMFNGY
+1145 SMAYNPSYEDSTHYEMPGY
-1155 MEEWQDK
+1155 REEWQK
-1162 LNSYLNDLK
+1162 KINESLNDLK

-1247 ADLDNLYGYNK
+1247 ADLENLYGYNK

-1275 IDAAD
+1275 INAAD

-1296 TTKAIHEL
+1296 ATKAIHEL

-1337 DDDKADIKT
+1337 DDDKVDIKST
-1346 EWDVQELADVLD
+1346 WDIQELADVLD
-1358 RLEIHK
+1358 SLKTHK
-1364 QAWGDPMKDPERNV
+1364 YAWGDIMKDPERNV
-1378 SERILSLNPQQRQA
+1378 SERILSLNPQQRQD
-1392 LDKEAIMLGDAIYNF
+1392 LDKEAIILGDAIYNF
-1407 FQKNLGNV
+1407 FQKNLSNV

-1472 MDGADVENPIAP
+1472 MDGADVEKPIAP

-1502 KMFEHFADAIR
+1502 KMFQHFADAIS
-1513 TGIYNKWKS
+1513 TTIYNKWKS
-1522 LSKEEREKILSKNKY
+1522 LSEEERQNILIKNKY
-1537 ISYGNDGIPRS
+1537 ISYGSDGKAR
-1548 VLRSE
+1548 
-1553 YKNEEKEKWED
+1553 NGMQTNFEEKEKWED

-1604 FDQNPEVDSSGNK
+1604 FDQNPEIDSKGNK

-1629 KENAEGLIKS
+1629 EKNAEKLIKS
-1639 FDAPDG
+1639 FNAPDE
-1645 WAFTAFDKTGLLS
+1645 WAFKAFDKTTLLKF
-1658 HFSDDYKSTW
+1658 FSDDYEDTY
-1668 DDTDKEYKYY
+1668 DGTDKEYKYY
-1678 LSTQDN
+1678 LNTKDN
-1684 PYSNIVYN
+1684 KSGNIVYN
-1692 QRTKRYEATWR
+1692 KATKRYEATWK
-1703 IKEFSDKTKIPKVIF
+1703 IKEFADKSDIPKVIF

-1731 FLYRVARKYGI
+1731 FLSRVAKKYGI
-1742 QIIACGDLEQIT
+1742 QIIACGDLDQIT
-1754 PRALLYKVGEN
+1754 PRATLYIPKIANGV
-1765 TGDKKYEVV
+1765 KKYEPA
-1774 GDITIDRNLFP
+1774 DITIDRNLFP

-1791 ISMRTGNGQKSENQ
+1791 ISMRTGNGQKTYNQ
-1805 TRVRAWRLNKKLPIE
+1805 TVVRAWKLNKELPIE

-1842 SDAILDSVRKDI
+1842 SDAILDSVKKDI

-1860 LNPGEKIGYSHS
+1860 LNPGEKIGYFHS

-1889 FKQYFD
+1889 FRQYFD
-1895 LFHEKDAQGKEAR
+1895 IFHEKDAQGGEAR

-1913 NDRTLYHMEKDSNG
+1913 NDRSLYHTKKGSNG
-1927 KDKRVANNPE
+1927 KEERIANNPE

-1944 TGMTRAQQAS
+1944 TGITRSQQAS
-1954 IIIAPTN
+1954 IIIAPMS

-1970 ISVKNAADQ
+1970 IRVKNATDQ

-2018 NTDINSVKLTYTPR
+2018 NTDINSVKLTYIPR
-2032 EAQPIDV
+2032 EGQPIDI
-2039 VVPPSNGV
+2039 VVPPGDGV
-2047 TKALA
+2047 TEALA
-2052 KTDEPINNDQPDNV
+2052 KTDAPINDDQPDNT
-2066 PPADGGTSPKG
+2066 PPADGGNPPKG
-2077 PKSSQDNEEK
+2077 PEPSQGNEEK
-2087 PDTDSESEPPQSD
+2087 PDTDSDAEPPQPS
-2100 TSEDNDSVDELPLP
+2100 TLEDNSPDNEPPTTPPP
-2114 PEITIVSREIGDN
+2114 PEIDIISRELGDN

-2133 YEVLPRGTELISLY
+2133 EVLPRGTELISLY
-2147 DSTGNPDEQF
+2147 DPAGNPNEQF
-2157 VGAIL
+2157 VGAVL
-2162 GYNSE
+2162 GYNPDTE
-2167 TGMYQIT
+2167 MYQIMQSNGT
-2174 QDGENSIE
+2174 SIE
-2182 VPFSKI
+2182 VPFSKV
-2188 HEKTDIQVYPERIE
+2188 HQKEDIQVNPGRIE
-2202 RYYMYMAYSPEWCK
+2202 RYYMYIAHDPEWCK
-2216 KNGTIKLLE
+2216 ENGEIRLLY

-2231 YEGEYP
+2231 YEGKYP
-2237 IGTEIYS
+2237 IGTKIS
-2244 IGGDL
+2244 TKSGVF

-2259 QYLIEGPNG
+2259 KYVIEGPNG
-2268 STTFPENEINNR
+2268 STTFPEIEINDPD
-2280 TKYMPGKTTVAKYA
+2280 KYMSGEIPVAKYA

-2302 NHTAIIIGV
+2302 KHAAIIMGV
-2311 NKLNSGGYSYIINRI
+2311 NKLDSGGYSYIINRI
-2326 NFGTRFYIDETWQE
+2326 NLGIRSYLNETWE
-2340 DIIDNLISQ
+2340 EKIIDDLISQ
-2349 HGYKLRQKTPTTT
+2349 HGYKLKQKTPTTT

-2374 LNGKDHQDALEEI
+2374 LNGKDRQEALEEI
-2387 LRDEDSPEEEV
+2387 LKDEDSPEEEAV
-2398 VDTKQTSQIE
+2398 NAEDESEITTA
-2408 TPDNKTKTVP
+2408 DNKTKSVP
-2418 DLNFSVFG
+2418 DLNFSIFG

-2432 YSGINYNKDTKEV
+2432 YSGINYDKNTGEVIVTK
-2445 VVTSNDVDR
+2445 SDVDR

-2466 NLCKNEAQVVK
+2466 NLCQNEAQVVK
-2477 IIGDLRSAAMYCNNT
+2477 IIGALRSAAMYCNDNG
-2492 ALMYIIKQS
+2492 AIIRIIKS
-2501 IPKLKD
+2501 LIPKLKD
-2507 EELEIRWAFVSKSK
+2507 KTLEIQWAFVSKSK
-2521 EPSTNKNYYRFT
+2521 APSTNEKFQRFT
-2533 PAEGNGS
+2533 PASDDGA

-2547 NNHDQKSQMQYKT
+2547 DNHGEKSQMQYKT
-2560 ISMIIRKRGAN
+2560 ISMIVRKKDPN
-2571 KNDKG
+2571 KNDGG

-2590 QTILCEIGKQNAD
+2590 QTILCKIGEQNPK

-2608 AFINACNSNK
+2608 AFRDACNSYK
-2618 NYQQQLHAMNAVIE
+2618 NDQQQFHAMNAVIK
-2632 YIDDNEND
+2632 YINENEQD

-2647 LRALCKMW
+2647 LRALCKLW
-2655 LFTNNGIKFIGDNSF
+2655 LFTNNGVKFIGDPSF
-2670 NLAESAR
+2670 NLVKSAR

-2684 GNRKADDDLVSSA
+2684 GSRIADEDLVDSNF
-2697 GTLKK
+2697 TLKK
-2702 LDFSGMWK
+2702 LDFTGQWK
-2710 SLRSEANSR
+2710 SLRSEVDSR
-2719 PEVVYSSV
+2719 PEVIYSSV
-2727 MIATNQYYNMTSIA
+2727 MMATNQYYNGVSIA
-2741 PAGHPFVLRLE
+2741 PAGHPFVLRLD
-2752 APPELL
+2752 APSALL
-2758 KVSRKD
+2758 GVPREGVTDEVLMQQYIKQKVSK
-2764 ITDEIL
+2764 E
-2770 MEQFIK
+2770 
-2776 QEESKKPIPGKKP
+2776 PIPK
-2789 IPEWVKLIPVTPPET
+2789 WVKLIPVTPPET
-2804 SVKNYLGLM
+2804 SVMKYLELM
-2813 IDSSKNPYGN
+2813 ADGKTNPYGN
-2823 GFTSFRILSALY
+2823 GFTPFRILSALY
-2835 LSQDPKV
+2835 SSETDEA
-2842 KALWNNY
+2842 KALWGNES
-2849 LRNFSVN
+2849 NFSTN
-2856 GNNKKAVED
+2856 GHTRKDVED
-2865 ALTQLIQIQKT
+2865 ALNALIDVENNNSQE
-2876 TTQNK
+2876 K
-2881 GESHAIYLS
+2881 GETHSQWLS
-2890 RVVKAQK
+2890 RIVKMQK
-2897 DLMTKN
+2897 KLMTAN
-2903 LGWQSMFNAALI
+2903 NGWQSMFNSVLI
-2915 NLTHPNTINDPDQ
+2915 EMSRSSRFGEQSNREVYFDKKIAETIQ
-2928 INNKR
+2928 GICEK
-2933 WDEYG
+2933 
-2938 MYIPNAEI
+2938 A
-2946 IQEACNKTGI
+2946 GI
-2956 TGVLR
+2956 TGILR

-2967 GSGAVAGYAYK
+2967 GSDTVARYANK
-2978 LEVSSQDQ
+2978 LEVNSQDQ
-2986 YKSPEG
+2986 YQTPEG

-3004 TFDLTSILLGKNSD
+3004 TFDLTPVLLGQNSD
-3018 LNESLLVQWSND
+3018 LDESLLVQWSND
-3030 AVVERK
+3030 AVAERK
-3036 GKRNTLIWS
+3036 GKRKTLIWR
-3045 FKYDNQKGQPNDLS
+3045 FKYEKQKGQPNNDLS
-3059 LYLAKEGNTEKVPP
+3059 LYLAKEGNTEQVPP
-3073 AQTWRSNH
+3073 AQTWRTKH
-3081 ATLLEKVG
+3081 ANLLEKVG
-3089 LKDNL
+3089 LTNDL

-3118 DQNGKGLGN
+3118 DQDGRGLGY
-3127 IGTVFDGKVAF
+3127 IGAVFDGKTAF
-3138 CGNMDDSKVSDK
+3138 CGNMDDSETSDK

-3159 RQQGITKVDGEPN
+3159 KQKEIKKVEDESN

-3178 VDDNLE
+3178 VDNNLE
-3184 NPTTYLVSVE
+3184 NPTTYLVKVK
-3194 ILPNEKKYQ
+3194 ILPDEKKYQ
-3203 VYFKEEIPKAD
+3203 VYFMEQIPKTDKSPIYNAD
-3214 KPLLYNTN
+3214 
-3222 SINELITNVDTFEKS
+3222 SINNLITNVDTYKERL
-3237 IKRPTDEL
+3237 KRPTNEL
-3245 TTFIEKLHK
+3245 ITLIDKLRK
-3254 TLNEIKESSPNGL
+3254 TLNEIIESYPDGL
-3267 SEYDFASKIAERFQ
+3267 SEYDFASKIAEIFQ
-3281 NDEDLLEMVA
+3281 NDEISLGYVA
-3291 EALGIEDEEYFTEL
+3291 RILKIENREYFTKL
-3305 DKLSNPEENEEKKYN
+3305 DNLSKPEENEEEKYN

-3325 PGYKNFM
+3325 PKYKNFM

>member
-12 ANPQLTL
+12 ANPQLAL

-52 QNGTFNEKA
+52 QNGTFDEKA

-99 PKLRTLDDTPQI
+99 PKLRTLDDAPQI
-111 FVKSNPTRDTTSL
+111 FAAPNPTRDTTSL

-273 PYVGWGIAAASVGTQ
+273 PYVGWGVAAASVGTQ

-355 FRFAP
+355 FKFAP

-393 KKWGDI
+393 KKWEDI

-409 KEYIEKMLTSGTDY
+409 KEYIEKMLTSRTDY

-458 GDTYGEAKAAG
+458 GDTYGEAKKAG
-469 ATDAEAAFLTAGYAA
+469 ATDSEAAFLTAGYAA

-526 SNSLARASQETKKDW
+526 SNSLARASKETKKDW

-558 LLNKTSKAVLA
+558 LLNKTSKTVLA
-569 NGLGEGLEEVSE
+569 NGIGEGLEEVSE

-692 GIWEVGTKTDN
+692 GFWEVGTKTDN

-715 LDNIQSIVN
+715 LDSIQSIVN

-739 LDANPNL
+739 LNANPNL

-788 EIKNNKSSDSAKL
+788 DIKNNKSSDSAKL
-801 TDGQLEQ
+801 TDEQLER
-808 IDSYTQKLTELR
+808 IDFYKQKLTELR

-864 DKSIQELTPEEK
+864 NKSIEELTSEEK
-876 ENWHRKYIEFC
+876 EDWHRKYIEFC

-917 DFYQKLKDGQLPKIQ
+917 DFYQKLKEGQLPKIQ
-932 ALQSLTSKALPDIMQ
+932 ELQNLTSRALPDIMQ

-953 EASDVQDYL
+953 EASDIQDYL

-970 TNSSPEELADIMLEI
+970 VNSSPEKLAHIMQEI
-985 QKDQSKKTEEEL
+985 QLEQLGKTEEAL

-1003 REKLNQ
+1003 SEKLNQ
-1009 LLASLRG
+1009 LIASLRG
-1016 ISDPSVRA
+1016 IEDLSVRA
-1024 NLVQQF
+1024 NLIQQF

-1036 PLYKERANLLIN
+1036 PLYKKLADILIN
-1048 KVSNVQKITGSI
+1048 KVSNVQKVTGSI
-1060 DEFEESIS
+1060 EKFGERVSSI
-1068 NILKQFPED
+1068 LEKYPEVKYGQEQEI
-1077 AARTMSDDD
+1077 A
-1086 VMARSD
+1086 D
-1092 LLLEAFYDTIA
+1092 LLVESFYDTIV

-1125 TLEQSLNDLNG
+1125 ALEQSFKDLN
-1136 VIGKLRGGN
+1136 VVLN
-1145 YVGSLMFNGY
+1145 SMAYNPSYEDSTHYEMPGY
-1155 MEEWQDK
+1155 REEWQK
-1162 LNSYLNDLK
+1162 KINESLNDLK

-1247 ADLDNLYGYNK
+1247 ADLENLYGYNK

-1275 IDAAD
+1275 INAAD

-1296 TTKAIHEL
+1296 ATKAIHEL

-1337 DDDKADIKT
+1337 DDDKVDIKST
-1346 EWDVQELADVLD
+1346 WDIQELADVLD
-1358 RLEIHK
+1358 SLKTHK
-1364 QAWGDPMKDPERNV
+1364 YAWGDPMKDPERNV
-1378 SERILSLNPQQRQA
+1378 SERILSLNPQQRQD
-1392 LDKEAIMLGDAIYNF
+1392 LDKEAIILGDAIYNF
-1407 FQKNLGNV
+1407 FQKNLSNV
-1415 QDPKKLARLLSQFD
+1415 QDHKKLARLLSQFD

-1472 MDGADVENPIAP
+1472 MDGADVEKPIAP

-1502 KMFEHFADAIR
+1502 KMFQHFADAIS
-1513 TGIYNKWKS
+1513 TTIYNKWKS
-1522 LSKEEREKILSKNKY
+1522 LSEDERKNILIKNKY
-1537 ISYGNDGIPRS
+1537 ISYGSDGKARNGMQTNF
-1548 VLRSE
+1548 E
-1553 YKNEEKEKWED
+1553 KKEKWED

-1604 FDQNPEVDSSGNK
+1604 FDQNPEIDSKGNK

-1629 KENAEGLIKS
+1629 KENAEKLIKS
-1639 FDAPDG
+1639 FNAPDE
-1645 WAFTAFDKTGLLS
+1645 WTFKAFDKTKLLEF
-1658 HFSDDYKSTW
+1658 FSDDYKDTY
-1668 DDTDKEYKYY
+1668 DGTDKEYKYY
-1678 LSTQDN
+1678 LNTEDN
-1684 PYSNIVYN
+1684 KSGNIVYN
-1692 QRTKRYEATWR
+1692 KATKRYEATWK
-1703 IKEFSDKTKIPKVIF
+1703 IKEFADKSDIPKVIF

-1731 FLYRVARKYGI
+1731 FLSRVAKKYGI
-1742 QIIACGDLEQIT
+1742 QIIACGDLDQIT
-1754 PRALLYKVGEN
+1754 PRATLYIPKIGNE
-1765 TGDKKYEVV
+1765 GKKYEPA
-1774 GDITIDRNLFP
+1774 DITIDRNLFP

-1791 ISMRTGNGQKSENQ
+1791 ISMRTGNGQKTYNQ
-1805 TRVRAWRLNKKLPIE
+1805 TVVRAWKLNKKPPIE

-1842 SDAILDSVRKDI
+1842 SDAILDSVKKDI

-1860 LNPGEKIGYSHS
+1860 LNPGEKIGYFHS

-1889 FKQYFD
+1889 FRQYFD

-1913 NDRTLYHMEKDSNG
+1913 NDRSLYHMKKGSNG
-1927 KDKRVANNPE
+1927 KEERIANNPE

-1944 TGMTRAQQAS
+1944 TGMTRSQQAS
-1954 IIIAPTN
+1954 IIIAPMS

-1970 ISVKNAADQ
+1970 IRVINAADQ

-2018 NTDINSVKLTYTPR
+2018 NTDINSVKLTYIPR
-2032 EAQPIDV
+2032 EGQPIDI
-2039 VVPPSNGV
+2039 VVPPGDGV
-2047 TKALA
+2047 TEALA
-2052 KTDEPINNDQPDNV
+2052 KTDAPINDDQPDNT
-2066 PPADGGTSPKG
+2066 PPADGGNPPKG
-2077 PKSSQDNEEK
+2077 PEPSQDNGEK
-2087 PDTDSESEPPQSD
+2087 PNTDSDAEPPQPS
-2100 TSEDNDSVDELPLP
+2100 TLEDNSP
-2114 PEITIVSREIGDN
+2114 DN
-2127 ELPITD
+2127 EPPT
-2133 YEVLPRGTELISLY
+2133 P
-2147 DSTGNPDEQF
+2147 P
-2157 VGAIL
+2157 
-2162 GYNSE
+2162 
-2167 TGMYQIT
+2167 
-2174 QDGENSIE
+2174 
-2182 VPFSKI
+2182 
-2188 HEKTDIQVYPERIE
+2188 
-2202 RYYMYMAYSPEWCK
+2202 
-2216 KNGTIKLLE
+2216 
-2225 LDEHSV
+2225 
-2231 YEGEYP
+2231 
-2237 IGTEIYS
+2237 
-2244 IGGDL
+2244 
-2249 IGTIKQFKDG
+2249 
-2259 QYLIEGPNG
+2259 
-2268 STTFPENEINNR
+2268 
-2280 TKYMPGKTTVAKYA
+2280 TVAKYA
-2294 VGDTIENG
+2294 VDDIIENG
-2302 NHTAIIIGV
+2302 NNVVKIVEV
-2311 NKLNSGGYSYIINRI
+2311 NKLNTGGYSYTINQI
-2326 NFGTRFYIDETWQE
+2326 NSGVQSSSNETWPE
-2340 DIIDNLISQ
+2340 DKIDNLISQ
-2349 HGYKLRQKTPTTT
+2349 DGYKLKQKTPTTT
-2362 DAAVEPDTTFDD
+2362 DADVEPDTTFDD
-2374 LNGKDHQDALEEI
+2374 LNGKDRQEALEEI
-2387 LRDEDSPEEEV
+2387 LKDEDSPEEEDV
-2398 VDTKQTSQIE
+2398 NEGAKSEIKTA
-2408 TPDNKTKTVP
+2408 DNKTKSVP
-2418 DLNFSVFG
+2418 DLNFSIFG

-2432 YSGINYNKDTKEV
+2432 YSGINYDKNTGEV
-2445 VVTSNDVDR
+2445 VVTPKDVDR

-2466 NLCKNEAQVVK
+2466 NLCQNEAQVVK
-2477 IIGDLRSAAMYCNNT
+2477 IIGALRSAAMYCNDNG
-2492 ALMYIIKQS
+2492 AIIRIIQS
-2501 IPKLKD
+2501 LIPKLENKT
-2507 EELEIRWAFVSKSK
+2507 LEIQWAFVSKS
-2521 EPSTNKNYYRFT
+2521 EAPTTNEKFYRFT
-2533 PAEGNGS
+2533 PASDDGA

-2547 NNHDQKSQMQYKT
+2547 DNHGEKSQMQYKT
-2560 ISMIIRKRGAN
+2560 ISMIVRKKDPN
-2571 KNDKG
+2571 KDDGG

-2590 QTILCEIGKQNAD
+2590 QTILCKIGEQNPK
-2603 NPVYK
+2603 NPAYK
-2608 AFINACNSNK
+2608 AFKDACNSYK
-2618 NYQQQLHAMNAVIE
+2618 NDQQQFHAMNAVID
-2632 YIDDNEND
+2632 YINENEQD

-2647 LRALCKMW
+2647 LRALCKLW
-2655 LFTNNGIKFIGDNSF
+2655 LFTNNGVKFIGDPSF
-2670 NLAESAR
+2670 NLAKSAR

-2684 GNRKADDDLVSSA
+2684 GSRIADEDLVDNNF
-2697 GTLKK
+2697 TLKK
-2702 LDFSGMWK
+2702 LDFTGQWK
-2710 SLRSEANSR
+2710 SLRSEVDSR
-2719 PEVVYSSV
+2719 PEVIYSSV
-2727 MIATNQYYNMTSIA
+2727 MMATNQYYNGVSIA
-2741 PAGHPFVLRLE
+2741 PAGHPFVLRLD
-2752 APPELL
+2752 APPALL
-2758 KVSRKD
+2758 QVPRESVTDEVLMKQYIKQKVSK
-2764 ITDEIL
+2764 E
-2770 MEQFIK
+2770 
-2776 QEESKKPIPGKKP
+2776 PIPK
-2789 IPEWVKLIPVTPPET
+2789 WVKLIPVTPPET
-2804 SVKNYLGLM
+2804 SVMNYLKLM
-2813 IDSSKNPYGN
+2813 ADGKTNPYGN
-2823 GFTSFRILSALY
+2823 GFTPFRILSALY
-2835 LSQDPKV
+2835 SSETDEA
-2842 KALWNNY
+2842 KALWGNES
-2849 LRNFSVN
+2849 NFSTNRYTRDKVEEALKALIDVE
-2856 GNNKKAVED
+2856 NNNPPE
-2865 ALTQLIQIQKT
+2865 
-2876 TTQNK
+2876 K
-2881 GESHAIYLS
+2881 GETHSQWLS
-2890 RVVKAQK
+2890 RIVKMQK
-2897 DLMTKN
+2897 SLMTSN
-2903 LGWQSMFNAALI
+2903 NEWQSMFNSVLI
-2915 NLTHPNTINDPDQ
+2915 EMSRSSRLRDDSTREVQFDEGIAKTIQN
-2928 INNKR
+2928 ICEK
-2933 WDEYG
+2933 
-2938 MYIPNAEI
+2938 A
-2946 IQEACNKTGI
+2946 GI
-2956 TGVLR
+2956 TGILR

-2967 GSGAVAGYAYK
+2967 GSDTIAGYANK
-2978 LEVSSQDQ
+2978 LEMNSQDQ
-2986 YKSPEG
+2986 YQTPEG

-3004 TFDLTSILLGKNSD
+3004 TFDLTPVLLGKNSD
-3018 LNESLLVQWSND
+3018 LDESLLVQWSN
-3030 AVVERK
+3030 AITTLQT
-3036 GKRNTLIWS
+3036 GNALIWQ
-3045 FKYDNQKGQPNDLS
+3045 FKYKKQKGQPTDLS
-3059 LYLAKEGNTEKVPP
+3059 LYLAKEGNTEQVPP
-3073 AQTWRSNH
+3073 AQTWRTKH
-3081 ATLLEKVG
+3081 ANLLEKVG
-3089 LKDNL
+3089 LTDDL

-3118 DQNGKGLGN
+3118 EQDGRGLGH
-3127 IGTVFDGKVAF
+3127 IGAVFDGKTAF
-3138 CGNMDDSKVSDK
+3138 CGNMDDSETSDK

-3159 RQQGITKVDGEPN
+3159 KQKEIKKVENEPN
-3172 MYNITM
+3172 MYNIIM
-3178 VDDNLE
+3178 VDDNSK
-3184 NPTTYLVSVE
+3184 NPTTYLVKVE
-3194 ILPNEKKYQ
+3194 ILPDEKQYQIYSPEKVSKKIKTPIITSEIAEEMIQNISKY
-3203 VYFKEEIPKAD
+3203 
-3214 KPLLYNTN
+3214 LG
-3222 SINELITNVDTFEKS
+3222 
-3237 IKRPTDEL
+3237 EL
-3245 TTFIEKLHK
+3245 TNPT
-3254 TLNEIKESSPNGL
+3254 EILQER
-3267 SEYDFASKIAERFQ
+3267 AE
-3281 NDEDLLEMVA
+3281 
-3291 EALGIEDEEYFTEL
+3291 
-3305 DKLSNPEENEEKKYN
+3305 KLSNFLNSIKNENYSEYQVADEIIKRFGEKKFILSTIAKMLGKNATYFHDLNKLKQSEENTEENKEEN
-3320 WCPIG
+3320 NQCPIRH
-3325 PGYKNFM
+3325 GYKNFM

>member
-12 ANPQLTL
+12 ANPQLAL

-99 PKLRTLDDTPQI
+99 PKLRTLDDAPQI
-111 FVKSNPTRDTTSL
+111 FAAPNPTRDTTSL

-171 DPFSTRVLAKYDTDG
+171 DPFSTRVLAKYDTEG

-273 PYVGWGIAAASVGTQ
+273 PYVGWGVAAASVGTQ

-355 FRFAP
+355 FKFAP

-393 KKWGDI
+393 KKWEDI

-409 KEYIEKMLTSGTDY
+409 KEYIEKMLTSRTDY

-458 GDTYGEAKAAG
+458 GDTYGEAKKAG
-469 ATDAEAAFLTAGYAA
+469 ATDSEAAFLTAGYAA

-526 SNSLARASQETKKDW
+526 SNSLARASKETKKDW

-558 LLNKTSKAVLA
+558 LLNKTSKTVLA
-569 NGLGEGLEEVSE
+569 NGIGEGLEEVSE

-692 GIWEVGTKTDN
+692 GFWEVGTETDN

-715 LDNIQSIVN
+715 LDSIQSIVN

-739 LDANPNL
+739 LNANPNL

-788 EIKNNKSSDSAKL
+788 DIKNNKSSDSAKL
-801 TDGQLEQ
+801 TDEQLKQ
-808 IDSYTQKLTELR
+808 IDFHKQKLTELR

-826 VNGNYTFDLYRRS
+826 VNGKYTFDLYRRS

-864 DKSIQELTPEEK
+864 NKSIKELTPEER
-876 ENWHRKYIEFC
+876 EDWHRKYIEFC

-932 ALQSLTSKALPDIMQ
+932 ALQNLTSRALPDIMQ

-953 EASDVQDYL
+953 EASDIQDYL

-970 TNSSPEELADIMLEI
+970 VNSSPEELANIMLEI
-985 QKDQSKKTEEEL
+985 QRDQSKKTEEEL

-1003 REKLNQ
+1003 EEKLNQ
-1009 LLASLRG
+1009 LLVSLEG

-1030 TDSIKN
+1030 TNSIKN
-1036 PLYKERANLLIN
+1036 PLYKEFADLLTN
-1048 KVSNVQKITGSI
+1048 KVSNVQKVTGSI
-1060 DEFEESIS
+1060 DEFGEKIS
-1068 NILKQFPED
+1068 EILKKFPED
-1077 AARTMSDDD
+1077 AARTMSEDKIIER
-1086 VMARSD
+1086 AD
-1092 LLLEAFYDTIA
+1092 LLLKAFYDTIA
-1103 QELLNSVDEAKSV
+1103 QELINSVDEAKSV

-1136 VIGKLRGGN
+1136 VTGKLRSVN
-1145 YVGSLMFNGY
+1145 YAGSLMFNGY

-1162 LNSYLNDLK
+1162 INLYLNDLK

-1190 TNKTV
+1190 TKKTV

-1230 LILKMMRQAV
+1230 LILKLMRQAV

-1247 ADLDNLYGYNK
+1247 ADLENLYGYNK

-1275 IDAAD
+1275 INAAD

-1296 TTKAIHEL
+1296 ATKAIHEL

-1337 DDDKADIKT
+1337 DDDKVDIKST
-1346 EWDVQELADVLD
+1346 WDIQELADVLD
-1358 RLEIHK
+1358 SLKTHK
-1364 QAWGDPMKDPERNV
+1364 YAWGDPMKDPERNV
-1378 SERILSLNPQQRQA
+1378 SERILSLNPQQRQD
-1392 LDKEAIMLGDAIYNF
+1392 LDKEAIILGDAIYNF
-1407 FQKNLGNV
+1407 FQKNLSNV

-1472 MDGADVENPIAP
+1472 MDGADVEKPIAP

-1502 KMFEHFADAIR
+1502 KMFQHFADAIS
-1513 TGIYNKWKS
+1513 TTIYNKWKS
-1522 LSKEEREKILSKNKY
+1522 LSEDERKNILIKNKY
-1537 ISYGNDGIPRS
+1537 ISYGNDGKARNGMQTNF
-1548 VLRSE
+1548 E
-1553 YKNEEKEKWED
+1553 KKEKWED

-1604 FDQNPEVDSSGNK
+1604 FDQNPEIDSKGNK

-1629 KENAEGLIKS
+1629 KENAEKLIKS
-1639 FDAPDG
+1639 FNAPDE
-1645 WAFTAFDKTGLLS
+1645 WDFKAFDKTKLLEF
-1658 HFSDDYKSTW
+1658 FSDDYKDTY
-1668 DDTDKEYKYY
+1668 DGTDKEYKYY
-1678 LSTQDN
+1678 LNTEDN
-1684 PYSNIVYN
+1684 KSGNIVYN
-1692 QRTKRYEATWR
+1692 KATKRYAATWK
-1703 IKEFSDKTKIPKVIF
+1703 IKEFADKSDIPKVIF

-1731 FLYRVARKYGI
+1731 FLSRVAKKYGI
-1742 QIIACGDLEQIT
+1742 QIIACGDLDQIT
-1754 PRALLYKVGEN
+1754 PRATLYIPKIDNGV
-1765 TGDKKYEVV
+1765 KKYEPA
-1774 GDITIDRNLFP
+1774 DITIDRNLFP

-1791 ISMRTGNGQKSENQ
+1791 ISMRTGNGQKTYNQ
-1805 TRVRAWRLNKKLPIE
+1805 TVVRAWKLNKKPPIE

-1842 SDAILDSVRKDI
+1842 SDAILDSVKKDI

-1860 LNPGEKIGYSHS
+1860 LNPGEKIGYFHS

-1889 FKQYFD
+1889 FRQYFD

-1913 NDRTLYHMEKDSNG
+1913 NDRSLYHMRKGSNG
-1927 KDKRVANNPE
+1927 KEERIANNPE

-1944 TGMTRAQQAS
+1944 TGMTRSQQAS
-1954 IIIAPTN
+1954 IIIAPMS

-1970 ISVKNAADQ
+1970 IRVINAADQ

-2003 LAKAWNSYVTETGNP
+2003 LAKAWNSYVTDTGNP
-2018 NTDINSVKLTYTPR
+2018 NTDINSVRLTYIPR
-2032 EAQPIDV
+2032 EGQPIDI
-2039 VVPPSNGV
+2039 VVPPGDGV
-2047 TKALA
+2047 TEALA
-2052 KTDEPINNDQPDNV
+2052 KTDAPINNDQPDNT
-2066 PPADGGTSPKG
+2066 PPADGGNPPKG
-2077 PKSSQDNEEK
+2077 P
-2087 PDTDSESEPPQSD
+2087 EPPQNN
-2100 TSEDNDSVDELPLP
+2100 SEDSDAEP
-2114 PEITIVSREIGDN
+2114 PQPSTLEDNSSDNEPPTPPPPTEDIIDARKRGDN

-2133 YEVLPRGTELISLY
+2133 YKVLPRGTELISLY
-2147 DSTGNPDEQF
+2147 DSAGRSKEQF
-2157 VGAIL
+2157 VGAVL
-2162 GYNSE
+2162 GYSPG
-2167 TGMYQIT
+2167 TGLYQIT
-2174 QDGENSIE
+2174 QDGKNIIE
-2182 VPFSKI
+2182 IPFDVI
-2188 HEKTDIQVYPERIE
+2188 HKKKDIKVSPGVIE
-2202 RYYMYMAYSPEWCK
+2202 RQYMFKAYDPEWCK
-2216 KNGTIKLLE
+2216 ENGEIRLLY

-2231 YEGEYP
+2231 YEGKYP

-2244 IGGDL
+2244 IGGDF
-2249 IGTIKQFKDG
+2249 IGTIKQFKDD
-2259 QYLIEGPNG
+2259 QYLIEGPDG
-2268 STTFPENEINNR
+2268 STTFPKNEINNR
-2280 TKYMPGKTTVAKYA
+2280 TKYMPGETPVAKYA
-2294 VGDTIENG
+2294 VDDTIENG
-2302 NHTAIIIGV
+2302 KHAVIIVGV
-2311 NKLNSGGYSYIINRI
+2311 NKLNSGGYSYIINRV
-2326 NFGTRFYIDETWQE
+2326 NLGTRSYLKETWE
-2340 DIIDNLISQ
+2340 EKIIDDLISQ
-2349 HGYKLRQKTPTTT
+2349 HGYKLKQKTPTTT
-2362 DAAVEPDTTFDD
+2362 DAAVEADTTFDD
-2374 LNGKDHQDALEEI
+2374 LNEKDRQEALEEI
-2387 LRDEDSPEEEV
+2387 LKDEDSPEEEAV
-2398 VDTKQTSQIE
+2398 KEDAESEIKTA
-2408 TPDNKTKTVP
+2408 DNKIKKIP
-2418 DLNFSVFG
+2418 DLNFSIFG

-2432 YSGINYNKDTKEV
+2432 YSGINYDKDGKVIVTK
-2445 VVTSNDVDR
+2445 SDVDR
-2454 VDAGMGLYNIDP
+2454 VDTGMGLYNIDP
-2466 NLCKNEAQVVK
+2466 DLCQNETQVVK
-2477 IIGDLRSAAMYCNNT
+2477 IIGALRSAAMYCNDNG
-2492 ALMYIIKQS
+2492 AIIRIIQS
-2501 IPKLKD
+2501 LIPKLENKT
-2507 EELEIRWAFVSKSK
+2507 LEIQWAFVSKSK
-2521 EPSTNKNYYRFT
+2521 EPTTNEKFYRFT
-2533 PAEGNGS
+2533 PASDDGA
-2540 VLRNAPI
+2540 VLRNTPI
-2547 NNHDQKSQMQYKT
+2547 DNHGEKSQMQYKT
-2560 ISMIIRKRGAN
+2560 ISMIVRKKDPN
-2571 KNDKG
+2571 KDDGG

-2590 QTILCEIGKQNAD
+2590 QTILCKIGEQNPD
-2603 NPVYK
+2603 NPVYT
-2608 AFINACNSNK
+2608 AFKKACNSYK
-2618 NYQQQLHAMNAVIE
+2618 NDQQQFHAMNAVID
-2632 YIDDNEND
+2632 YINENEQD

-2647 LRALCKMW
+2647 LRALCKLW
-2655 LFTNNGIKFIGDNSF
+2655 LFTNNGVKFIGDTSF
-2670 NLAESAR
+2670 NLAKSAR

-2684 GNRKADDDLVSSA
+2684 GSRIADENLVDSNF
-2697 GTLKK
+2697 TLKK
-2702 LDFSGMWK
+2702 LNFTGKWK
-2710 SLRSEANSR
+2710 SLRSEVDSR

-2727 MIATNQYYNMTSIA
+2727 MMATNQYYNGVSIA
-2741 PAGHPFVLRLE
+2741 PAGHPFVLRLD
-2752 APPELL
+2752 APPALL
-2758 KVSRKD
+2758 NVSREGV
-2764 ITDEIL
+2764 TDKVL
-2770 MEQFIK
+2770 MDQFIK
-2776 QEESKKPIPGKKP
+2776 QKVSKEP

-2804 SVKNYLGLM
+2804 SVMNYLKLM
-2813 IDSSKNPYGN
+2813 ADGKANPYGN
-2823 GFTSFRILSALY
+2823 GFTPFRILSALY
-2835 LSQDPKV
+2835 SSETAEA
-2842 KALWNNY
+2842 KALWGNES
-2849 LRNFSVN
+2849 NFSTN
-2856 GNNKKAVED
+2856 GPTRKDVENALKALIDVENNNPPEE
-2865 ALTQLIQIQKT
+2865 
-2876 TTQNK
+2876 
-2881 GESHAIYLS
+2881 GETHSQWLS
-2890 RVVKAQK
+2890 RIVKMQK
-2897 DLMTKN
+2897 SLMTSN
-2903 LGWQSMFNAALI
+2903 NGWQSMFNSVLIEMSRSSRLRDDSTREVQFDEGIAKTIQNICSAA
-2915 NLTHPNTINDPDQ
+2915 
-2928 INNKR
+2928 
-2933 WDEYG
+2933 
-2938 MYIPNAEI
+2938 
-2946 IQEACNKTGI
+2946 GI
-2956 TGVLR
+2956 TGILR

-2967 GSGAVAGYAYK
+2967 GSDTVSGYANK
-2978 LEVSSQDQ
+2978 LEVNSQDQ
-2986 YKSPEG
+2986 YQTPEG

-3004 TFDLTSILLGKNSD
+3004 TFDLTLVLLGQNSD
-3018 LNESLLVQWSND
+3018 LDESLLVQWSND

-3036 GKRNTLIWS
+3036 GKRKTLIWS
-3045 FKYDNQKGQPNDLS
+3045 FKYKKQKGQPTTDLS
-3059 LYLAKEGNTEKVPP
+3059 LYLAKEGNTEQIPP
-3073 AQTWRSNH
+3073 AQTWRTKH
-3081 ATLLEKVG
+3081 ADLLEKVG
-3089 LKDNL
+3089 LTNDL

-3100 QSEAEFLQKV
+3100 QSETEFLQKV

-3118 DQNGKGLGN
+3118 DQNGIGLGH
-3127 IGTVFDGKVAF
+3127 IGAVFDGETAF
-3138 CGNMDDSKVSDK
+3138 CGNMDDSNASDK

-3159 RQQGITKVDGEPN
+3159 KQKNIEKVENESN

-3178 VDDNLE
+3178 VDNNSK
-3184 NPTTYLVSVE
+3184 NPTTYLVKVE
-3194 ILPNEKKYQ
+3194 ILPDKKQYQ
-3203 VYFKEEIPKAD
+3203 IYFMEQTPKTDKSPIYNAD
-3214 KPLLYNTN
+3214 
-3222 SINELITNVDTFEKS
+3222 SINNLITNVDAYK
-3237 IKRPTDEL
+3237 KKVRRPTDKLITLVEEL
-3245 TTFIEKLHK
+3245 RE
-3254 TLNEIKESSPNGL
+3254 TLKEIRESYPNGL
-3267 SEYDFASKIAERFQ
+3267 YEYDFASKIAKRFQ
-3281 NDEDLLEMVA
+3281 NDEFILGQVA
-3291 EALGIEDEEYFTEL
+3291 RILNIENREYFTKL
-3305 DKLSNPEENEEKKYN
+3305 DNLSKPEENEEEKYN
-3320 WCPIG
+3320 QCPIKL
-3325 PGYKNFM
+3325 GYKNFM

>member
-12 ANPQLTL
+12 ANPQLAL

-99 PKLRTLDDTPQI
+99 PKLRTLDDAPQI
-111 FVKSNPTRDTTSL
+111 FAAPNPTRDTTSL

-273 PYVGWGIAAASVGTQ
+273 PYVGWGVAAASVGTQ

-329 ENVLCW
+329 ENILCW

-355 FRFAP
+355 FKFAP

-393 KKWGDI
+393 KKWEDI

-409 KEYIEKMLTSGTDY
+409 KEYIEKMLTSRTDY

-458 GDTYGEAKAAG
+458 GNTYGEAKKAG
-469 ATDAEAAFLTAGYAA
+469 ATDSEAAFLTAGYAA

-526 SNSLARASQETKKDW
+526 SNSLARASKETKKDW

-558 LLNKTSKAVLA
+558 LLNKTSKTVLA
-569 NGLGEGLEEVSE
+569 NGIGEGLEEVSE

-615 DAAARYGMSFF
+615 DAAARYGMSLF

-692 GIWEVGTKTDN
+692 GFWEVGTKTDN

-715 LDNIQSIVN
+715 LDSIQSIVN

-788 EIKNNKSSDSAKL
+788 DIKNNKSSDSAKL
-801 TDGQLEQ
+801 TDEQLKQ
-808 IDSYTQKLTELR
+808 IDFHKQKLTELR

-864 DKSIQELTPEEK
+864 NKSIEELTSEEK
-876 ENWHRKYIEFC
+876 EDWHRKYIEFC

-896 FFADHYYDLAQQV
+896 FFADHYYDLAQRV

-917 DFYQKLKDGQLPKIQ
+917 DFYQKLKEGQLPKIQ
-932 ALQSLTSKALPDIMQ
+932 ELQNLTSRALPDIMQ

-953 EASDVQDYL
+953 EASDIQDYL

-970 TNSSPEELADIMLEI
+970 VNSSPEKLAHIMQEI
-985 QKDQSKKTEEEL
+985 QLEQLGKTEEAL

-1003 REKLNQ
+1003 SKKLNQ
-1009 LLASLRG
+1009 LIASLKG
-1016 ISDPSVRA
+1016 IEDLSVRA
-1024 NLVQQF
+1024 NLIQQF

-1036 PLYKERANLLIN
+1036 PLYKKFADILIN
-1048 KVSNVQKITGSI
+1048 KVSNVQKVTGSI
-1060 DEFEESIS
+1060 DKFGERVSSI
-1068 NILKQFPED
+1068 LEKYPEVKYGQEQEI
-1077 AARTMSDDD
+1077 A
-1086 VMARSD
+1086 D
-1092 LLLEAFYDTIA
+1092 LLVESFYDTVV

-1125 TLEQSLNDLNG
+1125 ALEQSFKDLN
-1136 VIGKLRGGN
+1136 VVLNSMAYNPSYKDSTHYEIP
-1145 YVGSLMFNGY
+1145 GY
-1155 MEEWQDK
+1155 REEWQK
-1162 LNSYLNDLK
+1162 KINESLNDLK

-1247 ADLDNLYGYNK
+1247 ADLENLYGYNK

-1275 IDAAD
+1275 INAAD

-1296 TTKAIHEL
+1296 ATKAIHEL

-1337 DDDKADIKT
+1337 DDDKVDIKST
-1346 EWDVQELADVLD
+1346 WDIQELADVLD
-1358 RLEIHK
+1358 SLKTHK
-1364 QAWGDPMKDPERNV
+1364 YAWGDPMKDPERNV
-1378 SERILSLNPQQRQA
+1378 SERILSLNPQQRQD
-1392 LDKEAIMLGDAIYNF
+1392 LDKEAIILGDAIYNF
-1407 FQKNLGNV
+1407 FQKNLSNV

-1472 MDGADVENPIAP
+1472 MDGADVEKPIAP

-1502 KMFEHFADAIR
+1502 KMFQHFADAIS
-1513 TGIYNKWKS
+1513 TTIYNKWKS
-1522 LSKEEREKILSKNKY
+1522 LSEDERKNILIKNKY
-1537 ISYGNDGIPRS
+1537 ISYGSDGKARNGMQTNF
-1548 VLRSE
+1548 E
-1553 YKNEEKEKWED
+1553 KKEKWED

-1573 DVMPKYPNILFIEG
+1573 DVMPKYSNILFIEG

-1604 FDQNPEVDSSGNK
+1604 FDQNPEIDSKGNK

-1629 KENAEGLIKS
+1629 KENAEKLIKS
-1639 FDAPDG
+1639 FNAPDE
-1645 WAFTAFDKTGLLS
+1645 WAFKAFDKTKLLEF
-1658 HFSDDYKSTW
+1658 FSDDYKDTY
-1668 DDTDKEYKYY
+1668 DGTDKEYKYY
-1678 LSTQDN
+1678 LNTEDN
-1684 PYSNIVYN
+1684 KSGNIVYN
-1692 QRTKRYEATWR
+1692 KATKRYEATWK
-1703 IKEFSDKTKIPKVIF
+1703 IKEFADKSDIPKVIF

-1731 FLYRVARKYGI
+1731 FLSRVAKKYGI
-1742 QIIACGDLEQIT
+1742 QIIACGDLDQIT
-1754 PRALLYKVGEN
+1754 PRATLYIPKIANGV
-1765 TGDKKYEVV
+1765 KKYEPA
-1774 GDITIDRNLFP
+1774 DITIDRNLFP

-1791 ISMRTGNGQKSENQ
+1791 ISMRTGNGQKTYNQ
-1805 TRVRAWRLNKKLPIE
+1805 TIVRAWKLNKKPPIE

-1842 SDAILDSVRKDI
+1842 SDAILDSVKKDI

-1860 LNPGEKIGYSHS
+1860 LNPGEKIGYFHS

-1889 FKQYFD
+1889 FRQYFD

-1913 NDRTLYHMEKDSNG
+1913 NDRSLYHMKKGSNG
-1927 KDKRVANNPE
+1927 KEERIANNPE

-1944 TGMTRAQQAS
+1944 TGMTRSQQAS
-1954 IIIAPTN
+1954 IIIAPMSS
-1961 PMGNTEMGT
+1961 MGNTEMGT
-1970 ISVKNAADQ
+1970 IRVINAADQ

-1992 IRKYTKARKES
+1992 IKKYTKARKES

-2018 NTDINSVKLTYTPR
+2018 NADINSVKLTYIPR
-2032 EAQPIDV
+2032 EGQPIDI
-2039 VVPPSNGV
+2039 VVPPGDGV
-2047 TKALA
+2047 TEALA
-2052 KTDEPINNDQPDNV
+2052 KTDAPINDNQPDNT
-2066 PPADGGTSPKG
+2066 PPEDGGNPPKG
-2077 PKSSQDNEEK
+2077 PEPSQDNGEK
-2087 PDTDSESEPPQSD
+2087 PNTDSDAEPSQSD
-2100 TSEDNDSVDELPLP
+2100 TSEDNDSVDELPPP
-2114 PEITIVSREIGDN
+2114 PEIDIISRELGDN

-2133 YEVLPRGTELISLY
+2133 NEVLPRGTELISLY
-2147 DSTGNPDEQF
+2147 DPARNPNEQF

-2162 GYNSE
+2162 GYNYD
-2167 TGMYQIT
+2167 TKMYQIM
-2174 QDGENSIE
+2174 QVDGTSIE

-2188 HEKTDIQVYPERIE
+2188 HQKEDIQVDSGRIE
-2202 RYYMYMAYSPEWCK
+2202 RYYMYIAHSPEWCK
-2216 KNGTIKLLE
+2216 EHGEIRLLY

-2231 YEGEYP
+2231 YEGKYP
-2237 IGTEIYS
+2237 IGTKIYYRV
-2244 IGGDL
+2244 GGDL
-2249 IGTIKQFKDG
+2249 VGTIKQFKDG
-2259 QYLIEGPNG
+2259 KYSIEGPNG
-2268 STTFPENEINNR
+2268 STTIPESEINNPD
-2280 TKYMPGKTTVAKYA
+2280 KYMPGEIPVAKYA
-2294 VGDTIENG
+2294 VDDTIENG
-2302 NHTAIIIGV
+2302 KHAVIIVGV
-2311 NKLNSGGYSYIINRI
+2311 NKLNSGGYSYIINRV
-2326 NFGTRFYIDETWQE
+2326 NLGTRSYLNETWE
-2340 DIIDNLISQ
+2340 EKIIDDLISQ

-2374 LNGKDHQDALEEI
+2374 LNEKDRQEALEEI
-2387 LRDEDSPEEEV
+2387 LKDEDSPEEEDV
-2398 VDTKQTSQIE
+2398 KEGDKSEIKTA
-2408 TPDNKTKTVP
+2408 DNKTKSVP
-2418 DLNFSVFG
+2418 DLNFSIFG

-2432 YSGINYNKDTKEV
+2432 YSGINYDKNTGEV
-2445 VVTSNDVDR
+2445 VVTPKDVDR

-2466 NLCKNEAQVVK
+2466 NLCQNEAQVVK
-2477 IIGDLRSAAMYCNNT
+2477 IIGALRSAAMYCNDNDV
-2492 ALMYIIKQS
+2492 IIRIIQS
-2501 IPKLKD
+2501 LIPKLENKT
-2507 EELEIRWAFVSKSK
+2507 LEIQWAFVSKS
-2521 EPSTNKNYYRFT
+2521 EVPSTHEKYYRFT
-2533 PAEGNGS
+2533 PASDDGA

-2547 NNHDQKSQMQYKT
+2547 DNHGEKSQMQYKT
-2560 ISMIIRKRGAN
+2560 ISMIVRKKDPN
-2571 KNDKG
+2571 KDDGG

-2590 QTILCEIGKQNAD
+2590 QTILCKIGEQNSK
-2603 NPVYK
+2603 NPAYK
-2608 AFINACNSNK
+2608 AFKDACNSYK
-2618 NYQQQLHAMNAVIE
+2618 NDQQQFHAMNAVIK
-2632 YIDDNEND
+2632 YINENEQD

-2647 LRALCKMW
+2647 LRALCKLW
-2655 LFTNNGIKFIGDNSF
+2655 LFTNNGVKFIGDPSF
-2670 NLAESAR
+2670 NLAKSAR

-2684 GNRKADDDLVSSA
+2684 GSRIADEDLVDNNF
-2697 GTLKK
+2697 TLKK
-2702 LDFSGMWK
+2702 LDFTGQWK
-2710 SLRSEANSR
+2710 SLRSEVDSR
-2719 PEVVYSSV
+2719 PEVIYSSV
-2727 MIATNQYYNMTSIA
+2727 MMATNQYYNGVSIA
-2741 PAGHPFVLRLE
+2741 PAGHPFVLRLD
-2752 APPELL
+2752 APPALL
-2758 KVSRKD
+2758 GVPREGVTDETLMKQYIKQKVS
-2764 ITDEIL
+2764 
-2770 MEQFIK
+2770 
-2776 QEESKKPIPGKKP
+2776 KKP

-2804 SVKNYLGLM
+2804 SVMNYLKLM
-2813 IDSSKNPYGN
+2813 ADGKANPYGN
-2823 GFTSFRILSALY
+2823 GFTPFRILSALY
-2835 LSQDPKV
+2835 SSETDEA
-2842 KALWNNY
+2842 KALWGNES
-2849 LRNFSVN
+2849 NFSTN
-2856 GNNKKAVED
+2856 GPTREDVENALNALIDVENNNPPE
-2865 ALTQLIQIQKT
+2865 
-2876 TTQNK
+2876 K
-2881 GESHAIYLS
+2881 GETHSQWLS
-2890 RVVKAQK
+2890 RIVKMQK
-2897 DLMTKN
+2897 SLMTSN
-2903 LGWQSMFNAALI
+2903 NGWQSMFNSVLI
-2915 NLTHPNTINDPDQ
+2915 EMSRSSRLRDDSTREVQFDEGIAKTIQN
-2928 INNKR
+2928 ICEK
-2933 WDEYG
+2933 
-2938 MYIPNAEI
+2938 A
-2946 IQEACNKTGI
+2946 GI
-2956 TGVLR
+2956 TGILR

-2967 GSGAVAGYAYK
+2967 GSDTIAGYANK
-2978 LEVSSQDQ
+2978 LEVNSQDQ
-2986 YKSPEG
+2986 YQTPEG

-3004 TFDLTSILLGKNSD
+3004 TFDLTPVLLGKNSD
-3018 LNESLLVQWSND
+3018 LDESLLVQWSN
-3030 AVVERK
+3030 AITTLQT
-3036 GKRNTLIWS
+3036 GNALIWQ
-3045 FKYDNQKGQPNDLS
+3045 FKYKKQKGQPTDLS
-3059 LYLAKEGNTEKVPP
+3059 LYLAKEGNTEQVPP
-3073 AQTWRSNH
+3073 AQTWRTKH
-3081 ATLLEKVG
+3081 ANLLEKVG
-3089 LKDNL
+3089 LTDNL

-3118 DQNGKGLGN
+3118 DKDGRGLGN
-3127 IGTVFDGKVAF
+3127 IGTVFDGKTAF
-3138 CGNMDDSKVSDK
+3138 CGNMDDSETSDK

-3159 RQQGITKVDGEPN
+3159 KQKEIKKVENESN
-3172 MYNITM
+3172 MYNIIM
-3178 VDDNLE
+3178 VDDT
-3184 NPTTYLVSVE
+3184 TTYLVKVE
-3194 ILPNEKKYQ
+3194 ILPDEKQYQ
-3203 VYFKEEIPKAD
+3203 IYSPEKVSKKIKTP
-3214 KPLLYNTN
+3214 
-3222 SINELITNVDTFEKS
+3222 IIT
-3237 IKRPTDEL
+3237 
-3245 TTFIEKLHK
+3245 
-3254 TLNEIKESSPNGL
+3254 
-3267 SEYDFASKIAERFQ
+3267 SEIAEEMIQ
-3281 NDEDLLEMVA
+3281 NISDYLGKLTNPTEILQERA
-3291 EALGIEDEEYFTEL
+3291 E
-3305 DKLSNPEENEEKKYN
+3305 KLSNFLNSIKNENYSEYQVAEEIVKIFGEKKFILSTIAKMLGKDPTYLHDLNKLKQSEENTEENKEEN
-3320 WCPIG
+3320 NQCPIRH
-3325 PGYKNFM
+3325 GYKNFM

>member
-42 NEKVREKFTD
+42 NEKVREEFTD
-52 QNGTFNEKA
+52 QNGTFNDQA
-61 FNQEYSLAAA
+61 FNQAYSLAAS

-99 PKLRTLDDTPQI
+99 PKLRTLNDAPQV
-111 FVKSNPTRDTTSL
+111 FVAPNPTRDTTTL
-124 IEIGKTT
+124 IEVGKVT
-131 SSGKSAE
+131 SSGKSVE
-138 EVAQAEKTLL
+138 EVAQAEKVLL

-157 EPIWGESPNDEWWK
+157 DPIWGESPNDEWWK
-171 DPFSTRVLAKYDTDG
+171 NPFSTRVLAKYDTDG
-186 YHIDPLTGKEEWH
+186 YHIDPLTGKKEQH
-199 KKDDLKLNENGTYYY
+199 KKDELKLNENGTYYY

-229 KFNTFTTDGS
+229 KFNTLTTDGS
-239 WWNQYDFLDSDDLN
+239 WWNQYDFFDSDDLN
-253 QKSVAG
+253 QKSIAG
-259 SVAKNLFLVGSMFL
+259 SVTKNLFLVGSMFL
-273 PYVGWGIAAASVGTQ
+273 PYVGWGIAAASVGVQ
-288 LAGLVGTFG
+288 LAGLTGTFG
-297 KMLVGSDSP
+297 KMLIGSDSP
-306 TLSSLEGFSQSW
+306 TLSALEGFSKSW
-318 NRQTLKSQYAR
+318 DRQTLKSQYAR

-355 FRFAP
+355 FKFAP

-379 ENKTKQLLSEAYSN
+379 ENKTKQLLSDAYSN

-439 EYNKIG
+439 SYNKIG

-521 ETRAI
+521 ETRAV
-526 SNSLARASQETKKDW
+526 SNSLARASKETKKDW

-550 EAAKKDYS
+550 EAAMKDYS

-569 NGLGEGLEEVSE
+569 NGIGEGLEEVSE

-692 GIWEVGTKTDN
+692 GTWEVGTKTDN

-715 LDNIQSIVN
+715 LDSIQSIVN
-724 AEGANIDDHSFIANL
+724 AEGANLDDHSFIANL
-739 LDANPNL
+739 LNANPNL

-767 KLVKNYNS
+767 KLVKNYNT

-788 EIKNNKSSDSAKL
+788 EIKNSKSSDSAKL
-801 TDGQLEQ
+801 TDEQLEQ
-808 IDSYTQKLTELR
+808 IDTYTQKLTELR

-859 VKRYA
+859 VRKYA
-864 DKSIQELTPEEK
+864 NKSIGELTPEEK
-876 ENWHRKYIEFC
+876 EDWHRKYIDFC
-887 KSEKAETME
+887 KSEKAETIE

-932 ALQSLTSKALPDIMQ
+932 ELQNLTSRALPN
-947 IIENGG
+947 IIEIINNGG

-970 TNSSPEELADIMLEI
+970 TNSSPEELAHIMQEI
-985 QKDQSKKTEEEL
+985 QLEQLGKTEEAL

-1003 REKLNQ
+1003 GEKLNQ
-1009 LLASLRG
+1009 LRASLRG
-1016 ISDPSVRA
+1016 IEDPTVRA
-1024 NLVQQF
+1024 NLIQQF

-1036 PLYKERANLLIN
+1036 PLYKKLADILIN
-1048 KVSNVQKITGSI
+1048 KVSNVQKVTGSI
-1060 DEFEESIS
+1060 DKFGERVSSI
-1068 NILKQFPED
+1068 LEQYPEVKYGQEQEI
-1077 AARTMSDDD
+1077 A
-1086 VMARSD
+1086 D
-1092 LLLEAFYDTIA
+1092 LLVESFYDTIV

-1125 TLEQSLNDLNG
+1125 ALEQSFKDLN
-1136 VIGKLRGGN
+1136 VVLNSMAYNPSYEYSIH
-1145 YVGSLMFNGY
+1145 YEMPGY
-1155 MEEWQDK
+1155 REEWQNK
-1162 LNSYLNDLK
+1162 INESLNDLK

-1176 PLQKILDTFTTSLK
+1176 PLQKILNTFTTSLK

-1214 NISMTD
+1214 NISMSD

-1230 LILKMMRQAV
+1230 LVLKMMRQAV
-1240 VGARVDG
+1240 IGARVDG
-1247 ADLDNLYGYNK
+1247 VDLDNLYGYNK

-1266 TEGYTELAT
+1266 TEGYIELAT
-1275 IDAAD
+1275 INAAD

-1289 MAINRLE
+1289 MAIDRLE
-1296 TTKAIHEL
+1296 ATKAIHEL

-1337 DDDKADIKT
+1337 DDDKEDIRT
-1346 EWDVQELADVLD
+1346 TWDIQELADVLD
-1358 RLEIHK
+1358 SLKTHK
-1364 QAWGDPMKDPERNV
+1364 YAWGDKMKDPEKNV

-1392 LDKEAIMLGDAIYNF
+1392 LDKEALILGDAIYKF
-1407 FQKNLGNV
+1407 FQKNLSNV

-1472 MDGADVENPIAP
+1472 MDGADVEKPIAP

-1502 KMFEHFADAIR
+1502 KMFEHFADAIQV
-1513 TGIYNKWKS
+1513 GIYDKWKS
-1522 LSKEEREKILSKNKY
+1522 LSKEEREKILNKNKY
-1537 ISYGNDGIPRS
+1537 ISYGSDGIPRG

-1553 YKNEEKEKWED
+1553 YEDKDKEDWEN
-1564 DKYDSIYDS
+1564 DKYDSIMDS
-1573 DVMPKYPNILFIEG
+1573 DVMPKYSNILFIEG

-1604 FDQNPEVDSSGNK
+1604 FDQNPDIDSNGNK
-1617 LNKAPIFVAHGT
+1617 LSNTSIFVAHGT
-1629 KENAEGLIKS
+1629 KENAEGLIES
-1639 FDAPDG
+1639 FNAPDG
-1645 WAFTAFDKTGLLS
+1645 WNFNAFDKASLLS
-1658 HFSDDYKSTW
+1658 YFSDDYKSTW

-1678 LSTQDN
+1678 LRTDDN
-1684 PYSNIVYN
+1684 KHGNIVYN
-1692 QRTKRYEATWR
+1692 ERTKRYEATWK
-1703 IKEFSDKTKIPKVIF
+1703 IKEFADTTKIPKVIF

-1731 FLYRVARKYGI
+1731 FLSRVSKKYGI
-1742 QIIACGDLEQIT
+1742 QIIASGDLDQIT
-1754 PRALLYKVGEN
+1754 PRALLYKVTGSNEN
-1765 TGDKKYEVV
+1765 KKYKVV

-1791 ISMRTGNGQKSENQ
+1791 ISMRTGNGQKTENQ
-1805 TRVRAWRLNKKLPIE
+1805 NRVRAWRLNKKLPVE

-1836 NSDEEV
+1836 NADEEV

-1854 QKMVDS
+1854 QKMVNS
-1860 LNPGEKIGYSHS
+1860 LNDGEKIGYFHS

-1889 FKQYFD
+1889 FGQYFD
-1895 LFHEKDAQGKEAR
+1895 IFHEKDAQGKEAR

-1913 NDRTLYHMEKDSNG
+1913 NDRSLYHMKKGSNG
-1927 KDKRVANNPE
+1927 KDERVANNPE
-1937 IYQEALY
+1937 IYQESLY
-1944 TGMTRAQQAS
+1944 TGMTRSQQAS
-1954 IIIAPTN
+1954 IIIAPVS
-1961 PMGNTEMGT
+1961 PMGNAEMGT
-1970 ISVKNAADQ
+1970 IQIKNAADQ

-2003 LAKAWNSYVTETGNP
+2003 LARAWDSYTAETGNP
-2018 NTDINSVKLTYTPR
+2018 NADINSVKLTYIPR
-2032 EAQPIDV
+2032 ETQPIDV
-2039 VVPPSNGV
+2039 APVAADGV
-2047 TKALA
+2047 AKGLA
-2052 KTDEPINNDQPDNV
+2052 KADEPINNDQPDND
-2066 PPADGGTSPKG
+2066 PPSGGENPPKG
-2077 PKSSQDNEEK
+2077 Q
-2087 PDTDSESEPPQSD
+2087 EPPQNGEGTPNAESGSNQPG
-2100 TSEDNDSVDELPLP
+2100 TPEDDGPNGELPPP
-2114 PEITIVSREIGDN
+2114 PEPAISSRELGDN

-2133 YEVLPRGTELISLY
+2133 QEALPRGTELISLY
-2147 DSTGNPDEQF
+2147 DSTGRPDEQF
-2157 VGAIL
+2157 VGAVMS
-2162 GYNSE
+2162 YNSD
-2167 TGMYQIT
+2167 TGIYQIT
-2174 QDGENSIE
+2174 QDGETSIE
-2182 VPFSKI
+2182 VPFSVI
-2188 HEKTDIQVYPERIE
+2188 HEKKDIPIANGIIE
-2202 RYYMYMAYSPEWCK
+2202 RQYMFKALSPEWCK
-2216 KNGTIKLLE
+2216 KNGKIKLLE
-2225 LDEHSV
+2225 LDERSV
-2231 YEGEYP
+2231 YEGKYP

-2249 IGTIKQFKDG
+2249 VGTIKQFKNG
-2259 QYLIEGPNG
+2259 EYIIEGPNG
-2268 STTFPENEINNR
+2268 STTFPEREIDDT

-2294 VGDTIENG
+2294 VGDIIWNNREE
-2302 NHTAIIIGV
+2302 IIIVGV
-2311 NKLNSGGYSYIINRI
+2311 NKLNSGGYSYIIDRTMY
-2326 NFGTRFYIDETWQE
+2326 GAPYSQGETYQE
-2340 DIIDNLISQ
+2340 KDLDDLIS
-2349 HGYKLRQKTPTTT
+2349 HSGYTLRQKTPTTT
-2362 DAAVEPDTTFDD
+2362 DANIEPDTVFDD
-2374 LNGKDHQDALEEI
+2374 LNSQDRQDALEEI
-2387 LRDEDSPEEEV
+2387 LESNDSPDEETV
-2398 VDTKQTSQIE
+2398 KLPDATIKTA
-2408 TPDNKTKTVP
+2408 DNKTKEVP
-2418 DLNFSVFG
+2418 DIEFSVFG

-2432 YSGINYNKDTKEV
+2432 YSGINYEKRDGKEV
-2445 VVTSNDVDR
+2445 VVINENEKDR
-2454 VDAGMGLYNIDP
+2454 VDAGMGLYNINPD
-2466 NLCKNEAQVVK
+2466 LCKNEAQVVQ
-2477 IIGDLRSAAMYCNNT
+2477 IIGALRSVAMYCNDNG
-2492 ALMYIIKQS
+2492 AIIRIFNSLLERLVPNSGFKN
-2501 IPKLKD
+2501 
-2507 EELEIRWAFVSKSK
+2507 EELEIRWGFVSKSSD
-2521 EPSTNKNYYRFT
+2521 PSTNEKYYRFT
-2533 PAEGNGS
+2533 PATGNGS

-2547 NNHDQKSQMQYKT
+2547 DNHDQKSQMQYKT
-2560 ISMIIRKRGAN
+2560 ISMIIRKKGAN
-2571 KNDKG
+2571 KTDKG

-2590 QTILCEIGKQNAD
+2590 QTILCKIGEINKD
-2603 NPVYK
+2603 NEVYRT
-2608 AFINACNSNK
+2608 FINTCNK
-2618 NYQQQLHAMNAVIE
+2618 YRGVPGQQFYAMNAVIN
-2632 YIDDNEND
+2632 YIDANEQN

-2647 LRALCKMW
+2647 LRALCNMW
-2655 LFTNNGIKFIGDNSF
+2655 LFTNNGVKFIGDSSF
-2670 NLAESAR
+2670 NLAKSAK

-2684 GNRKADDDLVSSA
+2684 GSREADGSLVNDT
-2697 GTLKK
+2697 TLAK
-2702 LDFSGMWK
+2702 LNFRGMWK
-2710 SLRSEANSR
+2710 SLRSEADSR
-2719 PEVVYSSV
+2719 PEVIYSSV
-2727 MIATNQYYNMTSIA
+2727 MISTNEYYDGTPII
-2741 PAGHPFVLRLE
+2741 PAGHPFVLRLD
-2752 APPELL
+2752 APPALL
-2758 KVSRKD
+2758 GWQNV
-2764 ITDEIL
+2764 TDEML
-2770 MEQFIK
+2770 MSYYIK
-2776 QEESKKPIPGKKP
+2776 QKTEKV
-2789 IPEWVKLIPVTPPET
+2789 PELVKLIPVTPPET
-2804 SVKNYLGLM
+2804 SVMNYLDLM
-2813 IDSSKNPYGN
+2813 TDGEKNHYGN

-2835 LSQDPKV
+2835 LSGTDEA
-2842 KALWNNY
+2842 KALWEN
-2849 LRNFSVN
+2849 RSNFSVN
-2856 GNNKKAVED
+2856 GHTREDVEE
-2865 ALTQLIQIQKT
+2865 ALNALIEIQTKNP
-2876 TTQNK
+2876 QK
-2881 GESHAIYLS
+2881 EGETHSQYLS
-2890 RVVKAQK
+2890 RIVKEQK
-2897 DLMTKN
+2897 KLMTAN
-2903 LGWQSMFNAALI
+2903 TGWQSMFNSALI
-2915 NLTHPNTINDPDQ
+2915 RMTHPSRFGEDSS
-2928 INNKR
+2928 R
-2933 WDEYG
+2933 ESYFDEK
-2938 MYIPNAEI
+2938 IAKI
-2946 IQEACNKTGI
+2946 IQQICNNAGI
-2956 TGVLR
+2956 TGIVR
-2961 SKKIQP
+2961 TKKIQP
-2967 GSGAVAGYAYK
+2967 GSEAISGYAYR

-3004 TFDLTSILLGKNSD
+3004 SFDLTSILFDESSD
-3018 LNESLLVQWSND
+3018 INKSLLVQWSND
-3030 AVVERK
+3030 ATTMHT
-3036 GKRNTLIWS
+3036 GNALIWR
-3045 FKYDNQKGQPNDLS
+3045 FKYDNQKGIPNDLS
-3059 LYLAKEGNTEKVPP
+3059 LYLAREGNTTRVPP
-3073 AQTWRSNH
+3073 AQKWRTTY
-3081 ATLLEKVG
+3081 ATLLKKVG

-3094 EFGTDA
+3094 EFGNDA
-3100 QSEAEFLQKV
+3100 QSKSDFLQKV
-3110 VNYWVSKT
+3110 VDYWVSKT
-3118 DQNGKGLGN
+3118 DQDGRGLGN
-3127 IGTVFDGKVAF
+3127 IGAVFNGKVIF
-3138 CGNMDDSKVSDK
+3138 CGNMDDYKMQDQE
-3150 KLPEFYKHL
+3150 LPEFYKHL
-3159 RQQGITKVDGEPN
+3159 RQQGIEKVDGEPN
-3172 MYNITM
+3172 MYRIIM
-3178 VDDNLE
+3178 VDDNLA
-3184 NPTTYLVSVE
+3184 NPTTYSILVE
-3194 ILPNEKKYQ
+3194 IRPDENKYQ
-3203 VYFKEEIPKAD
+3203 IYFMKKASKDTKTPIITSEVVEELNQNISNYLKTKANLTEKLQKRAEELSNLLNSIKDENLTEIQVAKEIMEKILKEEKNNRFSVMTVARMLG
-3214 KPLLYNTN
+3214 KK
-3222 SINELITNVDTFEKS
+3222 DTYFSDLSQQEQS
-3237 IKRPTDEL
+3237 EGG
-3245 TTFIEKLHK
+3245 TT
-3254 TLNEIKESSPNGL
+3254 
-3267 SEYDFASKIAERFQ
+3267 Q
-3281 NDEDLLEMVA
+3281 
-3291 EALGIEDEEYFTEL
+3291 
-3305 DKLSNPEENEEKKYN
+3305 ENEEEYN

-3325 PGYKNFM
+3325 GGYKSFM

>member
-12 ANPQLTL
+12 ANPQLAL

-99 PKLRTLDDTPQI
+99 PKLRTLDDAPQI
-111 FVKSNPTRDTTSL
+111 FAAPNPTRDTTSL

-171 DPFSTRVLAKYDTDG
+171 DPFSTRVLAKYDTEG

-214 EDLDGRSVYGRQVLN
+214 EDLDGRSIYGRQVLN

-273 PYVGWGIAAASVGTQ
+273 PYVGWGVAAASVGTQ

-355 FRFAP
+355 FKFAP

-379 ENKTKQLLSEAYSN
+379 ENKTKQLLSDAYSN

-439 EYNKIG
+439 SYNKIG

-458 GDTYGEAKAAG
+458 GNTYGEAKAAG

-526 SNSLARASQETKKDW
+526 SNSLARASKETKKDW

-558 LLNKTSKAVLA
+558 LLNKTSKTVLA
-569 NGLGEGLEEVSE
+569 NGIGEGLEEVSE

-692 GIWEVGTKTDN
+692 GFWEVGTKTDN

-715 LDNIQSIVN
+715 LDSIQSIVN
-724 AEGANIDDHSFIANL
+724 AEGANLDDHSFIANL
-739 LDANPNL
+739 LNANPNL

-767 KLVKNYNS
+767 KLVKNYNT

-788 EIKNNKSSDSAKL
+788 EIKNSKSSDSAKL
-801 TDGQLEQ
+801 TDEQLEQ
-808 IDSYTQKLTELR
+808 INFYKQKLTELR

-859 VKRYA
+859 VKKYA
-864 DKSIQELTPEEK
+864 NKPIKELTTEEK
-876 ENWHRKYIEFC
+876 EDWHRKYIEFC

-932 ALQSLTSKALPDIMQ
+932 ELQNLTSRALPDIMQ

-953 EASDVQDYL
+953 EASDIQDYL

-970 TNSSPEELADIMLEI
+970 VNSSPEKLAHIMQEI
-985 QKDQSKKTEEEL
+985 QLEQLGKTEEAL
-997 KEDQED
+997 KKDQED
-1003 REKLNQ
+1003 SEKLNQ
-1009 LLASLRG
+1009 LIASLRG
-1016 ISDPSVRA
+1016 IEDLSVRA
-1024 NLVQQF
+1024 NLIQQY

-1036 PLYKERANLLIN
+1036 PLYKKLADILIN
-1048 KVSNVQKITGSI
+1048 KVSSVQKVTGSI
-1060 DEFEESIS
+1060 EKFGERVSSI
-1068 NILKQFPED
+1068 LEKYPEVKYGQEQEI
-1077 AARTMSDDD
+1077 A
-1086 VMARSD
+1086 D
-1092 LLLEAFYDTIA
+1092 LLVESFYDTVV

-1125 TLEQSLNDLNG
+1125 ALEQSFKDLN
-1136 VIGKLRGGN
+1136 VVLN
-1145 YVGSLMFNGY
+1145 SMAYNPSYEDSTHYEMPGY
-1155 MEEWQDK
+1155 REEWQK
-1162 LNSYLNDLK
+1162 KINESLNDLK

-1230 LILKMMRQAV
+1230 LVLKMMRQAV

-1247 ADLDNLYGYNK
+1247 ADLENLYGYNK

-1275 IDAAD
+1275 INAAD

-1296 TTKAIHEL
+1296 ATKAIHEL

-1337 DDDKADIKT
+1337 DDDKVDIKST
-1346 EWDVQELADVLD
+1346 WDIQELADVLD
-1358 RLEIHK
+1358 SLKTHK
-1364 QAWGDPMKDPERNV
+1364 YAWGDPMKDPERNV
-1378 SERILSLNPQQRQA
+1378 SERILSLNPQQRQD
-1392 LDKEAIMLGDAIYNF
+1392 LDKEAIILGDAIYNF
-1407 FQKNLGNV
+1407 FQKNLSNV

-1472 MDGADVENPIAP
+1472 MDGADVEKPIAP

-1502 KMFEHFADAIR
+1502 KMFQHFADAIS
-1513 TGIYNKWKS
+1513 TTIYNKWKS
-1522 LSKEEREKILSKNKY
+1522 LSEDERKNILIKNKY
-1537 ISYGNDGIPRS
+1537 ISYGSDGKARNGMQTNF
-1548 VLRSE
+1548 E
-1553 YKNEEKEKWED
+1553 KKEKWED

-1604 FDQNPEVDSSGNK
+1604 FDQNPEIDSKGNK

-1629 KENAEGLIKS
+1629 KENAEKLIKS
-1639 FDAPDG
+1639 FNAPDE
-1645 WAFTAFDKTGLLS
+1645 WAFKAFDKTKLLEF
-1658 HFSDDYKSTW
+1658 FSDDYKDTY
-1668 DDTDKEYKYY
+1668 DGTDKEYKYY
-1678 LSTQDN
+1678 LNTEDN
-1684 PYSNIVYN
+1684 KSGNIVYN
-1692 QRTKRYEATWR
+1692 KATKRYEATWK
-1703 IKEFSDKTKIPKVIF
+1703 IKEFADKSDIPKVIF

-1731 FLYRVARKYGI
+1731 FLSRVAKKYGI
-1742 QIIACGDLEQIT
+1742 QIIACGDLDQIT
-1754 PRALLYKVGEN
+1754 PRATLYIPKIANGV
-1765 TGDKKYEVV
+1765 KKYEPA
-1774 GDITIDRNLFP
+1774 DITIDRNLFP

-1791 ISMRTGNGQKSENQ
+1791 ISMRTGNGQKTYNQ
-1805 TRVRAWRLNKKLPIE
+1805 TVVRAWKLNKKLPIE

-1842 SDAILDSVRKDI
+1842 SDAILDSVKKDI

-1860 LNPGEKIGYSHS
+1860 LNPGEKIGYFHS

-1889 FKQYFD
+1889 FRQYFD

-1913 NDRTLYHMEKDSNG
+1913 NDRSLYHIKKGSNG
-1927 KDKRVANNPE
+1927 KEERIANNPE

-1944 TGMTRAQQAS
+1944 TGMTRSQQAS
-1954 IIIAPTN
+1954 IIIAPMS

-1970 ISVKNAADQ
+1970 IRVINAADQ

-2018 NTDINSVKLTYTPR
+2018 NTDINSVRLTYIPR
-2032 EAQPIDV
+2032 EGQPIDI
-2039 VVPPSNGV
+2039 VVPPGDGV
-2047 TKALA
+2047 TEALA
-2052 KTDEPINNDQPDNV
+2052 KTDAPINDDQPDNI
-2066 PPADGGTSPKG
+2066 PPEDRGNPPKG
-2077 PKSSQDNEEK
+2077 PEPSQDNEK
-2087 PDTDSESEPPQSD
+2087 KSDTDSDAEPPQPS
-2100 TSEDNDSVDELPLP
+2100 TLEDNSP
-2114 PEITIVSREIGDN
+2114 DN
-2127 ELPITD
+2127 EPPT
-2133 YEVLPRGTELISLY
+2133 P
-2147 DSTGNPDEQF
+2147 P
-2157 VGAIL
+2157 
-2162 GYNSE
+2162 
-2167 TGMYQIT
+2167 
-2174 QDGENSIE
+2174 
-2182 VPFSKI
+2182 
-2188 HEKTDIQVYPERIE
+2188 
-2202 RYYMYMAYSPEWCK
+2202 
-2216 KNGTIKLLE
+2216 
-2225 LDEHSV
+2225 
-2231 YEGEYP
+2231 
-2237 IGTEIYS
+2237 
-2244 IGGDL
+2244 
-2249 IGTIKQFKDG
+2249 
-2259 QYLIEGPNG
+2259 
-2268 STTFPENEINNR
+2268 
-2280 TKYMPGKTTVAKYA
+2280 TVAKYA
-2294 VGDTIENG
+2294 VDDIIENG
-2302 NHTAIIIGV
+2302 NNGVKIVEV
-2311 NKLNSGGYSYIINRI
+2311 NKLNTGGYSYTINQI
-2326 NFGTRFYIDETWQE
+2326 NSGVQSSSNETWPE
-2340 DIIDNLISQ
+2340 DKIDNLISQ
-2349 HGYKLRQKTPTTT
+2349 DGYKLRQKTPTTT

-2374 LNGKDHQDALEEI
+2374 LNEKDRQEALEEI
-2387 LRDEDSPEEEV
+2387 LKDEDSPEEEDV
-2398 VDTKQTSQIE
+2398 KEGDKSEIKTA
-2408 TPDNKTKTVP
+2408 DNKIKKIP
-2418 DLNFSVFG
+2418 DLNFSIFG

-2432 YSGINYNKDTKEV
+2432 YSGINYNKNTGEV
-2445 VVTSNDVDR
+2445 VVTPKDVDR

-2466 NLCKNEAQVVK
+2466 NLCQNEAQVVK
-2477 IIGDLRSAAMYCNNT
+2477 IIGALRSAAMYCNGNDVIIR
-2492 ALMYIIKQS
+2492 IIKS
-2501 IPKLKD
+2501 LIPKLEDKT
-2507 EELEIRWAFVSKSK
+2507 LEIQWAFVSKSK
-2521 EPSTNKNYYRFT
+2521 EPSTNEKYYRFT
-2533 PAEGNGS
+2533 PASDDGA

-2547 NNHDQKSQMQYKT
+2547 DNHGEKSQMQYKT
-2560 ISMIIRKRGAN
+2560 ISMIVRKKDPN
-2571 KNDKG
+2571 KDDGG

-2590 QTILCEIGKQNAD
+2590 QTILCKIGEQNPK
-2603 NPVYK
+2603 NPAYK
-2608 AFINACNSNK
+2608 AFKDACNSYK
-2618 NYQQQLHAMNAVIE
+2618 NDQQQFHAMNAVIK
-2632 YIDDNEND
+2632 YINENEQD

-2647 LRALCKMW
+2647 LRALCELW
-2655 LFTNNGIKFIGDNSF
+2655 LFTNNGVKFIGDTSF
-2670 NLAESAR
+2670 NLAKSAR

-2684 GNRKADDDLVSSA
+2684 GSRIADEDLVDNNF
-2697 GTLKK
+2697 TLKK
-2702 LDFSGMWK
+2702 LDFTGQWK
-2710 SLRSEANSR
+2710 SLRSEVDSR
-2719 PEVVYSSV
+2719 PEVIYSSV
-2727 MIATNQYYNMTSIA
+2727 MMATNQYYNRVSIA
-2741 PAGHPFVLRLE
+2741 PAGHPFVLRLD
-2752 APPELL
+2752 APPALL
-2758 KVSRKD
+2758 GVSSEGV
-2764 ITDEIL
+2764 TDEIL
-2770 MEQFIK
+2770 MKQYIK
-2776 QEESKKPIPGKKP
+2776 QKVSKEPIPK
-2789 IPEWVKLIPVTPPET
+2789 WVKLIPVTPPET
-2804 SVKNYLGLM
+2804 SVMNYLKLM
-2813 IDSSKNPYGN
+2813 ADGKANPYGN
-2823 GFTSFRILSALY
+2823 GFTPFRILSALY
-2835 LSQDPKV
+2835 SSETDEA
-2842 KALWNNY
+2842 KALWGNES
-2849 LRNFSVN
+2849 NFSTN
-2856 GNNKKAVED
+2856 GHTREDVEV
-2865 ALTQLIQIQKT
+2865 ALKSLIDVKDKNPQE
-2876 TTQNK
+2876 K
-2881 GESHAIYLS
+2881 GETHSQWLS
-2890 RVVKAQK
+2890 RIVKMQK
-2897 DLMTKN
+2897 SLMTSN
-2903 LGWQSMFNAALI
+2903 NEWQSMFNSVLI
-2915 NLTHPNTINDPDQ
+2915 EMSRSSRLGEDSTREVQFDEGIAKTIQ
-2928 INNKR
+2928 GICEK
-2933 WDEYG
+2933 
-2938 MYIPNAEI
+2938 A
-2946 IQEACNKTGI
+2946 GI
-2956 TGVLR
+2956 TGILR

-2967 GSGAVAGYAYK
+2967 GSDVVAGYANK
-2978 LEVSSQDQ
+2978 LEMNSQDQ
-2986 YKSPEG
+2986 YQTPEG

-3004 TFDLTSILLGKNSD
+3004 TFDLTPVLLGQNSD
-3018 LNESLLVQWSND
+3018 LDESLLVQWSN
-3030 AVVERK
+3030 AITTLQT
-3036 GKRNTLIWS
+3036 GNALIWQ
-3045 FKYDNQKGQPNDLS
+3045 FKYKKQKGQPTDLS
-3059 LYLAKEGNTEKVPP
+3059 LYLAKEGNTEQVPP
-3073 AQTWRSNH
+3073 AQTWRTKH
-3081 ATLLEKVG
+3081 ANLLEQVG
-3089 LKDNL
+3089 LTGDL

-3118 DQNGKGLGN
+3118 DKDGRGLGN
-3127 IGTVFDGKVAF
+3127 IGTVFDGKTAF
-3138 CGNMDDSKVSDK
+3138 CGNMDDSNASDK
-3150 KLPEFYKHL
+3150 KLPDFYKHL
-3159 RQQGITKVDGEPN
+3159 KQREIKKVENEPN

-3178 VDDNLE
+3178 VDDNLK
-3184 NPTTYLVSVE
+3184 NPTTYLVKVE
-3194 ILPNEKKYQ
+3194 ILPDEKQYQIYSPEKVSKKIKTPIITSEIAEEMIQNISKY
-3203 VYFKEEIPKAD
+3203 
-3214 KPLLYNTN
+3214 LG
-3222 SINELITNVDTFEKS
+3222 
-3237 IKRPTDEL
+3237 EL
-3245 TTFIEKLHK
+3245 TNPTE
-3254 TLNEIKESSPNGL
+3254 TLQKR
-3267 SEYDFASKIAERFQ
+3267 AE
-3281 NDEDLLEMVA
+3281 
-3291 EALGIEDEEYFTEL
+3291 
-3305 DKLSNPEENEEKKYN
+3305 KLSNILNSIKDKNLSESEFADKIIKEFGEKTFTLSTIAKMLGKKVTYFSDLNKLKQSEENTEENKEEN
-3320 WCPIG
+3320 NQCPIRH
-3325 PGYKNFM
+3325 GYKNFM

>member
-12 ANPQLTL
+12 ANPQLAL

-99 PKLRTLDDTPQI
+99 PKLRTLDDAPQI
-111 FVKSNPTRDTTSL
+111 FAAPNPTRDTTSL

-273 PYVGWGIAAASVGTQ
+273 PYVGWGVAAASVGTQ

-355 FRFAP
+355 FKFAP

-393 KKWGDI
+393 KKWEDI

-409 KEYIEKMLTSGTDY
+409 KEYIEKMLTSRTDY

-458 GDTYGEAKAAG
+458 GDTYGEAKKAG
-469 ATDAEAAFLTAGYAA
+469 ATDSEAAFLTAGYAA

-526 SNSLARASQETKKDW
+526 SNSLARASKETKKDW

-558 LLNKTSKAVLA
+558 LLNKTSKTVLA
-569 NGLGEGLEEVSE
+569 NGIGEGLEEVSE

-615 DAAARYGMSFF
+615 DAAARYGMSLF

-692 GIWEVGTKTDN
+692 GFWEVGTKTDN
-703 QDLEIKKVLKNT
+703 QDLEIKKVLKKT
-715 LDNIQSIVN
+715 LDDIQSIVN

-739 LDANPNL
+739 LNANPNL

-767 KLVKNYNS
+767 KLIKNYNS

-788 EIKNNKSSDSAKL
+788 DIKNNKSSDSAKL
-801 TDGQLEQ
+801 TDEQLKQ
-808 IDSYTQKLTELR
+808 IDFNKQKLTELR

-864 DKSIQELTPEEK
+864 NKSIEELTSEEK
-876 ENWHRKYIEFC
+876 EDWHRKYIEFC

-917 DFYQKLKDGQLPKIQ
+917 DFYQKLKEGQLPKIQ
-932 ALQSLTSKALPDIMQ
+932 ELQNLTSRALPDIMQ

-953 EASDVQDYL
+953 EASDIQDYL

-970 TNSSPEELADIMLEI
+970 VNSSPEELTDIMLEI
-985 QKDQSKKTEEEL
+985 QRDQSKKTEEEL

-1003 REKLNQ
+1003 GEKLNQ
-1009 LLASLRG
+1009 LLVSLRG

-1030 TDSIKN
+1030 TNSIKN
-1036 PLYKERANLLIN
+1036 PSYKELADLLIN
-1048 KVSNVQKITGSI
+1048 KVSNVQKVTGSI
-1060 DEFEESIS
+1060 DEFGEKIS
-1068 NILKQFPED
+1068 DILKQYPED
-1077 AARTMSDDD
+1077 ATRTMSEDDIIKR
-1086 VMARSD
+1086 AD
-1092 LLLEAFYDTIA
+1092 LLLKAFYDTIA
-1103 QELLNSVDEAKSV
+1103 QELINSVDEAKSV

-1136 VIGKLRGGN
+1136 VIGNLRSGN
-1145 YVGSLMFNGY
+1145 YVGSLTFSGY

-1162 LNSYLNDLK
+1162 INLYLNDLK

-1247 ADLDNLYGYNK
+1247 ADLENLYGYNK

-1275 IDAAD
+1275 INAAD

-1296 TTKAIHEL
+1296 ATKAIHEL

-1337 DDDKADIKT
+1337 DDDKVDIKST
-1346 EWDVQELADVLD
+1346 WDIQELADVLD
-1358 RLEIHK
+1358 SLKTHK
-1364 QAWGDPMKDPERNV
+1364 YAWGDPMKDPERNV
-1378 SERILSLNPQQRQA
+1378 SERILSLNPQQRQD
-1392 LDKEAIMLGDAIYNF
+1392 LDKEAIILGDAIYNF
-1407 FQKNLGNV
+1407 FQKNLSNV

-1472 MDGADVENPIAP
+1472 MDGADVEKPIAP

-1502 KMFEHFADAIR
+1502 KMFQHFADAIS
-1513 TGIYNKWKS
+1513 TTIYNKWKS
-1522 LSKEEREKILSKNKY
+1522 LSEDERKNILIKNKY
-1537 ISYGNDGIPRS
+1537 ISYGSDGKARNGMQTNFD
-1548 VLRSE
+1548 
-1553 YKNEEKEKWED
+1553 KKEKWED

-1604 FDQNPEVDSSGNK
+1604 FDQNPEIDSKGNK

-1629 KENAEGLIKS
+1629 KENAEKLIKS
-1639 FDAPDG
+1639 FNAPDE
-1645 WAFTAFDKTGLLS
+1645 WAFKAFDKTKLLEF
-1658 HFSDDYKSTW
+1658 FSDDYKDTY
-1668 DDTDKEYKYY
+1668 DGTDKEYKYY
-1678 LSTQDN
+1678 LNTEDN
-1684 PYSNIVYN
+1684 KSGNIVYN
-1692 QRTKRYEATWR
+1692 KATKRYEATWK
-1703 IKEFSDKTKIPKVIF
+1703 IKEFADKSDIPKVIF

-1731 FLYRVARKYGI
+1731 FLSRVAKKYGI
-1742 QIIACGDLEQIT
+1742 QIIACGDLDQIT
-1754 PRALLYKVGEN
+1754 PRATLYIPKIGNE
-1765 TGDKKYEVV
+1765 GKKYEPA
-1774 GDITIDRNLFP
+1774 DITIDRNLFP

-1791 ISMRTGNGQKSENQ
+1791 ISMRTGNGQKTYNQ
-1805 TRVRAWRLNKKLPIE
+1805 TIVRAWKLNKKPPIE

-1842 SDAILDSVRKDI
+1842 SDAILDSVKKDI

-1860 LNPGEKIGYSHS
+1860 LNPGEKIGYFHS

-1889 FKQYFD
+1889 FRQYFD

-1913 NDRTLYHMEKDSNG
+1913 NDRSLYHMKKGSNG
-1927 KDKRVANNPE
+1927 KEERIANNPE

-1944 TGMTRAQQAS
+1944 TGMTRSQQAS
-1954 IIIAPTN
+1954 IIIAPMS

-1970 ISVKNAADQ
+1970 IRVINAADQ

-1992 IRKYTKARKES
+1992 IKKYTKARKES
-2003 LAKAWNSYVTETGNP
+2003 LAKAWNSYVTEIGNP
-2018 NTDINSVKLTYTPR
+2018 NTDINSVKLTYIPR
-2032 EAQPIDV
+2032 EGQPIDI
-2039 VVPPSNGV
+2039 VVPPGDGV
-2047 TKALA
+2047 TEALA
-2052 KTDEPINNDQPDNV
+2052 KTDAPINDDQPDNI
-2066 PPADGGTSPKG
+2066 PPEDRGNPPKG
-2077 PKSSQDNEEK
+2077 TEPSQDNGEK
-2087 PDTDSESEPPQSD
+2087 PNTDSDAEPPQPS
-2100 TSEDNDSVDELPLP
+2100 TLEDNSL
-2114 PEITIVSREIGDN
+2114 DN
-2127 ELPITD
+2127 EPPT
-2133 YEVLPRGTELISLY
+2133 P
-2147 DSTGNPDEQF
+2147 P
-2157 VGAIL
+2157 
-2162 GYNSE
+2162 
-2167 TGMYQIT
+2167 
-2174 QDGENSIE
+2174 
-2182 VPFSKI
+2182 
-2188 HEKTDIQVYPERIE
+2188 
-2202 RYYMYMAYSPEWCK
+2202 
-2216 KNGTIKLLE
+2216 
-2225 LDEHSV
+2225 
-2231 YEGEYP
+2231 
-2237 IGTEIYS
+2237 
-2244 IGGDL
+2244 
-2249 IGTIKQFKDG
+2249 
-2259 QYLIEGPNG
+2259 
-2268 STTFPENEINNR
+2268 
-2280 TKYMPGKTTVAKYA
+2280 TVAKYA
-2294 VGDTIENG
+2294 VDDIIENG
-2302 NHTAIIIGV
+2302 NNVVKIVEV
-2311 NKLNSGGYSYIINRI
+2311 NKLSTGGYSYTINQI
-2326 NFGTRFYIDETWQE
+2326 NSGVQSSSNETWPE
-2340 DIIDNLISQ
+2340 DKIDNLISQ
-2349 HGYKLRQKTPTTT
+2349 DGYKLRQKTPTTT

-2374 LNGKDHQDALEEI
+2374 LNEKDRQEALEEI
-2387 LRDEDSPEEEV
+2387 LKDEDSPEEEDV
-2398 VDTKQTSQIE
+2398 EEGAKSEIKTA
-2408 TPDNKTKTVP
+2408 DNKIKKIP
-2418 DLNFSVFG
+2418 DLNFSIFG

-2432 YSGINYNKDTKEV
+2432 YSGINYDKNTGEV
-2445 VVTSNDVDR
+2445 VVTPKDVDR

-2466 NLCKNEAQVVK
+2466 NLCQNEAQVVK
-2477 IIGDLRSAAMYCNNT
+2477 IIGALRSAAMYCNDNG
-2492 ALMYIIKQS
+2492 AIIRIIQS
-2501 IPKLKD
+2501 LIPKLENKT
-2507 EELEIRWAFVSKSK
+2507 LEIQWAFISKS
-2521 EPSTNKNYYRFT
+2521 EVPTTNEKFYRFT
-2533 PAEGNGS
+2533 PASDDGA

-2547 NNHDQKSQMQYKT
+2547 DNHGEKSQMQYKT
-2560 ISMIIRKRGAN
+2560 ISMIVRKKDPN
-2571 KNDKG
+2571 KNDGG

-2590 QTILCEIGKQNAD
+2590 QTILCKIGEQNPK
-2603 NPVYK
+2603 NPAYK
-2608 AFINACNSNK
+2608 AFKDACNSYK
-2618 NYQQQLHAMNAVIE
+2618 NDQQQFHAMNAVID
-2632 YIDDNEND
+2632 YINENEQD

-2647 LRALCKMW
+2647 LRALCKLW
-2655 LFTNNGIKFIGDNSF
+2655 LFTNNGVKFIGDPSF
-2670 NLAESAR
+2670 NLVKSAR

-2684 GNRKADDDLVSSA
+2684 GSRIADEDLVDNNF
-2697 GTLKK
+2697 TLKK
-2702 LDFSGMWK
+2702 LDFTGQWK
-2710 SLRSEANSR
+2710 SLRSEVDSR

-2727 MIATNQYYNMTSIA
+2727 MMATNQYYNGVSIA
-2741 PAGHPFVLRLE
+2741 PAGHPFVLRLD
-2752 APPELL
+2752 APPALL
-2758 KVSRKD
+2758 GVPRESVTDEVLMKQYIKQKVSK
-2764 ITDEIL
+2764 E
-2770 MEQFIK
+2770 
-2776 QEESKKPIPGKKP
+2776 PIPK
-2789 IPEWVKLIPVTPPET
+2789 WVKLIPVTPPET
-2804 SVKNYLGLM
+2804 SVMNYLKLM
-2813 IDSSKNPYGN
+2813 ADGKTNPYGN
-2823 GFTSFRILSALY
+2823 GFTPFRILSALY
-2835 LSQDPKV
+2835 SSETDEA
-2842 KALWNNY
+2842 KALWGNES
-2849 LRNFSVN
+2849 NFSTNRYTRDKVEKALKALIDVE
-2856 GNNKKAVED
+2856 NNNPPE
-2865 ALTQLIQIQKT
+2865 
-2876 TTQNK
+2876 K
-2881 GESHAIYLS
+2881 GETHSQWLS
-2890 RVVKAQK
+2890 RIVKMQK
-2897 DLMTKN
+2897 SLMTSN
-2903 LGWQSMFNAALI
+2903 NEWQSMFNSVLIEMSRSSRLRDDSTREVQFDEGIAKTIQNICSAA
-2915 NLTHPNTINDPDQ
+2915 
-2928 INNKR
+2928 
-2933 WDEYG
+2933 
-2938 MYIPNAEI
+2938 
-2946 IQEACNKTGI
+2946 GI

-2967 GSGAVAGYAYK
+2967 GSDAVAGYAKK
-2978 LEVSSQDQ
+2978 LEVNSQDQ
-2986 YKSPEG
+2986 YQTPEG

-3004 TFDLTSILLGKNSD
+3004 TFDLTPVLLGQNSD
-3018 LNESLLVQWSND
+3018 LDKSLLVQWSN
-3030 AVVERK
+3030 AITTLQT
-3036 GKRNTLIWS
+3036 GNALIWQ
-3045 FKYDNQKGQPNDLS
+3045 FKYKKQKGQPTDLS
-3059 LYLAKEGNTEKVPP
+3059 LYLAKEGNTEQVPP
-3073 AQTWRSNH
+3073 AQTWRTKH
-3081 ATLLEKVG
+3081 ANLLEKVG
-3089 LKDNL
+3089 LTNDL

-3118 DQNGKGLGN
+3118 EQDGRGLGH
-3127 IGTVFDGKVAF
+3127 IGAVFDGKTAF
-3138 CGNMDDSKVSDK
+3138 CGNMDDSETSDK

-3159 RQQGITKVDGEPN
+3159 KQKEIKKVENEPN
-3172 MYNITM
+3172 MYNIIM
-3178 VDDNLE
+3178 VDDNSK
-3184 NPTTYLVSVE
+3184 NPTTYLVKVE
-3194 ILPNEKKYQ
+3194 ILPDEKQYQIYSPEKVSKKIKTPIITSEIAEEMIQNISKY
-3203 VYFKEEIPKAD
+3203 
-3214 KPLLYNTN
+3214 LG
-3222 SINELITNVDTFEKS
+3222 
-3237 IKRPTDEL
+3237 EL
-3245 TTFIEKLHK
+3245 TNPTE
-3254 TLNEIKESSPNGL
+3254 TLQER
-3267 SEYDFASKIAERFQ
+3267 AE
-3281 NDEDLLEMVA
+3281 
-3291 EALGIEDEEYFTEL
+3291 
-3305 DKLSNPEENEEKKYN
+3305 KLSNFLNSIKNENYSEYQVAEEIVKRFGEKKFILSTIAKMLGKGPTYLHDLNKLKQSEENTEENKEEN
-3320 WCPIG
+3320 NQCPIRH
-3325 PGYKNFM
+3325 GYKNFM

>member
-12 ANPQLTL
+12 ANPQLAL

-99 PKLRTLDDTPQI
+99 PKLRTLDDAPQI
-111 FVKSNPTRDTTSL
+111 FAAPNPTRDTTSL

-273 PYVGWGIAAASVGTQ
+273 PYVGWGVAAASVGTQ

-329 ENVLCW
+329 ENILCW

-355 FRFAP
+355 FKFAP

-393 KKWGDI
+393 KKWEDI

-409 KEYIEKMLTSGTDY
+409 KEYIEKMLTSRTDY

-458 GDTYGEAKAAG
+458 GNTYGEAKKAG
-469 ATDAEAAFLTAGYAA
+469 ATDSEAAFLTAGYAA

-526 SNSLARASQETKKDW
+526 SNSLARASKETKKDW

-558 LLNKTSKAVLA
+558 LLNKTSKTVLA
-569 NGLGEGLEEVSE
+569 NGIGEGLEEVSE

-615 DAAARYGMSFF
+615 DAAARYGMSLF

-692 GIWEVGTKTDN
+692 GFWEVGTKTDN

-715 LDNIQSIVN
+715 LDSIQSIVN

-788 EIKNNKSSDSAKL
+788 DIKNNKSSDSAKL
-801 TDGQLEQ
+801 TDEQLKQ
-808 IDSYTQKLTELR
+808 IDFHKQKLTELR

-864 DKSIQELTPEEK
+864 NKSIEELTSEEK
-876 ENWHRKYIEFC
+876 EDWHRKYIEFC

-896 FFADHYYDLAQQV
+896 FFADHYYDLAQRV

-917 DFYQKLKDGQLPKIQ
+917 DFYQKLKEGQLPKIQ
-932 ALQSLTSKALPDIMQ
+932 ELQNLTSRALPDIMQ

-953 EASDVQDYL
+953 EASDIQDYL

-970 TNSSPEELADIMLEI
+970 VNSSPEKLAHIMQEI
-985 QKDQSKKTEEEL
+985 QLEQLGKTEEAL

-1003 REKLNQ
+1003 SEKLNQ
-1009 LLASLRG
+1009 LIASLKG
-1016 ISDPSVRA
+1016 IEDLSVRA
-1024 NLVQQF
+1024 NLIQQF

-1036 PLYKERANLLIN
+1036 PLYKKFADILIN
-1048 KVSNVQKITGSI
+1048 KVSNVQKVTGSI
-1060 DEFEESIS
+1060 DKFGERVSSI
-1068 NILKQFPED
+1068 LEKYPEVKYGQEQEI
-1077 AARTMSDDD
+1077 A
-1086 VMARSD
+1086 D
-1092 LLLEAFYDTIA
+1092 LLVESFYDTVV

-1125 TLEQSLNDLNG
+1125 ALEQSFKDLN
-1136 VIGKLRGGN
+1136 VVLNSMAYNPSYKDSTYYEIP
-1145 YVGSLMFNGY
+1145 GY
-1155 MEEWQDK
+1155 REEWQK
-1162 LNSYLNDLK
+1162 KINESLNDLK

-1247 ADLDNLYGYNK
+1247 ADLENLYGYNK

-1275 IDAAD
+1275 INAAD

-1296 TTKAIHEL
+1296 ATKAIHEL

-1337 DDDKADIKT
+1337 DDDKVDIKST
-1346 EWDVQELADVLD
+1346 WDIQELADVLD
-1358 RLEIHK
+1358 SLKTHK
-1364 QAWGDPMKDPERNV
+1364 YAWGDPMKDPERNV
-1378 SERILSLNPQQRQA
+1378 SERILSLNPQQRQD
-1392 LDKEAIMLGDAIYNF
+1392 LDKEAIILGDAIYNF
-1407 FQKNLGNV
+1407 FQKNLSNV

-1472 MDGADVENPIAP
+1472 MDGADVEKPIAP

-1502 KMFEHFADAIR
+1502 KMFQHFADAIS
-1513 TGIYNKWKS
+1513 TTIYNKWKS
-1522 LSKEEREKILSKNKY
+1522 LSEDERKNILIKNKY
-1537 ISYGNDGIPRS
+1537 ISYGSDGKARNGMQTNF
-1548 VLRSE
+1548 E
-1553 YKNEEKEKWED
+1553 KKEKWED

-1573 DVMPKYPNILFIEG
+1573 DVMPKYSNILFIEG

-1604 FDQNPEVDSSGNK
+1604 FDQNPEIDSKGNK

-1629 KENAEGLIKS
+1629 KENAEKLIKS
-1639 FDAPDG
+1639 FNAPDE
-1645 WAFTAFDKTGLLS
+1645 WAFKAFDKTKLLEF
-1658 HFSDDYKSTW
+1658 FSDDYKDTY
-1668 DDTDKEYKYY
+1668 DGTDKEYKYY
-1678 LSTQDN
+1678 LNTEDN
-1684 PYSNIVYN
+1684 KSGNIVYN
-1692 QRTKRYEATWR
+1692 KATKRYEATWK
-1703 IKEFSDKTKIPKVIF
+1703 IKEFADKSDIPKVIF

-1731 FLYRVARKYGI
+1731 FLSRVAKKYGI
-1742 QIIACGDLEQIT
+1742 QIIACGDLDQIT
-1754 PRALLYKVGEN
+1754 PRATLYIPKIANGV
-1765 TGDKKYEVV
+1765 KKYEPA
-1774 GDITIDRNLFP
+1774 DITIDRNLFP

-1791 ISMRTGNGQKSENQ
+1791 ISMRTGNGQKTYNQ
-1805 TRVRAWRLNKKLPIE
+1805 TIVRAWKLNKKPPIE

-1842 SDAILDSVRKDI
+1842 SDAILDSVKKDI

-1860 LNPGEKIGYSHS
+1860 LNPGEKIGYFHS

-1889 FKQYFD
+1889 FRQYFD

-1913 NDRTLYHMEKDSNG
+1913 NDRSLYHMKKGSNG
-1927 KDKRVANNPE
+1927 KEERIANNPE

-1944 TGMTRAQQAS
+1944 TGMTRSQQAS
-1954 IIIAPTN
+1954 IIIAPMSS
-1961 PMGNTEMGT
+1961 MGNTEMGT
-1970 ISVKNAADQ
+1970 IRVINAADQ

-1992 IRKYTKARKES
+1992 IKKYTKARKES

-2018 NTDINSVKLTYTPR
+2018 NADINSVKLTYIPR
-2032 EAQPIDV
+2032 EGQPIDI
-2039 VVPPSNGV
+2039 VVPPGDGV
-2047 TKALA
+2047 TEALA
-2052 KTDEPINNDQPDNV
+2052 KTDAPINDNQPDNT
-2066 PPADGGTSPKG
+2066 PPEDGGNPPKG
-2077 PKSSQDNEEK
+2077 PEPSQDNGEK
-2087 PDTDSESEPPQSD
+2087 PNTDSDAEPSQSD
-2100 TSEDNDSVDELPLP
+2100 TSEDNDSVDELPPP
-2114 PEITIVSREIGDN
+2114 PEIDIISRELGDN

-2133 YEVLPRGTELISLY
+2133 NEVLPRGTELISLY
-2147 DSTGNPDEQF
+2147 DPARNPNEQF

-2162 GYNSE
+2162 GYNYD
-2167 TGMYQIT
+2167 TKMYQIM
-2174 QDGENSIE
+2174 QVDGTSIE

-2188 HEKTDIQVYPERIE
+2188 HQKEDIQVDSGRIE
-2202 RYYMYMAYSPEWCK
+2202 RYYMYIAHSPEWCK
-2216 KNGTIKLLE
+2216 EHGEIRLLY

-2231 YEGEYP
+2231 YEGKYP
-2237 IGTEIYS
+2237 IGTKIYYRV
-2244 IGGDL
+2244 GGDL
-2249 IGTIKQFKDG
+2249 VGTIKQFKDG
-2259 QYLIEGPNG
+2259 KYSIEGPNG
-2268 STTFPENEINNR
+2268 STTIPESEINNPD
-2280 TKYMPGKTTVAKYA
+2280 KYMPGEIPVAKYA
-2294 VGDTIENG
+2294 VDDTIENG
-2302 NHTAIIIGV
+2302 KHAVIIVGV
-2311 NKLNSGGYSYIINRI
+2311 NKLNSGGYSYIINRV
-2326 NFGTRFYIDETWQE
+2326 NLGTRSYLNETWE
-2340 DIIDNLISQ
+2340 EKIIDDLISQ

-2374 LNGKDHQDALEEI
+2374 LNEKDRQEALEEI
-2387 LRDEDSPEEEV
+2387 LKDEDSPEEEDV
-2398 VDTKQTSQIE
+2398 KEGDKSEIKTA
-2408 TPDNKTKTVP
+2408 DNKTKSVP
-2418 DLNFSVFG
+2418 DLNFSIFG

-2432 YSGINYNKDTKEV
+2432 YSGINYDKNTGEV
-2445 VVTSNDVDR
+2445 VVTPKDVDR

-2466 NLCKNEAQVVK
+2466 NLCQNEAQVVK
-2477 IIGDLRSAAMYCNNT
+2477 IIGALRSAAMYCNDNDV
-2492 ALMYIIKQS
+2492 IIRIIQS
-2501 IPKLKD
+2501 LIPKLENKT
-2507 EELEIRWAFVSKSK
+2507 LEIQWAFVSKSK
-2521 EPSTNKNYYRFT
+2521 EPSTNEKFYRFT
-2533 PAEGNGS
+2533 PASDDGAE
-2540 VLRNAPI
+2540 LRNAPI
-2547 NNHDQKSQMQYKT
+2547 DNHGEKSQMQYKT
-2560 ISMIIRKRGAN
+2560 ISMIVRKKDPN
-2571 KNDKG
+2571 KDDGG

-2590 QTILCEIGKQNAD
+2590 QTILCKIGEQNSK
-2603 NPVYK
+2603 NPAYK
-2608 AFINACNSNK
+2608 AFKDACNSYK
-2618 NYQQQLHAMNAVIE
+2618 NDQQQFHAMNAVIK
-2632 YIDDNEND
+2632 YINENEQD

-2647 LRALCKMW
+2647 LRALCKLW
-2655 LFTNNGIKFIGDNSF
+2655 LFTNNGVKFIGDPSF
-2670 NLAESAR
+2670 NLAKSAR

-2684 GNRKADDDLVSSA
+2684 GSRIADEDLVDNNF
-2697 GTLKK
+2697 TLKK
-2702 LDFSGMWK
+2702 LDFTGQWK
-2710 SLRSEANSR
+2710 SLRSEVDSR

-2727 MIATNQYYNMTSIA
+2727 MMATNQYYNGVSIA
-2741 PAGHPFVLRLE
+2741 PAGHPFVLRLD
-2752 APPELL
+2752 APPALL
-2758 KVSRKD
+2758 GVPREGVTDETLMKQYIKQKVSK
-2764 ITDEIL
+2764 E
-2770 MEQFIK
+2770 
-2776 QEESKKPIPGKKP
+2776 PIPK
-2789 IPEWVKLIPVTPPET
+2789 WVKLIPVTPPET
-2804 SVKNYLGLM
+2804 SVMNYLKLM
-2813 IDSSKNPYGN
+2813 ADGKANPYGN
-2823 GFTSFRILSALY
+2823 GFTPFRILSALY
-2835 LSQDPKV
+2835 SSETDEA
-2842 KALWNNY
+2842 KALWGNES
-2849 LRNFSVN
+2849 NFSTN
-2856 GNNKKAVED
+2856 GPTREDVENALNALIDVENNNPPE
-2865 ALTQLIQIQKT
+2865 
-2876 TTQNK
+2876 K
-2881 GESHAIYLS
+2881 GETHSQWLS
-2890 RVVKAQK
+2890 RIVKMQK
-2897 DLMTKN
+2897 SLMTSN
-2903 LGWQSMFNAALI
+2903 NGWQSMFNSVLI
-2915 NLTHPNTINDPDQ
+2915 EMSRSSRLRDDSTREVQFDEGIAKTIQN
-2928 INNKR
+2928 ICEK
-2933 WDEYG
+2933 
-2938 MYIPNAEI
+2938 A
-2946 IQEACNKTGI
+2946 GI
-2956 TGVLR
+2956 TGILR

-2967 GSGAVAGYAYK
+2967 GSDTIAGYANK
-2978 LEVSSQDQ
+2978 LEVNSQDQ
-2986 YKSPEG
+2986 YQTPEG

-3004 TFDLTSILLGKNSD
+3004 TFDLTPVLLGKNSD
-3018 LNESLLVQWSND
+3018 LDESLLVQWSN
-3030 AVVERK
+3030 AITTLQT
-3036 GKRNTLIWS
+3036 GNALIWQ
-3045 FKYDNQKGQPNDLS
+3045 FKYKKQKGQPTDLS
-3059 LYLAKEGNTEKVPP
+3059 LYLAKEGNTEQVPP
-3073 AQTWRSNH
+3073 AQTWRTKH
-3081 ATLLEKVG
+3081 ANLLEKVG
-3089 LKDNL
+3089 LTDDL

-3118 DQNGKGLGN
+3118 DKDGRGLGN
-3127 IGTVFDGKVAF
+3127 IGTVFDGKTAF
-3138 CGNMDDSKVSDK
+3138 CGNMDDSETSDK

-3159 RQQGITKVDGEPN
+3159 KQKEIKKVENESN
-3172 MYNITM
+3172 MYNIIM
-3178 VDDNLE
+3178 VDDT
-3184 NPTTYLVSVE
+3184 TTYLVKVE
-3194 ILPNEKKYQ
+3194 ILPDEKQYQ
-3203 VYFKEEIPKAD
+3203 IYSPEKVSKKIKTP
-3214 KPLLYNTN
+3214 
-3222 SINELITNVDTFEKS
+3222 IIT
-3237 IKRPTDEL
+3237 
-3245 TTFIEKLHK
+3245 
-3254 TLNEIKESSPNGL
+3254 
-3267 SEYDFASKIAERFQ
+3267 SEIAEEMIQ
-3281 NDEDLLEMVA
+3281 NISDYLGKLTNPTEILQERA
-3291 EALGIEDEEYFTEL
+3291 E
-3305 DKLSNPEENEEKKYN
+3305 KLSNFLNSIKNENYSEYQVAEEIVKIFGEKKFILSTIAKMLGKDPTYLHDLNKLKQSEENTEENKEEN
-3320 WCPIG
+3320 NQCPIRH
-3325 PGYKNFM
+3325 GYKNFM

>member
-12 ANPQLTL
+12 ANPQLAL

-99 PKLRTLDDTPQI
+99 PKLRTLDDAPQI
-111 FVKSNPTRDTTSL
+111 FAAPNPTRDTTSL

-273 PYVGWGIAAASVGTQ
+273 PYVGWGVAAASVGTQ

-355 FRFAP
+355 FKFAP

-393 KKWGDI
+393 KKWEDI

-409 KEYIEKMLTSGTDY
+409 KEYIEKMLTSRTDY

-458 GDTYGEAKAAG
+458 GNTYGEAKKAG
-469 ATDAEAAFLTAGYAA
+469 ATDSEAAFLTAGYAA

-526 SNSLARASQETKKDW
+526 SNSLARASKETKKDW

-558 LLNKTSKAVLA
+558 LLNKTSKTVLA
-569 NGLGEGLEEVSE
+569 NGIGEGLEEVSE

-615 DAAARYGMSFF
+615 DAAARYGMSLF

-692 GIWEVGTKTDN
+692 GFWEVGTKTDN

-715 LDNIQSIVN
+715 LDSIQSIVN

-788 EIKNNKSSDSAKL
+788 DIKNNKSSDSAKL
-801 TDGQLEQ
+801 TDEQLKQ
-808 IDSYTQKLTELR
+808 IDFHKQKLTELR

-864 DKSIQELTPEEK
+864 NKSIEELTSEEK
-876 ENWHRKYIEFC
+876 EDWHRKYIEFC

-896 FFADHYYDLAQQV
+896 FFADHYYDLAQRV

-917 DFYQKLKDGQLPKIQ
+917 DFYQKLKEGQLPKIQ
-932 ALQSLTSKALPDIMQ
+932 ELQNLTSRALPDIMQ

-953 EASDVQDYL
+953 EASDIQDYL

-970 TNSSPEELADIMLEI
+970 VNSSPEKLAHIMQEI
-985 QKDQSKKTEEEL
+985 QLEQLGKTEEAL

-1003 REKLNQ
+1003 SKKLNQ
-1009 LLASLRG
+1009 LIASLKG
-1016 ISDPSVRA
+1016 IEDLSVRA
-1024 NLVQQF
+1024 NLIQQF

-1036 PLYKERANLLIN
+1036 PLYKKFADILIN
-1048 KVSNVQKITGSI
+1048 KVSNVQKVTGSI
-1060 DEFEESIS
+1060 DKFGERVSSI
-1068 NILKQFPED
+1068 LEKYPEVKYGQEQEI
-1077 AARTMSDDD
+1077 A
-1086 VMARSD
+1086 D
-1092 LLLEAFYDTIA
+1092 LLVESFYDTVV

-1125 TLEQSLNDLNG
+1125 ALEQSFKDLN
-1136 VIGKLRGGN
+1136 VVLNSMAYNPSYKDSTHYEIP
-1145 YVGSLMFNGY
+1145 GY
-1155 MEEWQDK
+1155 REEWQK
-1162 LNSYLNDLK
+1162 KINESLNDLK

-1247 ADLDNLYGYNK
+1247 ADLENLYGYNK

-1275 IDAAD
+1275 INAAD

-1296 TTKAIHEL
+1296 ATKAIHEL

-1337 DDDKADIKT
+1337 DDDKVDIKST
-1346 EWDVQELADVLD
+1346 WDIQELADVLD
-1358 RLEIHK
+1358 SLKTHK
-1364 QAWGDPMKDPERNV
+1364 YAWGDPMKDPERNV
-1378 SERILSLNPQQRQA
+1378 SERILSLNPQQRQD
-1392 LDKEAIMLGDAIYNF
+1392 LDKEAIILGDAIYNF
-1407 FQKNLGNV
+1407 FQKNLSNV

-1472 MDGADVENPIAP
+1472 MDGADVEKPIAP

-1502 KMFEHFADAIR
+1502 KMFQHFADAIS
-1513 TGIYNKWKS
+1513 TTIYNKWKS
-1522 LSKEEREKILSKNKY
+1522 LSEDERKNILIKNKY
-1537 ISYGNDGIPRS
+1537 ISYGSDGKARNGMQTNF
-1548 VLRSE
+1548 E
-1553 YKNEEKEKWED
+1553 KKEKWED

-1573 DVMPKYPNILFIEG
+1573 DVMPKYSNILFIEG

-1604 FDQNPEVDSSGNK
+1604 FDQNPEIDSKGNK

-1629 KENAEGLIKS
+1629 KENAEKLIKS
-1639 FDAPDG
+1639 FNAPDE
-1645 WAFTAFDKTGLLS
+1645 WTFKAFDKTKLLEF
-1658 HFSDDYKSTW
+1658 FSDDYKDTY
-1668 DDTDKEYKYY
+1668 DGTDKEYKYY
-1678 LSTQDN
+1678 LNTEDN
-1684 PYSNIVYN
+1684 KSGNIVYN
-1692 QRTKRYEATWR
+1692 KATKRYEATWK
-1703 IKEFSDKTKIPKVIF
+1703 IKEFADKSDIPKVIF

-1731 FLYRVARKYGI
+1731 FLSRVAKKYGI
-1742 QIIACGDLEQIT
+1742 QIIACGDLDQIT
-1754 PRALLYKVGEN
+1754 PRATLYIPKIANGV
-1765 TGDKKYEVV
+1765 KKYEPA
-1774 GDITIDRNLFP
+1774 DITIDRNLFP

-1791 ISMRTGNGQKSENQ
+1791 ISMRTGNGQKTYNQ
-1805 TRVRAWRLNKKLPIE
+1805 TIVRAWKLNKKPPIE

-1842 SDAILDSVRKDI
+1842 SDAILDSVKKDI

-1860 LNPGEKIGYSHS
+1860 LNPGEKIGYFHS

-1889 FKQYFD
+1889 FRQYFD

-1913 NDRTLYHMEKDSNG
+1913 NDRSLYHMKKGSNG
-1927 KDKRVANNPE
+1927 KEERIANNPE

-1944 TGMTRAQQAS
+1944 TGMTRSQQAS
-1954 IIIAPTN
+1954 IIIAPMSS
-1961 PMGNTEMGT
+1961 MGNTEMGT
-1970 ISVKNAADQ
+1970 IRVINAADQ

-1992 IRKYTKARKES
+1992 IKKYTKARKES

-2018 NTDINSVKLTYTPR
+2018 NADINSVKLTYIPR
-2032 EAQPIDV
+2032 EGQPIDI
-2039 VVPPSNGV
+2039 VVPPGDGV
-2047 TKALA
+2047 TEALA
-2052 KTDEPINNDQPDNV
+2052 KTDAPINDNQPDNT
-2066 PPADGGTSPKG
+2066 PPEDGGNPPKG
-2077 PKSSQDNEEK
+2077 PEPSQDNGEK
-2087 PDTDSESEPPQSD
+2087 PNTDSDAEPSQSD
-2100 TSEDNDSVDELPLP
+2100 TSEDNDSVDELPPP
-2114 PEITIVSREIGDN
+2114 PEIDIISRELGDN

-2133 YEVLPRGTELISLY
+2133 NEVLPRGTELISLY
-2147 DSTGNPDEQF
+2147 DPARNPNEQF

-2162 GYNSE
+2162 GYNYD
-2167 TGMYQIT
+2167 TKMYQIM
-2174 QDGENSIE
+2174 QVDGTSIE

-2188 HEKTDIQVYPERIE
+2188 HQKEDIQVDSGRIE
-2202 RYYMYMAYSPEWCK
+2202 RYYMYIAHSPEWCK
-2216 KNGTIKLLE
+2216 EHGEIRLLY

-2231 YEGEYP
+2231 YEGKYP
-2237 IGTEIYS
+2237 IGTKIYYRV
-2244 IGGDL
+2244 GGDL
-2249 IGTIKQFKDG
+2249 VGTIKQFKDG
-2259 QYLIEGPNG
+2259 KYSIEGPNG
-2268 STTFPENEINNR
+2268 STTIPESEINNPD
-2280 TKYMPGKTTVAKYA
+2280 KYMPGEIPVAKYA
-2294 VGDTIENG
+2294 VDDTIENG
-2302 NHTAIIIGV
+2302 KHAVIIVGV
-2311 NKLNSGGYSYIINRI
+2311 NKLNSGGYSYIINRV
-2326 NFGTRFYIDETWQE
+2326 NLGTRSYLNETWE
-2340 DIIDNLISQ
+2340 EKIIDDLISQ

-2374 LNGKDHQDALEEI
+2374 LNEKDRQEALEEI
-2387 LRDEDSPEEEV
+2387 LKDEDSPEEEDV
-2398 VDTKQTSQIE
+2398 KEGDKSEIKTA
-2408 TPDNKTKTVP
+2408 DNKTKSVP
-2418 DLNFSVFG
+2418 DLNFSIFG

-2432 YSGINYNKDTKEV
+2432 YSGINYDKNTGEV
-2445 VVTSNDVDR
+2445 VVTPKDVDR

-2466 NLCKNEAQVVK
+2466 NLCQNEAQVVK
-2477 IIGDLRSAAMYCNNT
+2477 IIGALRSAAMYCNDNG
-2492 ALMYIIKQS
+2492 AIIRIIQS
-2501 IPKLKD
+2501 LIPKLENKT
-2507 EELEIRWAFVSKSK
+2507 LEIQWAFVSKS
-2521 EPSTNKNYYRFT
+2521 EVPSTHEKYYRFT
-2533 PAEGNGS
+2533 PASDDGA

-2547 NNHDQKSQMQYKT
+2547 DNHGEKSQMQYKT
-2560 ISMIIRKRGAN
+2560 ISMIVRKKDPN
-2571 KNDKG
+2571 KDDGG

-2590 QTILCEIGKQNAD
+2590 QTILCKIGEQNSK
-2603 NPVYK
+2603 NPAYK
-2608 AFINACNSNK
+2608 AFKDACNSYK
-2618 NYQQQLHAMNAVIE
+2618 NDQQQFHAMNAVIK
-2632 YIDDNEND
+2632 YINENEQD

-2647 LRALCKMW
+2647 LRALCKLW
-2655 LFTNNGIKFIGDNSF
+2655 LFTNNGVKFIGDPSF
-2670 NLAESAR
+2670 NLAKSAR

-2684 GNRKADDDLVSSA
+2684 GSRIADEDLVDNNF
-2697 GTLKK
+2697 TLKK
-2702 LDFSGMWK
+2702 LDFTGQWK
-2710 SLRSEANSR
+2710 SLRSEVDSR

-2727 MIATNQYYNMTSIA
+2727 MMATNQYYNGVSIA
-2741 PAGHPFVLRLE
+2741 PAGHPFVLRLD
-2752 APPELL
+2752 APPALL
-2758 KVSRKD
+2758 GVPREGVTDETLMKQYIKQKVS
-2764 ITDEIL
+2764 
-2770 MEQFIK
+2770 
-2776 QEESKKPIPGKKP
+2776 KKP

-2804 SVKNYLGLM
+2804 SVMNYLKLM
-2813 IDSSKNPYGN
+2813 ADGKANPYGN
-2823 GFTSFRILSALY
+2823 GFTPFRILSALY
-2835 LSQDPKV
+2835 SSETDEA
-2842 KALWNNY
+2842 KALWGNES
-2849 LRNFSVN
+2849 NFSTN
-2856 GNNKKAVED
+2856 GPTREDVENALNALIDVENNNPPE
-2865 ALTQLIQIQKT
+2865 
-2876 TTQNK
+2876 K
-2881 GESHAIYLS
+2881 GETHSQWLS
-2890 RVVKAQK
+2890 RIVKMQK
-2897 DLMTKN
+2897 SLMTSN
-2903 LGWQSMFNAALI
+2903 NGWQSMFNSVLI
-2915 NLTHPNTINDPDQ
+2915 EMSRSSRLRDDSTREVQFDEGIAKTIQN
-2928 INNKR
+2928 ICEK
-2933 WDEYG
+2933 
-2938 MYIPNAEI
+2938 A
-2946 IQEACNKTGI
+2946 GI
-2956 TGVLR
+2956 TGILR

-2967 GSGAVAGYAYK
+2967 GSDTIAGYANK
-2978 LEVSSQDQ
+2978 LEVNSQDQ
-2986 YKSPEG
+2986 YQTPEG

-3004 TFDLTSILLGKNSD
+3004 TFDLTPVLLGKNSD
-3018 LNESLLVQWSND
+3018 LDESLLVQWSN
-3030 AVVERK
+3030 AITTLQT
-3036 GKRNTLIWS
+3036 GNALIWQ
-3045 FKYDNQKGQPNDLS
+3045 FKYKKQKGQPTDLS
-3059 LYLAKEGNTEKVPP
+3059 LYLAKEGNTEQVPP
-3073 AQTWRSNH
+3073 AQTWRTKH
-3081 ATLLEKVG
+3081 ANLLEKVG
-3089 LKDNL
+3089 LTDDL

-3118 DQNGKGLGN
+3118 DKDGRGLGN
-3127 IGTVFDGKVAF
+3127 IGTVFDGKTAF
-3138 CGNMDDSKVSDK
+3138 CGNMDDSETSDK

-3159 RQQGITKVDGEPN
+3159 KQKEIKKVENESN
-3172 MYNITM
+3172 MYNIIM
-3178 VDDNLE
+3178 VDDT
-3184 NPTTYLVSVE
+3184 TTYLVKVE
-3194 ILPNEKKYQ
+3194 ILPDEKQYQ
-3203 VYFKEEIPKAD
+3203 IYSPEKVSKKIKTP
-3214 KPLLYNTN
+3214 
-3222 SINELITNVDTFEKS
+3222 IIT
-3237 IKRPTDEL
+3237 
-3245 TTFIEKLHK
+3245 
-3254 TLNEIKESSPNGL
+3254 
-3267 SEYDFASKIAERFQ
+3267 SEIAEEMIQ
-3281 NDEDLLEMVA
+3281 NISDYLGKLTNPTEILQERA
-3291 EALGIEDEEYFTEL
+3291 E
-3305 DKLSNPEENEEKKYN
+3305 KLSNFLNSIKNENYSEYQVAEEIVKIFGEKKFILSTIAKMLGKDPTYLHDLNKLKQSEENTEENKEEN
-3320 WCPIG
+3320 NQCPIRH
-3325 PGYKNFM
+3325 GYKNFM

>member
-12 ANPQLTL
+12 ANPQLAL

-99 PKLRTLDDTPQI
+99 PKLRTLDDAPQI
-111 FVKSNPTRDTTSL
+111 FAAPNPTRDTTSL

-273 PYVGWGIAAASVGTQ
+273 PYVGWGVAAASVGTQ

-355 FRFAP
+355 FKFAP

-393 KKWGDI
+393 KKWEDV

-458 GDTYGEAKAAG
+458 GDTYGEAKKAG

-495 RWIFPELKGQKIKYK
+495 RWIFPELRGQKIKYK

-526 SNSLARASQETKKDW
+526 SNSLARASKETKKDW

-569 NGLGEGLEEVSE
+569 NGIGEGLEEVSE

-591 FNAYR
+591 FNAYK

-715 LDNIQSIVN
+715 LDSIQSIVN

-739 LDANPNL
+739 LNANPNL

-801 TDGQLEQ
+801 TDEQLKQ
-808 IDSYTQKLTELR
+808 IDFHKQKLTELR

-864 DKSIQELTPEEK
+864 NKSIKELTPEEK
-876 ENWHRKYIEFC
+876 EDWHRKYIEFC

-932 ALQSLTSKALPDIMQ
+932 ALQNLTSRALPDIMQ

-953 EASDVQDYL
+953 EASDIQDYL

-970 TNSSPEELADIMLEI
+970 VNSSPEELAHIMQEI
-985 QKDQSKKTEEEL
+985 QSEQLGKTEEAL

-1003 REKLNQ
+1003 SKKLNQ
-1009 LLASLRG
+1009 LIASLRG
-1016 ISDPSVRA
+1016 IEDLSVRA
-1024 NLVQQF
+1024 NLIQQF
-1030 TDSIKN
+1030 TDSTKN
-1036 PLYKERANLLIN
+1036 TLYKKLADILIN
-1048 KVSNVQKITGSI
+1048 KVSNVQKVTGSI
-1060 DEFEESIS
+1060 DKFGERVSSI
-1068 NILKQFPED
+1068 LEKYPEVKYGQEQEI
-1077 AARTMSDDD
+1077 A
-1086 VMARSD
+1086 D
-1092 LLLEAFYDTIA
+1092 LLVESFYDTVV

-1125 TLEQSLNDLNG
+1125 ALEQSFKDLN
-1136 VIGKLRGGN
+1136 VVLNSMAYNPSYEIST
-1145 YVGSLMFNGY
+1145 YYEMPGY
-1155 MEEWQDK
+1155 REEWQNK
-1162 LNSYLNDLK
+1162 INSYLNDLK

-1247 ADLDNLYGYNK
+1247 ADLENLYGYNK

-1275 IDAAD
+1275 INAAD

-1296 TTKAIHEL
+1296 ATKAIHEL

-1337 DDDKADIKT
+1337 DDDKVDIKST
-1346 EWDVQELADVLD
+1346 WDIQELADVLD
-1358 RLEIHK
+1358 SLKTHK
-1364 QAWGDPMKDPERNV
+1364 YAWGDPMKDPERNV
-1378 SERILSLNPQQRQA
+1378 SERILSLNPQQRQD
-1392 LDKEAIMLGDAIYNF
+1392 LDKEAIILGDAIYNF
-1407 FQKNLGNV
+1407 FQKNLSNV

-1472 MDGADVENPIAP
+1472 MDGADVEKPIAP

-1502 KMFEHFADAIR
+1502 KMFQHFADAIS
-1513 TGIYNKWKS
+1513 TTIYNKWKS
-1522 LSKEEREKILSKNKY
+1522 LSEDERQNILIKNKY
-1537 ISYGNDGIPRS
+1537 ISYGSDGKARNGMQTKF
-1548 VLRSE
+1548 E
-1553 YKNEEKEKWED
+1553 KKEKWED

-1598 LITKIL
+1598 LITKVL
-1604 FDQNPEVDSSGNK
+1604 FDQNPEIDSKGNK

-1629 KENAEGLIKS
+1629 KENAEKLIKS
-1639 FDAPDG
+1639 FNAPDE
-1645 WAFTAFDKTGLLS
+1645 WAFKAFDKTKLLEF
-1658 HFSDDYKSTW
+1658 FSDDYKDTY
-1668 DDTDKEYKYY
+1668 DGTDKEYKYY
-1678 LSTQDN
+1678 LNTEDN
-1684 PYSNIVYN
+1684 KSGNIVYN
-1692 QRTKRYEATWR
+1692 KVTKRYEATWK
-1703 IKEFSDKTKIPKVIF
+1703 IKEFADKSDIPKVIF

-1731 FLYRVARKYGI
+1731 FLSRVAKKYGI
-1742 QIIACGDLEQIT
+1742 QIIACGDLDQIT
-1754 PRALLYKVGEN
+1754 PRATLYIPKIANGV
-1765 TGDKKYEVV
+1765 KKYEPA
-1774 GDITIDRNLFP
+1774 DITIDRNLFP

-1791 ISMRTGNGQKSENQ
+1791 ISMRTGNGQKTYNQ
-1805 TRVRAWRLNKKLPIE
+1805 TVVRAWKLNKELPIE

-1860 LNPGEKIGYSHS
+1860 LNPGEKIGYFHS

-1889 FKQYFD
+1889 FRQYFD
-1895 LFHEKDAQGKEAR
+1895 IFHEKDAQGKEAR

-1913 NDRTLYHMEKDSNG
+1913 NDRSLYHMKKGSNG
-1927 KDKRVANNPE
+1927 KDERIANNPE

-1944 TGMTRAQQAS
+1944 TGMTRSQQAS
-1954 IIIAPTN
+1954 IIIAPMS

-1970 ISVKNAADQ
+1970 IQVKNATDQ

-2018 NTDINSVKLTYTPR
+2018 NTDINSVKLTYIPR
-2032 EAQPIDV
+2032 EGQPIDI
-2039 VVPPSNGV
+2039 VVPPGDGV
-2047 TKALA
+2047 TEALA
-2052 KTDEPINNDQPDNV
+2052 KTDAPINDDQPDNT
-2066 PPADGGTSPKG
+2066 PPADGGNPPKG
-2077 PKSSQDNEEK
+2077 SEPSQDNEEK
-2087 PDTDSESEPPQSD
+2087 PNTDSDAEPPQPS
-2100 TSEDNDSVDELPLP
+2100 TLEDNSQDNEPPTTPPP
-2114 PEITIVSREIGDN
+2114 PEIDIISRELGDN

-2147 DSTGNPDEQF
+2147 DSTGNPNKQF

-2162 GYNSE
+2162 GYNSD
-2167 TGMYQIT
+2167 TGKYQIM
-2174 QDGENSIE
+2174 QDNGTSIE

-2188 HEKTDIQVYPERIE
+2188 HQKEDIQVNPGRIE
-2202 RYYMYMAYSPEWCK
+2202 RYYKYIAYSPQWCK
-2216 KNGTIKLLE
+2216 ENGKIRLLY

-2231 YEGEYP
+2231 YEGKYP
-2237 IGTEIYS
+2237 IGTKIYS
-2244 IGGDL
+2244 IGGDF

-2268 STTFPENEINNR
+2268 STTFPENEINNPD
-2280 TKYMPGKTTVAKYA
+2280 KYMPGETPVAKYA

-2302 NHTAIIIGV
+2302 KHAAIIMGV
-2311 NKLNSGGYSYIINRI
+2311 NKLNSGGYSYIINQI
-2326 NFGTRFYIDETWQE
+2326 NSGVQSSSNETWPE
-2340 DIIDNLISQ
+2340 DKIDNLISQ
-2349 HGYKLRQKTPTTT
+2349 NGYKLRQKTPTTT

-2374 LNGKDHQDALEEI
+2374 LNEKDRQDALEEI
-2387 LRDEDSPEEEV
+2387 LKDEDSPEEEDV
-2398 VDTKQTSQIE
+2398 KVEDESEIE
-2408 TPDNKTKTVP
+2408 TADNKTKSVP
-2418 DLNFSVFG
+2418 DLNFSIFG

-2432 YSGINYNKDTKEV
+2432 YSGINYDKNTGDV
-2445 VVTSNDVDR
+2445 VVTKSDVDR

-2466 NLCKNEAQVVK
+2466 NLCQNEAQVVK
-2477 IIGDLRSAAMYCNNT
+2477 IIGALRSAAMYCNDNG
-2492 ALMYIIKQS
+2492 AIIRIIQS
-2501 IPKLKD
+2501 LIPKLENKT
-2507 EELEIRWAFVSKSK
+2507 LEIQWAFVSKSK
-2521 EPSTNKNYYRFT
+2521 EPSTNEKYYRFT
-2533 PAEGNGS
+2533 PASDDGAE
-2540 VLRNAPI
+2540 LRNAPI
-2547 NNHDQKSQMQYKT
+2547 DNHGEKSQMQYKT
-2560 ISMIIRKRGAN
+2560 ISMIVRKKDPN
-2571 KNDKG
+2571 KNDGG

-2590 QTILCEIGKQNAD
+2590 QTILCKIGEQNPK
-2603 NPVYK
+2603 NPAYK
-2608 AFINACNSNK
+2608 AFRDACNSYK
-2618 NYQQQLHAMNAVIE
+2618 DQQQQFHAMNAVID
-2632 YIDDNEND
+2632 YINDNEQN

-2647 LRALCKMW
+2647 LRALCQLW
-2655 LFTNNGIKFIGDNSF
+2655 LFTNNGVKFIGDPSF
-2670 NLAESAR
+2670 NLAKSAR

-2684 GNRKADDDLVSSA
+2684 GSRIADEDLVDNNF
-2697 GTLKK
+2697 TLKK
-2702 LDFSGMWK
+2702 LDFTGQWK
-2710 SLRSEANSR
+2710 SLRSEVDSR
-2719 PEVVYSSV
+2719 PEVIYSSV
-2727 MIATNQYYNMTSIA
+2727 MMATNQYYNRVSIA
-2741 PAGHPFVLRLE
+2741 PAGHPFVLRLD
-2752 APPELL
+2752 APPALLGVPREGVTDELL
-2758 KVSRKD
+2758 MQQYINQK
-2764 ITDEIL
+2764 T
-2770 MEQFIK
+2770 
-2776 QEESKKPIPGKKP
+2776 SKEP

-2804 SVKNYLGLM
+2804 SVMKYLELM
-2813 IDSSKNPYGN
+2813 ADGKTNPYGN
-2823 GFTSFRILSALY
+2823 GFTPFRILSALY
-2835 LSQDPKV
+2835 SSETDEA
-2842 KALWNNY
+2842 KALWGNES
-2849 LRNFSVN
+2849 NFSDRYTRENVKEALEALIEVP
-2856 GNNKKAVED
+2856 NNNPQQE
-2865 ALTQLIQIQKT
+2865 
-2876 TTQNK
+2876 
-2881 GESHAIYLS
+2881 GETHSQWLS
-2890 RVVKAQK
+2890 RIVKMQK
-2897 DLMTKN
+2897 SLMTSHN
-2903 LGWQSMFNAALI
+2903 GWQSMFNSVLIEMSRSSRFGEESNREVYFDEKIAETIQNICSAA
-2915 NLTHPNTINDPDQ
+2915 
-2928 INNKR
+2928 
-2933 WDEYG
+2933 
-2938 MYIPNAEI
+2938 
-2946 IQEACNKTGI
+2946 GI

-2967 GSGAVAGYAYK
+2967 GSDVVAGYANK
-2978 LEVSSQDQ
+2978 LEVNSQDQ
-2986 YKSPEG
+2986 YQTPEG

-3004 TFDLTSILLGKNSD
+3004 TFDLTPVLLGQNSD
-3018 LNESLLVQWSND
+3018 LDESLLVQWSND

-3036 GKRNTLIWS
+3036 GKRKTLIWR
-3045 FKYDNQKGQPNDLS
+3045 FKYKKQKGQPNNDLS
-3059 LYLAKEGNTEKVPP
+3059 LYLAKEGNTEQVLP
-3073 AQTWRSNH
+3073 AQTWRTKH
-3081 ATLLEKVG
+3081 ANLLEKVG
-3089 LKDNL
+3089 LTDDL

-3118 DQNGKGLGN
+3118 DQDGGGLGH
-3127 IGTVFDGKVAF
+3127 IGAVFDGKTAF
-3138 CGNMDDSKVSDK
+3138 CGNMDDSETSDK
-3150 KLPEFYKHL
+3150 KLPEFYKYL
-3159 RQQGITKVDGEPN
+3159 KQKDITKVEGESN

-3178 VDDNLE
+3178 VDDDLE
-3184 NPTTYLVSVE
+3184 NPTTYLVKVE
-3194 ILPNEKKYQ
+3194 ILPDEKQYQ
-3203 VYFKEEIPKAD
+3203 IYSTEKVSKKIKTP
-3214 KPLLYNTN
+3214 
-3222 SINELITNVDTFEKS
+3222 IIT
-3237 IKRPTDEL
+3237 
-3245 TTFIEKLHK
+3245 
-3254 TLNEIKESSPNGL
+3254 
-3267 SEYDFASKIAERFQ
+3267 SEIAEEMIQ
-3281 NDEDLLEMVA
+3281 NISKYLGKLTNPTETLQERA
-3291 EALGIEDEEYFTEL
+3291 E
-3305 DKLSNPEENEEKKYN
+3305 KLSNFLNSIKNKNYSEYQVADEIIKIFGENRFTLITIAKMLGKNTTYFHDLNKLKQSEENTEENKEEQN
-3320 WCPIG
+3320 QCPIRH
-3325 PGYKNFM
+3325 GYKNFM

>member
-12 ANPQLTL
+12 ANPQLAL

-99 PKLRTLDDTPQI
+99 PKLRTLDDAPQI
-111 FVKSNPTRDTTSL
+111 FAAPNPTRDTTSL

-171 DPFSTRVLAKYDTDG
+171 DPFSTRVLAKYDTEG

-273 PYVGWGIAAASVGTQ
+273 PYVGWGVAAASVGTQ

-355 FRFAP
+355 FKFAP

-393 KKWGDI
+393 KKWKDI

-409 KEYIEKMLTSGTDY
+409 KEYIEKMLTSRTDY

-458 GDTYGEAKAAG
+458 GDTYGEAKKAG
-469 ATDAEAAFLTAGYAA
+469 ATDSEAAFLTAGYAA

-495 RWIFPELKGQKIKYK
+495 RWIFPELKGQRIKYK

-526 SNSLARASQETKKDW
+526 SNSLARASKETKKDW

-558 LLNKTSKAVLA
+558 LLNKTSKTVLA
-569 NGLGEGLEEVSE
+569 NGIGEGLEEVSE

-586 FSKAC
+586 YSKAC

-692 GIWEVGTKTDN
+692 GFWEVGTKTDN

-715 LDNIQSIVN
+715 LDSIQSIVN

-801 TDGQLEQ
+801 TDEQLKQ
-808 IDSYTQKLTELR
+808 IDTYTQKLTELR

-864 DKSIQELTPEEK
+864 NKSIKELTPEEK
-876 ENWHRKYIEFC
+876 EDWHRKYIEFC

-896 FFADHYYDLAQQV
+896 FFADHYYDLAQRV

-932 ALQSLTSKALPDIMQ
+932 ALQNLTSRALPDIMQ

-953 EASDVQDYL
+953 EASDIQDYL

-970 TNSSPEELADIMLEI
+970 VNSSPEELTHIMQEI
-985 QKDQSKKTEEEL
+985 QSEQLGKTEEAL
-997 KEDQED
+997 KKDQED
-1003 REKLNQ
+1003 SEKLNQ
-1009 LLASLRG
+1009 LIASLRG
-1016 ISDPSVRA
+1016 TEDLSVRA
-1024 NLVQQF
+1024 NLIQQY
-1030 TDSIKN
+1030 TDLIKN
-1036 PLYKERANLLIN
+1036 PLYKELADILIN
-1048 KVSNVQKITGSI
+1048 KVSNVQKVTGSI
-1060 DEFEESIS
+1060 DKFGERVSSI
-1068 NILKQFPED
+1068 LEQYPEVKYGQEQEI
-1077 AARTMSDDD
+1077 A
-1086 VMARSD
+1086 D
-1092 LLLEAFYDTIA
+1092 LLVESFYDTVV

-1125 TLEQSLNDLNG
+1125 ALEQSFKDLN
-1136 VIGKLRGGN
+1136 VVLN
-1145 YVGSLMFNGY
+1145 SMAYNPSYESSTHYEMPGY
-1155 MEEWQDK
+1155 REEWQNK
-1162 LNSYLNDLK
+1162 INKSLNDLK

-1176 PLQKILDTFTTSLK
+1176 PLQKILNTFTTSLK

-1204 KQRSHANDVE
+1204 KQRSHINDVE

-1247 ADLDNLYGYNK
+1247 ADLENLYGYNK

-1275 IDAAD
+1275 INATD

-1296 TTKAIHEL
+1296 ATKAIHEL

-1337 DDDKADIKT
+1337 DDDKVDIKST
-1346 EWDVQELADVLD
+1346 WDIQELADVLD
-1358 RLEIHK
+1358 SLKTHK
-1364 QAWGDPMKDPERNV
+1364 YAWGDPMKDPERNV
-1378 SERILSLNPQQRQA
+1378 SERILSLNPQQRQD
-1392 LDKEAIMLGDAIYNF
+1392 LDKEAIILGDAIYNF
-1407 FQKNLGNV
+1407 FQKNLSNV

-1472 MDGADVENPIAP
+1472 MDGADVEKPIAP

-1493 AAIASIYNG
+1493 AAISSIYNG
-1502 KMFEHFADAIR
+1502 KMFQHFADAIS
-1513 TGIYNKWKS
+1513 TTIYNKWKS
-1522 LSKEEREKILSKNKY
+1522 LSEDERKNILIKNKY
-1537 ISYGNDGIPRS
+1537 ISYGSDGKARNGMQTNF
-1548 VLRSE
+1548 E
-1553 YKNEEKEKWED
+1553 KKEKWED

-1604 FDQNPEVDSSGNK
+1604 FDQNPEIDSKGNK

-1629 KENAEGLIKS
+1629 KENAEKLIKS
-1639 FDAPDG
+1639 FNAPDE
-1645 WAFTAFDKTGLLS
+1645 WAFKAFDKTKLLEF
-1658 HFSDDYKSTW
+1658 FSDDYKDTY
-1668 DDTDKEYKYY
+1668 DGTDKEYKYY
-1678 LSTQDN
+1678 LNTKDN
-1684 PYSNIVYN
+1684 KSGNIVYN
-1692 QRTKRYEATWR
+1692 KVTKRYEATWK
-1703 IKEFSDKTKIPKVIF
+1703 IKEFADKSDIPKVIF

-1731 FLYRVARKYGI
+1731 FLSRVAKKYGI
-1742 QIIACGDLEQIT
+1742 QIIACGDLDQIT
-1754 PRALLYKVGEN
+1754 PRATLYIPKIANGV
-1765 TGDKKYEVV
+1765 KKYEPA
-1774 GDITIDRNLFP
+1774 DITIDRNLFP

-1791 ISMRTGNGQKSENQ
+1791 ISMRTGNGQKTYNQ
-1805 TRVRAWRLNKKLPIE
+1805 TIVRAWKLNKELPIE

-1836 NSDEEV
+1836 NSDGKV

-1860 LNPGEKIGYSHS
+1860 LNPGEKIGYFHS

-1889 FKQYFD
+1889 FRQYFD
-1895 LFHEKDAQGKEAR
+1895 TFHEKDAQGKEAR

-1913 NDRTLYHMEKDSNG
+1913 NDRSLYHTKKGSNG
-1927 KDKRVANNPE
+1927 KDERIANNPE

-1944 TGMTRAQQAS
+1944 TGMTRSQQAS
-1954 IIIAPTN
+1954 IIIAPMR

-1970 ISVKNAADQ
+1970 IQVKNATDQ

-1992 IRKYTKARKES
+1992 IKKYTKARKES

-2018 NTDINSVKLTYTPR
+2018 NADINSVKLTYIPR
-2032 EAQPIDV
+2032 EGQPIDI
-2039 VVPPSNGV
+2039 VVPPGDGV
-2047 TKALA
+2047 TGALA
-2052 KTDEPINNDQPDNV
+2052 KTDAPINDDQPDNT
-2066 PPADGGTSPKG
+2066 PPADGGNPPKG
-2077 PKSSQDNEEK
+2077 PEPSQDNEEK
-2087 PDTDSESEPPQSD
+2087 PDTDSDAEPPQPS
-2100 TSEDNDSVDELPLP
+2100 TLEDNS
-2114 PEITIVSREIGDN
+2114 SDN
-2127 ELPITD
+2127 ELSITD
-2133 YEVLPRGTELISLY
+2133 QKVLPRGTELISLY
-2147 DSTGNPDEQF
+2147 DSAGRSKKQF
-2157 VGAIL
+2157 VGAVL
-2162 GYNSE
+2162 DYNPD
-2167 TGMYQIT
+2167 TRIYQII
-2174 QDGENSIE
+2174 QEGGNSIE
-2182 VPFSKI
+2182 IPFDVI
-2188 HEKTDIQVYPERIE
+2188 HKKKDIQVSPGVTEEQYIFK
-2202 RYYMYMAYSPEWCK
+2202 AYDPEWCK
-2216 KNGTIKLLE
+2216 ENGKIRLLY

-2231 YEGEYP
+2231 YEGKYP
-2237 IGTEIYS
+2237 IGTKIYS
-2244 IGGDL
+2244 IGGDF
-2249 IGTIKQFKDG
+2249 IGTIKQFKDD
-2259 QYLIEGPNG
+2259 QYVIEGPDG
-2268 STTFPENEINNR
+2268 STTFPKNEINNR
-2280 TKYMPGKTTVAKYA
+2280 TKYMPGETTVAKYA
-2294 VGDTIENG
+2294 VGDTIGDGSNVI
-2302 NHTAIIIGV
+2302 TIIRV
-2311 NKLNSGGYSYIINRI
+2311 NKLKSGGYSYATKRTIAGKQFSYKNT
-2326 NFGTRFYIDETWQE
+2326 FKEKDLDE
-2340 DIIDNLISQ
+2340 LISNY
-2349 HGYKLRQKTPTTT
+2349 GFKLRQKTPTTT

-2374 LNGKDHQDALEEI
+2374 LNEKDRQEALEEI
-2387 LRDEDSPEEEV
+2387 LKDEDSPEEEDV
-2398 VDTKQTSQIE
+2398 NVEDESEIKTA
-2408 TPDNKTKTVP
+2408 DNKIKKIP
-2418 DLNFSVFG
+2418 DLNFSIFG

-2432 YSGINYNKDTKEV
+2432 YSGINYDKETGGV
-2445 VVTSNDVDR
+2445 VVTKSDADR

-2466 NLCKNEAQVVK
+2466 NLCQNEAQVVK
-2477 IIGDLRSAAMYCNNT
+2477 IIGALRSAAMYCNDNG
-2492 ALMYIIKQS
+2492 AIIRIIQS
-2501 IPKLKD
+2501 LIPKLKNKT
-2507 EELEIRWAFVSKSK
+2507 LEIQWAFVSKSK
-2521 EPSTNKNYYRFT
+2521 EPSTHKDYYRFT
-2533 PAEGNGS
+2533 PASNDGAE
-2540 VLRNAPI
+2540 LRNAPI
-2547 NNHDQKSQMQYKT
+2547 DNHGEKSQMQYKT
-2560 ISMIIRKRGAN
+2560 ISMIVRKKDPN
-2571 KNDKG
+2571 KNDGG

-2590 QTILCEIGKQNAD
+2590 QTILCKIGEQNPD
-2603 NPVYK
+2603 NPVYE
-2608 AFINACNSNK
+2608 AFKKACNSYK
-2618 NYQQQLHAMNAVIE
+2618 NDQQQFHAMNAVIK
-2632 YIDDNEND
+2632 YINENEQD

-2647 LRALCKMW
+2647 LRALCKLW
-2655 LFTNNGIKFIGDNSF
+2655 LFTNNGVKFIGDTSF
-2670 NLAESAR
+2670 NLVKSAR

-2684 GNRKADDDLVSSA
+2684 GSRIADEDLVDSNF
-2697 GTLKK
+2697 TLKK
-2702 LDFSGMWK
+2702 LNFTGKWK
-2710 SLRSEANSR
+2710 SLRSEVDSR
-2719 PEVVYSSV
+2719 PEVIYSSV
-2727 MIATNQYYNMTSIA
+2727 MMATNQYYNGVSIA
-2741 PAGHPFVLRLE
+2741 PAGHPFVLRLD
-2752 APPELL
+2752 APPALL
-2758 KVSRKD
+2758 GVPSEGV
-2764 ITDEIL
+2764 TDEIL
-2770 MEQFIK
+2770 MK
-2776 QEESKKPIPGKKP
+2776 QYIDQKTSKEP

-2804 SVKNYLGLM
+2804 SVVKYLELM
-2813 IDSSKNPYGN
+2813 ADGKTNPYGN
-2823 GFTSFRILSALY
+2823 GFTPFRILSALY
-2835 LSQDPKV
+2835 SRKDNEAKT
-2842 KALWNNY
+2842 LWENES
-2849 LRNFSVN
+2849 NFSTN
-2856 GNNKKAVED
+2856 GHTRKDVED
-2865 ALTQLIQIQKT
+2865 ALNALIEVKD
-2876 TTQNK
+2876 NNPK
-2881 GESHAIYLS
+2881 EEGETNSQWLS
-2890 RVVKAQK
+2890 RIVKMQK
-2897 DLMTKN
+2897 KLMTSN
-2903 LGWQSMFNAALI
+2903 NGWQSMFNSVLI
-2915 NLTHPNTINDPDQ
+2915 EMSRSSRLGEESNREVFFDEKIAKTIQN
-2928 INNKR
+2928 ICSS
-2933 WDEYG
+2933 
-2938 MYIPNAEI
+2938 A
-2946 IQEACNKTGI
+2946 GI
-2956 TGVLR
+2956 TGILR

-2967 GSGAVAGYAYK
+2967 GSDAVAQYAKK
-2978 LEVSSQDQ
+2978 LEMNSQDQ
-2986 YKSPEG
+2986 YQSPEG

-3004 TFDLTSILLGKNSD
+3004 TFDLTPVLLGQNSD
-3018 LNESLLVQWSND
+3018 LDESLLVQWSND
-3030 AVVERK
+3030 AVAERK
-3036 GKRNTLIWS
+3036 GKRKTLIWR
-3045 FKYDNQKGQPNDLS
+3045 FKYKKQKGQPNNDLS
-3059 LYLAKEGNTEKVPP
+3059 LYLAKEGNTEQVPP
-3073 AQTWRSNH
+3073 AQTWRTKH
-3081 ATLLEKVG
+3081 ANLLEKVG
-3089 LKDNL
+3089 LTDDL

-3110 VNYWVSKT
+3110 VNYWVGKT
-3118 DQNGKGLGN
+3118 DQDGRGCGH
-3127 IGTVFDGKVAF
+3127 IGAVFDGKTAF
-3138 CGNMDDSKVSDK
+3138 CGNMDDSKTSDK

-3159 RQQGITKVDGEPN
+3159 KQQEITKVEGESN

-3178 VDDNLE
+3178 VDNDLK
-3184 NPTTYLVSVE
+3184 NPTTYLVKVE
-3194 ILPNEKKYQ
+3194 ILPDEKQYQ
-3203 VYFKEEIPKAD
+3203 IYSPEKVSKKIKTP
-3214 KPLLYNTN
+3214 
-3222 SINELITNVDTFEKS
+3222 IIT
-3237 IKRPTDEL
+3237 
-3245 TTFIEKLHK
+3245 
-3254 TLNEIKESSPNGL
+3254 
-3267 SEYDFASKIAERFQ
+3267 SEIAEEMIQ
-3281 NDEDLLEMVA
+3281 NISNY
-3291 EALGIEDEEYFTEL
+3291 LGKLTNPTETL
-3305 DKLSNPEENEEKKYN
+3305 QERAKKLSNFLNSIKNENYSEYQVAEEIVKIFGEKKFILSTIAAMLGKNTTYFHDLNKLKQSEENTEENKEEQN
-3320 WCPIG
+3320 QCPIRH
-3325 PGYKNFM
+3325 GYKNFM

>member
-42 NEKVREKFTD
+42 NEKVREQFTD

-99 PKLRTLDDTPQI
+99 PKLRTLDDAPQI
-111 FVKSNPTRDTTSL
+111 FAAPNPTRDTTSL

-199 KKDDLKLNENGTYYY
+199 KKDDLKLNGNGTYYY

-273 PYVGWGIAAASVGTQ
+273 PYVGWGVAAASVGTQ

-355 FRFAP
+355 FKFAP

-393 KKWGDI
+393 KKWEDI

-409 KEYIEKMLTSGTDY
+409 KEYIEKMLTSRTDY

-458 GDTYGEAKAAG
+458 GDTYGEAKKAG
-469 ATDAEAAFLTAGYAA
+469 ATDSEAAFLTAGYAA

-526 SNSLARASQETKKDW
+526 SNSLARASKETKKDW

-558 LLNKTSKAVLA
+558 LLNKTSKTVLA
-569 NGLGEGLEEVSE
+569 NGIGEGLEEVSE

-615 DAAARYGMSFF
+615 DAAARYGMSLF

-637 ATDFTQIRDYSKMN
+637 ATDFTQIKDYSKMN

-692 GIWEVGTKTDN
+692 GFWEVGTKTDN

-715 LDNIQSIVN
+715 LDSIQSIVN

-801 TDGQLEQ
+801 TDEQLER
-808 IDSYTQKLTELR
+808 IDFYKQKLTELR

-864 DKSIQELTPEEK
+864 NKSIKELTPEEK
-876 ENWHRKYIEFC
+876 EDWHRKYIEFC

-932 ALQSLTSKALPDIMQ
+932 ALQNLTSRALPDIMQ

-953 EASDVQDYL
+953 EASDIQDYL

-970 TNSSPEELADIMLEI
+970 VNSSPEELANIMLEI
-985 QKDQSKKTEEEL
+985 QRDQSKKTEEEL

-1003 REKLNQ
+1003 EEKLNQ
-1009 LLASLRG
+1009 LLVSLRG

-1030 TDSIKN
+1030 TNSIKN
-1036 PLYKERANLLIN
+1036 TSYKELADLLIN

-1060 DEFEESIS
+1060 DEFGEKIS
-1068 NILKQFPED
+1068 EILEKFPAGSTGIED
-1077 AARTMSDDD
+1077 ERGDS
-1086 VMARSD
+1086 
-1092 LLLEAFYDTIA
+1092 LLQAFYDTVA
-1103 QELLNSVDEAKSV
+1103 QELFNSVDEAKSV
-1116 GFIHPEVKE
+1116 GFIHPEVRE
-1125 TLEQSLNDLNG
+1125 ALEQSLADLNG
-1136 VIGKLRGGN
+1136 VIEKIRKNVHDEGIYSGARA
-1145 YVGSLMFNGY
+1145 YSGY
-1155 MEEWQDK
+1155 MEERQDK
-1162 LNSYLNDLK
+1162 INSYLNDLK

-1190 TNKTV
+1190 TKKTV

-1247 ADLDNLYGYNK
+1247 ADLENLYGYNK

-1275 IDAAD
+1275 INAAD

-1296 TTKAIHEL
+1296 ATKAIHEL

-1337 DDDKADIKT
+1337 DDDKVDIKST
-1346 EWDVQELADVLD
+1346 WDIQELADVLD
-1358 RLEIHK
+1358 SLKTHK
-1364 QAWGDPMKDPERNV
+1364 YAWGDPMKDPERNV

-1392 LDKEAIMLGDAIYNF
+1392 LDKEAIILGDAIYNF
-1407 FQKNLGNV
+1407 FQKNLSNV

-1472 MDGADVENPIAP
+1472 MDGADVEKPIAP

-1502 KMFEHFADAIR
+1502 KMFQHFADAIS
-1513 TGIYNKWKS
+1513 TTIYNKWKS
-1522 LSKEEREKILSKNKY
+1522 LSEDERKNILNKNKY
-1537 ISYGNDGIPRS
+1537 ISYGSDGKVR
-1548 VLRSE
+1548 
-1553 YKNEEKEKWED
+1553 NGMQTNFEEKEKWED

-1604 FDQNPEVDSSGNK
+1604 FDQNPEIDSKGNK

-1629 KENAEGLIKS
+1629 KENAEKLIKS
-1639 FDAPDG
+1639 FNAPDE
-1645 WAFTAFDKTGLLS
+1645 WAFKAFDKTKLLEF
-1658 HFSDDYKSTW
+1658 FSDDYKDTY

-1678 LSTQDN
+1678 LNTEDN
-1684 PYSNIVYN
+1684 KSGNIVYN
-1692 QRTKRYEATWR
+1692 KVTKRYEATWK
-1703 IKEFSDKTKIPKVIF
+1703 IKEFADKSDIPKVIF

-1731 FLYRVARKYGI
+1731 FLSRVAKKYGI
-1742 QIIACGDLEQIT
+1742 QIIACGDLDQIT
-1754 PRALLYKVGEN
+1754 PRATLYIPKIANGV
-1765 TGDKKYEVV
+1765 KKYEPA
-1774 GDITIDRNLFP
+1774 DITIDRNLFP

-1791 ISMRTGNGQKSENQ
+1791 ISMRTGNGQKTYNQ
-1805 TRVRAWRLNKKLPIE
+1805 TVVRAWKLNKDLPIE

-1842 SDAILDSVRKDI
+1842 SDAILDSVKKDI

-1860 LNPGEKIGYSHS
+1860 LNPGEKIGYFHS

-1889 FKQYFD
+1889 FRQYFD
-1895 LFHEKDAQGKEAR
+1895 TFNEKDAQGKEAR

-1913 NDRTLYHMEKDSNG
+1913 NDRSLYHTKKGSNG
-1927 KDKRVANNPE
+1927 KDERIANNPE

-1944 TGMTRAQQAS
+1944 TGMTRSQQAS
-1954 IIIAPTN
+1954 IIIAPMS
-1961 PMGNTEMGT
+1961 PMGNNEMGT
-1970 ISVKNAADQ
+1970 IRVKNATDQ

-2018 NTDINSVKLTYTPR
+2018 NTDINSVKLTYIPR
-2032 EAQPIDV
+2032 EGQPIDI
-2039 VVPPSNGV
+2039 VVPPGDGV
-2047 TKALA
+2047 TEALA
-2052 KTDEPINNDQPDNV
+2052 KTDAPINDDQPDNT
-2066 PPADGGTSPKG
+2066 PPADGGNPPKG
-2077 PKSSQDNEEK
+2077 PEPSQGNKEK
-2087 PDTDSESEPPQSD
+2087 PNTDSDAEPPQPS
-2100 TSEDNDSVDELPLP
+2100 TLEDNSPDNEPPTPPPP
-2114 PEITIVSREIGDN
+2114 PEIDITSGRLGDN

-2133 YEVLPRGTELISLY
+2133 EVLP
-2147 DSTGNPDEQF
+2147 N
-2157 VGAIL
+2157 
-2162 GYNSE
+2162 
-2167 TGMYQIT
+2167 
-2174 QDGENSIE
+2174 
-2182 VPFSKI
+2182 
-2188 HEKTDIQVYPERIE
+2188 
-2202 RYYMYMAYSPEWCK
+2202 
-2216 KNGTIKLLE
+2216 
-2225 LDEHSV
+2225 LDEHNV
-2231 YEGEYP
+2231 YKGKYP
-2237 IGTEIYS
+2237 IGTKIS
-2244 IGGDL
+2244 TTSGVF

-2259 QYLIEGPNG
+2259 KYVIEGPNG
-2268 STTFPENEINNR
+2268 STTIPESEINNPD
-2280 TKYMPGKTTVAKYA
+2280 KYMPGETTVAKYA
-2294 VGDTIENG
+2294 VGDTIGDGSNVI
-2302 NHTAIIIGV
+2302 TIIRV
-2311 NKLNSGGYSYIINRI
+2311 NKLKSGGYSYTTKHTIAGKQFSYKNT
-2326 NFGTRFYIDETWQE
+2326 FKEKDLDE
-2340 DIIDNLISQ
+2340 LISNY
-2349 HGYKLRQKTPTTT
+2349 GFKLRQKTPTTT

-2374 LNGKDHQDALEEI
+2374 LNEKDRQDALEEI
-2387 LRDEDSPEEEV
+2387 LKDEDSPEEEDV
-2398 VDTKQTSQIE
+2398 NAGAKSEIKTA
-2408 TPDNKTKTVP
+2408 DNKIKKVP
-2418 DLNFSVFG
+2418 DLNFSIFG

-2432 YSGINYNKDTKEV
+2432 YSGINYDKNTGDVIVTK
-2445 VVTSNDVDR
+2445 SDVDR

-2466 NLCKNEAQVVK
+2466 NLCQNEAQVVK
-2477 IIGDLRSAAMYCNNT
+2477 IIGALRSAAMYCNDNDV
-2492 ALMYIIKQS
+2492 IIRIIQS
-2501 IPKLKD
+2501 LIPKLKD
-2507 EELEIRWAFVSKSK
+2507 KTLEIQWAFVSKSK
-2521 EPSTNKNYYRFT
+2521 EPTTNENFYRFT
-2533 PAEGNGS
+2533 PASDDGA

-2547 NNHDQKSQMQYKT
+2547 DNHGEKSQMQYKT
-2560 ISMIIRKRGAN
+2560 ISMIVRKKDPN
-2571 KNDKG
+2571 KDDGG

-2590 QTILCEIGKQNAD
+2590 QTILCKIGEQNPK
-2603 NPVYK
+2603 NPAYK
-2608 AFINACNSNK
+2608 AFKDACNSYK
-2618 NYQQQLHAMNAVIE
+2618 NDQQQFHAMNAVIK
-2632 YIDDNEND
+2632 YINENEQD

-2647 LRALCKMW
+2647 LRALCKLW
-2655 LFTNNGIKFIGDNSF
+2655 LFTNNGVKFIGDTSF
-2670 NLAESAR
+2670 NLAKSAR

-2684 GNRKADDDLVSSA
+2684 GSRIADEDLVDNNF
-2697 GTLKK
+2697 TLKK
-2702 LDFSGMWK
+2702 LDFTGQWK
-2710 SLRSEANSR
+2710 SLRSEVDSR
-2719 PEVVYSSV
+2719 PEVIYSSV
-2727 MIATNQYYNMTSIA
+2727 MMATNQYYNRVSIA
-2741 PAGHPFVLRLE
+2741 PAGHPFVLRLD
-2752 APPELL
+2752 APPALL
-2758 KVSRKD
+2758 GVSSEGV
-2764 ITDEIL
+2764 TDEIL
-2770 MEQFIK
+2770 MKQYIK
-2776 QEESKKPIPGKKP
+2776 QKVSKKPIPK
-2789 IPEWVKLIPVTPPET
+2789 WVKLIPVTPPET
-2804 SVKNYLGLM
+2804 SVMNYLKLM
-2813 IDSSKNPYGN
+2813 ADGKTNPYGN
-2823 GFTSFRILSALY
+2823 GFTPFRILSALY
-2835 LSQDPKV
+2835 SSETDEA
-2842 KALWNNY
+2842 KALWGNES
-2849 LRNFSVN
+2849 NFSTNRYTRKDVEEALN
-2856 GNNKKAVED
+2856 ALIDVEKNNS
-2865 ALTQLIQIQKT
+2865 QKE
-2876 TTQNK
+2876 
-2881 GESHAIYLS
+2881 GETHSQWLS
-2890 RVVKAQK
+2890 RIVKMQK
-2897 DLMTKN
+2897 SLMTSN
-2903 LGWQSMFNAALI
+2903 NGWQSMFNSVLI
-2915 NLTHPNTINDPDQ
+2915 EMSRSSRFGEESNREVQFDEGIAKTIQ
-2928 INNKR
+2928 GICEK
-2933 WDEYG
+2933 
-2938 MYIPNAEI
+2938 A
-2946 IQEACNKTGI
+2946 GI
-2956 TGVLR
+2956 TGILR

-2967 GSGAVAGYAYK
+2967 GSDVVAGYANK
-2978 LEVSSQDQ
+2978 LEMNSQDQ
-2986 YKSPEG
+2986 YQTPEG

-3004 TFDLTSILLGKNSD
+3004 TFDLTPVLLGQNSD
-3018 LNESLLVQWSND
+3018 LDESLLVQWSN
-3030 AVVERK
+3030 AITTLQT
-3036 GKRNTLIWS
+3036 GNALIWQ
-3045 FKYDNQKGQPNDLS
+3045 FKYKKQKGQPTDLS
-3059 LYLAKEGNTEKVPP
+3059 LYLAKEGNTEQVPP
-3073 AQTWRSNH
+3073 AQTWRTKH
-3081 ATLLEKVG
+3081 ANLLEKVG
-3089 LKDNL
+3089 LTDDL
-3094 EFGTDA
+3094 EFGNDT

-3110 VNYWVSKT
+3110 VKYWVSKA
-3118 DQNGKGLGN
+3118 DKDGRGLGN
-3127 IGTVFDGKVAF
+3127 IGTVFDGKIAF
-3138 CGNMDDSKVSDK
+3138 CGNMDDSETSDK

-3159 RQQGITKVDGEPN
+3159 KQQGNITKVEDEPN

-3178 VDDNLE
+3178 VDNNLE
-3184 NPTTYLVSVE
+3184 NPTTYLVKVE
-3194 ILPNEKKYQ
+3194 ILPDEKQYQ
-3203 VYFKEEIPKAD
+3203 IYFMEEIPKTDKSPIYNAD
-3214 KPLLYNTN
+3214 
-3222 SINELITNVDTFEKS
+3222 SINNLITNVDTYNKKV
-3237 IKRPTDEL
+3237 KRPTDKIIKLIEEL
-3245 TTFIEKLHK
+3245 RK
-3254 TLNEIKESSPNGL
+3254 TLNEIIKSYPDGL
-3267 SEYDFASKIAERFQ
+3267 SEYDFASKIAKRFQ
-3281 NDEDLLEMVA
+3281 NDEFILGQVA
-3291 EALGIEDEEYFTEL
+3291 RILNIENREYFTKL
-3305 DKLSNPEENEEKKYN
+3305 DNLSKPEENEEEKYN

-3325 PGYKNFM
+3325 PKYKNFM

>member
-12 ANPQLTL
+12 ANPQLAL

-52 QNGTFNEKA
+52 QDGTFNEKA

-99 PKLRTLDDTPQI
+99 PKLRTLDDAPQI
-111 FVKSNPTRDTTSL
+111 FAAPNPTRDTTSL

-171 DPFSTRVLAKYDTDG
+171 DPFSTRVLAKYDTEG

-273 PYVGWGIAAASVGTQ
+273 PYVGWGVAAASVGTQ

-355 FRFAP
+355 FKFAP

-393 KKWGDI
+393 KKWEDI

-409 KEYIEKMLTSGTDY
+409 KEYIEKMLTSRTDY

-458 GDTYGEAKAAG
+458 GDTYGEAKKAG
-469 ATDAEAAFLTAGYAA
+469 ATDSEAAFLTAGYAA

-510 AIAEAFAGIPK
+510 SIAEAFAGIPK

-526 SNSLARASQETKKDW
+526 SNSLARASKETKKDW

-558 LLNKTSKAVLA
+558 LLNKTSKTVLA
-569 NGLGEGLEEVSE
+569 NGIGEGLEEVSE

-586 FSKAC
+586 YSKAC

-692 GIWEVGTKTDN
+692 GFWEVGTKTDN

-715 LDNIQSIVN
+715 LDSIQSIVN

-767 KLVKNYNS
+767 KLIKNYNS

-788 EIKNNKSSDSAKL
+788 DIKNNKSSDSAKL
-801 TDGQLEQ
+801 TDEQLKQ
-808 IDSYTQKLTELR
+808 IDFHKQKLTELR

-864 DKSIQELTPEEK
+864 NKSIEELTSEEK
-876 ENWHRKYIEFC
+876 EDWHRKYIEFC

-917 DFYQKLKDGQLPKIQ
+917 DFYQKLKEGQLPKIQ
-932 ALQSLTSKALPDIMQ
+932 ELQNLTSRALPDIMQ

-953 EASDVQDYL
+953 EASDIQDYL

-970 TNSSPEELADIMLEI
+970 VNSSPEELTDIMLEI
-985 QKDQSKKTEEEL
+985 QRDQSKKTEEEL

-1003 REKLNQ
+1003 GEKLNQ
-1009 LLASLRG
+1009 LLVSLRG

-1030 TDSIKN
+1030 TSSIKN
-1036 PLYKERANLLIN
+1036 TSYKELADLLIN
-1048 KVSNVQKITGSI
+1048 KVSNVQKVTGSI
-1060 DEFEESIS
+1060 DEFGERIS
-1068 NILKQFPED
+1068 DILKQYPED
-1077 AARTMSDDD
+1077 ATRTMSEDDIIKR
-1086 VMARSD
+1086 AD
-1092 LLLEAFYDTIA
+1092 LLLKAFYDTIA
-1103 QELLNSVDEAKSV
+1103 QELINSVDEAKLV

-1136 VIGKLRGGN
+1136 VIGNLRSGN
-1145 YVGSLMFNGY
+1145 YVGSLTFSGY

-1162 LNSYLNDLK
+1162 INKYLNDLK

-1247 ADLDNLYGYNK
+1247 ADLENLYGYNK

-1275 IDAAD
+1275 INAAD

-1296 TTKAIHEL
+1296 ATKAIHEL

-1337 DDDKADIKT
+1337 DDDKVDIKST
-1346 EWDVQELADVLD
+1346 WDIQELADVLD
-1358 RLEIHK
+1358 SLKTHK
-1364 QAWGDPMKDPERNV
+1364 YAWGDIMKDPERNV
-1378 SERILSLNPQQRQA
+1378 SERILSLNPQQRQD
-1392 LDKEAIMLGDAIYNF
+1392 LDKEAIILGDAIYNF
-1407 FQKNLGNV
+1407 FQKNLSNV

-1472 MDGADVENPIAP
+1472 MDGADVEKPIAP

-1502 KMFEHFADAIR
+1502 KMFQHFADAIS
-1513 TGIYNKWKS
+1513 TTIYNKWKS
-1522 LSKEEREKILSKNKY
+1522 LSEDERKNILIKNKY
-1537 ISYGNDGIPRS
+1537 ISYGSDGKARNGMQTNFD
-1548 VLRSE
+1548 
-1553 YKNEEKEKWED
+1553 KKEKWED

-1604 FDQNPEVDSSGNK
+1604 FDQNPEIDSKGNK

-1629 KENAEGLIKS
+1629 KENAEKLIKS
-1639 FDAPDG
+1639 FNAPDE
-1645 WAFTAFDKTGLLS
+1645 WAFKAFDKTKLLEF
-1658 HFSDDYKSTW
+1658 FSDDYKDTY
-1668 DDTDKEYKYY
+1668 DGTDKEYKYY
-1678 LSTQDN
+1678 LNTEDN
-1684 PYSNIVYN
+1684 KSGNIVYN
-1692 QRTKRYEATWR
+1692 KATKRYEATWK
-1703 IKEFSDKTKIPKVIF
+1703 IKEFADKSDIPKVIF

-1731 FLYRVARKYGI
+1731 FLSRVAKKYGI
-1742 QIIACGDLEQIT
+1742 QIIACGDLDQIT
-1754 PRALLYKVGEN
+1754 PRATLYIPKIANGV
-1765 TGDKKYEVV
+1765 KKYEPA
-1774 GDITIDRNLFP
+1774 DITIDRNLFP

-1791 ISMRTGNGQKSENQ
+1791 ISMRTGNGQKTYNQ
-1805 TRVRAWRLNKKLPIE
+1805 TVVRAWKLNKKLPIE

-1860 LNPGEKIGYSHS
+1860 LNPGEKIGYFHS

-1880 RIHKMIESE
+1880 RIHKMIESD
-1889 FKQYFD
+1889 FRQYFD
-1895 LFHEKDAQGKEAR
+1895 TFHEKDAQGKEAR

-1913 NDRTLYHMEKDSNG
+1913 NDRSLYHMKKGSNG
-1927 KDKRVANNPE
+1927 KDERIANNPE

-1944 TGMTRAQQAS
+1944 TGMTRSQQAS
-1954 IIIAPTN
+1954 IIIAPMS

-1970 ISVKNAADQ
+1970 IQVKNATDQ

-2018 NTDINSVKLTYTPR
+2018 NTDINSVKLTYIPR
-2032 EAQPIDV
+2032 EGQPIDI
-2039 VVPPSNGV
+2039 VVPPGDGV
-2047 TKALA
+2047 TEALA
-2052 KTDEPINNDQPDNV
+2052 KTDAPINDDQPDNT
-2066 PPADGGTSPKG
+2066 PPADGGNPPKG
-2077 PKSSQDNEEK
+2077 PEPSQDNGEK
-2087 PDTDSESEPPQSD
+2087 PNTDSDAEPPQPS
-2100 TSEDNDSVDELPLP
+2100 TLEDNSP
-2114 PEITIVSREIGDN
+2114 DN
-2127 ELPITD
+2127 EP
-2133 YEVLPRGTELISLY
+2133 P
-2147 DSTGNPDEQF
+2147 
-2157 VGAIL
+2157 
-2162 GYNSE
+2162 
-2167 TGMYQIT
+2167 
-2174 QDGENSIE
+2174 
-2182 VPFSKI
+2182 
-2188 HEKTDIQVYPERIE
+2188 
-2202 RYYMYMAYSPEWCK
+2202 
-2216 KNGTIKLLE
+2216 
-2225 LDEHSV
+2225 
-2231 YEGEYP
+2231 
-2237 IGTEIYS
+2237 
-2244 IGGDL
+2244 
-2249 IGTIKQFKDG
+2249 
-2259 QYLIEGPNG
+2259 
-2268 STTFPENEINNR
+2268 TTP
-2280 TKYMPGKTTVAKYA
+2280 PVAKYA
-2294 VGDTIENG
+2294 VDDTIENG
-2302 NHTAIIIGV
+2302 KHAVIIVGV
-2311 NKLNSGGYSYIINRI
+2311 NKLDSGGYSYIINRV
-2326 NFGTRFYIDETWQE
+2326 NLGTRSYLNETWE
-2340 DIIDNLISQ
+2340 EKIIDDLISQ
-2349 HGYKLRQKTPTTT
+2349 HGYKLKQKTPTTT

-2374 LNGKDHQDALEEI
+2374 LNEKDRQEALEEI
-2387 LRDEDSPEEEV
+2387 LKDEDSPEEEDV
-2398 VDTKQTSQIE
+2398 NTEDESEIKTA
-2408 TPDNKTKTVP
+2408 DNKIKKIP
-2418 DLNFSVFG
+2418 DLNFSIFG

-2432 YSGINYNKDTKEV
+2432 YSGINYDKNTGEV
-2445 VVTSNDVDR
+2445 VVTPNDVDR

-2466 NLCKNEAQVVK
+2466 ALCQNEAQVVK
-2477 IIGDLRSAAMYCNNT
+2477 IIGALRSAAMYCNDNG
-2492 ALMYIIKQS
+2492 AIIRIIQS
-2501 IPKLKD
+2501 LIPQLENKT
-2507 EELEIRWAFVSKSK
+2507 LEIQWAFVSKSK
-2521 EPSTNKNYYRFT
+2521 APSTDKRFQRFT
-2533 PAEGNGS
+2533 PASDDGAE
-2540 VLRNAPI
+2540 LRNAPI
-2547 NNHDQKSQMQYKT
+2547 DNHGEKSQMQYKT
-2560 ISMIIRKRGAN
+2560 ISMIVRKKDPN
-2571 KNDKG
+2571 KDDGG

-2590 QTILCEIGKQNAD
+2590 QTILCKIGEQNPK
-2603 NPVYK
+2603 NPAYK
-2608 AFINACNSNK
+2608 AFKDACNSYK
-2618 NYQQQLHAMNAVIE
+2618 NDQQQFHAMNAVIK
-2632 YIDDNEND
+2632 YINENEQD

-2647 LRALCKMW
+2647 LRALCKLW
-2655 LFTNNGIKFIGDNSF
+2655 LFTNNGIKFIGDPSF
-2670 NLAESAR
+2670 NLVKSAR

-2684 GNRKADDDLVSSA
+2684 GSRIADEDLVDSNF
-2697 GTLKK
+2697 TLKK
-2702 LDFSGMWK
+2702 LDFTGQWK
-2710 SLRSEANSR
+2710 SLRSEVDSR
-2719 PEVVYSSV
+2719 PEVIYSSV
-2727 MIATNQYYNMTSIA
+2727 MMATNQYYNGVSIA
-2741 PAGHPFVLRLE
+2741 PAGHPFVLRLD
-2752 APPELL
+2752 APPALL
-2758 KVSRKD
+2758 GVSSEGV
-2764 ITDEIL
+2764 TDEIL
-2770 MEQFIK
+2770 MKQYIK
-2776 QEESKKPIPGKKP
+2776 QKVSKEP

-2804 SVKNYLGLM
+2804 SVMKYLELM
-2813 IDSSKNPYGN
+2813 ADGKTNPYGN
-2823 GFTSFRILSALY
+2823 GFTPFRILSALY
-2835 LSQDPKV
+2835 SSETDEA
-2842 KALWNNY
+2842 KALWGNES
-2849 LRNFSVN
+2849 NFSDRYTR
-2856 GNNKKAVED
+2856 KDVEEALD
-2865 ALTQLIQIQKT
+2865 ALIKVQDNNPQEENETHSQWLSKIVKMQK
-2876 TTQNK
+2876 
-2881 GESHAIYLS
+2881 S
-2890 RVVKAQK
+2890 
-2897 DLMTKN
+2897 LMTSN
-2903 LGWQSMFNAALI
+2903 NGWQSMFNSVLI
-2915 NLTHPNTINDPDQ
+2915 KMSQSSRLRDDSTREVQFDEGIAKTIQN
-2928 INNKR
+2928 ICEK
-2933 WDEYG
+2933 
-2938 MYIPNAEI
+2938 A
-2946 IQEACNKTGI
+2946 GI
-2956 TGVLR
+2956 TGILR

-2967 GSGAVAGYAYK
+2967 GSDTIAGYANK
-2978 LEVSSQDQ
+2978 LEMNSQDQ
-2986 YKSPEG
+2986 YQTPEG

-3004 TFDLTSILLGKNSD
+3004 TFDLTPVLLGQNSD
-3018 LNESLLVQWSND
+3018 LDKSLLVQWSN
-3030 AVVERK
+3030 AITTLQT
-3036 GKRNTLIWS
+3036 GNALIWQ
-3045 FKYDNQKGQPNDLS
+3045 FKYKKQKGQPTDLS
-3059 LYLAKEGNTEKVPP
+3059 LYLAKEGNTEQVPP
-3073 AQTWRSNH
+3073 TQTWRTKH
-3081 ATLLEKVG
+3081 ANLLEKVG
-3089 LKDNL
+3089 LTNDL

-3100 QSEAEFLQKV
+3100 QSEAEFLQEV

-3118 DQNGKGLGN
+3118 DEDGKGLGH
-3127 IGTVFDGKVAF
+3127 IGAVFDGKTAF
-3138 CGNMDDSKVSDK
+3138 CGNMDDSETSDK

-3159 RQQGITKVDGEPN
+3159 KQRKITKVENEPN
-3172 MYNITM
+3172 MYNIIM
-3178 VDDNLE
+3178 VDDNLK
-3184 NPTTYLVSVE
+3184 NPTTYLVKVE
-3194 ILPNEKKYQ
+3194 ILPDEKQYQ
-3203 VYFKEEIPKAD
+3203 IYSPEKVSKKIKTP
-3214 KPLLYNTN
+3214 
-3222 SINELITNVDTFEKS
+3222 IIT
-3237 IKRPTDEL
+3237 
-3245 TTFIEKLHK
+3245 
-3254 TLNEIKESSPNGL
+3254 
-3267 SEYDFASKIAERFQ
+3267 SEIAEEMIQ
-3281 NDEDLLEMVA
+3281 NISKYLGKLTNPTETLQERA
-3291 EALGIEDEEYFTEL
+3291 E
-3305 DKLSNPEENEEKKYN
+3305 KLSNFLNSIKNENYSEYQVADEIVKRFGEKKFILSTIAKMLGKNATYFHDLNKLKQSEENTEENKEEN
-3320 WCPIG
+3320 NQCPIRH
-3325 PGYKNFM
+3325 GYKNFM

>member
-12 ANPQLTL
+12 ANPQLAL

-52 QNGTFNEKA
+52 QNGTFDEKA

-99 PKLRTLDDTPQI
+99 PKLRTLDDAPQI
-111 FVKSNPTRDTTSL
+111 FAAPNPTRDTTSL

-214 EDLDGRSVYGRQVLN
+214 EDLDGRSIYGRQVLN

-273 PYVGWGIAAASVGTQ
+273 PYVGWGVAAASVGTQ

-355 FRFAP
+355 FKFAP

-393 KKWGDI
+393 KKWEDI

-409 KEYIEKMLTSGTDY
+409 KEYIEKMLTSRTDY

-458 GDTYGEAKAAG
+458 GNTYGEAKKAG
-469 ATDAEAAFLTAGYAA
+469 ATDSEAAFLTAGYAA

-526 SNSLARASQETKKDW
+526 SNSLARASKETKKDW

-558 LLNKTSKAVLA
+558 LLNKTSKTVLA
-569 NGLGEGLEEVSE
+569 NGIGEGLEEVSE

-692 GIWEVGTKTDN
+692 GFWEVGTKTDN

-715 LDNIQSIVN
+715 LDSIQSIVN

-739 LDANPNL
+739 LNANPNL

-788 EIKNNKSSDSAKL
+788 DIKNNKSSDSAKL
-801 TDGQLEQ
+801 TDEQLKQ
-808 IDSYTQKLTELR
+808 IDFHKQKLTELR

-864 DKSIQELTPEEK
+864 NKPIEELTLEEK
-876 ENWHRKYIEFC
+876 EDWHRKYIEFC

-896 FFADHYYDLAQQV
+896 FFADHYYDLAQRV

-917 DFYQKLKDGQLPKIQ
+917 DFYQKLKEGQLPKIQ
-932 ALQSLTSKALPDIMQ
+932 ELQNLTSRALPDIMQ

-953 EASDVQDYL
+953 EASDIQDYL

-970 TNSSPEELADIMLEI
+970 VNSSPEKLAHIMQEI
-985 QKDQSKKTEEEL
+985 QLEQLGKTEEAL

-1003 REKLNQ
+1003 SEKLNQ
-1009 LLASLRG
+1009 LIASLRG
-1016 ISDPSVRA
+1016 IEDLSVRA
-1024 NLVQQF
+1024 NLIQQF
-1030 TDSIKN
+1030 TDLIKN
-1036 PLYKERANLLIN
+1036 PLYKKLADILIN
-1048 KVSNVQKITGSI
+1048 KVSNVQKVTGSI
-1060 DEFEESIS
+1060 DKFGERVSSI
-1068 NILKQFPED
+1068 LEKYPEVKYGQEQEI
-1077 AARTMSDDD
+1077 A
-1086 VMARSD
+1086 D
-1092 LLLEAFYDTIA
+1092 LLVESFYDTVV

-1125 TLEQSLNDLNG
+1125 ALEQSFKDLN
-1136 VIGKLRGGN
+1136 VVLN
-1145 YVGSLMFNGY
+1145 SMAYNPSYEDSTHYEMPGY
-1155 MEEWQDK
+1155 REEWQK
-1162 LNSYLNDLK
+1162 KINESLNDLK

-1247 ADLDNLYGYNK
+1247 ADLENLYGYNK

-1275 IDAAD
+1275 INAAD

-1296 TTKAIHEL
+1296 ATKAIHEL

-1337 DDDKADIKT
+1337 DDDKVDIKST
-1346 EWDVQELADVLD
+1346 WDIQELADVLD
-1358 RLEIHK
+1358 SLKTHK
-1364 QAWGDPMKDPERNV
+1364 YAWGDPMKDPERNV
-1378 SERILSLNPQQRQA
+1378 SERILSLNPQQRQD
-1392 LDKEAIMLGDAIYNF
+1392 LDKEAIILGDAIYNF
-1407 FQKNLGNV
+1407 FQKNLSNV

-1472 MDGADVENPIAP
+1472 MDGADVEKPIAP

-1502 KMFEHFADAIR
+1502 KMFQHFADAIS
-1513 TGIYNKWKS
+1513 TTIYNKWKS
-1522 LSKEEREKILSKNKY
+1522 LSEDERKNILIKNKY
-1537 ISYGNDGIPRS
+1537 ISYGSDGKARNGMQTNF
-1548 VLRSE
+1548 E
-1553 YKNEEKEKWED
+1553 KKEKWED

-1604 FDQNPEVDSSGNK
+1604 FDQNPEIDSKGNK

-1629 KENAEGLIKS
+1629 KENAEKLIKS
-1639 FDAPDG
+1639 FNAPDE
-1645 WAFTAFDKTGLLS
+1645 WAFKAFDKTKLLEF
-1658 HFSDDYKSTW
+1658 FSDDYKDTY
-1668 DDTDKEYKYY
+1668 DGTDKEYKYY
-1678 LSTQDN
+1678 LNTEDN
-1684 PYSNIVYN
+1684 KSGNIVYN
-1692 QRTKRYEATWR
+1692 KATKRYEATWK
-1703 IKEFSDKTKIPKVIF
+1703 IKEFADKSDIPKVIF

-1731 FLYRVARKYGI
+1731 FLSRVAKKYGI
-1742 QIIACGDLEQIT
+1742 QIIACGDLDQIT
-1754 PRALLYKVGEN
+1754 PRATLYIPKIANGV
-1765 TGDKKYEVV
+1765 KKYEPA
-1774 GDITIDRNLFP
+1774 DITIDRNLFP

-1791 ISMRTGNGQKSENQ
+1791 ISMRTGNGQKTYNQ
-1805 TRVRAWRLNKKLPIE
+1805 TVVRAWKLNKKLPIE

-1842 SDAILDSVRKDI
+1842 SDAILDSVKKDI

-1860 LNPGEKIGYSHS
+1860 LNPGEKIGYFHS

-1889 FKQYFD
+1889 FRQYFD

-1913 NDRTLYHMEKDSNG
+1913 NDRSLYHMKKGSNG
-1927 KDKRVANNPE
+1927 KEERIANNPE

-1944 TGMTRAQQAS
+1944 TGMTRSQQAS
-1954 IIIAPTN
+1954 IIIAPMS

-1970 ISVKNAADQ
+1970 IRVINAADQ

-1992 IRKYTKARKES
+1992 IKKYTKARKES

-2018 NTDINSVKLTYTPR
+2018 NTDINSVKLTYIPR
-2032 EAQPIDV
+2032 EGQPIDI
-2039 VVPPSNGV
+2039 VVPPGDGV
-2047 TKALA
+2047 TEALA
-2052 KTDEPINNDQPDNV
+2052 KTDAPINDDQPDNI
-2066 PPADGGTSPKG
+2066 PPEDRGNPPKG
-2077 PKSSQDNEEK
+2077 PEPSQDNGEK
-2087 PDTDSESEPPQSD
+2087 PNTDSDAEPPQPS
-2100 TSEDNDSVDELPLP
+2100 TLEDNSP
-2114 PEITIVSREIGDN
+2114 DN
-2127 ELPITD
+2127 EPPT
-2133 YEVLPRGTELISLY
+2133 P
-2147 DSTGNPDEQF
+2147 P
-2157 VGAIL
+2157 
-2162 GYNSE
+2162 
-2167 TGMYQIT
+2167 
-2174 QDGENSIE
+2174 
-2182 VPFSKI
+2182 
-2188 HEKTDIQVYPERIE
+2188 
-2202 RYYMYMAYSPEWCK
+2202 
-2216 KNGTIKLLE
+2216 
-2225 LDEHSV
+2225 
-2231 YEGEYP
+2231 
-2237 IGTEIYS
+2237 
-2244 IGGDL
+2244 
-2249 IGTIKQFKDG
+2249 
-2259 QYLIEGPNG
+2259 
-2268 STTFPENEINNR
+2268 
-2280 TKYMPGKTTVAKYA
+2280 TVAKYA
-2294 VGDTIENG
+2294 VGDTIGDGSNVI
-2302 NHTAIIIGV
+2302 TIIRV
-2311 NKLNSGGYSYIINRI
+2311 NKLKSGGYSYVTKHTIAGKQFSYKNT
-2326 NFGTRFYIDETWQE
+2326 FKEKDLDE
-2340 DIIDNLISQ
+2340 LISNY
-2349 HGYKLRQKTPTTT
+2349 GFKLRQKTPTTT
-2362 DAAVEPDTTFDD
+2362 DADVEPDTTFDD
-2374 LNGKDHQDALEEI
+2374 LNGKDRQEALEEI
-2387 LRDEDSPEEEV
+2387 LKDEDSPEEEDV
-2398 VDTKQTSQIE
+2398 NEGAKSQIK
-2408 TPDNKTKTVP
+2408 TADNKTKSVP
-2418 DLNFSVFG
+2418 DLNFSIFG

-2432 YSGINYNKDTKEV
+2432 YSGINYDKNTGEV
-2445 VVTSNDVDR
+2445 VVTPKDVDR

-2466 NLCKNEAQVVK
+2466 NLCQNEAQVVK
-2477 IIGDLRSAAMYCNNT
+2477 IIGALRSAAMYCNDNG
-2492 ALMYIIKQS
+2492 AIIRIIQS
-2501 IPKLKD
+2501 LIPKLENKT
-2507 EELEIRWAFVSKSK
+2507 LEIQWAFVSKS
-2521 EPSTNKNYYRFT
+2521 EVPSTHEKYYRFT
-2533 PAEGNGS
+2533 PASDDGAE
-2540 VLRNAPI
+2540 LRNAPI
-2547 NNHDQKSQMQYKT
+2547 DNHGEKSQMQYKT
-2560 ISMIIRKRGAN
+2560 ISMIVRKKDPN
-2571 KNDKG
+2571 KDDGG

-2590 QTILCEIGKQNAD
+2590 QTILCKIGEQNPK
-2603 NPVYK
+2603 NPAYK
-2608 AFINACNSNK
+2608 AFKDACNSYK
-2618 NYQQQLHAMNAVIE
+2618 NDQQQFHAMNAVIN
-2632 YIDDNEND
+2632 YINENEQD

-2647 LRALCKMW
+2647 LRALCKLW
-2655 LFTNNGIKFIGDNSF
+2655 LFTNNGVKFIGDPSF
-2670 NLAESAR
+2670 NLAKSAR

-2684 GNRKADDDLVSSA
+2684 GSRIADEDLVDSNF
-2697 GTLKK
+2697 TLKK
-2702 LDFSGMWK
+2702 LDFTGQWK
-2710 SLRSEANSR
+2710 SLRSEVDSR

-2727 MIATNQYYNMTSIA
+2727 MMATNQYYNGVSIA
-2741 PAGHPFVLRLE
+2741 PAGHPFVLRLD
-2752 APPELL
+2752 APPALL
-2758 KVSRKD
+2758 NVPRGGVTDEVLMKQYIKQKVSK
-2764 ITDEIL
+2764 E
-2770 MEQFIK
+2770 
-2776 QEESKKPIPGKKP
+2776 PIPK
-2789 IPEWVKLIPVTPPET
+2789 WVKLIPVTPPET
-2804 SVKNYLGLM
+2804 SVMNYLKLM
-2813 IDSSKNPYGN
+2813 ADGKANPYGN
-2823 GFTSFRILSALY
+2823 GFTPFRILSALY
-2835 LSQDPKV
+2835 SSETDEA
-2842 KALWNNY
+2842 KALWGNES
-2849 LRNFSVN
+2849 NFSTN
-2856 GNNKKAVED
+2856 GHTRKDVEEALKALIDVENNNPPE
-2865 ALTQLIQIQKT
+2865 
-2876 TTQNK
+2876 K
-2881 GESHAIYLS
+2881 GETHSQWLS
-2890 RVVKAQK
+2890 RIVKMQK
-2897 DLMTKN
+2897 SLMTSN
-2903 LGWQSMFNAALI
+2903 NGWQSMFNSVLI
-2915 NLTHPNTINDPDQ
+2915 EMSRSSRLRDDSTREVQFDEGIAKTIQ
-2928 INNKR
+2928 GICEK
-2933 WDEYG
+2933 
-2938 MYIPNAEI
+2938 A
-2946 IQEACNKTGI
+2946 GI
-2956 TGVLR
+2956 TGILR

-2967 GSGAVAGYAYK
+2967 GSDTVEGYANK
-2978 LEVSSQDQ
+2978 LEVNSQDQ
-2986 YKSPEG
+2986 YQTPEG

-3004 TFDLTSILLGKNSD
+3004 TFDLTPVLLGQNSD
-3018 LNESLLVQWSND
+3018 LDESLLVQWSN
-3030 AVVERK
+3030 AITTLQT
-3036 GKRNTLIWS
+3036 GNALIWQ
-3045 FKYDNQKGQPNDLS
+3045 FKYKKQKGQLTDLS
-3059 LYLAKEGNTEKVPP
+3059 LYLAKEGNTEQVPP
-3073 AQTWRSNH
+3073 AQTWRTKH
-3081 ATLLEKVG
+3081 ANLLEKVG
-3089 LKDNL
+3089 LTDDL

-3118 DQNGKGLGN
+3118 DKDGRGLGN
-3127 IGTVFDGKVAF
+3127 IGTVFDGKTAF
-3138 CGNMDDSKVSDK
+3138 CGNMDDSETSDK

-3159 RQQGITKVDGEPN
+3159 KQKEIKKVENEPN
-3172 MYNITM
+3172 MYNIIM
-3178 VDDNLE
+3178 VDDNSK
-3184 NPTTYLVSVE
+3184 NPTTYLVKVE
-3194 ILPNEKKYQ
+3194 ILPDEKQYQ
-3203 VYFKEEIPKAD
+3203 IYSPEKVSKKIKTP
-3214 KPLLYNTN
+3214 
-3222 SINELITNVDTFEKS
+3222 IIT
-3237 IKRPTDEL
+3237 
-3245 TTFIEKLHK
+3245 
-3254 TLNEIKESSPNGL
+3254 
-3267 SEYDFASKIAERFQ
+3267 SEIAEEMIQ
-3281 NDEDLLEMVA
+3281 NISDYLGKLTNPTEILQERA
-3291 EALGIEDEEYFTEL
+3291 E
-3305 DKLSNPEENEEKKYN
+3305 KLSNFLNSIKNENYSEYQVAEEIVKIFGEKKFILSTIAKMLGKDPTYLHDLNKLKQSEENTEENKEEQN
-3320 WCPIG
+3320 QCPIRH
-3325 PGYKNFM
+3325 GYKNFM